1 MRFLRTIFLY
11 FSLLTAL
18 HGFGQTATFTSSPA
32 ANNNVL
38 SLCAGSQVLFTNTS
52 AGVSSINWNFQGG
65 NPASSNT
72 LGPHIVTFANP
83 GTYTVS
89 LSVNNGPATTM
100 QVVIQA
106 SNPSPN
112 LNILLDISCG
122 SGFGTST
129 FNNVTY
135 FTSCAN
141 PFMGDQ
147 LCLYSNTT
155 STNQNSIHTV
165 NWGDGMSNTYTGS
178 NILVGD
184 FNFQH
189 GYASSGTSYITYS
202 VQQNNNSCIKSQ
214 ILMLYTGANP
224 TATISPGGIPTL
236 CNPGSVV
243 YNINPGGQN
252 TPGTIYTIAVNDGGS
267 YTYNHPPPAAV
278 THNFNSVSCGTT
290 SVINGVNY
298 PNSFQASITCSNA
311 CGSSSSAIGPINI
324 QSPPDAQMT
333 TTPSL
338 SPYNN
343 NVCQG
348 SNVTFNDVSI
358 PGTNINIQGNA
369 NANPPI
375 PPYSCNNVYKRIWK
389 IYGPSGPIYA
399 SNANVTITG
408 SIGSGILPNVNLL
421 APGGWNNGAPSIN
434 LTFLQP
440 GNYKVTLYVG
450 GLSYNPCGV
459 DSAVTNI
466 CVTPD
471 FQVNITSPFVTA
483 CAPATGVFQNS
494 STLAQCNL
502 TNVSAWSVTTSN
514 PNQCGQPAWSY
525 SNNTNAQSLNPSITF
540 TGPGVY
546 TIQLINSLSSPVF
559 SNTAPLGCQ
568 AKTDTAIITIKS
580 PPLITI
586 NAPNSICLGS
596 TFNPTATIN
605 NCYSN
610 QNPTYAWDF
619 NPNATPLLPA
629 NVPTPDTSNALN
641 PGAIL
646 YPNAGTF
653 PYLIT
658 ATNECGPTTVTQ
670 NIAVQNPVTVSPG
683 LYGPFCMNSPVA
695 LSGSVTGGVA
705 NGYWTANVPGGS
717 FSAIGVGGAA
727 SGALN
732 STYTPPN
739 NYIGNII
746 LTLTSTQPPAPCP
759 VVSGQTT
766 LVFNQLATA
775 NASTYPNGLCAGQ
788 SLNLNGS
795 IGGAAS
801 SATWS
806 SNVGGTFANPASL
819 TTTWTPPAGY
829 TGTAVLTL
837 TTNDPAG
844 PCNPATSTATVL
856 VKPLPVA
863 TSPATVGPICSGG
876 NAVITVTS
884 SINPSTF
891 VWNAS
896 VPAGV
901 VATASGSLNSGS
913 NTATLTTPISNNTN
927 APQTVVYI
935 FTPTANGCSGI
946 PDTTSIIIQ
955 PVATVGPYSPITV
968 CPGSTIS
975 PSAFVSNPIGATFA
989 WSNTNIQLGIAGSGN
1004 GQLAPWTAPS
1014 NTNNNTPGTI
1024 VGTITVT
1031 PTFNNCPG
1039 TPSTFLVTVNPTPTI
1054 TNASLTQAI
1063 CSGSNTTAVTWT
1075 PSPVG
1080 TTFAWTGAAST
1091 PNITGFTAAGSG
1103 NLPVMTISNS
1113 GNTPGTVTYTVTPS
1127 RNGCAGPA
1135 ITYTITVNPTPV
1147 LTLSANQTI
1156 CGGQTTLAST
1166 YTNSVAGGIFT
1177 YALQNAAGVPAA
1189 VTGFPTTGNGQIP
1202 AATINNSGATPFTLN
1217 YTITPSANGCNGT
1230 VGTYAITVNPAPVT
1244 TFSLANQSICTGQN
1258 TASVTLNS
1266 STAGV
1271 SFSWNVQGV
1280 IPAGLTNFTPTVGT
1294 NTIPAYNNLVNS
1306 TASPITVT
1314 ITAQATT
1321 SGPAQCPGA
1330 NANYTITIKP
1340 SPIASATWVSND
1352 TICSGSSIQI
1362 NLSSTTLGTT
1372 FTWTATN
1379 GVGAAGAQ
1387 NSANPTSVINQ
1398 VLTNNSSAIA
1408 NATYTVTPTA
1418 AACVG
1423 SPINVM
1429 AFINPVASVG
1439 PFNPIVT
1446 CPGSTI
1452 SPSAF
1457 VSNPVGA
1464 TFTWTNTNTS
1474 IGIGVSGSG
1483 QIASWTAP
1491 SNTNNN
1497 TPGTIVGTITV
1508 LPTFNNCPG
1517 TPSTF
1522 SVTVNP
1528 TPTITNASLTQ
1539 AICSGSNTTAVT
1551 WTPSPVGTTFAW
1563 TGAASTPNITG
1574 FTAAGSGN
1582 LPVMTISNSGNT
1594 PGTVTYTVTPSRNG
1608 CAGPAITYTITVN
1621 PTPVLT
1627 LSANQTICG
1636 GQTTLASTYTNS
1648 VAGGIFTYALQN
1660 AAGVPAAVTGFPT
1673 TGNGQIPAATINNS
1687 GATPFTLNYTITP
1700 SANGCNGTVG
1710 TYAITV
1716 NPAPVTT
1723 FSLANQSI
1731 CTGQNTAL
1739 VNLSSTTPGAT
1750 FSWNLQGA
1758 VPPGLLNLN
1767 PTSGTS
1773 SIPVFSNLINNTTAP
1788 ISLIFQA
1795 QATTSGPA
1803 QCPGANANYTIT
1815 VNPSP
1820 IAASSF
1826 ISNDTICSGQN
1837 INIALSSTTAGTTY
1851 TWTVSN
1857 GAGVSGGQNSAA
1869 PSSTINQAL
1878 TNNSTSVGS
1887 VTYIVTPSASSC
1899 AGSPLQVLAYVNPVA
1914 LVGPFNP
1921 IVVCP
1926 GVTIIPPTFV
1936 SNPNGA
1942 TYGWSNTNAQIGIA
1956 ASGNG
1961 QIASWT
1967 APSNTNNNSPG
1978 TIVGTITVTPTF
1990 NACPGTP
1997 ASFVVTINPTPT
2009 ITNSPLTQTICS
2021 GANSTLVSWT
2031 PNAAGTSYAWTGV
2044 ASSGTVTGY
2053 SATGNG
2059 NLPAMAIIN
2068 GSISVQTVTYTVTP
2082 TRNGCSGPSVSYTI
2096 NINPTPVLTLSAN
2109 QTICGGQ
2116 TTVASAYTNSVAGG
2130 IFTYALQNAVGV
2142 PVAVTGF
2149 PTTGN
2154 GQIPAATINNSGTTP
2169 YTLNYTVTPTANGC
2183 NGAVGT
2189 YSITINPAPV
2199 TTFSI
2204 ANQAICSGTNTAP
2217 VTFSS
2222 TTPNVT
2228 YAWQATVPN
2237 GISNLAP
2244 TSGSGNLPS
2253 FTNVTNANNAV
2264 QTVQFSVT
2272 ASTAGTVCAGQP
2284 ATYSIAVI
2292 PIPTVN
2298 ALSNATYCNGVAIP
2312 ALPITSNVPAATYAW
2327 SMSTNVGLTPTSGT
2341 GTPIP
2346 GFNASIAGTVPIN
2359 STVTVTP
2366 SASSG
2371 ATTCPGSPVT
2381 YTLTIN
2387 PVPTVTP
2394 IGNQVLCAGNTNN
2407 ATTVLS
2413 SVAGTSFAWT
2423 NNNTNTGLAASGSNT
2438 VPSFVGTN
2446 NTNLPILSTVSVVPS
2461 FTNNQVVC
2469 TGATSNYTITVNPLP
2484 TIAPTQNQQVC
2495 AGNQVAVTFS
2505 SPNNIAGT
2513 VYNWTNSNAA
2523 IGLNGTGS
2531 GNISFTGVNNTN
2543 GPISGLI
2550 VATPSF
2556 SNGGIAC
2563 PGVPDTFLV
2572 TILPTPVATA
2582 LTNQTICAGAPS
2594 AAINFTSNQVG
2605 TVFTW
2610 TSTNQVI
2617 GIASSGTGNIA
2628 PFTAVNAGTAPISST
2643 VIATPTLTTN
2653 GQGCAGATV
2662 SALITVN
2669 PNPVMTSPAS
2679 ASFCQGTTVA
2689 YNFTNNIPNGVV
2701 YAWNNS
2707 NTAIG
2712 LGASGNG
2719 NISFQ
2724 AQNGTSAP
2732 ISGTVS
2738 VIPTY
2743 TSNGVSC
2750 AGITQTFNIQIIP
2763 TPTVNAVNNI
2773 TLCNGAASNVV
2784 NLTSPVA
2791 NASFA
2796 WTNAN
2801 TAIGLGASGSGNV
2814 PIFTATNPSTT
2825 TPLSSQ
2831 VSVSSSVL
2839 VNGVTCTGNPTL
2851 FTITVNPSTVPTA
2864 VNGQTLCNGSNSAA
2878 IALSGTGN
2886 SYDWTNSNT
2895 AVGLAASGSG
2905 NIASFIATNGTAAPI
2920 SSTVTV
2926 TSVFSGGGVS
2936 CNGGTTTFIIN
2947 VNPTPSVTAPAN
2959 VVLCNNATA
2968 SAISFIGTGTQ
2979 YNWTNS
2985 TPGIGL
2991 AASGSGNIPSFIA
3004 VNLTATPIVAT
3015 INVTPIYVNN
3025 AVSCPGTVQSF
3036 TITVNPA
3043 PQVNFSVPS
3052 QTICSGTSSALVT
3065 VSSPTPNAVITWT
3078 ATTVPASISGVN
3090 TASGGSTI
3098 PSFTLINNSV
3108 TVQVIQFSANAAT
3121 GGALACPGG
3130 GVSYT
3135 ITVNPSPN
3143 VAAPTN
3149 QVVCAN
3155 TSTNAVT
3162 FSGNANVY
3170 NWSNNTT
3177 SIGLGASGQGNIL
3190 AFNAL
3195 NNTSNPVTATV
3206 TVTPQFLNNNVACNG
3221 IPVTFTYTVNP
3232 IPVTNPISNQTI
3244 CNGTNSSL
3252 VTPGGT
3258 ATSYAWTNNNQNT
3271 GLAASGSN
3279 TIPVFQGTNVGA
3291 APITSVITL
3300 TPTYSN
3306 LNISCAGSTSTFNIT
3321 VNPTPTVTAL
3331 ANQVVCNN
3339 TSTAASIFSGTGTS
3353 YTWTNTNNA
3362 IGLATSG
3369 TGTIAA
3375 FNAVNASN
3383 SIPSVATVTVT
3394 PVFTNNS
3401 VSCQGIPTS
3410 FTYTINP
3417 TPVVTAPA
3425 NQVICNGASSTQV
3438 TFNGTGTQYNWTNTL
3453 TSIGL
3458 AASGSGNINA
3468 FTVSNGTINP
3478 VVSQVSVVPVFSG
3491 NNLNCAGTPQTFSI
3505 TVNPSPSAVLPA
3517 NQIICNG
3524 QATAAINF
3532 TGTATSYSWTN
3543 DLTSMGLAASGNGNI
3558 GSFNAVNNTNAPVTA
3573 TLVVQPIF
3581 TGANLN
3587 CPGVSQ
3593 TFTITVN
3600 PTPTMGVLTNQ
3611 VLCNGT
3617 SSAAINFT
3625 GTATSYAWTNNTP
3638 TIGLAASGT
3647 GNIGAFSVVNASNSA
3662 AVTATLSVTPQF
3674 ANGGLTCS
3682 GAVQQ
3687 VTIIVNPTPIITP
3700 NPDLTYCN
3708 GASTPV
3714 ISFAGTGNSY
3724 TWVNNQNSIGLA
3736 ASGNGNIASFNVS
3749 NPTSSSVIATV
3760 DVTPVFTA
3768 NGISC
3773 NGTVDQFTITVNPT
3787 PTLAALA
3794 NQVVC
3799 NGSPT
3804 TAVSFTGTVAGTVF
3818 NWTNNATSI
3827 GLVASG
3833 SGNIASFN
3841 AVNNGNNPIV
3851 AQVNVTPSYALNG
3864 VSCSGTAQSFTITVN
3879 PTPAVNFSLANQ
3891 TICSQGASNT
3901 VNITSPTN
3909 GAVITWSAT
3918 TIPASITGLNP
3929 TTGNAT
3935 IPSLTLTNNSSVP
3948 QIIQILASATTP
3960 GNVAC
3965 PGGGTP
3971 YTITVN
3977 PTPAVTAPAN
3987 QVVCHNT
3994 NTSAVSFSG
4003 TGTSYTWTNNQ
4014 TSVGLAASGT
4024 GNIVAFNAVNPSN
4037 SVISTATVSVTPQFT
4052 NNNVTCPGPVQTFTI
4067 TVNPIPVVTPM
4078 ANATFCNGTN
4088 TSLIAING
4096 TGTSYAWTN
4105 STTSIGLGASGSGN
4119 IAPFA
4124 ASNVGSTPVNATIG
4138 IIPSFTNAGVTC
4150 AGLNS
4155 NATITINPTPTV
4167 NNVNSQVIC
4176 NNTSTAAITLS
4187 GTGNSYT
4194 WANNTQSIG
4203 LANAGT
4209 GNIAS
4214 FVGLNAS
4221 NAAASIATLTVTP
4234 QYLNNG
4240 VNCSGNTA
4248 NFTITVNPTPSAN
4261 VPSSQ
4266 TLCNGAT
4273 TAQVNFSGTGTS
4285 YNWTNSIATIG
4296 IPASGSG
4303 NITPFVAVNNGLN
4316 PVTAQL
4322 VVTPIFTGNG
4332 VSCSGTAQNF
4342 SITINP
4348 TPVVQVPANQVICN
4362 GNLSNAVNFS
4372 GNGTSY
4378 AWTNSNPSVGLAASG
4393 TGNISSFTTTN
4404 ATTNPVTSTITV
4416 SPSFAGGNASC
4427 PGLPQSFTITVNPTP
4442 AVDPINS
4449 QVLCS
4454 GTPTQAIA
4462 LTGTGTSYAWANNT
4476 LGIGLAASGS
4486 GNIASFNATNA
4497 SSSNPL
4503 VGTITVTPQY
4513 ANAGVSCSGNTQQ
4526 FTITVNPTP
4535 VVNPLSNVTVCNG
4548 SNTPVVSFAGTGT
4561 SYNWSNNNNTIGLV
4575 PSGTGLSLASFQ
4587 AINQSTQSVNALITV
4602 TPNFTAN
4609 GVTCPG
4615 NNTTFTI
4622 FVSPTPDVVAPANQV
4637 VCNGSPTN
4645 AVTFNGSVANTTYNW
4660 SNSIPSIGILGTGT
4674 GNIAAFNA
4682 VNNGNAAIFAQ
4693 VTITPTFIQ
4702 NAVSCPG
4709 SPQSYTY
4716 QINPTPSV
4724 TNPGSQYV
4732 CAGANTQLLNF
4743 TGTGTSYQ
4751 WAAANTAIGIGAN
4764 GTNSIPAFIGQ
4775 NATNA
4780 VSSSQVTVTPI
4791 FTQGISCSG
4800 SNQTFTYY
4808 VLPIPSVAPINNQSY
4823 CHQTAVNAT
4832 AINGSGTSYNWTN
4845 SNTAIG
4851 LVATGSNTVNAFNAT
4866 NPGTSAIS
4874 GNVNITP
4881 IFTFQGQ
4888 SCNGPVG
4895 TYSITVNPT
4904 PYVNAL
4910 NDTVICNN
4918 QNAAVNITTNIPANI
4933 TWFATQNANVSG
4945 ELTTVQTNTFINDLL
4960 SNTSSVPQSVTY
4972 TITPTTLAGCVGPD
4986 SFVVV
4991 QVQPDVLLNIPQN
5004 LEICSGAGVNA
5015 VLAANIPS
5023 NFSWFCTVNNP
5034 NVTGES
5040 LITNSGAVIND
5051 VLVNNSNQNQLVVYS
5066 VTPTSIQG
5074 NCQGPSQTI
5083 TVIVKP
5089 PLALLNQ
5096 DTVTICSNGNV
5107 NLNLVANTNVT
5118 FNWYAD
5124 PNVNVLNETTNI
5136 TTSSIINDQLVNPT
5150 GAVEEVTYHVIGT
5163 SVANGCSSP
5172 VIPITVFVNPIPS
5185 VNPNPDLNLCHN
5197 QWTPQVVFTGNA
5209 PGAVYNWSAAGAAV
5223 GLQSLGGIDSLN
5235 AFVASNPGVAP
5246 ISAIIIV
5253 SPLFTANNVSCAGAK
5268 DTFQIVVNPQPSAF
5282 PLNNLILCEGTNSAV
5297 VPILGPIG
5305 GTTFNWVN
5313 SNAAVGLAS
5322 TGTGNVPV
5330 FMAQNPTA
5338 LPIQSVVTVT
5348 PIFINGNAQCPG
5360 QTISFTVTVN
5370 PAPTV
5375 DTVNLA
5381 ICADNNVAHA
5391 LSADLPSSFTW
5402 FATPNPLVINETS
5415 NPIQSSSTIN
5425 DNLIQITNAPQTVQ
5439 YNVTA
5444 TTIAHGCTGSGVV
5457 NVVVNPWP
5465 TVAFNTINP
5474 PYCDLSPIAF
5484 QNMSVGAYDY
5494 LWHFGDGT
5502 NSYLSNPS
5510 HQFPAV
5516 GTYNVTLVA
5525 TDPYTGCSDSTMQP
5539 VSISPSPNPGFSYSD
5554 SIGCGLLDVV
5564 FTADVYNPSWNY
5576 QWTFGNGAT
5585 TQQLGQVGY
5594 QYATNGCYDVSLS
5607 VTNPQGCTTTETYF
5621 DVMCVYDSPVAVA
5634 GADPTEVTTLE
5645 PLVEFTNNSENAS
5658 SYAWNFGD
5666 GTYGFGFEPIHLFPA
5681 EPADYV
5687 VSLVAMNEAGC
5698 TDTAYVSIHVEENL
5712 IYYVP
5717 NSFTP
5722 NDDEKNQVF
5731 LPIIS
5736 QGFKP
5741 GTYLLRIF
5749 NRWGELV
5756 FESKDPYTGWGG
5768 DYGPNHTNCQSGTYT
5783 WVLNFQVLQ
5792 SQEDKEF
5799 VGHVNLIK

>member
-1 MRFLRTIFLY
+1 MRFLRSIFLC

-18 HGFGQTATFTSSPA
+18 YGFSQSATFTTIPA
-32 ANNNVL
+32 AVNGTINV
-38 SLCAGSQVLFTNTS
+38 CAGSTILFNSTVNPATLFAPAIYSWNFGNGQTSSIPGPVGITYAIAGTYTATLNISSAGVPLTQTTVTINVSAPPAIVPTFGSGNCAQLNIVNGISVLQAVNNTCQCISLGPGPMISLTNANSLPAGSTATIHWGANGIGGTTTTFPVGTSNLLAQPFNFPGQQNIANNAPVNHYTAAGAYNLMYIVNFPNGCTYSSYIIMSYGAATISLGPLSAQTQCNPLIYNLTFANQTPGNTYVINWGDGTPNATYTYPNLPLLPNGVPHQYSPSACVNGVAQSYTITVTATNPCGNSTTTSTIGPFNVNQLPNAAFTSNPGNSICQNQSITFTNTS
-52 AGVSSINWNFQGG
+52 NGGLSINNGQCSNAYNFGWTINFTNALNGAGYQVAAGSMG
-65 NPASSNT
+65 DVNVPINGSNQLT
-72 LGPHIVTFANP
+72 VQFNQP
-83 GTYTVS
+83 GTYFV
-89 LSVNNGPATTM
+89 A
-100 QVVIQA
+100 
-106 SNPSPN
+106 
-112 LNILLDISCG
+112 LDAANSECG
-122 SGFGTST
+122 NDNETQT
-129 FNNVTY
+129 
-135 FTSCAN
+135 
-141 PFMGDQ
+141 
-147 LCLYSNTT
+147 
-155 STNQNSIHTV
+155 ITV
-165 NWGDGMSNTYTGS
+165 NPIPIVPN
-178 NILVGD
+178 
-184 FNFQH
+184 Q
-189 GYASSGTSYITYS
+189 
-202 VQQNNNSCIKSQ
+202 
-214 ILMLYTGANP
+214 
-224 TATISPGGIPTL
+224 TATICS
-236 CNPGSVV
+236 
-243 YNINPGGQN
+243 GQN
-252 TPGTIYTIAVNDGGS
+252 FVIVPQNNPPTTIVPN
-267 YTYNHPPPAAV
+267 
-278 THNFNSVSCGTT
+278 GTT
-290 SVINGVNY
+290 YSWV
-298 PNSFQASITCSNA
+298 A
-311 CGSSSSAIGPINI
+311 
-324 QSPPDAQMT
+324 
-333 TTPSL
+333 TP
-338 SPYNN
+338 
-343 NVCQG
+343 
-348 SNVTFNDVSI
+348 
-358 PGTNINIQGNA
+358 
-369 NANPPI
+369 
-375 PPYSCNNVYKRIWK
+375 
-389 IYGPSGPIYA
+389 
-399 SNANVTITG
+399 NANVAGEVNGNNDTI
-408 SIGSGILPNVNLL
+408 SG
-421 APGGWNNGAPSIN
+421 
-434 LTFLQP
+434 
-440 GNYKVTLYVG
+440 TLV
-450 GLSYNPCGV
+450 
-459 DSAVTNI
+459 
-466 CVTPD
+466 
-471 FQVNITSPFVTA
+471 
-483 CAPATGVFQNS
+483 
-494 STLAQCNL
+494 NL
-502 TNVSAWSVTTSN
+502 TNV
-514 PNQCGQPAWSY
+514 NQ
-525 SNNTNAQSLNPSITF
+525 
-540 TGPGVY
+540 
-546 TIQLINSLSSPVF
+546 
-559 SNTAPLGCQ
+559 
-568 AKTDTAIITIKS
+568 
-580 PPLITI
+580 
-586 NAPNSICLGS
+586 
-596 TFNPTATIN
+596 
-605 NCYSN
+605 
-610 QNPTYAWDF
+610 
-619 NPNATPLLPA
+619 
-629 NVPTPDTSNALN
+629 
-641 PGAIL
+641 
-646 YPNAGTF
+646 
-653 PYLIT
+653 
-658 ATNECGPTTVTQ
+658 
-670 NIAVQNPVTVSPG
+670 
-683 LYGPFCMNSPVA
+683 
-695 LSGSVTGGVA
+695 
-705 NGYWTANVPGGS
+705 
-717 FSAIGVGGAA
+717 
-727 SGALN
+727 
-732 STYTPPN
+732 
-739 NYIGNII
+739 
-746 LTLTSTQPPAPCP
+746 
-759 VVSGQTT
+759 
-766 LVFNQLATA
+766 
-775 NASTYPNGLCAGQ
+775 
-788 SLNLNGS
+788 
-795 IGGAAS
+795 
-801 SATWS
+801 
-806 SNVGGTFANPASL
+806 
-819 TTTWTPPAGY
+819 
-829 TGTAVLTL
+829 
-837 TTNDPAG
+837 
-844 PCNPATSTATVL
+844 
-856 VKPLPVA
+856 
-863 TSPATVGPICSGG
+863 
-876 NAVITVTS
+876 
-884 SINPSTF
+884 
-891 VWNAS
+891 
-896 VPAGV
+896 
-901 VATASGSLNSGS
+901 
-913 NTATLTTPISNNTN
+913 
-927 APQTVVYI
+927 
-935 FTPTANGCSGI
+935 
-946 PDTTSIIIQ
+946 
-955 PVATVGPYSPITV
+955 
-968 CPGSTIS
+968 
-975 PSAFVSNPIGATFA
+975 
-989 WSNTNIQLGIAGSGN
+989 
-1004 GQLAPWTAPS
+1004 
-1014 NTNNNTPGTI
+1014 
-1024 VGTITVT
+1024 
-1031 PTFNNCPG
+1031 
-1039 TPSTFLVTVNPTPTI
+1039 
-1054 TNASLTQAI
+1054 
-1063 CSGSNTTAVTWT
+1063 
-1075 PSPVG
+1075 
-1080 TTFAWTGAAST
+1080 
-1091 PNITGFTAAGSG
+1091 
-1103 NLPVMTISNS
+1103 
-1113 GNTPGTVTYTVTPS
+1113 TVTYTVTPTV
-1127 RNGCAGPA
+1127 NGCQGAPFTVTVTVIPAIVVPNFTQTICNGGTFTINPTNAPPTTIIPAGTTFAWTVVNNPNVTGESNGTGLPLSQTLSTNVASPAQSVVYTVVATSPGGGCPNTTFIVTVNINLVTPPAISNDTTICSGGDPSAFVNTTAATASGTLTYQWQSATAAIGPFTNIAGATSATYNPPAGITVTTYYRVIVTSTLNGVACTATSNTRIVTVNNVSAGVLATSQTICSGGDPNAFSVTTAASGSGSLSYQWQSATAIGGPWTNLVGETNPTYDPPAGQTVTTYFRLVVTSTLNGIVCTATSAVMTVTVNNVTPSVVAGNQTVCSGGNPAAFTVNTAATGTGTLSYQWQSSASVLGPWTNIGGATSATYDPPAGLVTTTYYQVVISSALNGVTCTTISNGLTVNVNSVTAQTIAAGQTICSGGDAVAFTVTTASTGAGNLSYQWQSASLAAGPFSNIAGATSSTYDPPAGQIASTYFQVVTSSVLNGVTCTSTSNVLAVLVNTVNSGTLGTSQTVCSGGNPSAFTASTAPSGVGTLTYQWQSSTVGPNSGYAPIPGATTVSYDPPAGISTTTYYQLVVTSTLNGVPCTATSATLSVTVNSLSAPVVGSNETICSGGNPVAFTNPTPAIGAGNVTYQWQSSTTNVGAGYSNIAGATSATYDPPAGLNVTTYYQVITTSTLNGVACNVTSNPITVSVNTVSAGTLAQSQTICSGGNPAAFTATNASSGTGTLSFQWQSSTTGPNTGYTNIPGETNATYDPPAGLSITTYYQLVVTSLLNGVSCTATSNTLTVTVNSLTPSVIGSNETICPGGNPIAFTNSTAASGNGAVTYQWQSSTTNPASGFSNINLATSATYDPPAGLNTTTFYQVLITNTLNGLACQATSNVITVTVNTITPQVIAANQTICPNGDPVPFTVTTPSSFGGTASYQWYVSTSSPNNGFSPINGETTSAYDVPPGLA
-1135 ITYTITVNPTPV
+1135 ITSYYQVISTSTLNGITCSATSNTLIVTVSSAPVVQNLNQTICSGTAFTVSPVNGGGNSIPAGTSYTWTVNNNPNVSGQSAQNSGQNSISQTLTNNTNTAQTIIYSVTPTAGVCSGNPFSVNVLVNPTPV

-1156 CGGQTTLAST
+1156 CGGQTTIAST
-1166 YTNSVAGGIFT
+1166 YANSVAGGIFT
-1177 YALQNAAGVPAA
+1177 YALQNAAGVPA
-1189 VTGFPTTGNGQIP
+1189 V
-1202 AATINNSGATPFTLN
+1202 
-1217 YTITPSANGCNGT
+1217 
-1230 VGTYAITVNPAPVT
+1230 
-1244 TFSLANQSICTGQN
+1244 
-1258 TASVTLNS
+1258 
-1266 STAGV
+1266 
-1271 SFSWNVQGV
+1271 
-1280 IPAGLTNFTPTVGT
+1280 
-1294 NTIPAYNNLVNS
+1294 
-1306 TASPITVT
+1306 
-1314 ITAQATT
+1314 
-1321 SGPAQCPGA
+1321 
-1330 NANYTITIKP
+1330 
-1340 SPIASATWVSND
+1340 
-1352 TICSGSSIQI
+1352 
-1362 NLSSTTLGTT
+1362 
-1372 FTWTATN
+1372 
-1379 GVGAAGAQ
+1379 
-1387 NSANPTSVINQ
+1387 
-1398 VLTNNSSAIA
+1398 
-1408 NATYTVTPTA
+1408 
-1418 AACVG
+1418 
-1423 SPINVM
+1423 
-1429 AFINPVASVG
+1429 
-1439 PFNPIVT
+1439 
-1446 CPGSTI
+1446 
-1452 SPSAF
+1452 
-1457 VSNPVGA
+1457 
-1464 TFTWTNTNTS
+1464 
-1474 IGIGVSGSG
+1474 
-1483 QIASWTAP
+1483 
-1491 SNTNNN
+1491 
-1497 TPGTIVGTITV
+1497 
-1508 LPTFNNCPG
+1508 
-1517 TPSTF
+1517 
-1522 SVTVNP
+1522 
-1528 TPTITNASLTQ
+1528 
-1539 AICSGSNTTAVT
+1539 
-1551 WTPSPVGTTFAW
+1551 
-1563 TGAASTPNITG
+1563 
-1574 FTAAGSGN
+1574 
-1582 LPVMTISNSGNT
+1582 
-1594 PGTVTYTVTPSRNG
+1594 
-1608 CAGPAITYTITVN
+1608 
-1621 PTPVLT
+1621 
-1627 LSANQTICG
+1627 
-1636 GQTTLASTYTNS
+1636 
-1648 VAGGIFTYALQN
+1648 
-1660 AAGVPAAVTGFPT
+1660 
-1673 TGNGQIPAATINNS
+1673 
-1687 GATPFTLNYTITP
+1687 
-1700 SANGCNGTVG
+1700 
-1710 TYAITV
+1710 
-1716 NPAPVTT
+1716 
-1723 FSLANQSI
+1723 
-1731 CTGQNTAL
+1731 
-1739 VNLSSTTPGAT
+1739 
-1750 FSWNLQGA
+1750 
-1758 VPPGLLNLN
+1758 
-1767 PTSGTS
+1767 
-1773 SIPVFSNLINNTTAP
+1773 
-1788 ISLIFQA
+1788 
-1795 QATTSGPA
+1795 
-1803 QCPGANANYTIT
+1803 
-1815 VNPSP
+1815 
-1820 IAASSF
+1820 
-1826 ISNDTICSGQN
+1826 
-1837 INIALSSTTAGTTY
+1837 
-1851 TWTVSN
+1851 
-1857 GAGVSGGQNSAA
+1857 
-1869 PSSTINQAL
+1869 
-1878 TNNSTSVGS
+1878 
-1887 VTYIVTPSASSC
+1887 
-1899 AGSPLQVLAYVNPVA
+1899 
-1914 LVGPFNP
+1914 
-1921 IVVCP
+1921 
-1926 GVTIIPPTFV
+1926 
-1936 SNPNGA
+1936 
-1942 TYGWSNTNAQIGIA
+1942 
-1956 ASGNG
+1956 
-1961 QIASWT
+1961 
-1967 APSNTNNNSPG
+1967 
-1978 TIVGTITVTPTF
+1978 
-1990 NACPGTP
+1990 
-1997 ASFVVTINPTPT
+1997 
-2009 ITNSPLTQTICS
+2009 
-2021 GANSTLVSWT
+2021 
-2031 PNAAGTSYAWTGV
+2031 
-2044 ASSGTVTGY
+2044 
-2053 SATGNG
+2053 
-2059 NLPAMAIIN
+2059 
-2068 GSISVQTVTYTVTP
+2068 
-2082 TRNGCSGPSVSYTI
+2082 
-2096 NINPTPVLTLSAN
+2096 
-2109 QTICGGQ
+2109 
-2116 TTVASAYTNSVAGG
+2116 
-2130 IFTYALQNAVGV
+2130 
-2142 PVAVTGF
+2142 VTGF

-2169 YTLNYTVTPTANGC
+2169 FTLNYTVTPAANGC
-2183 NGAVGT
+2183 NGVVGT

-2204 ANQAICSGTNTAP
+2204 ANQAICSGTNSAP
-2217 VTFSS
+2217 VTFAS

-2237 GISNLAP
+2237 GISNLTP
-2244 TSGSGNLPS
+2244 TNGTGNLPS

-2264 QTVQFSVT
+2264 QTVQFSVI
-2272 ASTAGTVCAGQP
+2272 ASTAGTVCPGPP
-2284 ATYSIAVI
+2284 ATYTIAVI
-2292 PIPTVN
+2292 PIPVAN
-2298 ALSNATYCNGVAIP
+2298 PLNNATYCNGVAIP

-2346 GFNASIAGTVPIN
+2346 GFNASIAGNVPLT

-2371 ATTCPGSPVT
+2371 ATTCPGSPVS

-2387 PVPTVTP
+2387 PVPVVLP
-2394 IGNQVLCAGNTNN
+2394 IANQVLCAGNSNN
-2407 ATTVLS
+2407 AVVIGS
-2413 SVAGTSFAWT
+2413 NVAGAAFAWT
-2423 NNNTNTGLAASGSNT
+2423 NNNTNTGLGASGSNT
-2438 VPSFVGTN
+2438 VSSFIGSN
-2446 NTNLPILSTVSVVPS
+2446 NTNLPIQSTVSIVPS

-2469 TGATSNYTITVNPLP
+2469 TGVTSSYTITVNPVP
-2484 TIAPTQNQQVC
+2484 IVAPTLNQQAC
-2495 AGNQVAVTFS
+2495 AGNQVAVSFT

-2523 IGLNGTGS
+2523 IGLSGTGN
-2531 GNISFTGVNNTN
+2531 GNISFTGINNTN
-2543 GPISGLI
+2543 GPISGSI
-2550 VATPSF
+2550 VVTPSF
-2556 SNGGIAC
+2556 NNGGIAC
-2563 PGVPDTFLV
+2563 PGVPDTFV
-2572 TILPTPVATA
+2572 ITILPTPVATA
-2582 LTNQTICAGAPS
+2582 LSNQTICAGAPS

-2628 PFTAVNAGTAPISST
+2628 PFTAVNAGTSPISST
-2643 VIATPTLTTN
+2643 VVATPTLTTN
-2653 GQGCAGATV
+2653 GQGCPGATV

-2679 ASFCQGTTVA
+2679 ASFCQGSTVT

-2701 YAWNNS
+2701 YAWSNS

-2750 AGITQTFNIQIIP
+2750 AGASQSFNIQIIP

-2773 TLCNGAASNVV
+2773 TLCNGTASNVV

-2791 NASFA
+2791 NATFA

-2814 PIFTATNPSTT
+2814 PIFNATNASTT

-2831 VSVSSSVL
+2831 VSVTSSVL

-2851 FTITVNPSTVPTA
+2851 FTITVNPNTVPTA

-2886 SYDWTNSNT
+2886 SYTWTNSNT

-2926 TSVFSGGGVS
+2926 TSVFTGGGVS
-2936 CNGGTTTFIIN
+2936 CNGGTTSFIIN

-2968 SAISFIGTGTQ
+2968 SAISFVGTGTQ

-2991 AASGSGNIPSFIA
+2991 AASGSGNIPSFTA
-3004 VNLTATPIVAT
+3004 VNLTATPIVST
-3015 INVTPIYVNN
+3015 INVTPIYLNN
-3025 AVSCPGTVQSF
+3025 AVSCPGTVQTF

-3052 QTICSGTSSALVT
+3052 QTICSSTSSAQVT
-3065 VSSPTPNAVITWT
+3065 ISSPTPNAVITWT

-3098 PSFTLINNSV
+3098 PSFTLINNSAA
-3108 TVQVIQFSANAAT
+3108 VQVVQFSANAAT

-3143 VAAPTN
+3143 VAGPSN
-3149 QVVCAN
+3149 QVLCAN
-3155 TSTNAVT
+3155 TSTNAIT

-3206 TVTPQFLNNNVACNG
+3206 TVTPQFLNNNVGCNG

-3232 IPVTNPISNQTI
+3232 IPVTNPIANQTI
-3244 CNGTNSSL
+3244 CNGTNSSV

-3279 TIPVFQGTNVGA
+3279 TIPVFQGTNAGA

-3306 LNISCAGSTSTFNIT
+3306 LNVSCAGSTSTFNIT

-3339 TSTAASIFSGTGTS
+3339 TSTAASIFTGTGTS
-3353 YTWTNTNNA
+3353 YTWTNSNNA
-3362 IGLATSG
+3362 IGLAASG

-3491 NNLNCAGTPQTFSI
+3491 NNLSCAGTPQTFSI

-3517 NQIICNG
+3517 SQIVCNG

-3543 DLTSMGLAASGNGNI
+3543 SLTSIGLLASGTGNI
-3558 GSFNAVNNTNAPVTA
+3558 PSFNAVNNTNAPVVS

-3617 SSAAINFT
+3617 STAAINFT

-3662 AVTATLSVTPQF
+3662 AVTASLSVTPQF

-3687 VTIIVNPTPIITP
+3687 ATIIVNPTPIITP
-3700 NPDLTYCN
+3700 NPDLTFCN

-3714 ISFAGTGNSY
+3714 VSFAGTGNSY
-3724 TWVNNQNSIGLA
+3724 TWINNQTSIGLA
-3736 ASGNGNIASFNVS
+3736 ASGTGNIASFNAS
-3749 NPTSSSVIATV
+3749 NPTTLPVIATV

-3773 NGTVDQFTITVNPT
+3773 NGAVDQFTITVNPT

-3827 GLVASG
+3827 GLAASG

-3851 AQVNVTPSYALNG
+3851 AQVNATPSFALNG

-3891 TICSQGASNT
+3891 TLCSQGASNT

-3909 GAVITWSAT
+3909 GAVISWSAT
-3918 TIPASITGLNP
+3918 TIPASITGMNP
-3929 TTGNAT
+3929 TTGNAI

-4014 TSVGLAASGT
+4014 TAVGLAASGT
-4024 GNIVAFNAVNPSN
+4024 GNIVAFNALNPSN

-4124 ASNVGSTPVNATIG
+4124 ATNMGSTPVNATIG

-4176 NNTSTAAITLS
+4176 NNTNTAAITFS

-4194 WANNTQSIG
+4194 WANNTPSIG
-4203 LANAGT
+4203 LANSGT

-4214 FVGLNAS
+4214 FIGLNAS

-4240 VNCSGNTA
+4240 VNCSGNTT

-4322 VVTPIFTGNG
+4322 TVTPIFTGNG

-4427 PGLPQSFTITVNPTP
+4427 PGSPQSFTITVNPTP
-4442 AVDPINS
+4442 AVNPINS
-4449 QVLCS
+4449 QVLCT

-4476 LGIGLAASGS
+4476 VGIGLAASGS
-4486 GNIASFNATNA
+4486 GNIGSFNATNA

-4513 ANAGVSCSGNTQQ
+4513 ANAGVTCSGNTQQ

-4535 VVNPLSNVTVCNG
+4535 VANPLANVTVCNG

-4637 VCNGSPTN
+4637 VCNGSLTN

-4660 SNSIPSIGILGTGT
+4660 TNSIASIGIPGTGT

-4682 VNNGNAAIFAQ
+4682 VNNGNAPIFAQ
-4693 VTITPTFIQ
+4693 VTVTPTFIQ

-4743 TGTGTSYQ
+4743 TGTGTTYQ
-4751 WAAANTAIGIGAN
+4751 WTAANTAIGIGAN

-4780 VSSSQVTVTPI
+4780 VVSSQVTVTPI

-4832 AINGSGTSYNWTN
+4832 PINGSGTSYNWTN
-4845 SNTAIG
+4845 SNTSVG
-4851 LVATGSNTVNAFNAT
+4851 LVASGSNTVNAFNAT

-4972 TITPTTLAGCVGPD
+4972 TITPTTIAGCVGPD

-5015 VLAANIPS
+5015 ILAANIPS

-5051 VLVNNSNQNQLVVYS
+5051 ILINNSNQNQLVVYS

-5172 VIPITVFVNPIPS
+5172 VIPITVFVNPIPL
-5185 VNPNPDLNLCHN
+5185 VNPNPDLNVCHN
-5197 QWTPQVVFTGNA
+5197 QWNPQVLFTGNA
-5209 PGAVYNWSAAGAAV
+5209 PGTVYTWNAAGANV
-5223 GLQSLGGIDSLN
+5223 GLQTLGGVDSLN

-5246 ISAIIIV
+5246 ISASILV

-5268 DTFQIVVNPQPSAF
+5268 DTFQIVVNPDPSLFA
-5282 PLNNLILCEGTNSAV
+5282 LNNMTLCEGINSPI
-5297 VPILGPIG
+5297 VPLLGPIG

-5348 PIFINGNAQCPG
+5348 PVFINGATQCSG
-5360 QTISFTVTVN
+5360 LNQTYTITVN
-5370 PAPTV
+5370 PTPNVLTQQV
-5375 DTVNLA
+5375 S
-5381 ICADNNVAHA
+5381 ICAGQAVNMN
-5391 LSADLPSSFTW
+5391 LLADIPSTFQW
-5402 FATPNPLVINETS
+5402 YATPNPNVQGETYSPTQTSSVIN
-5415 NPIQSSSTIN
+5415 
-5425 DNLIQITNAPQTVQ
+5425 DVLIQTTNAPQTVQ
-5439 YNVTA
+5439 YHV
-5444 TTIAHGCTGSGVV
+5444 SGVSIPYGCIGPDSIMTV
-5457 NVVVNPWP
+5457 TINPWP
-5465 TVAFNTINP
+5465 TVAFNALNP
-5474 PYCDLSPIAF
+5474 PYCDLTPIAF

-5494 LWHFGDGT
+5494 NWDFNDGS
-5502 NSYLSNPS
+5502 NAFVSNPT
-5510 HQFPAV
+5510 HQFPSV
-5516 GTYNVTLVA
+5516 GTYNVVLTA
-5525 TDPYTGCSDSTMQP
+5525 TDPNTGCIDSVMQP
-5539 VSISPSPNPGFSYSD
+5539 VTIAPTPNPDFSYSD
-5554 SIGCGLLDVV
+5554 SIGCGMLNV
-5564 FTADVYNPSWNY
+5564 FYTAAVYNTSWNY
-5576 QWTFGNGAT
+5576 VWNFGNGAST
-5585 TQQLGQVGY
+5585 EQVGQVGY
-5594 QYATNGCYDVSLS
+5594 QFTQQGCYDISLT
-5607 VTNPQGCTTTETYF
+5607 VTNTQGCSATETNF
-5621 DVMCVYDSPVAVA
+5621 NVACVYESPVAVA

-5645 PLVEFTNNSENAS
+5645 PLVEFSNNSENAT

-5687 VSLVAMNEAGC
+5687 VSLVAMNEVGC

-5792 SQEDKEF
+5792 TQEDKEF

>member
-1 MRFLRTIFLY
+1 MHIRMRFLRGIFLV
-11 FSLLTAL
+11 FSLLIAL
-18 HGFGQTATFTSSPA
+18 LGFGQSATFSTIPAAVNGAVNVCAGSTILFTSTVNPA
-32 ANNNVL
+32 TLIAPVTYSWNFGNAQTSTIPGPIPITYNTPGTYVVTYNIISGGGSYTQTTITVNVSAAPAQPPTFAIGGSNCEQLFTVNGFPVIQANNNGNNNCNCPQFGGPVI
-38 SLCAGSQVLFTNTS
+38 SLNNANAQPAGSTATIHWGANGVGGPVTSFPIGSGNAINPLNFPGQQGQNNSVVTHYTSPSPGPGAYNLMYLVTYPNGCTYSTYVVMSFGTGIISLGPLSAQTQCNPLNYILTFANQTPGNTYVIDWGDGTPTQSYTYPNLPVLPNGVPHQYVPSSCQGGVPQSYTITITANNSCPSGTTTTTVGPFNVNALPTASFTSLPSTSICQNQSVTFTNTS
-52 AGVSSINWNFQGG
+52 NGGLSIATGQCSNAYNFGWNIDYSNALSGYGYTVTSGSMGDPF
-65 NPASSNT
+65 NTPAVDGSNQLVVQFT
-72 LGPHIVTFANP
+72 QP
-83 GTYTVS
+83 GTYYVS
-89 LSVNNGPATTM
+89 LDATNS
-100 QVVIQA
+100 A
-106 SNPSPN
+106 
-112 LNILLDISCG
+112 CG
-122 SGFGTST
+122 
-129 FNNVTY
+129 
-135 FTSCAN
+135 
-141 PFMGDQ
+141 GDNETQ
-147 LCLYSNTT
+147 T
-155 STNQNSIHTV
+155 ITV
-165 NWGDGMSNTYTGS
+165 NPIPVVPN
-178 NILVGD
+178 
-184 FNFQH
+184 Q
-189 GYASSGTSYITYS
+189 
-202 VQQNNNSCIKSQ
+202 
-214 ILMLYTGANP
+214 
-224 TATISPGGIPTL
+224 TATICSGNTFVIVPQN
-236 CNPGSVV
+236 NP
-243 YNINPGGQN
+243 
-252 TPGTIYTIAVNDGGS
+252 
-267 YTYNHPPPAAV
+267 
-278 THNFNSVSCGTT
+278 
-290 SVINGVNY
+290 
-298 PNSFQASITCSNA
+298 
-311 CGSSSSAIGPINI
+311 
-324 QSPPDAQMT
+324 
-333 TTPSL
+333 
-338 SPYNN
+338 
-343 NVCQG
+343 
-348 SNVTFNDVSI
+348 
-358 PGTNINIQGNA
+358 
-369 NANPPI
+369 
-375 PPYSCNNVYKRIWK
+375 
-389 IYGPSGPIYA
+389 
-399 SNANVTITG
+399 
-408 SIGSGILPNVNLL
+408 
-421 APGGWNNGAPSIN
+421 
-434 LTFLQP
+434 
-440 GNYKVTLYVG
+440 
-450 GLSYNPCGV
+450 
-459 DSAVTNI
+459 
-466 CVTPD
+466 
-471 FQVNITSPFVTA
+471 
-483 CAPATGVFQNS
+483 
-494 STLAQCNL
+494 
-502 TNVSAWSVTTSN
+502 
-514 PNQCGQPAWSY
+514 
-525 SNNTNAQSLNPSITF
+525 
-540 TGPGVY
+540 
-546 TIQLINSLSSPVF
+546 
-559 SNTAPLGCQ
+559 
-568 AKTDTAIITIKS
+568 
-580 PPLITI
+580 
-586 NAPNSICLGS
+586 
-596 TFNPTATIN
+596 
-605 NCYSN
+605 
-610 QNPTYAWDF
+610 
-619 NPNATPLLPA
+619 
-629 NVPTPDTSNALN
+629 
-641 PGAIL
+641 
-646 YPNAGTF
+646 
-653 PYLIT
+653 
-658 ATNECGPTTVTQ
+658 PTTVIPSGTTYSWV
-670 NIAVQNPVTVSPG
+670 ATPNP
-683 LYGPFCMNSPVA
+683 NVA
-695 LSGSVTGGVA
+695 GEVNGNNDTISG
-705 NGYWTANVPGGS
+705 
-717 FSAIGVGGAA
+717 
-727 SGALN
+727 
-732 STYTPPN
+732 
-739 NYIGNII
+739 
-746 LTLTSTQPPAPCP
+746 
-759 VVSGQTT
+759 T
-766 LVFNQLATA
+766 LVNLINVNQ
-775 NASTYPNGLCAGQ
+775 
-788 SLNLNGS
+788 
-795 IGGAAS
+795 
-801 SATWS
+801 
-806 SNVGGTFANPASL
+806 
-819 TTTWTPPAGY
+819 
-829 TGTAVLTL
+829 
-837 TTNDPAG
+837 
-844 PCNPATSTATVL
+844 
-856 VKPLPVA
+856 
-863 TSPATVGPICSGG
+863 
-876 NAVITVTS
+876 
-884 SINPSTF
+884 
-891 VWNAS
+891 
-896 VPAGV
+896 
-901 VATASGSLNSGS
+901 
-913 NTATLTTPISNNTN
+913 
-927 APQTVVYI
+927 
-935 FTPTANGCSGI
+935 
-946 PDTTSIIIQ
+946 
-955 PVATVGPYSPITV
+955 
-968 CPGSTIS
+968 
-975 PSAFVSNPIGATFA
+975 
-989 WSNTNIQLGIAGSGN
+989 
-1004 GQLAPWTAPS
+1004 
-1014 NTNNNTPGTI
+1014 
-1024 VGTITVT
+1024 
-1031 PTFNNCPG
+1031 
-1039 TPSTFLVTVNPTPTI
+1039 
-1054 TNASLTQAI
+1054 
-1063 CSGSNTTAVTWT
+1063 
-1075 PSPVG
+1075 
-1080 TTFAWTGAAST
+1080 
-1091 PNITGFTAAGSG
+1091 
-1103 NLPVMTISNS
+1103 
-1113 GNTPGTVTYTVTPS
+1113 TVTYTVTPTV
-1127 RNGCAGPA
+1127 NGCQGVPFTVTVTVIPAIVVPNFTQTICNGGTFTINPANAPPTTIIPTGTTFAWTVVDNPNVTGESNGTGLPLSQTLSTNVASPAQSVVYTVVATTPGGGCPNTTFTVTVNINLVTPPAISNDTTICSGGDPSAFVNTTAATASGTLTYQWQSSTTAGGPFTNIAGATSATYNPPAGISVTTYYRVIVTSTLNGVACTATSNTRIVTVNNVSAGVLATSQTICSGGDPNAFTVTTAASGSGSLSYQWQSATAIGGPWTNMAGETNPTYDPPAGQTVTTYFRLVVTSTLNGIVCTATSAVMTVTVNHVTPSVVAGNQTVCSGGNPAAFTVTTAATGTGTLSYQWQSSASALGPWTNIGGATSATYDPPAGLSTTTYYQVVISSALNGVTCTTISNALTVIVNSVTAQTIAAGQTICSGGDAVAFTVNTASTGAGNLSYQWQLASLAAGPFSNIAGATSSTYDHPAGQVASTYFQVVTSSLLNGVTCTSTSNVIAVLVNSVSTGILLTSQTVCSGGNPNAFVATLVPSGAGTLTYQWQSSTVGPNSGFAPIPGATTVSYDPPAGILTTTYYQLVVTSTLNGVPCTATSATLSVTVNSLSAPVVGSNETICSGGNPVAFTNPTPAIGAGNVTYQWQSSTTNIGAGYTNIASATSATYDPPAGLSITTYYQVITTSTLNGVACNVTSNPITVSVNTVSAGTLAQSQTICSGGNPAAFTATNASSGAGTLSFQWQSSTTGPNTGYTNIPGETNATYDPPAGLSITTYYQLVVTSLLNGVSCTATSNTLTVTVNSLIPSVIGSNETICPGGNPIAFTNSTAASGNGAVTYQWQSSTTSPASGFSNINLATSATYDPPAGLNTTTFYQVLITNTLNGLACQATSNVITVSVNTITPQVIAANQTICPNGDPLPFTVTTPSSFSGTASYQWFVSTSSPNNGFSPINGETSSAYDVPPGLA
-1135 ITYTITVNPTPV
+1135 ITSYYQVQSTSTLNGITCSATSNTLTVTVSTAPVVQNVNQTICSGTAFTVSPINGGGNSIPAGTSYTWTVNNNPNVTGQSAQNSSQNSISQTLTNNTNTAQIIIYTVIPTAGVCSGNPFSVDVLINPTPV

-1156 CGGQTTLAST
+1156 CGGTATAAST
-1166 YTNSVAGGIFT
+1166 YSNSVAGGTFT
-1177 YALQNAAGVPAA
+1177 YSLNSPGLVPAT
-1189 VTGFPTTGNGQIP
+1189 VTGYATNGNGQIP
-1202 AATINNSGATPFTLN
+1202 SATINNSGATPFTLN
-1217 YTITPSANGCNGT
+1217 YTVTPIANGCNGT
-1230 VGTYAITVNPAPVT
+1230 VGTYAITVNPAP
-1244 TFSLANQSICTGQN
+1244 I
-1258 TASVTLNS
+1258 
-1266 STAGV
+1266 
-1271 SFSWNVQGV
+1271 
-1280 IPAGLTNFTPTVGT
+1280 
-1294 NTIPAYNNLVNS
+1294 
-1306 TASPITVT
+1306 
-1314 ITAQATT
+1314 
-1321 SGPAQCPGA
+1321 
-1330 NANYTITIKP
+1330 
-1340 SPIASATWVSND
+1340 
-1352 TICSGSSIQI
+1352 
-1362 NLSSTTLGTT
+1362 
-1372 FTWTATN
+1372 
-1379 GVGAAGAQ
+1379 
-1387 NSANPTSVINQ
+1387 
-1398 VLTNNSSAIA
+1398 
-1408 NATYTVTPTA
+1408 
-1418 AACVG
+1418 
-1423 SPINVM
+1423 
-1429 AFINPVASVG
+1429 
-1439 PFNPIVT
+1439 
-1446 CPGSTI
+1446 
-1452 SPSAF
+1452 
-1457 VSNPVGA
+1457 
-1464 TFTWTNTNTS
+1464 
-1474 IGIGVSGSG
+1474 
-1483 QIASWTAP
+1483 
-1491 SNTNNN
+1491 
-1497 TPGTIVGTITV
+1497 
-1508 LPTFNNCPG
+1508 
-1517 TPSTF
+1517 
-1522 SVTVNP
+1522 
-1528 TPTITNASLTQ
+1528 
-1539 AICSGSNTTAVT
+1539 
-1551 WTPSPVGTTFAW
+1551 
-1563 TGAASTPNITG
+1563 
-1574 FTAAGSGN
+1574 
-1582 LPVMTISNSGNT
+1582 
-1594 PGTVTYTVTPSRNG
+1594 
-1608 CAGPAITYTITVN
+1608 
-1621 PTPVLT
+1621 
-1627 LSANQTICG
+1627 
-1636 GQTTLASTYTNS
+1636 
-1648 VAGGIFTYALQN
+1648 
-1660 AAGVPAAVTGFPT
+1660 
-1673 TGNGQIPAATINNS
+1673 
-1687 GATPFTLNYTITP
+1687 
-1700 SANGCNGTVG
+1700 
-1710 TYAITV
+1710 
-1716 NPAPVTT
+1716 
-1723 FSLANQSI
+1723 
-1731 CTGQNTAL
+1731 
-1739 VNLSSTTPGAT
+1739 
-1750 FSWNLQGA
+1750 
-1758 VPPGLLNLN
+1758 
-1767 PTSGTS
+1767 
-1773 SIPVFSNLINNTTAP
+1773 
-1788 ISLIFQA
+1788 
-1795 QATTSGPA
+1795 
-1803 QCPGANANYTIT
+1803 
-1815 VNPSP
+1815 
-1820 IAASSF
+1820 
-1826 ISNDTICSGQN
+1826 
-1837 INIALSSTTAGTTY
+1837 
-1851 TWTVSN
+1851 
-1857 GAGVSGGQNSAA
+1857 
-1869 PSSTINQAL
+1869 
-1878 TNNSTSVGS
+1878 
-1887 VTYIVTPSASSC
+1887 
-1899 AGSPLQVLAYVNPVA
+1899 
-1914 LVGPFNP
+1914 
-1921 IVVCP
+1921 
-1926 GVTIIPPTFV
+1926 
-1936 SNPNGA
+1936 
-1942 TYGWSNTNAQIGIA
+1942 
-1956 ASGNG
+1956 
-1961 QIASWT
+1961 
-1967 APSNTNNNSPG
+1967 
-1978 TIVGTITVTPTF
+1978 
-1990 NACPGTP
+1990 
-1997 ASFVVTINPTPT
+1997 
-2009 ITNSPLTQTICS
+2009 
-2021 GANSTLVSWT
+2021 
-2031 PNAAGTSYAWTGV
+2031 
-2044 ASSGTVTGY
+2044 
-2053 SATGNG
+2053 
-2059 NLPAMAIIN
+2059 
-2068 GSISVQTVTYTVTP
+2068 
-2082 TRNGCSGPSVSYTI
+2082 
-2096 NINPTPVLTLSAN
+2096 
-2109 QTICGGQ
+2109 
-2116 TTVASAYTNSVAGG
+2116 
-2130 IFTYALQNAVGV
+2130 
-2142 PVAVTGF
+2142 
-2149 PTTGN
+2149 
-2154 GQIPAATINNSGTTP
+2154 
-2169 YTLNYTVTPTANGC
+2169 
-2183 NGAVGT
+2183 
-2189 YSITINPAPV
+2189 

-2204 ANQAICSGTNTAP
+2204 ANQAICSGTNSAP

-2228 YAWQATVPN
+2228 YSWQATVPN

-2244 TSGSGNLPS
+2244 TNGTGNLPS
-2253 FTNVTNANNAV
+2253 FTNVTYANNTV
-2264 QTVQFSVT
+2264 QNVQFSVV
-2272 ASTAGTVCAGQP
+2272 ASTAGTVCPGPP
-2284 ATYSIAVI
+2284 ATYTIAVI
-2292 PIPTVN
+2292 PIPVAN
-2298 ALSNATYCNGVAIP
+2298 PLNNATYCNGVAIP
-2312 ALPITSNVPAATYAW
+2312 ALPLTSNVPITTYAW

-2346 GFNASIAGTVPIN
+2346 GFNASIAGNAPVSSI
-2359 STVTVTP
+2359 VTVTP

-2371 ATTCPGSPVT
+2371 ATTCPGSPVS

-2387 PVPTVTP
+2387 PVPVVLP
-2394 IGNQVLCAGNTNN
+2394 ISNQVLCAGNTNN
-2407 ATTVLS
+2407 ALVLGS
-2413 SVAGTSFAWT
+2413 NVAGTAFTWT
-2423 NNNTNTGLAASGSNT
+2423 NNNTNTGLGASGSNT
-2438 VPSFVGTN
+2438 VSSFIGSN
-2446 NTNLPILSTVSVVPS
+2446 NTNLPIQSTVSIVPS

-2469 TGATSNYTITVNPLP
+2469 TGVTSSYTLTVNPVP
-2484 TIAPTQNQQVC
+2484 IVAPTLNQQAC
-2495 AGNQVAVTFS
+2495 AGNQVAVSFT
-2505 SPNNIAGT
+2505 SPNNIVGT

-2523 IGLNGTGS
+2523 IGLSGTGN

-2550 VATPSF
+2550 VVTPSF
-2556 SNGGIAC
+2556 NNGGIAC
-2563 PGVPDTFLV
+2563 PGVPDTFV
-2572 TILPTPVATA
+2572 ITILPTPVATA

-2605 TVFTW
+2605 TVFAW

-2617 GIASSGTGNIA
+2617 GIASSGTGNISS
-2628 PFTAVNAGTAPISST
+2628 FTAVNAGSAPISST
-2643 VIATPTLTTN
+2643 VVATPTLTTN

-2669 PNPVMTSPAS
+2669 PNPIMVSPAS
-2679 ASFCQGTTVA
+2679 ASFCQGSTVT
-2689 YNFTNNIPNGVV
+2689 YNFSNNIPNGVV

-2719 NISFQ
+2719 NITFQ
-2724 AQNGTSAP
+2724 AQNGTASP

-2743 TSNGVSC
+2743 TSNAVSC
-2750 AGITQTFNIQIIP
+2750 AGTPQSFNIQIIP
-2763 TPTVNAVNNI
+2763 TPTVDAVNNI
-2773 TLCNGAASNVV
+2773 TLCNGTASNVV

-2791 NASFA
+2791 NATFA

-2814 PIFTATNPSTT
+2814 PIFTATNASTT

-2831 VSVSSSVL
+2831 VSVTSSVL
-2839 VNGVTCTGNPTL
+2839 VNGVTCPGNPTL
-2851 FTITVNPSTVPTA
+2851 FTITVNPNTVPSA

-2886 SYDWTNSNT
+2886 SYTWTNSNT
-2895 AVGLAASGSG
+2895 AVGLVASGSG
-2905 NIASFIATNGTAAPI
+2905 NIASFIATNGTTAPI

-2926 TSVFSGGGVS
+2926 TSVFTGGGVS
-2936 CNGGTTTFIIN
+2936 CNGGTTSFVIN

-2968 SAISFIGTGTQ
+2968 SAISFVGTGTQ

-3015 INVTPIYVNN
+3015 INVTPIYLNN
-3025 AVSCPGTVQSF
+3025 AVSCPGAVQSF

-3052 QTICSGTSSALVT
+3052 QTICSSTSSAQVT
-3065 VSSPTPNAVITWT
+3065 ISSPTPNAVITWT

-3098 PSFTLINNSV
+3098 PSFTLINNSTV
-3108 TVQVIQFSANAAT
+3108 VQVVQFSANAAT

-3143 VAAPTN
+3143 VVAPTN
-3149 QVVCAN
+3149 QVLCAN

-3177 SIGLGASGQGNIL
+3177 SIGLGASAQGNIL

-3195 NNTSNPVTATV
+3195 NSTSNPVTATV
-3206 TVTPQFLNNNVACNG
+3206 TVTPQFLNNNVGCNG

-3232 IPVTNPISNQTI
+3232 IPVTNPVSNQTI

-3271 GLAASGSN
+3271 GLASSGSN
-3279 TIPVFQGTNVGA
+3279 TIPVFQGTNAGA

-3306 LNISCAGSTSTFNIT
+3306 LNVSCAGSTSTFNIT

-3339 TSTAASIFSGTGTS
+3339 ASTVASIFSGTGTS
-3353 YTWTNTNNA
+3353 YTWTNSNNA
-3362 IGLATSG
+3362 IGLAASG

-3401 VSCQGIPTS
+3401 VSCQGTPTS

-3491 NNLNCAGTPQTFSI
+3491 NNLSCAGTPQNFSI

-3517 NQIICNG
+3517 NQIVCNG

-3543 DLTSMGLAASGNGNI
+3543 SATSIGLLASGTGNI
-3558 GSFNAVNNTNAPVTA
+3558 PSFNAVNNSNVPVVS
-3573 TLVVQPIF
+3573 TLMIQPIF

-3587 CPGVSQ
+3587 CPGVAQ

-3600 PTPTMGVLTNQ
+3600 PTPTMGALTNQ

-3617 SSAAINFT
+3617 SAAAINFT

-3682 GAVQQ
+3682 GTVQQ
-3687 VTIIVNPTPIITP
+3687 ATIIVNPTPIITP

-3714 ISFAGTGNSY
+3714 VSFAGTGNSY
-3724 TWVNNQNSIGLA
+3724 TWVNNQTSIGLA
-3736 ASGNGNIASFNVS
+3736 ASGSGNIASFNAS
-3749 NPTSSSVIATV
+3749 NPTTLPVVATV

-3773 NGTVDQFTITVNPT
+3773 NGTADQFTITVNPT

-3804 TAVSFTGTVAGTVF
+3804 TAVSFTGTVAGTVY

-3827 GLVASG
+3827 GLAASG

-3851 AQVNVTPSYALNG
+3851 AQVNVTPAFALNG

-3891 TICSQGASNT
+3891 TLCSQGASNT

-3918 TIPASITGLNP
+3918 TIPASISGMNP

-4024 GNIVAFNAVNPSN
+4024 GNIVTFNALNPSN

-4119 IAPFA
+4119 IPPFA
-4124 ASNVGSTPVNATIG
+4124 AANIGSTPVNATIG

-4176 NNTSTAAITLS
+4176 NNTSTAAITFS

-4194 WANNTQSIG
+4194 WANNTPSIG

-4240 VNCSGNTA
+4240 VNCSGNTT
-4248 NFTITVNPTPSAN
+4248 NFNITVNPTPSAN
-4261 VPSSQ
+4261 VPNSQ

-4316 PVTAQL
+4316 PITAQL
-4322 VVTPIFTGNG
+4322 TVTPIFTGNG

-4378 AWTNSNPSVGLAASG
+4378 AWTNSNPSVGLSASG

-4427 PGLPQSFTITVNPTP
+4427 PGSPQSFTITVNPTP
-4442 AVDPINS
+4442 VVDPINS

-4476 LGIGLAASGS
+4476 VGIGLAASGS
-4486 GNIASFNATNA
+4486 GNIGSFNATNA
-4497 SSSNPL
+4497 SASNPL

-4513 ANAGVSCSGNTQQ
+4513 ANAGVTCSGNTQQ
-4526 FTITVNPTP
+4526 VTITVNPTP
-4535 VVNPLSNVTVCNG
+4535 VANPLANVTVCNG

-4622 FVSPTPDVVAPANQV
+4622 FVSPTPDVVTPANQV

-4660 SNSIPSIGILGTGT
+4660 SNSIPSIGIAGTGV

-4709 SPQSYTY
+4709 SPQSFTY

-4724 TNPGSQYV
+4724 TNPGAQYA

-4751 WAAANTAIGIGAN
+4751 WTAANTAIGIGSN

-4780 VSSSQVTVTPI
+4780 VVSSQVTVTPI
-4791 FTQGISCSG
+4791 FTQGISCAG
-4800 SNQTFTYY
+4800 SNQTFTYF

-4832 AINGSGTSYNWTN
+4832 VINGSGTSYNWTN
-4845 SNTAIG
+4845 SNTGIG
-4851 LVATGSNTVNAFNAT
+4851 LVASGSNTVNAFNAT

-4933 TWFATQNANVSG
+4933 TWFATQNTNVNG
-4945 ELTTVQTNTFINDLL
+4945 ELTTVQTNTLINDLL

-5015 VLAANIPS
+5015 ILAANIPS
-5023 NFSWFCTVNNP
+5023 SFSWFCTVNNP
-5034 NVTGES
+5034 NVSGES

-5066 VTPTSIQG
+5066 VTPISIQG

-5083 TVIVKP
+5083 TVVVKP

-5150 GAVEEVTYHVIGT
+5150 GAAEEVTYHVIGT

-5172 VIPITVFVNPIPS
+5172 VIPITVFVNPIPLI
-5185 VNPNPDLNLCHN
+5185 VPNPDLNLCHN
-5197 QWTPQVVFTGNA
+5197 QWTPQVLFTGNT
-5209 PGAVYNWSAAGAAV
+5209 PGAVYTWSASGAAV
-5223 GLQSLGGIDSLN
+5223 GLQSLGGVDSLN
-5235 AFVASNPGVAP
+5235 AFIASNLAFAP
-5246 ISAIIIV
+5246 SSTSIV
-5253 SPLFTANNVSCAGAK
+5253 VSSSFTYNNQTCVGIQ
-5268 DTFQIVVNPQPSAF
+5268 DTFLIVVNPEPSVFA
-5282 PLNNLILCEGTNSAV
+5282 LNNMIVCEGTV
-5297 VPILGPIG
+5297 VASVPVLGPIG
-5305 GTTFNWVN
+5305 NSTFDWTN
-5313 SNAAVGLAS
+5313 SNAAIGLPSVGV
-5322 TGTGNVPV
+5322 GNIPA
-5330 FMAQNPTA
+5330 FNAQNPTA
-5338 LPIQSVVTVT
+5338 LPIQSVITVT
-5348 PIFINGNAQCPG
+5348 PIFTNGPVTCAGQSTAYTITVNPTPNVISQNVSVCSGEQLAINIVADIPSTFEWEALANPLVFNETYSPTQFTAVIDDQLF
-5360 QTISFTVTVN
+5360 QTTNTPQVVQYQVAAISVPFGCKGPDSLINVTVN
-5370 PAPTV
+5370 P
-5375 DTVNLA
+5375 
-5381 ICADNNVAHA
+5381 
-5391 LSADLPSSFTW
+5391 LPI
-5402 FATPNPLVINETS
+5402 P
-5415 NPIQSSSTIN
+5415 
-5425 DNLIQITNAPQTVQ
+5425 
-5439 YNVTA
+5439 
-5444 TTIAHGCTGSGVV
+5444 
-5457 NVVVNPWP
+5457 
-5465 TVAFNTINP
+5465 AFNPINP
-5474 PYCDLSPIAF
+5474 PYCDLSPISF
-5484 QNMSVGAYDY
+5484 QNTSDPQMDY
-5494 LWHFGDGT
+5494 FWEFGDGASSFVT
-5502 NSYLSNPS
+5502 NPT

-5516 GTYNVTLVA
+5516 GTYNVNLTV
-5525 TDPYTGCSDSTMQP
+5525 TNPNTGCMDSIMQP
-5539 VSISPSPNPGFSYSD
+5539 VTIAPTPNPDFSYSD
-5554 SIGCGLLDVV
+5554 SIGCGLLNVV
-5564 FTADVYNPSWNY
+5564 YTAAVYNPSWNY
-5576 QWTFGNGAT
+5576 VWNFGNGT
-5585 TQQLGQVGY
+5585 STEQVGQVGY
-5594 QYATNGCYDVSLS
+5594 QFTQQGCYDISLT
-5607 VTNPQGCTTTETYF
+5607 VTNPQGCTATETNF
-5621 DVMCVYDSPVAVA
+5621 NVACVYKSPVAVA

-5645 PLVEFTNNSENAS
+5645 PLVAFSNNSENAS
-5658 SYAWNFGD
+5658 SYVWNFGD
-5666 GTYGFGFEPIHLFPA
+5666 GTYGFGFEPFHVFPPVA
-5681 EPADYV
+5681 GDYL
-5687 VSLVAMNEAGC
+5687 VSLVAMNEVGC
-5698 TDTAYVSIHVEENL
+5698 TDTAYVSIHVEETL

-5722 NDDEKNQVF
+5722 NNDEKNQEF
-5731 LPIIS
+5731 MPILS
-5736 QGFKP
+5736 QGYKN
-5741 GTYLLRIF
+5741 GTYRLRIF

-5756 FESKDPYTGWGG
+5756 FESLDPSRGWGG
-5768 DYGPNHTNCQSGTYT
+5768 DYGPNHTDCQSGTYT

-5792 SQEDKEF
+5792 TQEDKEI
-5799 VGHVNLIK
+5799 VGNVNLIK

>member
-1 MRFLRTIFLY
+1 MHIRMRFLRSIFLV

-18 HGFGQTATFTSSPA
+18 YGFSQSATFTTIPA
-32 ANNNVL
+32 AVNGTVNV
-38 SLCAGSQVLFTNTS
+38 CAGSTILFNSTVNPATLFAPTIYSWNFGNGQTSSIPGPVGITYATAGTYTATLDISSAGVPLTQTTVTIIVSAAPALVPTFTTVGSVNNCEQLYMVNGVPMIQTIGNNCSCNQYTGPMISLNNANSLPPGSTATILWGANGIGGTTTTFPVGTSNLLAQPFNFPGQQNINAPASHYNTPGSYNLMYLVTFPNGCTYSTYVIMSYGAGAISLGTLSAQTQCNPLNYVLTFANQTPGNTYVINWGDGSPNTTYTYPNLPLVPNGVPHQYSPSTCLNGVPQPYTITVTATNPCPGSTTTSTIGPFNVNALPTAAFTSVPGNSICQNQSITFTNTS
-52 AGVSSINWNFQGG
+52 NGGLSINNGQCSNVYNFGWQIDY
-65 NPASSNT
+65 SNS
-72 LGPHIVTFANP
+72 LSGPGYQVTSGTTGDAFNVPPVNGSGVITVLFTQP
-83 GTYTVS
+83 GTYSVS
-89 LSVNNGPATTM
+89 LDA
-100 QVVIQA
+100 I
-106 SNPSPN
+106 
-112 LNILLDISCG
+112 
-122 SGFGTST
+122 
-129 FNNVTY
+129 
-135 FTSCAN
+135 
-141 PFMGDQ
+141 
-147 LCLYSNTT
+147 
-155 STNQNSIHTV
+155 NS
-165 NWGDGMSNTYTGS
+165 
-178 NILVGD
+178 
-184 FNFQH
+184 
-189 GYASSGTSYITYS
+189 
-202 VQQNNNSCIKSQ
+202 
-214 ILMLYTGANP
+214 
-224 TATISPGGIPTL
+224 
-236 CNPGSVV
+236 
-243 YNINPGGQN
+243 
-252 TPGTIYTIAVNDGGS
+252 
-267 YTYNHPPPAAV
+267 
-278 THNFNSVSCGTT
+278 
-290 SVINGVNY
+290 
-298 PNSFQASITCSNA
+298 A
-311 CGSSSSAIGPINI
+311 CG
-324 QSPPDAQMT
+324 
-333 TTPSL
+333 
-338 SPYNN
+338 
-343 NVCQG
+343 
-348 SNVTFNDVSI
+348 ND
-358 PGTNINIQGNA
+358 
-369 NANPPI
+369 
-375 PPYSCNNVYKRIWK
+375 
-389 IYGPSGPIYA
+389 
-399 SNANVTITG
+399 
-408 SIGSGILPNVNLL
+408 
-421 APGGWNNGAPSIN
+421 
-434 LTFLQP
+434 
-440 GNYKVTLYVG
+440 
-450 GLSYNPCGV
+450 
-459 DSAVTNI
+459 
-466 CVTPD
+466 
-471 FQVNITSPFVTA
+471 
-483 CAPATGVFQNS
+483 
-494 STLAQCNL
+494 
-502 TNVSAWSVTTSN
+502 
-514 PNQCGQPAWSY
+514 
-525 SNNTNAQSLNPSITF
+525 
-540 TGPGVY
+540 
-546 TIQLINSLSSPVF
+546 
-559 SNTAPLGCQ
+559 
-568 AKTDTAIITIKS
+568 
-580 PPLITI
+580 
-586 NAPNSICLGS
+586 
-596 TFNPTATIN
+596 
-605 NCYSN
+605 
-610 QNPTYAWDF
+610 
-619 NPNATPLLPA
+619 
-629 NVPTPDTSNALN
+629 
-641 PGAIL
+641 
-646 YPNAGTF
+646 
-653 PYLIT
+653 
-658 ATNECGPTTVTQ
+658 NETQ
-670 NIAVQNPVTVSPG
+670 
-683 LYGPFCMNSPVA
+683 
-695 LSGSVTGGVA
+695 
-705 NGYWTANVPGGS
+705 
-717 FSAIGVGGAA
+717 
-727 SGALN
+727 
-732 STYTPPN
+732 
-739 NYIGNII
+739 
-746 LTLTSTQPPAPCP
+746 
-759 VVSGQTT
+759 
-766 LVFNQLATA
+766 
-775 NASTYPNGLCAGQ
+775 
-788 SLNLNGS
+788 
-795 IGGAAS
+795 
-801 SATWS
+801 
-806 SNVGGTFANPASL
+806 
-819 TTTWTPPAGY
+819 
-829 TGTAVLTL
+829 
-837 TTNDPAG
+837 
-844 PCNPATSTATVL
+844 
-856 VKPLPVA
+856 
-863 TSPATVGPICSGG
+863 
-876 NAVITVTS
+876 
-884 SINPSTF
+884 
-891 VWNAS
+891 
-896 VPAGV
+896 
-901 VATASGSLNSGS
+901 
-913 NTATLTTPISNNTN
+913 
-927 APQTVVYI
+927 
-935 FTPTANGCSGI
+935 
-946 PDTTSIIIQ
+946 
-955 PVATVGPYSPITV
+955 
-968 CPGSTIS
+968 
-975 PSAFVSNPIGATFA
+975 
-989 WSNTNIQLGIAGSGN
+989 
-1004 GQLAPWTAPS
+1004 
-1014 NTNNNTPGTI
+1014 
-1024 VGTITVT
+1024 
-1031 PTFNNCPG
+1031 
-1039 TPSTFLVTVNPTPTI
+1039 
-1054 TNASLTQAI
+1054 
-1063 CSGSNTTAVTWT
+1063 
-1075 PSPVG
+1075 
-1080 TTFAWTGAAST
+1080 
-1091 PNITGFTAAGSG
+1091 
-1103 NLPVMTISNS
+1103 
-1113 GNTPGTVTYTVTPS
+1113 
-1127 RNGCAGPA
+1127 
-1135 ITYTITVNPTPV
+1135 TITVNPIPV
-1147 LTLSANQTI
+1147 VPNQT
-1156 CGGQTTLAST
+1156 A
-1166 YTNSVAGGIFT
+1166 
-1177 YALQNAAGVPAA
+1177 
-1189 VTGFPTTGNGQIP
+1189 
-1202 AATINNSGATPFTLN
+1202 
-1217 YTITPSANGCNGT
+1217 
-1230 VGTYAITVNPAPVT
+1230 
-1244 TFSLANQSICTGQN
+1244 
-1258 TASVTLNS
+1258 
-1266 STAGV
+1266 
-1271 SFSWNVQGV
+1271 
-1280 IPAGLTNFTPTVGT
+1280 
-1294 NTIPAYNNLVNS
+1294 
-1306 TASPITVT
+1306 
-1314 ITAQATT
+1314 
-1321 SGPAQCPGA
+1321 
-1330 NANYTITIKP
+1330 
-1340 SPIASATWVSND
+1340 
-1352 TICSGSSIQI
+1352 TICSGNSFVIVPQNNPPNTI
-1362 NLSSTTLGTT
+1362 VPPGTT
-1372 FTWTATN
+1372 YSWVATPNANVAGEVN
-1379 GVGAAGAQ
+1379 G
-1387 NSANPTSVINQ
+1387 
-1398 VLTNNSSAIA
+1398 NND
-1408 NATYTVTPTA
+1408 
-1418 AACVG
+1418 
-1423 SPINVM
+1423 
-1429 AFINPVASVG
+1429 
-1439 PFNPIVT
+1439 
-1446 CPGSTI
+1446 TI
-1452 SPSAF
+1452 S
-1457 VSNPVGA
+1457 
-1464 TFTWTNTNTS
+1464 
-1474 IGIGVSGSG
+1474 
-1483 QIASWTAP
+1483 
-1491 SNTNNN
+1491 
-1497 TPGTIVGTITV
+1497 GT
-1508 LPTFNNCPG
+1508 
-1517 TPSTF
+1517 
-1522 SVTVNP
+1522 
-1528 TPTITNASLTQ
+1528 
-1539 AICSGSNTTAVT
+1539 
-1551 WTPSPVGTTFAW
+1551 
-1563 TGAASTPNITG
+1563 
-1574 FTAAGSGN
+1574 
-1582 LPVMTISNSGNT
+1582 
-1594 PGTVTYTVTPSRNG
+1594 
-1608 CAGPAITYTITVN
+1608 
-1621 PTPVLT
+1621 
-1627 LSANQTICG
+1627 
-1636 GQTTLASTYTNS
+1636 
-1648 VAGGIFTYALQN
+1648 
-1660 AAGVPAAVTGFPT
+1660 
-1673 TGNGQIPAATINNS
+1673 
-1687 GATPFTLNYTITP
+1687 
-1700 SANGCNGTVG
+1700 
-1710 TYAITV
+1710 
-1716 NPAPVTT
+1716 
-1723 FSLANQSI
+1723 
-1731 CTGQNTAL
+1731 L
-1739 VNLSSTTPGAT
+1739 VNLT
-1750 FSWNLQGA
+1750 N
-1758 VPPGLLNLN
+1758 
-1767 PTSGTS
+1767 
-1773 SIPVFSNLINNTTAP
+1773 
-1788 ISLIFQA
+1788 
-1795 QATTSGPA
+1795 
-1803 QCPGANANYTIT
+1803 
-1815 VNPSP
+1815 VN
-1820 IAASSF
+1820 
-1826 ISNDTICSGQN
+1826 
-1837 INIALSSTTAGTTY
+1837 
-1851 TWTVSN
+1851 
-1857 GAGVSGGQNSAA
+1857 
-1869 PSSTINQAL
+1869 
-1878 TNNSTSVGS
+1878 
-1887 VTYIVTPSASSC
+1887 
-1899 AGSPLQVLAYVNPVA
+1899 
-1914 LVGPFNP
+1914 
-1921 IVVCP
+1921 
-1926 GVTIIPPTFV
+1926 
-1936 SNPNGA
+1936 
-1942 TYGWSNTNAQIGIA
+1942 
-1956 ASGNG
+1956 
-1961 QIASWT
+1961 
-1967 APSNTNNNSPG
+1967 
-1978 TIVGTITVTPTF
+1978 
-1990 NACPGTP
+1990 
-1997 ASFVVTINPTPT
+1997 
-2009 ITNSPLTQTICS
+2009 
-2021 GANSTLVSWT
+2021 
-2031 PNAAGTSYAWTGV
+2031 
-2044 ASSGTVTGY
+2044 
-2053 SATGNG
+2053 
-2059 NLPAMAIIN
+2059 
-2068 GSISVQTVTYTVTP
+2068 QTVTYTVTP
-2082 TRNGCSGPSVSYTI
+2082 TVNGCQGAPFTVAVTVIPAIVVPNFTQTICNGGTFTINPTNAPPTTIIPAGTTFAWTVVDNPNVTGESNGTGLPLSQTLSTNVASPAQSVVYTVVATSQGGGCPSTTFTVTVNINLVTPPAISNDTTICSGGDPSAFVNTTAATASGTLTYQWQSATAAIGPFTNIAGATSATYNPPAGITVTTYYRVIVTSTLNGVACTATSNTRIVTVNNVSAGVLATSQTICSGGDPNAFTVTTAASGSGSLSYQWQSATALGGPWTNLVGATNPTYDPPAGQTVTTYFRLVVTSTLNGIVCTATSAVMTVTVNNVTPSAVAGNQTVCSGGNPAAFTVTTAATGTGTLSYQWQSSASALGPWTNIGGATSATYDPPAGLSTTTYYQVVISSALNGVTCTTISNGLTVNVNSVTAQTIAAGQTICSGGDAIAFTVTTASTGAGNLSYQWQSASLAAGPFSNIGGATSSTYDPPAGQVASTYFQVITSSSLNGVSCTSTSNVLAVLVNSVSTGTLLTSQTVCSGGNPNAFVATLVPSGAGTLTYQWQSSTVGPNSGFAPIPGATTVSYDPPAGISTTTYYQLVVTSTLNGVPCTATSATLSVTVNSLSAPVVGSNETICSGGNPVAFTNPTPAIGAGNVTYQWQSSTTNVGAGYSNIAGATSATYDPPAGLNVTTYYQVITTSTLNGVACNVTSNPITVSVNTVSAGTLAQSQTICSGGNPAAFTVTNASSGSGTLSFQWQSSTTGPNAGYTNIPGETNATYDPPAGLSITTYYQLVVTSLLNGVSCTATGNTLTVTVNSLTPSVIGSNETICPGGNPIAFTNSTAASGNGAVTYQWQSSTTSPASGFSNINLATSATYDPPAGLNTTTFYQVLITNTLNGLACQATSNVITVTVNTITPQVIAANQTICPNGDPVPFTVTTPSSFGGTASYQWYVSTSSPNNGFSPINGETTSAYDVPPGLAITSYYQVISTSTLNGITCSATSNTLTVTVSSAPVVQNVNQTICSGTAFTVSPVNGGGNSIPVGTSYTWTVNNNPNVSGQSAQNSGQNAI
-2096 NINPTPVLTLSAN
+2096 SQTLTNNTNTAQTIIYTVIPTAGVCSGNPFSVNVLINPTPVLTLTAN

-2130 IFTYALQNAVGV
+2130 GFTYALQNAASV

-2204 ANQAICSGTNTAP
+2204 ANQAICSGTNSAP

-2264 QTVQFSVT
+2264 QTVQFSVI

-2341 GTPIP
+2341 GSPIP

-2484 TIAPTQNQQVC
+2484 TVAPTQNQQVC
-2495 AGNQVAVTFS
+2495 AGNQVAVSFT

-2550 VATPSF
+2550 VVTPSF

-2628 PFTAVNAGTAPISST
+2628 PFTAINAGTVPISST
-2643 VIATPTLTTN
+2643 VVATPTLTTN

-2763 TPTVNAVNNI
+2763 TPTVDAVNNI
-2773 TLCNGAASNVV
+2773 TLCNGLASNVV

-2791 NASFA
+2791 NATFA

-3015 INVTPIYVNN
+3015 INVTPIYLNN
-3025 AVSCPGTVQSF
+3025 AVSCPGTVQTF

-3098 PSFTLINNSV
+3098 PSFTLINNSTV
-3108 TVQVIQFSANAAT
+3108 VQVVQFSANAAT

-3206 TVTPQFLNNNVACNG
+3206 TVTPQFLNNNVACSG

-3306 LNISCAGSTSTFNIT
+3306 LNISCAGSTSTFDIT

-3394 PVFTNNS
+3394 PVFTNNN

-3724 TWVNNQNSIGLA
+3724 AWVNNQTSIGLA
-3736 ASGNGNIASFNVS
+3736 ASGTGNIASFNVS

-3891 TICSQGASNT
+3891 TLCSQGASNT

-4024 GNIVAFNAVNPSN
+4024 GNIVAFNAVNLSN

-4124 ASNVGSTPVNATIG
+4124 ATNIGSTPVNATIG

-4176 NNTSTAAITLS
+4176 NNTNTAAITLS

-4194 WANNTQSIG
+4194 WANNTPSIG

-4240 VNCSGNTA
+4240 VNCSGNTT

-4476 LGIGLAASGS
+4476 VGIGLAASGS

-4751 WAAANTAIGIGAN
+4751 WTAANTTIGIGAN

-4780 VSSSQVTVTPI
+4780 VVSSQVTVTPI

-4808 VLPIPSVAPINNQSY
+4808 VLPIPSVAPIINQSY

-5172 VIPITVFVNPIPS
+5172 VIPITVFVNPIPL

-5197 QWTPQVVFTGNA
+5197 QWTPQVLFTGNA
-5209 PGAVYNWSAAGAAV
+5209 PGAVYNWSAAGAAI

-5246 ISAIIIV
+5246 ISATIIV

-5348 PIFINGNAQCPG
+5348 PVFINGATQCSG
-5360 QTISFTVTVN
+5360 LNQTYTITVN
-5370 PAPTV
+5370 PTPNVLTQQFS
-5375 DTVNLA
+5375 
-5381 ICADNNVAHA
+5381 ICAGQAVNMN
-5391 LSADLPSSFTW
+5391 LLADIPSTFQW
-5402 FATPNPLVINETS
+5402 YATPNPNVQGETYSPTQTSSVIN
-5415 NPIQSSSTIN
+5415 
-5425 DNLIQITNAPQTVQ
+5425 DVLIQTTNAPQTVQ
-5439 YNVTA
+5439 YHV
-5444 TTIAHGCTGSGVV
+5444 SGVSIPYGCIGSDSIMTV
-5457 NVVVNPWP
+5457 TINPWP
-5465 TVAFNTINP
+5465 TVAFNALNP
-5474 PYCDLSPIAF
+5474 PYCDLTPIAF

-5554 SIGCGLLDVV
+5554 SIGCGLLNVV
-5564 FTADVYNPSWNY
+5564 YTAAVYNTSWNY
-5576 QWTFGNGAT
+5576 VWNFGNGAST
-5585 TQQLGQVGY
+5585 EQVGQVGY
-5594 QYATNGCYDVSLS
+5594 QFTQQGCYDISLT
-5607 VTNPQGCTTTETYF
+5607 VTNPQGCTATETNF
-5621 DVMCVYDSPVAVA
+5621 NVACVYESPVAVA

-5687 VSLVAMNEAGC
+5687 VSLVAMNEVGC

-5768 DYGPNHTNCQSGTYT
+5768 DYGPTHTNCQSGTYT

-5792 SQEDKEF
+5792 TQEDKEF

>member
-1 MRFLRTIFLY
+1 MRMRFLRSVFLC

-18 HGFGQTATFTSSPA
+18 HGYSQPATFTTIPA
-32 ANNNVL
+32 AVNGTINV
-38 SLCAGSQVLFTNTS
+38 CAGSTILFNSTVNPATLFAPAIYSWNFGNGQTSSIPGPVGITYAIAGTYTATLDISSAGVPLTQTTVTINVSAAPAVVPTFTTVGNANSCEQLYTVNGVPMIQTTGNNCSCNQFTGPMISLNNANSLPAGSTATIFWGGNGIGGASTTFPVGASNTLSPAFNFPGQQNNNTPASHYNTPGSYNLMYLVTFPNGCTYSTYVIMSYGAGAISLGTLSAQTQCNPLNYVLTFANQTPGNTYVINWGDGTPNTTYTYPNLPLVPNGVPHQYSPSTCLNGVPQPYTITVTATNPCPGSTTTSTIGPFNVNALPLAAFTSVPGNSICQNQSITFTNTS
-52 AGVSSINWNFQGG
+52 NGGLSINNGQCSNLYNFGWQIDY
-65 NPASSNT
+65 SSS
-72 LGPHIVTFANP
+72 LSGPGYQITSGTTGDAFNVPPVNGSGVITVLFTQP
-83 GTYTVS
+83 GTYSVS
-89 LSVNNGPATTM
+89 LDAINSA
-100 QVVIQA
+100 
-106 SNPSPN
+106 
-112 LNILLDISCG
+112 CG
-122 SGFGTST
+122 NDNETQT
-129 FNNVTY
+129 
-135 FTSCAN
+135 
-141 PFMGDQ
+141 
-147 LCLYSNTT
+147 
-155 STNQNSIHTV
+155 ITV
-165 NWGDGMSNTYTGS
+165 NPIPIVPN
-178 NILVGD
+178 
-184 FNFQH
+184 Q
-189 GYASSGTSYITYS
+189 
-202 VQQNNNSCIKSQ
+202 
-214 ILMLYTGANP
+214 
-224 TATISPGGIPTL
+224 TATICS
-236 CNPGSVV
+236 
-243 YNINPGGQN
+243 GQN
-252 TPGTIYTIAVNDGGS
+252 FVVVPQNNPPTTIVPN
-267 YTYNHPPPAAV
+267 
-278 THNFNSVSCGTT
+278 GTT
-290 SVINGVNY
+290 YSWV
-298 PNSFQASITCSNA
+298 A
-311 CGSSSSAIGPINI
+311 
-324 QSPPDAQMT
+324 
-333 TTPSL
+333 TP
-338 SPYNN
+338 
-343 NVCQG
+343 
-348 SNVTFNDVSI
+348 
-358 PGTNINIQGNA
+358 
-369 NANPPI
+369 
-375 PPYSCNNVYKRIWK
+375 
-389 IYGPSGPIYA
+389 
-399 SNANVTITG
+399 NANVAGEVNGNNDTI
-408 SIGSGILPNVNLL
+408 SG
-421 APGGWNNGAPSIN
+421 
-434 LTFLQP
+434 
-440 GNYKVTLYVG
+440 TLV
-450 GLSYNPCGV
+450 
-459 DSAVTNI
+459 
-466 CVTPD
+466 
-471 FQVNITSPFVTA
+471 
-483 CAPATGVFQNS
+483 
-494 STLAQCNL
+494 NL
-502 TNVSAWSVTTSN
+502 TNV
-514 PNQCGQPAWSY
+514 NQ
-525 SNNTNAQSLNPSITF
+525 
-540 TGPGVY
+540 
-546 TIQLINSLSSPVF
+546 
-559 SNTAPLGCQ
+559 
-568 AKTDTAIITIKS
+568 
-580 PPLITI
+580 
-586 NAPNSICLGS
+586 
-596 TFNPTATIN
+596 
-605 NCYSN
+605 
-610 QNPTYAWDF
+610 
-619 NPNATPLLPA
+619 
-629 NVPTPDTSNALN
+629 
-641 PGAIL
+641 
-646 YPNAGTF
+646 
-653 PYLIT
+653 
-658 ATNECGPTTVTQ
+658 
-670 NIAVQNPVTVSPG
+670 
-683 LYGPFCMNSPVA
+683 
-695 LSGSVTGGVA
+695 
-705 NGYWTANVPGGS
+705 
-717 FSAIGVGGAA
+717 
-727 SGALN
+727 
-732 STYTPPN
+732 
-739 NYIGNII
+739 
-746 LTLTSTQPPAPCP
+746 
-759 VVSGQTT
+759 
-766 LVFNQLATA
+766 
-775 NASTYPNGLCAGQ
+775 
-788 SLNLNGS
+788 
-795 IGGAAS
+795 
-801 SATWS
+801 
-806 SNVGGTFANPASL
+806 
-819 TTTWTPPAGY
+819 
-829 TGTAVLTL
+829 
-837 TTNDPAG
+837 
-844 PCNPATSTATVL
+844 
-856 VKPLPVA
+856 
-863 TSPATVGPICSGG
+863 
-876 NAVITVTS
+876 
-884 SINPSTF
+884 
-891 VWNAS
+891 
-896 VPAGV
+896 
-901 VATASGSLNSGS
+901 
-913 NTATLTTPISNNTN
+913 
-927 APQTVVYI
+927 
-935 FTPTANGCSGI
+935 
-946 PDTTSIIIQ
+946 
-955 PVATVGPYSPITV
+955 
-968 CPGSTIS
+968 
-975 PSAFVSNPIGATFA
+975 
-989 WSNTNIQLGIAGSGN
+989 
-1004 GQLAPWTAPS
+1004 
-1014 NTNNNTPGTI
+1014 
-1024 VGTITVT
+1024 
-1031 PTFNNCPG
+1031 
-1039 TPSTFLVTVNPTPTI
+1039 
-1054 TNASLTQAI
+1054 
-1063 CSGSNTTAVTWT
+1063 
-1075 PSPVG
+1075 
-1080 TTFAWTGAAST
+1080 
-1091 PNITGFTAAGSG
+1091 
-1103 NLPVMTISNS
+1103 
-1113 GNTPGTVTYTVTPS
+1113 TVTYTVTPTV
-1127 RNGCAGPA
+1127 NGCQGAPFTVTVTVIPAIVVPNFTQTICNGGTFTINPTNAPPTTIIPAGTTFAWTVVDNPNVTGESNGTGLPLSQTLSTNVASPAQSVVYTVVATSQGGGCPSTTFTVTVNINLVTPPTISNDTTICSGGDPSPFVNTTAATASGILTYQWQSATAAIGPFTNIAGATSATYNPPAGITVTTYYRVMVTSTLNGVACTATSNTRIVTVNNVSAGVLATSQTICSGGDPNAFTVTTAASGSGSLSYQWQSAAAIGGPWTNLVGETNPTYDPPAGQTVTTYFRLVVTSTLNGIVCTATSAVMTVTVNNVTPSVVAGNQTVCSGGNPAAFTVNTAATGTGTLSYQWQSSASALGPWTNIGGATSATYDPPAGLVTTTYYQVVISSALNGVTCTTISNGLTVNVNSVTAQTIAAGQTICSGGDAVAFTVTTASTGAGNLSYQWQSASLAAGPFSNIVGATSSTYDPPAGQVASTYFQVITSSSLNGVSCTSTSNVLAVLVNSVNAGTLGTSQTVCSGGNPSAFTVSTAPSGSGTLTYQWQFSTVGPNSGYAPIPGATTVSYDPPAGISTTTYYQLVVTSTLNGVPCTATSATLSVTVNSLSAPVVGSNETICSGGNPVAFTNPTPAIGAGNVTYQWQSSTTNVGAGYSNIAGATSATYDPPAGLNVTTYYQVITTSTLNGVACNVTSNPITVSVNTVSAGTLAQSQTICSGGNPAAFTVTNASSGSGTLSFQWQSSTTGPNTGFTNIPGETNATYDPPAGLSITTYYQLVVTSLLNGVSCTATSNTLTVTVNSLAPSVIGSNETICPGGNPIAFTNSTAASGNGAVTYQWQSSTTNPASGFSNINLATSATYDPPAGLNTTTFYQVLITNTLNGLACLATSNVITVTVNTITPQVIAANQTICPNGDPVPFTVTTPSSFGGTASYQWYVSTSSPNNGFSPINGEISSAYDVPLGLA
-1135 ITYTITVNPTPV
+1135 ITSYYQVISTSTLNGITCSATSNTLTVTVSSAPVVQNVNQTICSGTAFTVSPINGGGNSIPAGTSYTWTVNNNPNVSGQSAQNSGQNSISQTLTNNTNSAQPIIYSVTPTAGVCSGNPFSINVLVNPTPV

-1177 YALQNAAGVPAA
+1177 YALQNAGGVPA
-1189 VTGFPTTGNGQIP
+1189 V
-1202 AATINNSGATPFTLN
+1202 
-1217 YTITPSANGCNGT
+1217 
-1230 VGTYAITVNPAPVT
+1230 
-1244 TFSLANQSICTGQN
+1244 
-1258 TASVTLNS
+1258 
-1266 STAGV
+1266 
-1271 SFSWNVQGV
+1271 
-1280 IPAGLTNFTPTVGT
+1280 
-1294 NTIPAYNNLVNS
+1294 
-1306 TASPITVT
+1306 
-1314 ITAQATT
+1314 
-1321 SGPAQCPGA
+1321 
-1330 NANYTITIKP
+1330 
-1340 SPIASATWVSND
+1340 
-1352 TICSGSSIQI
+1352 
-1362 NLSSTTLGTT
+1362 
-1372 FTWTATN
+1372 
-1379 GVGAAGAQ
+1379 
-1387 NSANPTSVINQ
+1387 
-1398 VLTNNSSAIA
+1398 
-1408 NATYTVTPTA
+1408 
-1418 AACVG
+1418 
-1423 SPINVM
+1423 
-1429 AFINPVASVG
+1429 
-1439 PFNPIVT
+1439 
-1446 CPGSTI
+1446 
-1452 SPSAF
+1452 
-1457 VSNPVGA
+1457 
-1464 TFTWTNTNTS
+1464 
-1474 IGIGVSGSG
+1474 
-1483 QIASWTAP
+1483 
-1491 SNTNNN
+1491 
-1497 TPGTIVGTITV
+1497 
-1508 LPTFNNCPG
+1508 
-1517 TPSTF
+1517 
-1522 SVTVNP
+1522 
-1528 TPTITNASLTQ
+1528 
-1539 AICSGSNTTAVT
+1539 
-1551 WTPSPVGTTFAW
+1551 
-1563 TGAASTPNITG
+1563 
-1574 FTAAGSGN
+1574 
-1582 LPVMTISNSGNT
+1582 
-1594 PGTVTYTVTPSRNG
+1594 
-1608 CAGPAITYTITVN
+1608 
-1621 PTPVLT
+1621 
-1627 LSANQTICG
+1627 
-1636 GQTTLASTYTNS
+1636 
-1648 VAGGIFTYALQN
+1648 
-1660 AAGVPAAVTGFPT
+1660 
-1673 TGNGQIPAATINNS
+1673 
-1687 GATPFTLNYTITP
+1687 
-1700 SANGCNGTVG
+1700 
-1710 TYAITV
+1710 
-1716 NPAPVTT
+1716 
-1723 FSLANQSI
+1723 
-1731 CTGQNTAL
+1731 
-1739 VNLSSTTPGAT
+1739 
-1750 FSWNLQGA
+1750 
-1758 VPPGLLNLN
+1758 
-1767 PTSGTS
+1767 
-1773 SIPVFSNLINNTTAP
+1773 
-1788 ISLIFQA
+1788 
-1795 QATTSGPA
+1795 
-1803 QCPGANANYTIT
+1803 
-1815 VNPSP
+1815 
-1820 IAASSF
+1820 
-1826 ISNDTICSGQN
+1826 
-1837 INIALSSTTAGTTY
+1837 
-1851 TWTVSN
+1851 
-1857 GAGVSGGQNSAA
+1857 
-1869 PSSTINQAL
+1869 
-1878 TNNSTSVGS
+1878 
-1887 VTYIVTPSASSC
+1887 
-1899 AGSPLQVLAYVNPVA
+1899 
-1914 LVGPFNP
+1914 
-1921 IVVCP
+1921 
-1926 GVTIIPPTFV
+1926 
-1936 SNPNGA
+1936 
-1942 TYGWSNTNAQIGIA
+1942 
-1956 ASGNG
+1956 
-1961 QIASWT
+1961 
-1967 APSNTNNNSPG
+1967 
-1978 TIVGTITVTPTF
+1978 
-1990 NACPGTP
+1990 
-1997 ASFVVTINPTPT
+1997 
-2009 ITNSPLTQTICS
+2009 
-2021 GANSTLVSWT
+2021 
-2031 PNAAGTSYAWTGV
+2031 
-2044 ASSGTVTGY
+2044 
-2053 SATGNG
+2053 
-2059 NLPAMAIIN
+2059 
-2068 GSISVQTVTYTVTP
+2068 
-2082 TRNGCSGPSVSYTI
+2082 
-2096 NINPTPVLTLSAN
+2096 
-2109 QTICGGQ
+2109 
-2116 TTVASAYTNSVAGG
+2116 
-2130 IFTYALQNAVGV
+2130 
-2142 PVAVTGF
+2142 VTGF

-2169 YTLNYTVTPTANGC
+2169 FTLNYTVTPAANGC
-2183 NGAVGT
+2183 NGVVGT
-2189 YSITINPAPV
+2189 YSITINPAPI

-2204 ANQAICSGTNTAP
+2204 ANQAICSGTNSAP
-2217 VTFSS
+2217 VTFAS

-2237 GISNLAP
+2237 GISNLTP
-2244 TSGSGNLPS
+2244 TTGSGNLPS
-2253 FTNVTNANNAV
+2253 FTNVTNANNTV
-2264 QTVQFSVT
+2264 QNVQFSVI
-2272 ASTAGTVCAGQP
+2272 ASTAGTVCPGPP
-2284 ATYSIAVI
+2284 ATYTIAVI
-2292 PIPTVN
+2292 PIPVAN
-2298 ALSNATYCNGVAIP
+2298 PLNNATYCNGVAIP

-2327 SMSTNVGLTPTSGT
+2327 SMSANVGLTPTSGT

-2346 GFNASIAGTVPIN
+2346 GFNASIAGNVPLT

-2371 ATTCPGSPVT
+2371 ATTCLGSPVS

-2387 PVPTVTP
+2387 PVPVVLP
-2394 IGNQVLCAGNTNN
+2394 IANQVLCAGNTNN
-2407 ATTVLS
+2407 A
-2413 SVAGTSFAWT
+2413 SVIGSNVGGAAFAWT
-2423 NNNTNTGLAASGSNT
+2423 NNNTNTGLGASGSNT
-2438 VPSFVGTN
+2438 VSSFVGTN
-2446 NTNLPILSTVSVVPS
+2446 NTNLPIQSTVSIVPS

-2469 TGATSNYTITVNPLP
+2469 TGVTSSYTITVNPVP
-2484 TIAPTQNQQVC
+2484 IVAPTLNQQAC
-2495 AGNQVAVTFS
+2495 AGNQVAVSFT

-2523 IGLNGTGS
+2523 IGLSGTGN

-2550 VATPSF
+2550 VVTPSF
-2556 SNGGIAC
+2556 NNGGIAC
-2563 PGVPDTFLV
+2563 PGVPDTFV
-2572 TILPTPVATA
+2572 ITILPTPVATA

-2605 TVFTW
+2605 TVFAW

-2643 VIATPTLTTN
+2643 VVATPTLTTN

-2669 PNPVMTSPAS
+2669 PNPVMTSPVS
-2679 ASFCQGTTVA
+2679 ASFCQGSTVA

-2750 AGITQTFNIQIIP
+2750 AGTSQSFNIQIIP

-2791 NASFA
+2791 NATFA

-2814 PIFTATNPSTT
+2814 PIFNATNASTT

-2831 VSVSSSVL
+2831 VSVTSSVL

-2886 SYDWTNSNT
+2886 SYTWTNSNT
-2895 AVGLAASGSG
+2895 AVGLVASGSG

-2936 CNGGTTTFIIN
+2936 CNGGTTSFVIN

-2968 SAISFIGTGTQ
+2968 SAISFVGTGTQ

-2991 AASGSGNIPSFIA
+2991 AASGSGNIPSFTA

-3015 INVTPIYVNN
+3015 INVTPIYLNN
-3025 AVSCPGTVQSF
+3025 AVSCSGTVQTF

-3052 QTICSGTSSALVT
+3052 QTICSSTSSAQVT
-3065 VSSPTPNAVITWT
+3065 ISSPTPNAVITWT

-3098 PSFTLINNSV
+3098 PSFTLINNSAA
-3108 TVQVIQFSANAAT
+3108 VQVVQFSANAAT

-3143 VAAPTN
+3143 VATPTN

-3244 CNGTNSSL
+3244 CNGTNSSV

-3279 TIPVFQGTNVGA
+3279 TIPVFQGTNAGA

-3306 LNISCAGSTSTFNIT
+3306 LNVSCAGSTSTFNIT

-3339 TSTAASIFSGTGTS
+3339 TSTAASIFTGTGTS
-3353 YTWTNTNNA
+3353 YTWTNSNNA
-3362 IGLATSG
+3362 IGLAASG

-3401 VSCQGIPTS
+3401 VSCQGIPTT

-3491 NNLNCAGTPQTFSI
+3491 NNLSCAGTPQNFSI

-3517 NQIICNG
+3517 NQIVCNG

-3617 SSAAINFT
+3617 STAAINFT

-3662 AVTATLSVTPQF
+3662 AVTATLNVTPQF
-3674 ANGGLTCS
+3674 ANGGLTCAGS
-3682 GAVQQ
+3682 VQTA
-3687 VTIIVNPTPIITP
+3687 TIIVNPTPIITP

-3714 ISFAGTGNSY
+3714 VSFAGTGNSY
-3724 TWVNNQNSIGLA
+3724 TWINNQTSIGLA
-3736 ASGNGNIASFNVS
+3736 GSGTGNIASFNAS
-3749 NPTSSSVIATV
+3749 NPTTLPVVATV

-3773 NGTVDQFTITVNPT
+3773 NGAVDQFTITVNPT

-3851 AQVNVTPSYALNG
+3851 AQVNVTPAFALNG

-3891 TICSQGASNT
+3891 TLCSQGASNT

-3918 TIPASITGLNP
+3918 TIPASISGMNP

-4014 TSVGLAASGT
+4014 TAVGLAASGT
-4024 GNIVAFNAVNPSN
+4024 GNIVAFNALNPSN

-4067 TVNPIPVVTPM
+4067 TVNPIPVVTPV

-4088 TSLIAING
+4088 TSLITING

-4124 ASNVGSTPVNATIG
+4124 ATNMGSTPVNATIG

-4176 NNTSTAAITLS
+4176 NNTNTAAITFS

-4194 WANNTQSIG
+4194 WANNTPSIG

-4240 VNCSGNTA
+4240 VNCSGNTT

-4316 PVTAQL
+4316 PITAQL
-4322 VVTPIFTGNG
+4322 TVTPIFTGNG

-4427 PGLPQSFTITVNPTP
+4427 PGSPQSFTITVNPTP
-4442 AVDPINS
+4442 VVDPINS

-4476 LGIGLAASGS
+4476 VGIGLAASGS
-4486 GNIASFNATNA
+4486 GNIGSFNATNA

-4513 ANAGVSCSGNTQQ
+4513 ANAGVTCSGNTQQ

-4535 VVNPLSNVTVCNG
+4535 VANPLANVTVCNG

-4637 VCNGSPTN
+4637 VCNGLPTT

-4660 SNSIPSIGILGTGT
+4660 TNSIPSIGILGTGT
-4674 GNIAAFNA
+4674 GNIGAFNA
-4682 VNNGNAAIFAQ
+4682 VNNGNAPIFAQ
-4693 VTITPTFIQ
+4693 VTVTPTFIQ

-4732 CAGANTQLLNF
+4732 CAGANTQLLNL
-4743 TGTGTSYQ
+4743 TGTGTTYQ
-4751 WAAANTAIGIGAN
+4751 WTAANTAIGIGAN

-4775 NATNA
+4775 NSTNA
-4780 VSSSQVTVTPI
+4780 VVSSQVTVTPI

-4832 AINGSGTSYNWTN
+4832 PINGSGTSYNWTN
-4845 SNTAIG
+4845 SNTSVG
-4851 LVATGSNTVNAFNAT
+4851 LVASGSNTVNAFNAT

-4918 QNAAVNITTNIPANI
+4918 QNAAVNITANIPANI
-4933 TWFATQNANVSG
+4933 TWFATQNANVNG

-5015 VLAANIPS
+5015 ILAANIPS

-5051 VLVNNSNQNQLVVYS
+5051 ILINNSNQNQLVVYS
-5066 VTPTSIQG
+5066 VTPISIQG

-5209 PGAVYNWSAAGAAV
+5209 PGAVYNWSAAGAAI

-5246 ISAIIIV
+5246 ISATILV

-5268 DTFQIVVNPQPSAF
+5268 DTFQIVVNPEPSVFA
-5282 PLNNLILCEGTNSAV
+5282 LNNMTLCEGINSPI
-5297 VPILGPIG
+5297 VPLLGPIG

-5348 PIFINGNAQCPG
+5348 PVFINGATQCSG
-5360 QTISFTVTVN
+5360 LNQTYTITVN
-5370 PAPTV
+5370 PTPNVLTQQV
-5375 DTVNLA
+5375 S
-5381 ICADNNVAHA
+5381 ICAGQAVNMN
-5391 LSADLPSSFTW
+5391 LLADIPSTFQW
-5402 FATPNPLVINETS
+5402 YATPNPNVQGETYSPTQTSSVIN
-5415 NPIQSSSTIN
+5415 
-5425 DNLIQITNAPQTVQ
+5425 DVLIQTTNAPQSVQ
-5439 YNVTA
+5439 YHV
-5444 TTIAHGCTGSGVV
+5444 SGVSIPYGCIGPDSIMTV
-5457 NVVVNPWP
+5457 TINPWP
-5465 TVAFNTINP
+5465 TVAFNALNP
-5474 PYCDLSPIAF
+5474 PYCDLTPIAF

-5494 LWHFGDGT
+5494 NWDFNDGS
-5502 NSYLSNPS
+5502 NAFVSNPT
-5510 HQFPAV
+5510 HQFPSV
-5516 GTYNVTLVA
+5516 GTYNVVLTA
-5525 TDPYTGCSDSTMQP
+5525 TDPNTGCIDSVMQP
-5539 VSISPSPNPGFSYSD
+5539 VTIAPTPNPDFSYSD
-5554 SIGCGLLDVV
+5554 SIGCGMLNVV
-5564 FTADVYNPSWNY
+5564 YTAAVYNTSWNY
-5576 QWTFGNGAT
+5576 VWNFGNGAS
-5585 TQQLGQVGY
+5585 TQQVGQVGY
-5594 QYATNGCYDVSLS
+5594 QFTQQGCYDISLT
-5607 VTNPQGCTTTETYF
+5607 VTNPQGCTATETNF
-5621 DVMCVYDSPVAVA
+5621 NVACVYESPVAVA

-5687 VSLVAMNEAGC
+5687 VSLVAMNEVGC

-5792 SQEDKEF
+5792 TQENKEI

>member
-1 MRFLRTIFLY
+1 
-11 FSLLTAL
+11 
-18 HGFGQTATFTSSPA
+18 
-32 ANNNVL
+32 
-38 SLCAGSQVLFTNTS
+38 
-52 AGVSSINWNFQGG
+52 
-65 NPASSNT
+65 
-72 LGPHIVTFANP
+72 
-83 GTYTVS
+83 
-89 LSVNNGPATTM
+89 
-100 QVVIQA
+100 VV
-106 SNPSPN
+106 
-112 LNILLDISCG
+112 
-122 SGFGTST
+122 
-129 FNNVTY
+129 
-135 FTSCAN
+135 
-141 PFMGDQ
+141 
-147 LCLYSNTT
+147 
-155 STNQNSIHTV
+155 
-165 NWGDGMSNTYTGS
+165 GS
-178 NILVGD
+178 NE
-184 FNFQH
+184 
-189 GYASSGTSYITYS
+189 T
-202 VQQNNNSCIKSQ
+202 
-214 ILMLYTGANP
+214 
-224 TATISPGGIPTL
+224 
-236 CNPGSVV
+236 
-243 YNINPGGQN
+243 
-252 TPGTIYTIAVNDGGS
+252 
-267 YTYNHPPPAAV
+267 
-278 THNFNSVSCGTT
+278 
-290 SVINGVNY
+290 
-298 PNSFQASITCSNA
+298 
-311 CGSSSSAIGPINI
+311 
-324 QSPPDAQMT
+324 
-333 TTPSL
+333 
-338 SPYNN
+338 
-343 NVCQG
+343 
-348 SNVTFNDVSI
+348 
-358 PGTNINIQGNA
+358 
-369 NANPPI
+369 
-375 PPYSCNNVYKRIWK
+375 
-389 IYGPSGPIYA
+389 
-399 SNANVTITG
+399 
-408 SIGSGILPNVNLL
+408 
-421 APGGWNNGAPSIN
+421 
-434 LTFLQP
+434 
-440 GNYKVTLYVG
+440 
-450 GLSYNPCGV
+450 
-459 DSAVTNI
+459 
-466 CVTPD
+466 
-471 FQVNITSPFVTA
+471 
-483 CAPATGVFQNS
+483 
-494 STLAQCNL
+494 
-502 TNVSAWSVTTSN
+502 
-514 PNQCGQPAWSY
+514 
-525 SNNTNAQSLNPSITF
+525 
-540 TGPGVY
+540 
-546 TIQLINSLSSPVF
+546 
-559 SNTAPLGCQ
+559 
-568 AKTDTAIITIKS
+568 
-580 PPLITI
+580 
-586 NAPNSICLGS
+586 
-596 TFNPTATIN
+596 
-605 NCYSN
+605 
-610 QNPTYAWDF
+610 
-619 NPNATPLLPA
+619 
-629 NVPTPDTSNALN
+629 
-641 PGAIL
+641 
-646 YPNAGTF
+646 
-653 PYLIT
+653 
-658 ATNECGPTTVTQ
+658 
-670 NIAVQNPVTVSPG
+670 
-683 LYGPFCMNSPVA
+683 
-695 LSGSVTGGVA
+695 
-705 NGYWTANVPGGS
+705 
-717 FSAIGVGGAA
+717 
-727 SGALN
+727 
-732 STYTPPN
+732 
-739 NYIGNII
+739 
-746 LTLTSTQPPAPCP
+746 
-759 VVSGQTT
+759 
-766 LVFNQLATA
+766 
-775 NASTYPNGLCAGQ
+775 
-788 SLNLNGS
+788 
-795 IGGAAS
+795 
-801 SATWS
+801 
-806 SNVGGTFANPASL
+806 
-819 TTTWTPPAGY
+819 
-829 TGTAVLTL
+829 
-837 TTNDPAG
+837 
-844 PCNPATSTATVL
+844 
-856 VKPLPVA
+856 
-863 TSPATVGPICSGG
+863 ICSGG
-876 NAVITVTS
+876 NPVAFTNPTPAIGAGNVTYQWQSSTTNVGAGYSNIAGATSATYDPPAGLNVTTYYQVITTSTLNGVACNVTSNPITVTVNTVSAGTLTQSQTICSGGNPAAFTATNAASGTGSLSFQWQSSTTGPNTGFTNIPGETNATYDPPAGLSITTYYQLVVTSLLNGVSCTATSNTLTVTVNSLTPSVIGSNETICPGGNPIAFTNSTAASGNGAVTYQWQSSTTNPASGFSNINLATSATYDPPAGLNTTTFYQVLITNTLNGLACLATSNVITVTVNTITPQVIAANQTICPNGDPVPFTVTTPS
-884 SINPSTF
+884 SFGGTASYQWYVSTSSPNNGFSPINGEISSAYDVPLGLAITSYYQVISTSTLNGITCSATSNTLTVTVSSAPVVQNVNQTICSGTAF
-891 VWNAS
+891 TVSPINGGGNS
-896 VPAGV
+896 IPAGTSYTWTV
-901 VATASGSLNSGS
+901 NNNPNVSGQSAQNSGQNS
-913 NTATLTTPISNNTN
+913 ISQTLTNNTN
-927 APQTVVYI
+927 SAQPIIYSV
-935 FTPTANGCSGI
+935 TPTAGVCSGN
-946 PDTTSIIIQ
+946 PFSIN
-955 PVATVGPYSPITV
+955 V
-968 CPGSTIS
+968 
-975 PSAFVSNPIGATFA
+975 
-989 WSNTNIQLGIAGSGN
+989 L
-1004 GQLAPWTAPS
+1004 
-1014 NTNNNTPGTI
+1014 
-1024 VGTITVT
+1024 
-1031 PTFNNCPG
+1031 
-1039 TPSTFLVTVNPTPTI
+1039 
-1054 TNASLTQAI
+1054 
-1063 CSGSNTTAVTWT
+1063 
-1075 PSPVG
+1075 
-1080 TTFAWTGAAST
+1080 
-1091 PNITGFTAAGSG
+1091 
-1103 NLPVMTISNS
+1103 
-1113 GNTPGTVTYTVTPS
+1113 
-1127 RNGCAGPA
+1127 
-1135 ITYTITVNPTPV
+1135 VNPTPV

-1177 YALQNAAGVPAA
+1177 YALQNAGGVPA
-1189 VTGFPTTGNGQIP
+1189 V
-1202 AATINNSGATPFTLN
+1202 
-1217 YTITPSANGCNGT
+1217 
-1230 VGTYAITVNPAPVT
+1230 
-1244 TFSLANQSICTGQN
+1244 
-1258 TASVTLNS
+1258 
-1266 STAGV
+1266 
-1271 SFSWNVQGV
+1271 
-1280 IPAGLTNFTPTVGT
+1280 
-1294 NTIPAYNNLVNS
+1294 
-1306 TASPITVT
+1306 
-1314 ITAQATT
+1314 
-1321 SGPAQCPGA
+1321 
-1330 NANYTITIKP
+1330 
-1340 SPIASATWVSND
+1340 
-1352 TICSGSSIQI
+1352 
-1362 NLSSTTLGTT
+1362 
-1372 FTWTATN
+1372 
-1379 GVGAAGAQ
+1379 
-1387 NSANPTSVINQ
+1387 
-1398 VLTNNSSAIA
+1398 
-1408 NATYTVTPTA
+1408 
-1418 AACVG
+1418 
-1423 SPINVM
+1423 
-1429 AFINPVASVG
+1429 
-1439 PFNPIVT
+1439 
-1446 CPGSTI
+1446 
-1452 SPSAF
+1452 
-1457 VSNPVGA
+1457 
-1464 TFTWTNTNTS
+1464 
-1474 IGIGVSGSG
+1474 
-1483 QIASWTAP
+1483 
-1491 SNTNNN
+1491 
-1497 TPGTIVGTITV
+1497 
-1508 LPTFNNCPG
+1508 
-1517 TPSTF
+1517 
-1522 SVTVNP
+1522 
-1528 TPTITNASLTQ
+1528 
-1539 AICSGSNTTAVT
+1539 
-1551 WTPSPVGTTFAW
+1551 
-1563 TGAASTPNITG
+1563 
-1574 FTAAGSGN
+1574 
-1582 LPVMTISNSGNT
+1582 
-1594 PGTVTYTVTPSRNG
+1594 
-1608 CAGPAITYTITVN
+1608 
-1621 PTPVLT
+1621 
-1627 LSANQTICG
+1627 
-1636 GQTTLASTYTNS
+1636 
-1648 VAGGIFTYALQN
+1648 
-1660 AAGVPAAVTGFPT
+1660 
-1673 TGNGQIPAATINNS
+1673 
-1687 GATPFTLNYTITP
+1687 
-1700 SANGCNGTVG
+1700 
-1710 TYAITV
+1710 
-1716 NPAPVTT
+1716 
-1723 FSLANQSI
+1723 
-1731 CTGQNTAL
+1731 
-1739 VNLSSTTPGAT
+1739 
-1750 FSWNLQGA
+1750 
-1758 VPPGLLNLN
+1758 
-1767 PTSGTS
+1767 
-1773 SIPVFSNLINNTTAP
+1773 
-1788 ISLIFQA
+1788 
-1795 QATTSGPA
+1795 
-1803 QCPGANANYTIT
+1803 
-1815 VNPSP
+1815 
-1820 IAASSF
+1820 
-1826 ISNDTICSGQN
+1826 
-1837 INIALSSTTAGTTY
+1837 
-1851 TWTVSN
+1851 
-1857 GAGVSGGQNSAA
+1857 
-1869 PSSTINQAL
+1869 
-1878 TNNSTSVGS
+1878 
-1887 VTYIVTPSASSC
+1887 
-1899 AGSPLQVLAYVNPVA
+1899 
-1914 LVGPFNP
+1914 
-1921 IVVCP
+1921 
-1926 GVTIIPPTFV
+1926 
-1936 SNPNGA
+1936 
-1942 TYGWSNTNAQIGIA
+1942 
-1956 ASGNG
+1956 
-1961 QIASWT
+1961 
-1967 APSNTNNNSPG
+1967 
-1978 TIVGTITVTPTF
+1978 
-1990 NACPGTP
+1990 
-1997 ASFVVTINPTPT
+1997 
-2009 ITNSPLTQTICS
+2009 
-2021 GANSTLVSWT
+2021 
-2031 PNAAGTSYAWTGV
+2031 
-2044 ASSGTVTGY
+2044 
-2053 SATGNG
+2053 
-2059 NLPAMAIIN
+2059 
-2068 GSISVQTVTYTVTP
+2068 
-2082 TRNGCSGPSVSYTI
+2082 
-2096 NINPTPVLTLSAN
+2096 
-2109 QTICGGQ
+2109 
-2116 TTVASAYTNSVAGG
+2116 
-2130 IFTYALQNAVGV
+2130 
-2142 PVAVTGF
+2142 VTGF

-2169 YTLNYTVTPTANGC
+2169 FTLNYTVTPAANGC
-2183 NGAVGT
+2183 NGVVGT
-2189 YSITINPAPV
+2189 YSITINPAPI

-2204 ANQAICSGTNTAP
+2204 ANQAICSGTNSAP
-2217 VTFSS
+2217 VTFAS

-2237 GISNLAP
+2237 GISNLTP
-2244 TSGSGNLPS
+2244 TIGSGNLPS
-2253 FTNVTNANNAV
+2253 FTNVTNANNTV
-2264 QTVQFSVT
+2264 QNVQFSVI
-2272 ASTAGTVCAGQP
+2272 ASTAGTVCPGPP
-2284 ATYSIAVI
+2284 ATYTIAVI
-2292 PIPTVN
+2292 PIPVAN
-2298 ALSNATYCNGVAIP
+2298 PLNNATYCNGVAIP

-2346 GFNASIAGTVPIN
+2346 GFNASIAGNVPLT

-2371 ATTCPGSPVT
+2371 ATTCPGSPVS

-2387 PVPTVTP
+2387 PVPVVLP
-2394 IGNQVLCAGNTNN
+2394 IANQVLCAGNSNN
-2407 ATTVLS
+2407 AVVIGS
-2413 SVAGTSFAWT
+2413 NVGGAAFAWT
-2423 NNNTNTGLAASGSNT
+2423 NNNTNTGLGASGSNT
-2438 VPSFVGTN
+2438 VSSFVGTN
-2446 NTNLPILSTVSVVPS
+2446 NTNLPIQSTVSIVPS

-2469 TGATSNYTITVNPLP
+2469 TGVTSSYTITVNPVP
-2484 TIAPTQNQQVC
+2484 IVAPTLNQQAC
-2495 AGNQVAVTFS
+2495 AGNQVAVSFT

-2523 IGLNGTGS
+2523 IGLSGTGN

-2550 VATPSF
+2550 VVTPSF
-2556 SNGGIAC
+2556 NNGGIAC
-2563 PGVPDTFLV
+2563 PGVPDTFV
-2572 TILPTPVATA
+2572 ITILPTPVATA

-2605 TVFTW
+2605 TVFAW

-2643 VIATPTLTTN
+2643 VVATPTLTTN

-2679 ASFCQGTTVA
+2679 ASFCQGSTVA

-2750 AGITQTFNIQIIP
+2750 AGTSQSFNIQIIP

-2791 NASFA
+2791 NATFA

-2814 PIFTATNPSTT
+2814 PIFTATNASTT

-2831 VSVSSSVL
+2831 VSVTSSVL

-2851 FTITVNPSTVPTA
+2851 FTITVNPNTVPTA

-2905 NIASFIATNGTAAPI
+2905 NIASFIATNGTTAPI

-2926 TSVFSGGGVS
+2926 TSVFTGGGIS
-2936 CNGGTTTFIIN
+2936 CNGGATSFVIN

-2968 SAISFIGTGTQ
+2968 SAISFVGTGTQ

-2991 AASGSGNIPSFIA
+2991 AASGSGNIPSFTA

-3015 INVTPIYVNN
+3015 INVTPIYLNN
-3025 AVSCPGTVQSF
+3025 AVSCSGTVQTF

-3052 QTICSGTSSALVT
+3052 QTICSSTSSAQVT
-3065 VSSPTPNAVITWT
+3065 ISSPTPNAVITWT

-3098 PSFTLINNSV
+3098 PSFTLINNSTV
-3108 TVQVIQFSANAAT
+3108 VQVVQFSANAAT

-3143 VAAPTN
+3143 VVAPTN
-3149 QVVCAN
+3149 QVLCAN

-3195 NNTSNPVTATV
+3195 NSTSNPVTATV
-3206 TVTPQFLNNNVACNG
+3206 TVTPQFLNNNVGCNG

-3232 IPVTNPISNQTI
+3232 IPVTNPVSNQTI

-3252 VTPGGT
+3252 VTLGGT
-3258 ATSYAWTNNNQNT
+3258 ATSYAWSNNNQNT
-3271 GLAASGSN
+3271 GLASSGSN
-3279 TIPVFQGTNVGA
+3279 TIPVFQGTNAGA

-3306 LNISCAGSTSTFNIT
+3306 LNVSCAGSTSTFNIT

-3353 YTWTNTNNA
+3353 YTWTNSNNA
-3362 IGLATSG
+3362 IGLAASG

-3401 VSCQGIPTS
+3401 VSCQGIPTT

-3491 NNLNCAGTPQTFSI
+3491 NNLSCAGTPQNFSI

-3517 NQIICNG
+3517 NQIVCNG

-3617 SSAAINFT
+3617 STAAINFT

-3662 AVTATLSVTPQF
+3662 AVTATLNVTPQF
-3674 ANGGLTCS
+3674 ANGGLTCAGS
-3682 GAVQQ
+3682 VQTA
-3687 VTIIVNPTPIITP
+3687 TIIVNPTPIITP

-3714 ISFAGTGNSY
+3714 VSFAGTGNSY
-3724 TWVNNQNSIGLA
+3724 TWINNQTSIGLA
-3736 ASGNGNIASFNVS
+3736 GSGTGNIASFNAS
-3749 NPTSSSVIATV
+3749 NPTTLPVIATV

-3773 NGTVDQFTITVNPT
+3773 NGAVDQFTITVNPT

-3827 GLVASG
+3827 GLAASG

-3851 AQVNVTPSYALNG
+3851 AQVNVTPSFALNG

-3891 TICSQGASNT
+3891 TLCSQGASNT

-3918 TIPASITGLNP
+3918 TIPASITGMNP

-3935 IPSLTLTNNSSVP
+3935 IPTLTLTNNSSVP

-4014 TSVGLAASGT
+4014 TSIGLAASGT
-4024 GNIVAFNAVNPSN
+4024 GNIVAFNALNPSN

-4052 NNNVTCPGPVQTFTI
+4052 NNNVTCPGPVQTFTV

-4078 ANATFCNGTN
+4078 ANSTFCNGTN
-4088 TSLIAING
+4088 TSLITING

-4124 ASNVGSTPVNATIG
+4124 ATNMGSTPVNATIG

-4176 NNTSTAAITLS
+4176 NNTNTAAITFS

-4194 WANNTQSIG
+4194 WANNTPSIG

-4240 VNCSGNTA
+4240 VNCSGNTT

-4316 PVTAQL
+4316 PITAQL
-4322 VVTPIFTGNG
+4322 TVTPIFTGNG

-4427 PGLPQSFTITVNPTP
+4427 PGSPQSFTITVNPTP
-4442 AVDPINS
+4442 VVDPINS

-4476 LGIGLAASGS
+4476 VGIGLAASGS
-4486 GNIASFNATNA
+4486 GNIGSFNATNA

-4513 ANAGVSCSGNTQQ
+4513 ANAGVTCSGNTQQ

-4535 VVNPLSNVTVCNG
+4535 VANPLANVTVCNG

-4637 VCNGSPTN
+4637 VCNGLPTT

-4660 SNSIPSIGILGTGT
+4660 TNSIPSIGILGTGT
-4674 GNIAAFNA
+4674 GNIGAFNA
-4682 VNNGNAAIFAQ
+4682 VNNGNAPIFAQ
-4693 VTITPTFIQ
+4693 VTVTPTFIQ

-4732 CAGANTQLLNF
+4732 CAGANTQLLNL
-4743 TGTGTSYQ
+4743 TGTGTTYQ
-4751 WAAANTAIGIGAN
+4751 WTAANTAIGIGAN

-4775 NATNA
+4775 NSTNA
-4780 VSSSQVTVTPI
+4780 VVSSQVTVTPI

-4832 AINGSGTSYNWTN
+4832 PINGSGTSYNWTN
-4845 SNTAIG
+4845 SNTSVG
-4851 LVATGSNTVNAFNAT
+4851 LVASGSNTVNAFNAT

-4918 QNAAVNITTNIPANI
+4918 QNAAVNITANIPANI

-4960 SNTSSVPQSVTY
+4960 SNTSSVPQNVTY

-5015 VLAANIPS
+5015 ILAANIPS

-5051 VLVNNSNQNQLVVYS
+5051 ILINNSNQNQLVVYS
-5066 VTPTSIQG
+5066 VTPISIQG

-5209 PGAVYNWSAAGAAV
+5209 PGAVYNWSAAGAAI

-5246 ISAIIIV
+5246 ISATILV

-5268 DTFQIVVNPQPSAF
+5268 DTFQIVVNPEPSVFA
-5282 PLNNLILCEGTNSAV
+5282 LNNMTLCEGINSPI
-5297 VPILGPIG
+5297 VPLLGPIG

-5348 PIFINGNAQCPG
+5348 PVFINGATQCSG
-5360 QTISFTVTVN
+5360 LNQTYTITVN
-5370 PAPTV
+5370 PTPNVLTQQV
-5375 DTVNLA
+5375 S
-5381 ICADNNVAHA
+5381 ICAGQAVNMN
-5391 LSADLPSSFTW
+5391 LLADIPSTFQW
-5402 FATPNPLVINETS
+5402 YATPNPNVQGETYSPTQTSSVIN
-5415 NPIQSSSTIN
+5415 
-5425 DNLIQITNAPQTVQ
+5425 DVLIQTTNAPQSVQ
-5439 YNVTA
+5439 YHV
-5444 TTIAHGCTGSGVV
+5444 SGVSIPYGCIGPDSIMTV
-5457 NVVVNPWP
+5457 TINPWP
-5465 TVAFNTINP
+5465 TVAFNALNP
-5474 PYCDLSPIAF
+5474 PYCDLTPIAF

-5494 LWHFGDGT
+5494 NWDFNDGS
-5502 NSYLSNPS
+5502 NAFVSNPT
-5510 HQFPAV
+5510 HQFPSV
-5516 GTYNVTLVA
+5516 GTYNVVLTA
-5525 TDPYTGCSDSTMQP
+5525 TDPNTGCIDSVMQP
-5539 VSISPSPNPGFSYSD
+5539 VTIAPTPNPDFSYSD
-5554 SIGCGLLDVV
+5554 SIGCGMLNVV
-5564 FTADVYNPSWNY
+5564 YTAAVYNTSWNY
-5576 QWTFGNGAT
+5576 VWNFGNGAS
-5585 TQQLGQVGY
+5585 TQQVGQVGY
-5594 QYATNGCYDVSLS
+5594 QFTQQGCYDISLT
-5607 VTNPQGCTTTETYF
+5607 VTNPQGCTATETNF
-5621 DVMCVYDSPVAVA
+5621 NVACVYESPVAVA

-5645 PLVEFTNNSENAS
+5645 PLVEFSNNSENAS

-5687 VSLVAMNEAGC
+5687 VSLVAMNEVGC

-5792 SQEDKEF
+5792 TQENKEI

>member
-1 MRFLRTIFLY
+1 
-11 FSLLTAL
+11 
-18 HGFGQTATFTSSPA
+18 
-32 ANNNVL
+32 V
-38 SLCAGSQVLFTNTS
+38 
-52 AGVSSINWNFQGG
+52 
-65 NPASSNT
+65 
-72 LGPHIVTFANP
+72 
-83 GTYTVS
+83 
-89 LSVNNGPATTM
+89 
-100 QVVIQA
+100 
-106 SNPSPN
+106 
-112 LNILLDISCG
+112 
-122 SGFGTST
+122 
-129 FNNVTY
+129 
-135 FTSCAN
+135 
-141 PFMGDQ
+141 
-147 LCLYSNTT
+147 
-155 STNQNSIHTV
+155 
-165 NWGDGMSNTYTGS
+165 
-178 NILVGD
+178 
-184 FNFQH
+184 
-189 GYASSGTSYITYS
+189 
-202 VQQNNNSCIKSQ
+202 
-214 ILMLYTGANP
+214 
-224 TATISPGGIPTL
+224 
-236 CNPGSVV
+236 
-243 YNINPGGQN
+243 
-252 TPGTIYTIAVNDGGS
+252 
-267 YTYNHPPPAAV
+267 
-278 THNFNSVSCGTT
+278 
-290 SVINGVNY
+290 
-298 PNSFQASITCSNA
+298 
-311 CGSSSSAIGPINI
+311 
-324 QSPPDAQMT
+324 
-333 TTPSL
+333 
-338 SPYNN
+338 
-343 NVCQG
+343 
-348 SNVTFNDVSI
+348 
-358 PGTNINIQGNA
+358 
-369 NANPPI
+369 
-375 PPYSCNNVYKRIWK
+375 
-389 IYGPSGPIYA
+389 
-399 SNANVTITG
+399 
-408 SIGSGILPNVNLL
+408 
-421 APGGWNNGAPSIN
+421 
-434 LTFLQP
+434 
-440 GNYKVTLYVG
+440 
-450 GLSYNPCGV
+450 
-459 DSAVTNI
+459 
-466 CVTPD
+466 
-471 FQVNITSPFVTA
+471 
-483 CAPATGVFQNS
+483 
-494 STLAQCNL
+494 
-502 TNVSAWSVTTSN
+502 
-514 PNQCGQPAWSY
+514 
-525 SNNTNAQSLNPSITF
+525 
-540 TGPGVY
+540 
-546 TIQLINSLSSPVF
+546 
-559 SNTAPLGCQ
+559 
-568 AKTDTAIITIKS
+568 
-580 PPLITI
+580 
-586 NAPNSICLGS
+586 
-596 TFNPTATIN
+596 
-605 NCYSN
+605 
-610 QNPTYAWDF
+610 
-619 NPNATPLLPA
+619 
-629 NVPTPDTSNALN
+629 
-641 PGAIL
+641 
-646 YPNAGTF
+646 
-653 PYLIT
+653 
-658 ATNECGPTTVTQ
+658 
-670 NIAVQNPVTVSPG
+670 
-683 LYGPFCMNSPVA
+683 
-695 LSGSVTGGVA
+695 
-705 NGYWTANVPGGS
+705 
-717 FSAIGVGGAA
+717 
-727 SGALN
+727 
-732 STYTPPN
+732 
-739 NYIGNII
+739 
-746 LTLTSTQPPAPCP
+746 
-759 VVSGQTT
+759 
-766 LVFNQLATA
+766 
-775 NASTYPNGLCAGQ
+775 
-788 SLNLNGS
+788 
-795 IGGAAS
+795 
-801 SATWS
+801 
-806 SNVGGTFANPASL
+806 
-819 TTTWTPPAGY
+819 
-829 TGTAVLTL
+829 
-837 TTNDPAG
+837 
-844 PCNPATSTATVL
+844 
-856 VKPLPVA
+856 
-863 TSPATVGPICSGG
+863 
-876 NAVITVTS
+876 
-884 SINPSTF
+884 
-891 VWNAS
+891 
-896 VPAGV
+896 
-901 VATASGSLNSGS
+901 
-913 NTATLTTPISNNTN
+913 
-927 APQTVVYI
+927 
-935 FTPTANGCSGI
+935 
-946 PDTTSIIIQ
+946 
-955 PVATVGPYSPITV
+955 
-968 CPGSTIS
+968 
-975 PSAFVSNPIGATFA
+975 
-989 WSNTNIQLGIAGSGN
+989 
-1004 GQLAPWTAPS
+1004 
-1014 NTNNNTPGTI
+1014 
-1024 VGTITVT
+1024 
-1031 PTFNNCPG
+1031 
-1039 TPSTFLVTVNPTPTI
+1039 
-1054 TNASLTQAI
+1054 
-1063 CSGSNTTAVTWT
+1063 
-1075 PSPVG
+1075 
-1080 TTFAWTGAAST
+1080 
-1091 PNITGFTAAGSG
+1091 
-1103 NLPVMTISNS
+1103 
-1113 GNTPGTVTYTVTPS
+1113 
-1127 RNGCAGPA
+1127 
-1135 ITYTITVNPTPV
+1135 
-1147 LTLSANQTI
+1147 
-1156 CGGQTTLAST
+1156 
-1166 YTNSVAGGIFT
+1166 
-1177 YALQNAAGVPAA
+1177 
-1189 VTGFPTTGNGQIP
+1189 
-1202 AATINNSGATPFTLN
+1202 
-1217 YTITPSANGCNGT
+1217 
-1230 VGTYAITVNPAPVT
+1230 
-1244 TFSLANQSICTGQN
+1244 
-1258 TASVTLNS
+1258 
-1266 STAGV
+1266 
-1271 SFSWNVQGV
+1271 
-1280 IPAGLTNFTPTVGT
+1280 
-1294 NTIPAYNNLVNS
+1294 
-1306 TASPITVT
+1306 
-1314 ITAQATT
+1314 
-1321 SGPAQCPGA
+1321 
-1330 NANYTITIKP
+1330 
-1340 SPIASATWVSND
+1340 
-1352 TICSGSSIQI
+1352 
-1362 NLSSTTLGTT
+1362 
-1372 FTWTATN
+1372 
-1379 GVGAAGAQ
+1379 
-1387 NSANPTSVINQ
+1387 NPTSVINQ

-1418 AACVG
+1418 AACV
-1423 SPINVM
+1423 
-1429 AFINPVASVG
+1429 
-1439 PFNPIVT
+1439 
-1446 CPGSTI
+1446 
-1452 SPSAF
+1452 
-1457 VSNPVGA
+1457 
-1464 TFTWTNTNTS
+1464 
-1474 IGIGVSGSG
+1474 
-1483 QIASWTAP
+1483 
-1491 SNTNNN
+1491 
-1497 TPGTIVGTITV
+1497 
-1508 LPTFNNCPG
+1508 
-1517 TPSTF
+1517 
-1522 SVTVNP
+1522 
-1528 TPTITNASLTQ
+1528 
-1539 AICSGSNTTAVT
+1539 
-1551 WTPSPVGTTFAW
+1551 
-1563 TGAASTPNITG
+1563 
-1574 FTAAGSGN
+1574 
-1582 LPVMTISNSGNT
+1582 
-1594 PGTVTYTVTPSRNG
+1594 
-1608 CAGPAITYTITVN
+1608 
-1621 PTPVLT
+1621 
-1627 LSANQTICG
+1627 
-1636 GQTTLASTYTNS
+1636 
-1648 VAGGIFTYALQN
+1648 
-1660 AAGVPAAVTGFPT
+1660 
-1673 TGNGQIPAATINNS
+1673 
-1687 GATPFTLNYTITP
+1687 
-1700 SANGCNGTVG
+1700 
-1710 TYAITV
+1710 
-1716 NPAPVTT
+1716 
-1723 FSLANQSI
+1723 
-1731 CTGQNTAL
+1731 
-1739 VNLSSTTPGAT
+1739 
-1750 FSWNLQGA
+1750 
-1758 VPPGLLNLN
+1758 
-1767 PTSGTS
+1767 
-1773 SIPVFSNLINNTTAP
+1773 
-1788 ISLIFQA
+1788 
-1795 QATTSGPA
+1795 
-1803 QCPGANANYTIT
+1803 
-1815 VNPSP
+1815 
-1820 IAASSF
+1820 
-1826 ISNDTICSGQN
+1826 
-1837 INIALSSTTAGTTY
+1837 
-1851 TWTVSN
+1851 
-1857 GAGVSGGQNSAA
+1857 
-1869 PSSTINQAL
+1869 
-1878 TNNSTSVGS
+1878 
-1887 VTYIVTPSASSC
+1887 
-1899 AGSPLQVLAYVNPVA
+1899 GSPLQVLAYVNPVA

-2130 IFTYALQNAVGV
+2130 GFTYALQNAASV

-2149 PTTGN
+2149 PTSGN
-2154 GQIPAATINNSGTTP
+2154 GQIPAATINNSGTIP

-2204 ANQAICSGTNTAP
+2204 ANQAICSGTNSAP

-2341 GTPIP
+2341 GSPIP

-2484 TIAPTQNQQVC
+2484 TVAPTQNQQVC
-2495 AGNQVAVTFS
+2495 AGNQVAVSFT

-2543 GPISGLI
+2543 GPISGWI
-2550 VATPSF
+2550 VVTPSF

-2628 PFTAVNAGTAPISST
+2628 PFTAVNAGTVPISST
-2643 VIATPTLTTN
+2643 VVATPTLTTN

-2763 TPTVNAVNNI
+2763 TPTVDAVNNI

-2791 NASFA
+2791 NATFA

-3025 AVSCPGTVQSF
+3025 AVSCSGTVQSF

-3162 FSGNANVY
+3162 FSGNSNVY

-3279 TIPVFQGTNVGA
+3279 SIPVFQGTNVGA

-3394 PVFTNNS
+3394 PVFTNNN

-3638 TIGLAASGT
+3638 TIGLATSGT

-3724 TWVNNQNSIGLA
+3724 AWVNNQTSIGLA
-3736 ASGNGNIASFNVS
+3736 ASGTGNIASFNVS

-3891 TICSQGASNT
+3891 TLCSQGASNT

-3935 IPSLTLTNNSSVP
+3935 IPTLTLTNNSSVP

-4024 GNIVAFNAVNPSN
+4024 GNIVAFNALNPSN

-4124 ASNVGSTPVNATIG
+4124 ATNIGSTPVNATIG

-4194 WANNTQSIG
+4194 WANNTPSIG
-4203 LANAGT
+4203 LANSGT

-4296 IPASGSG
+4296 IPASGAG

-4442 AVDPINS
+4442 VVDPINS

-4780 VSSSQVTVTPI
+4780 VVSSQVTVTPI

-4808 VLPIPSVAPINNQSY
+4808 VLPIPSVAPIINQSY

-4910 NDTVICNN
+4910 NDIVICNN
-4918 QNAAVNITTNIPANI
+4918 QNAGVNIATNIPANI
-4933 TWFATQNANVSG
+4933 TWFATQNTNVSG

-5015 VLAANIPS
+5015 ILAANIPS

-5051 VLVNNSNQNQLVVYS
+5051 VLINNSNQNQLVVYS

-5150 GAVEEVTYHVIGT
+5150 GSVEEVTYHVIGT
-5163 SVANGCSSP
+5163 SIANGCSSP

-5246 ISAIIIV
+5246 ISATIIV

-5348 PIFINGNAQCPG
+5348 PIFINGPVTCAG
-5360 QTISFTVTVN
+5360 QSTAYTITVNPTPNVIPQNVSVCSGVQLAINLVADIQSTFEWEALANPLVFNETYSPTQFTAVIDDQLFQTTNTPQIVQYQVAAISVPFGCKGPDSLVNVTVN
-5370 PAPTV
+5370 P
-5375 DTVNLA
+5375 
-5381 ICADNNVAHA
+5381 
-5391 LSADLPSSFTW
+5391 LP
-5402 FATPNPLVINETS
+5402 
-5415 NPIQSSSTIN
+5415 
-5425 DNLIQITNAPQTVQ
+5425 IT
-5439 YNVTA
+5439 
-5444 TTIAHGCTGSGVV
+5444 
-5457 NVVVNPWP
+5457 
-5465 TVAFNTINP
+5465 AFNTINP
-5474 PYCDLSPIAF
+5474 PYCDLSPISF
-5484 QNMSVGAYDY
+5484 QNTSDPQMDY
-5494 LWHFGDGT
+5494 FWEFGDGASSFVT
-5502 NSYLSNPS
+5502 NPT

-5516 GTYNVTLVA
+5516 GTYNVNLTVTNPNSGC
-5525 TDPYTGCSDSTMQP
+5525 TD
-5539 VSISPSPNPGFSYSD
+5539 SIMHPLTIAPTPNPDFSYSD
-5554 SIGCGLLDVV
+5554 SIGCGLLNVV
-5564 FTADVYNPSWNY
+5564 YTAAVYNTSWNY
-5576 QWTFGNGAT
+5576 VWNFGNGAS
-5585 TQQLGQVGY
+5585 TQQVGQVGY
-5594 QYATNGCYDVSLS
+5594 QFTQQGCYDISLT
-5607 VTNPQGCTTTETYF
+5607 VTNPQGCTATETNF
-5621 DVMCVYDSPVAVA
+5621 NVACVYESPVAVA

-5792 SQEDKEF
+5792 TQEDKEF

>member
-1 MRFLRTIFLY
+1 MRFLRSVFLC

-18 HGFGQTATFTSSPA
+18 HGYSQPATFTSSPA

-100 QVVIQA
+100 QVVVQA

-112 LNILLDISCG
+112 LNILLDNGCG

-155 STNQNSIHTV
+155 STNQNTIHTV
-165 NWGDGMSNTYTGS
+165 DWGDGMSNTYTGS

-267 YTYNHPPPAAV
+267 YTYNHPPPAAL

-348 SNVTFNDVSI
+348 SNVTFNDVST

-375 PPYSCNNVYKRIWK
+375 PPYSCNNAYKRIWK

-399 SNANVTITG
+399 SNANLTISG
-408 SIGSGILPNVNLL
+408 SIGSGSSPSVNLL
-421 APGGWNNGAPSIN
+421 APGGWTNGAPSIN

-546 TIQLINSLSSPVF
+546 AIQLINSLSSPVF

-596 TFNPTATIN
+596 SFNPTATIN

-610 QNPTYAWDF
+610 QTPSYAWDF
-619 NPNATPLLPA
+619 NPNATPILPA
-629 NVPTPDTSNALN
+629 NVPSPDTSNALN

-670 NIAVQNPVTVSPG
+670 NIAVQNPVAVSPG
-683 LYGPFCMNSPVA
+683 SYGPFCMNSPVA

-775 NASTYPNGLCAGQ
+775 NASTYPNGLCVGQ

-863 TSPATVGPICSGG
+863 TLPATVGPICSGG

-1039 TPSTFLVTVNPTPTI
+1039 TPSTFSVTVNPTPTI

-1103 NLPVMTISNS
+1103 NLPVMTISSS

-1135 ITYTITVNPTPV
+1135 ITYTITVNPIPV

-1217 YTITPSANGCNGT
+1217 YTITPT
-1230 VGTYAITVNPAPVT
+1230 
-1244 TFSLANQSICTGQN
+1244 
-1258 TASVTLNS
+1258 
-1266 STAGV
+1266 
-1271 SFSWNVQGV
+1271 
-1280 IPAGLTNFTPTVGT
+1280 
-1294 NTIPAYNNLVNS
+1294 
-1306 TASPITVT
+1306 
-1314 ITAQATT
+1314 
-1321 SGPAQCPGA
+1321 
-1330 NANYTITIKP
+1330 
-1340 SPIASATWVSND
+1340 
-1352 TICSGSSIQI
+1352 
-1362 NLSSTTLGTT
+1362 
-1372 FTWTATN
+1372 
-1379 GVGAAGAQ
+1379 
-1387 NSANPTSVINQ
+1387 
-1398 VLTNNSSAIA
+1398 
-1408 NATYTVTPTA
+1408 
-1418 AACVG
+1418 
-1423 SPINVM
+1423 
-1429 AFINPVASVG
+1429 
-1439 PFNPIVT
+1439 
-1446 CPGSTI
+1446 
-1452 SPSAF
+1452 
-1457 VSNPVGA
+1457 
-1464 TFTWTNTNTS
+1464 
-1474 IGIGVSGSG
+1474 
-1483 QIASWTAP
+1483 
-1491 SNTNNN
+1491 
-1497 TPGTIVGTITV
+1497 
-1508 LPTFNNCPG
+1508 
-1517 TPSTF
+1517 
-1522 SVTVNP
+1522 
-1528 TPTITNASLTQ
+1528 
-1539 AICSGSNTTAVT
+1539 
-1551 WTPSPVGTTFAW
+1551 
-1563 TGAASTPNITG
+1563 
-1574 FTAAGSGN
+1574 
-1582 LPVMTISNSGNT
+1582 
-1594 PGTVTYTVTPSRNG
+1594 
-1608 CAGPAITYTITVN
+1608 
-1621 PTPVLT
+1621 
-1627 LSANQTICG
+1627 
-1636 GQTTLASTYTNS
+1636 
-1648 VAGGIFTYALQN
+1648 
-1660 AAGVPAAVTGFPT
+1660 
-1673 TGNGQIPAATINNS
+1673 
-1687 GATPFTLNYTITP
+1687 
-1700 SANGCNGTVG
+1700 ANGCNGTVG

-1758 VPPGLLNLN
+1758 VPAGLLNLN

-1990 NACPGTP
+1990 NACSGTP

-2116 TTVASAYTNSVAGG
+2116 TTIASTYTNSVAGG
-2130 IFTYALQNAVGV
+2130 IFTYALQNAGGV
-2142 PVAVTGF
+2142 PAVVTGF

-2169 YTLNYTVTPTANGC
+2169 FTLNYTVTPAANGC
-2183 NGAVGT
+2183 NGVVGT

-2204 ANQAICSGTNTAP
+2204 ANQAICSGTNSAP
-2217 VTFSS
+2217 VTFAS

-2253 FTNVTNANNAV
+2253 FANVTNANNAV
-2264 QTVQFSVT
+2264 QTVQFSVI
-2272 ASTAGTVCAGQP
+2272 ASTAGTVCPGPP
-2284 ATYSIAVI
+2284 AMYTIAVI
-2292 PIPTVN
+2292 PIPVAN
-2298 ALSNATYCNGVAIP
+2298 PLNNATYCNGVAIP

-2346 GFNASIAGTVPIN
+2346 GFNASIAGNAPLT
-2359 STVTVTP
+2359 STVTITP

-2371 ATTCPGSPVT
+2371 ATTCPGSPVS

-2387 PVPTVTP
+2387 PVPVVLP
-2394 IGNQVLCAGNTNN
+2394 IANQVLCAGNTNN
-2407 ATTVLS
+2407 AVVIGS
-2413 SVAGTSFAWT
+2413 NVAGAAFTWT
-2423 NNNTNTGLAASGSNT
+2423 NNNTNTGLGASGSNT
-2438 VPSFVGTN
+2438 VSSFVGSN
-2446 NTNLPILSTVSVVPS
+2446 NTNLPIQSTVSIVPS

-2469 TGATSNYTITVNPLP
+2469 TGVTSSYTITVNPVP
-2484 TIAPTQNQQVC
+2484 IVAPTLNQQAC
-2495 AGNQVAVTFS
+2495 AGNQVAVSFT

-2550 VATPSF
+2550 VVTPSF

-2563 PGVPDTFLV
+2563 PGVPDTFLI
-2572 TILPTPVATA
+2572 TILPTPVANA
-2582 LTNQTICAGAPS
+2582 LSNQTICAGAPS

-2643 VIATPTLTTN
+2643 IVATPILTTN

-2679 ASFCQGTTVA
+2679 ASFCQGSTVT

-2707 NTAIG
+2707 NPSIG

-2750 AGITQTFNIQIIP
+2750 AGTSQSFNIQIIP
-2763 TPTVNAVNNI
+2763 TPTVDAVNNI
-2773 TLCNGAASNVV
+2773 TLCNGTASNVV

-2791 NASFA
+2791 NATFA

-2814 PIFTATNPSTT
+2814 PIFTATNASTT

-2831 VSVSSSVL
+2831 VSVTSSVL
-2839 VNGVTCTGNPTL
+2839 VNGVTCTGSPTL
-2851 FTITVNPSTVPTA
+2851 FTITVNPNTVPTA

-2886 SYDWTNSNT
+2886 SYTWTNSNT

-2936 CNGGTTTFIIN
+2936 CNGGTTSFVIN

-2968 SAISFIGTGTQ
+2968 SAISFVGTGTQ

-2991 AASGSGNIPSFIA
+2991 AASGSGNIPSFTA

-3015 INVTPIYVNN
+3015 INVTPNYLNN
-3025 AVSCPGTVQSF
+3025 AVSCPGTVQTF

-3052 QTICSGTSSALVT
+3052 QTICSSTSSAQVT
-3065 VSSPTPNAVITWT
+3065 ISSPTPNAVITWT

-3098 PSFTLINNSV
+3098 PSFTLINNSAA
-3108 TVQVIQFSANAAT
+3108 VQVVQFSANAAT

-3143 VAAPTN
+3143 VAGPSN
-3149 QVVCAN
+3149 QVLCAN

-3206 TVTPQFLNNNVACNG
+3206 TVTPQFLNNNVGCNG

-3232 IPVTNPISNQTI
+3232 IPVTNPIANQTI

-3279 TIPVFQGTNVGA
+3279 TIPVFQGTNAGA
-3291 APITSVITL
+3291 VPITSVITL

-3306 LNISCAGSTSTFNIT
+3306 LNVSCAGSTSTFNIT
-3321 VNPTPTVTAL
+3321 VNPTPTVTAV

-3339 TSTAASIFSGTGTS
+3339 TSTAASIFTGTGTS
-3353 YTWTNTNNA
+3353 YTWTNSNNA
-3362 IGLATSG
+3362 IGLAASG

-3401 VSCQGIPTS
+3401 VSCQGIPTT

-3638 TIGLAASGT
+3638 TIGLASSGT

-3724 TWVNNQNSIGLA
+3724 AWVNNQTSIGLA
-3736 ASGNGNIASFNVS
+3736 ASGTGNIASFNVS

-4024 GNIVAFNAVNPSN
+4024 GNVVAFNALNPSN

-4393 TGNISSFTTTN
+4393 TGNISFFTTTN

-4427 PGLPQSFTITVNPTP
+4427 PGSPQSFTITVNPTP
-4442 AVDPINS
+4442 VVNPINS

-4476 LGIGLAASGS
+4476 VGIGLAASGS
-4486 GNIASFNATNA
+4486 GNIGSFNATNA

-4637 VCNGSPTN
+4637 VCNGLPTT

-4660 SNSIPSIGILGTGT
+4660 TNSIPSIGILGTGT

-4682 VNNGNAAIFAQ
+4682 VNNGNAPIFAQ
-4693 VTITPTFIQ
+4693 VTVTPTFIQ

-4743 TGTGTSYQ
+4743 TGTGTTYQ
-4751 WAAANTAIGIGAN
+4751 WTAANTAIGIGAN

-4780 VSSSQVTVTPI
+4780 VVSSQVTVTPI

-4832 AINGSGTSYNWTN
+4832 PINGSGTSYNWTN
-4845 SNTAIG
+4845 SNTSVG
-4851 LVATGSNTVNAFNAT
+4851 LVASGSNTVNAFNAT

-4904 PYVNAL
+4904 AYVNAL

-4933 TWFATQNANVSG
+4933 TWFATQNANVNG

-5015 VLAANIPS
+5015 ILAANIPS

-5051 VLVNNSNQNQLVVYS
+5051 ILINNSNQNQLVVYS

-5209 PGAVYNWSAAGAAV
+5209 PGAVYNWSAAGAAI

-5246 ISAIIIV
+5246 ISATIIV

-5348 PIFINGNAQCPG
+5348 PLFINGNAQCPG

-5444 TTIAHGCTGSGVV
+5444 TSIAHGCTGSGVV

-5465 TVAFNTINP
+5465 TVAFNALNP
-5474 PYCDLSPIAF
+5474 PYCDLTPIAF

-5554 SIGCGLLDVV
+5554 SIGCGMLNVV
-5564 FTADVYNPSWNY
+5564 YTAAVYNTSWNY
-5576 QWTFGNGAT
+5576 VWNFGNGAS
-5585 TQQLGQVGY
+5585 TQQVGQVGY
-5594 QYATNGCYDVSLS
+5594 QFTQQGCYDISLT
-5607 VTNPQGCTTTETYF
+5607 VTNPQGCTATETNF
-5621 DVMCVYDSPVAVA
+5621 NVACVYESPVAVA

-5645 PLVEFTNNSENAS
+5645 PLVEFTNNSENAT

-5687 VSLVAMNEAGC
+5687 VSLVAMNEVGC

-5768 DYGPNHTNCQSGTYT
+5768 DYGPTHTNCQSGTYT

-5792 SQEDKEF
+5792 TQENKEF

>member
-1 MRFLRTIFLY
+1 MRFLRSVFLC

-18 HGFGQTATFTSSPA
+18 HGYSQPATFTTIPA
-32 ANNNVL
+32 AVNGTINV
-38 SLCAGSQVLFTNTS
+38 CAGSTILFNSTVNPATLFAPAIYSWNFGNGQTSSIPGPVGITYAIAGTYTATLDISSAGVPLTQTTVTINVSAAPAVVPTFTTVGNANSCEQLYTVNGVPMIQTTGNNCSCNQFTGPMISLNNANSLPAGSTATIFWGGNGIGGASTTFPVGASNTLSPAFNFPGQQNNNTPASHYNTPGSYNLMYLVTFPNGCTYSTYVIMSYGAGAISLGTLSAQTQCNPLNYVLTFANQTPGNTYVINWGDGTPNTTYTYPNLPLVPNGVPHQYSPSTCLNGVPQPYTITVTATNPCPGSTTTSTIGPFNVNALPLAAFTSVPGNSICQNQSITFTNTS
-52 AGVSSINWNFQGG
+52 NGGLSINNGQCSNLYNFGWQIDY
-65 NPASSNT
+65 SSS
-72 LGPHIVTFANP
+72 LSGPGYQITSGTTGDAFNVPPVNGSGVITVLFTQP
-83 GTYTVS
+83 GTYSVS
-89 LSVNNGPATTM
+89 LDAINSA
-100 QVVIQA
+100 
-106 SNPSPN
+106 
-112 LNILLDISCG
+112 CG
-122 SGFGTST
+122 NDNETQT
-129 FNNVTY
+129 
-135 FTSCAN
+135 
-141 PFMGDQ
+141 
-147 LCLYSNTT
+147 
-155 STNQNSIHTV
+155 ITV
-165 NWGDGMSNTYTGS
+165 NPIPIVPN
-178 NILVGD
+178 
-184 FNFQH
+184 Q
-189 GYASSGTSYITYS
+189 
-202 VQQNNNSCIKSQ
+202 
-214 ILMLYTGANP
+214 
-224 TATISPGGIPTL
+224 TATICS
-236 CNPGSVV
+236 
-243 YNINPGGQN
+243 GQN
-252 TPGTIYTIAVNDGGS
+252 FVVVPQNNPPTTIVPN
-267 YTYNHPPPAAV
+267 
-278 THNFNSVSCGTT
+278 GTT
-290 SVINGVNY
+290 YSWV
-298 PNSFQASITCSNA
+298 A
-311 CGSSSSAIGPINI
+311 
-324 QSPPDAQMT
+324 
-333 TTPSL
+333 TP
-338 SPYNN
+338 
-343 NVCQG
+343 
-348 SNVTFNDVSI
+348 
-358 PGTNINIQGNA
+358 
-369 NANPPI
+369 
-375 PPYSCNNVYKRIWK
+375 
-389 IYGPSGPIYA
+389 
-399 SNANVTITG
+399 NANVAGEVNGNNDTI
-408 SIGSGILPNVNLL
+408 SG
-421 APGGWNNGAPSIN
+421 
-434 LTFLQP
+434 
-440 GNYKVTLYVG
+440 TLV
-450 GLSYNPCGV
+450 
-459 DSAVTNI
+459 
-466 CVTPD
+466 
-471 FQVNITSPFVTA
+471 
-483 CAPATGVFQNS
+483 
-494 STLAQCNL
+494 NL
-502 TNVSAWSVTTSN
+502 TNV
-514 PNQCGQPAWSY
+514 NQ
-525 SNNTNAQSLNPSITF
+525 
-540 TGPGVY
+540 
-546 TIQLINSLSSPVF
+546 
-559 SNTAPLGCQ
+559 
-568 AKTDTAIITIKS
+568 
-580 PPLITI
+580 
-586 NAPNSICLGS
+586 
-596 TFNPTATIN
+596 
-605 NCYSN
+605 
-610 QNPTYAWDF
+610 
-619 NPNATPLLPA
+619 
-629 NVPTPDTSNALN
+629 
-641 PGAIL
+641 
-646 YPNAGTF
+646 
-653 PYLIT
+653 
-658 ATNECGPTTVTQ
+658 
-670 NIAVQNPVTVSPG
+670 
-683 LYGPFCMNSPVA
+683 
-695 LSGSVTGGVA
+695 
-705 NGYWTANVPGGS
+705 
-717 FSAIGVGGAA
+717 
-727 SGALN
+727 
-732 STYTPPN
+732 
-739 NYIGNII
+739 
-746 LTLTSTQPPAPCP
+746 
-759 VVSGQTT
+759 
-766 LVFNQLATA
+766 
-775 NASTYPNGLCAGQ
+775 
-788 SLNLNGS
+788 
-795 IGGAAS
+795 
-801 SATWS
+801 
-806 SNVGGTFANPASL
+806 
-819 TTTWTPPAGY
+819 
-829 TGTAVLTL
+829 
-837 TTNDPAG
+837 
-844 PCNPATSTATVL
+844 
-856 VKPLPVA
+856 
-863 TSPATVGPICSGG
+863 
-876 NAVITVTS
+876 
-884 SINPSTF
+884 
-891 VWNAS
+891 
-896 VPAGV
+896 
-901 VATASGSLNSGS
+901 
-913 NTATLTTPISNNTN
+913 
-927 APQTVVYI
+927 
-935 FTPTANGCSGI
+935 
-946 PDTTSIIIQ
+946 
-955 PVATVGPYSPITV
+955 
-968 CPGSTIS
+968 
-975 PSAFVSNPIGATFA
+975 
-989 WSNTNIQLGIAGSGN
+989 
-1004 GQLAPWTAPS
+1004 
-1014 NTNNNTPGTI
+1014 
-1024 VGTITVT
+1024 
-1031 PTFNNCPG
+1031 
-1039 TPSTFLVTVNPTPTI
+1039 
-1054 TNASLTQAI
+1054 
-1063 CSGSNTTAVTWT
+1063 
-1075 PSPVG
+1075 
-1080 TTFAWTGAAST
+1080 
-1091 PNITGFTAAGSG
+1091 
-1103 NLPVMTISNS
+1103 
-1113 GNTPGTVTYTVTPS
+1113 TVTYTVTPTV
-1127 RNGCAGPA
+1127 NGCQGAPFTVTVTVIPAIVVPNFTQTICNGGTFTINPTNAPPTTIIPAGTTFAWTVVDNPNVTGESNGTGLPLSQTLSTNVASPAQSVVYTVVATSQGGGCPSTTFTVTVNINLVTPPTISNDTTICSGGDPSPFVNTTAATASGILTYQWQSATAAIGPFTNIAGATSATYNPPAGITVTTYYRVMVTSTLNGVACTATSNTRIVTVNNVSAGVLATSQTICSGGDPNAFTVTTAASGSGSLSYQWQSAAAIGGPWTNLVGETNPTYDPPAGQTVTTYFRLVVTSTLNGIVCTATSAVMTVTVNNVTPSVVAGNQTVCSGGNPAAFTVNTAATGTGTLSYQWQSSASALGPWTNIGGATSATYDPPAGLVTTTYYQVVISSALNGVTCTTISNGLTVNVNSVTAQTIAAGQTICSGGDAVAFTVTTASTGAGNLSYQWQSASLAAGPFSNIVGATSSTYDPPAGQVASTYFQVITSSSLNGVSCTSTSNVLAVLVNSVNAGTLGTSQTVCSGGNPSAFTVSTAPSGSGTLTYQWQFSTVGPNSGYAPIPGATTVSYDPPAGISTTTYYQLVVTSTLNGVPCTATSATLSVTVNSLSAPVVGSNETICSGGNPVAFTNPTPAIGAGNVTYQWQSSTTNVGAGYSNIAGATSATYDPPAGLNVTTYYQVITTSTLNGVACNVTSNPITVTVNTVSAGTLTQSQTICSGGNPAAFTATNAASGTGSLSFQWQSSTTGPNTGFTNIPGETNATYDPPAGLSITTYYQLVVTSLLNGVSCTATSNTLTVTVNSLTPSVIGSNETICPGGNPIAFTNSTAASGNGAVTYQWQSSTTNPASGFSNINLATSATYDPPAGLNTTTFYQVLITNTLNGLACLATSNVITVTVNTITPQVIAANQTICPNGDPVPFTVTTPSSFGGTASYQWYVSTSSPNNGFSPINGEISSAYDVPLGLA
-1135 ITYTITVNPTPV
+1135 ITSYYQVISTSTLNGITCSATSNTLTVTVSSAPVVQNVNQTICSGTAFTVSPINGGGNSIPAGTSYTWTVNNNPNVSGQSAQNSGQNSISQTLTNNTNSAQPIIYSVTPTAGVCSGNPFSINVLVNPTPV

-1177 YALQNAAGVPAA
+1177 YALQNAGGVPA
-1189 VTGFPTTGNGQIP
+1189 V
-1202 AATINNSGATPFTLN
+1202 
-1217 YTITPSANGCNGT
+1217 
-1230 VGTYAITVNPAPVT
+1230 
-1244 TFSLANQSICTGQN
+1244 
-1258 TASVTLNS
+1258 
-1266 STAGV
+1266 
-1271 SFSWNVQGV
+1271 
-1280 IPAGLTNFTPTVGT
+1280 
-1294 NTIPAYNNLVNS
+1294 
-1306 TASPITVT
+1306 
-1314 ITAQATT
+1314 
-1321 SGPAQCPGA
+1321 
-1330 NANYTITIKP
+1330 
-1340 SPIASATWVSND
+1340 
-1352 TICSGSSIQI
+1352 
-1362 NLSSTTLGTT
+1362 
-1372 FTWTATN
+1372 
-1379 GVGAAGAQ
+1379 
-1387 NSANPTSVINQ
+1387 
-1398 VLTNNSSAIA
+1398 
-1408 NATYTVTPTA
+1408 
-1418 AACVG
+1418 
-1423 SPINVM
+1423 
-1429 AFINPVASVG
+1429 
-1439 PFNPIVT
+1439 
-1446 CPGSTI
+1446 
-1452 SPSAF
+1452 
-1457 VSNPVGA
+1457 
-1464 TFTWTNTNTS
+1464 
-1474 IGIGVSGSG
+1474 
-1483 QIASWTAP
+1483 
-1491 SNTNNN
+1491 
-1497 TPGTIVGTITV
+1497 
-1508 LPTFNNCPG
+1508 
-1517 TPSTF
+1517 
-1522 SVTVNP
+1522 
-1528 TPTITNASLTQ
+1528 
-1539 AICSGSNTTAVT
+1539 
-1551 WTPSPVGTTFAW
+1551 
-1563 TGAASTPNITG
+1563 
-1574 FTAAGSGN
+1574 
-1582 LPVMTISNSGNT
+1582 
-1594 PGTVTYTVTPSRNG
+1594 
-1608 CAGPAITYTITVN
+1608 
-1621 PTPVLT
+1621 
-1627 LSANQTICG
+1627 
-1636 GQTTLASTYTNS
+1636 
-1648 VAGGIFTYALQN
+1648 
-1660 AAGVPAAVTGFPT
+1660 
-1673 TGNGQIPAATINNS
+1673 
-1687 GATPFTLNYTITP
+1687 
-1700 SANGCNGTVG
+1700 
-1710 TYAITV
+1710 
-1716 NPAPVTT
+1716 
-1723 FSLANQSI
+1723 
-1731 CTGQNTAL
+1731 
-1739 VNLSSTTPGAT
+1739 
-1750 FSWNLQGA
+1750 
-1758 VPPGLLNLN
+1758 
-1767 PTSGTS
+1767 
-1773 SIPVFSNLINNTTAP
+1773 
-1788 ISLIFQA
+1788 
-1795 QATTSGPA
+1795 
-1803 QCPGANANYTIT
+1803 
-1815 VNPSP
+1815 
-1820 IAASSF
+1820 
-1826 ISNDTICSGQN
+1826 
-1837 INIALSSTTAGTTY
+1837 
-1851 TWTVSN
+1851 
-1857 GAGVSGGQNSAA
+1857 
-1869 PSSTINQAL
+1869 
-1878 TNNSTSVGS
+1878 
-1887 VTYIVTPSASSC
+1887 
-1899 AGSPLQVLAYVNPVA
+1899 
-1914 LVGPFNP
+1914 
-1921 IVVCP
+1921 
-1926 GVTIIPPTFV
+1926 
-1936 SNPNGA
+1936 
-1942 TYGWSNTNAQIGIA
+1942 
-1956 ASGNG
+1956 
-1961 QIASWT
+1961 
-1967 APSNTNNNSPG
+1967 
-1978 TIVGTITVTPTF
+1978 
-1990 NACPGTP
+1990 
-1997 ASFVVTINPTPT
+1997 
-2009 ITNSPLTQTICS
+2009 
-2021 GANSTLVSWT
+2021 
-2031 PNAAGTSYAWTGV
+2031 
-2044 ASSGTVTGY
+2044 
-2053 SATGNG
+2053 
-2059 NLPAMAIIN
+2059 
-2068 GSISVQTVTYTVTP
+2068 
-2082 TRNGCSGPSVSYTI
+2082 
-2096 NINPTPVLTLSAN
+2096 
-2109 QTICGGQ
+2109 
-2116 TTVASAYTNSVAGG
+2116 
-2130 IFTYALQNAVGV
+2130 
-2142 PVAVTGF
+2142 VTGF

-2169 YTLNYTVTPTANGC
+2169 FTLNYTVTPAANGC
-2183 NGAVGT
+2183 NGVVGT
-2189 YSITINPAPV
+2189 YSITINPAPI

-2204 ANQAICSGTNTAP
+2204 ANQAICSGTNSAP
-2217 VTFSS
+2217 VTFAS

-2237 GISNLAP
+2237 GISNLTP
-2244 TSGSGNLPS
+2244 TIGSGNLPS
-2253 FTNVTNANNAV
+2253 FTNVTNANNTV
-2264 QTVQFSVT
+2264 QNVQFSVI
-2272 ASTAGTVCAGQP
+2272 ASTAGTVCPGPP
-2284 ATYSIAVI
+2284 ATYTIAVI
-2292 PIPTVN
+2292 PIPVAN
-2298 ALSNATYCNGVAIP
+2298 PLNNATYCNGVAIP

-2346 GFNASIAGTVPIN
+2346 GFNASIAGNVPLT

-2371 ATTCPGSPVT
+2371 ATTCPGSPVS

-2387 PVPTVTP
+2387 PVPVVLP
-2394 IGNQVLCAGNTNN
+2394 IANQVLCAGNSNN
-2407 ATTVLS
+2407 AVVIGS
-2413 SVAGTSFAWT
+2413 NVGGAAFAWT
-2423 NNNTNTGLAASGSNT
+2423 NNNTNTGLGASGSNT
-2438 VPSFVGTN
+2438 VSSFVGTN
-2446 NTNLPILSTVSVVPS
+2446 NTNLPIQSTVSIVPS

-2469 TGATSNYTITVNPLP
+2469 TGVTSSYTITVNPVP
-2484 TIAPTQNQQVC
+2484 IVAPTLNQQAC
-2495 AGNQVAVTFS
+2495 AGNQVAVSFT

-2523 IGLNGTGS
+2523 IGLSGTGN

-2550 VATPSF
+2550 VVTPSF
-2556 SNGGIAC
+2556 NNGGIAC
-2563 PGVPDTFLV
+2563 PGVPDTFV
-2572 TILPTPVATA
+2572 ITILPTPVATA

-2605 TVFTW
+2605 TVFAW

-2643 VIATPTLTTN
+2643 VVATPTLTTN

-2679 ASFCQGTTVA
+2679 ASFCQGSTVA

-2750 AGITQTFNIQIIP
+2750 AGTSQSFNIQIIP

-2791 NASFA
+2791 NATFA

-2814 PIFTATNPSTT
+2814 PIFTATNASTT

-2831 VSVSSSVL
+2831 VSVTSSVL

-2851 FTITVNPSTVPTA
+2851 FTITVNPNTVPTA

-2905 NIASFIATNGTAAPI
+2905 NIASFIATNGTTAPI

-2926 TSVFSGGGVS
+2926 TSVFTGGGIS
-2936 CNGGTTTFIIN
+2936 CNGGATSFVIN

-2968 SAISFIGTGTQ
+2968 SAISFVGTGTQ

-2991 AASGSGNIPSFIA
+2991 AASGSGNIPSFTA

-3015 INVTPIYVNN
+3015 INVTPIYLNN
-3025 AVSCPGTVQSF
+3025 AVSCSGTVQTF

-3052 QTICSGTSSALVT
+3052 QTICSSTSSAQVT
-3065 VSSPTPNAVITWT
+3065 ISSPTPNAVITWT

-3098 PSFTLINNSV
+3098 PSFTLINNSTV
-3108 TVQVIQFSANAAT
+3108 VQVVQFSANAAT

-3143 VAAPTN
+3143 VVAPTN
-3149 QVVCAN
+3149 QVLCAN

-3195 NNTSNPVTATV
+3195 NSTSNPVTATV
-3206 TVTPQFLNNNVACNG
+3206 TVTPQFLNNNVGCNG

-3232 IPVTNPISNQTI
+3232 IPVTNPVSNQTI

-3252 VTPGGT
+3252 VTLGGT
-3258 ATSYAWTNNNQNT
+3258 ATSYAWSNNNQNT
-3271 GLAASGSN
+3271 GLASSGSN
-3279 TIPVFQGTNVGA
+3279 TIPVFQGTNAGA

-3306 LNISCAGSTSTFNIT
+3306 LNVSCAGSTSTFNIT

-3353 YTWTNTNNA
+3353 YTWTNSNNA
-3362 IGLATSG
+3362 IGLAASG

-3401 VSCQGIPTS
+3401 VSCQGIPTT

-3491 NNLNCAGTPQTFSI
+3491 NNLSCAGTPQNFSI

-3517 NQIICNG
+3517 NQIVCNG

-3617 SSAAINFT
+3617 STAAINFT

-3662 AVTATLSVTPQF
+3662 AVTATLNVTPQF
-3674 ANGGLTCS
+3674 ANGGLTCAGS
-3682 GAVQQ
+3682 VQTA
-3687 VTIIVNPTPIITP
+3687 TIIVNPTPIITP

-3714 ISFAGTGNSY
+3714 VSFAGTGNSY
-3724 TWVNNQNSIGLA
+3724 TWINNQTSIGLA
-3736 ASGNGNIASFNVS
+3736 GSGTGNIASFNAS
-3749 NPTSSSVIATV
+3749 NPTTLPVIATV

-3773 NGTVDQFTITVNPT
+3773 NGAVDQFTITVNPT

-3827 GLVASG
+3827 GLAASG

-3851 AQVNVTPSYALNG
+3851 AQVNVTPSFALNG

-3891 TICSQGASNT
+3891 TLCSQGASNT

-3918 TIPASITGLNP
+3918 TIPASITGMNP

-3935 IPSLTLTNNSSVP
+3935 IPTLTLTNNSSVP

-4014 TSVGLAASGT
+4014 TSIGLAASGT
-4024 GNIVAFNAVNPSN
+4024 GNIVAFNALNPSN

-4052 NNNVTCPGPVQTFTI
+4052 NNNVTCPGPVQTFTV

-4078 ANATFCNGTN
+4078 ANSTFCNGTN
-4088 TSLIAING
+4088 TSLITING

-4124 ASNVGSTPVNATIG
+4124 ATNMGSTPVNATIG

-4176 NNTSTAAITLS
+4176 NNTNTAAITFS

-4194 WANNTQSIG
+4194 WANNTPSIG

-4240 VNCSGNTA
+4240 VNCSGNTT

-4316 PVTAQL
+4316 PITAQL
-4322 VVTPIFTGNG
+4322 TVTPIFTGNG

-4427 PGLPQSFTITVNPTP
+4427 PGSPQSFTITVNPTP
-4442 AVDPINS
+4442 VVDPINS

-4476 LGIGLAASGS
+4476 VGIGLAASGS
-4486 GNIASFNATNA
+4486 GNIGSFNATNA

-4513 ANAGVSCSGNTQQ
+4513 ANAGVTCSGNTQQ

-4535 VVNPLSNVTVCNG
+4535 VANPLANVTVCNG

-4637 VCNGSPTN
+4637 VCNGLPTT

-4660 SNSIPSIGILGTGT
+4660 TNSIPSIGILGTGT
-4674 GNIAAFNA
+4674 GNIGAFNA
-4682 VNNGNAAIFAQ
+4682 VNNGNAPIFAQ
-4693 VTITPTFIQ
+4693 VTVTPTFIQ

-4732 CAGANTQLLNF
+4732 CAGANTQLLNL
-4743 TGTGTSYQ
+4743 TGTGTTYQ
-4751 WAAANTAIGIGAN
+4751 WTAANTAIGIGAN

-4775 NATNA
+4775 NSTNA
-4780 VSSSQVTVTPI
+4780 VVSSQVTVTPI

-4832 AINGSGTSYNWTN
+4832 PINGSGTSYNWTN
-4845 SNTAIG
+4845 SNTSVG
-4851 LVATGSNTVNAFNAT
+4851 LVASGSNTVNAFNAT

-4918 QNAAVNITTNIPANI
+4918 QNAAVNITANIPANI

-4960 SNTSSVPQSVTY
+4960 SNTSSVPQNVTY

-5015 VLAANIPS
+5015 ILAANIPS

-5051 VLVNNSNQNQLVVYS
+5051 ILINNSNQNQLVVYS
-5066 VTPTSIQG
+5066 VTPISIQG

-5209 PGAVYNWSAAGAAV
+5209 PGAVYNWSAAGAAI

-5246 ISAIIIV
+5246 ISATILV

-5268 DTFQIVVNPQPSAF
+5268 DTFQIVVNPEPSVFA
-5282 PLNNLILCEGTNSAV
+5282 LNNMTLCEGINSPI
-5297 VPILGPIG
+5297 VPLLGPIG

-5348 PIFINGNAQCPG
+5348 PVFINGATQCSG
-5360 QTISFTVTVN
+5360 LNQTYTITVN
-5370 PAPTV
+5370 PTPNVLTQQV
-5375 DTVNLA
+5375 S
-5381 ICADNNVAHA
+5381 ICAGQAVNMN
-5391 LSADLPSSFTW
+5391 LLADIPSTFQW
-5402 FATPNPLVINETS
+5402 YATPNPNVQGETYSPTQTSSVIN
-5415 NPIQSSSTIN
+5415 
-5425 DNLIQITNAPQTVQ
+5425 DVLIQTTNAPQSVQ
-5439 YNVTA
+5439 YHV
-5444 TTIAHGCTGSGVV
+5444 SGVSIPYGCIGPDSIMTV
-5457 NVVVNPWP
+5457 TINPWP
-5465 TVAFNTINP
+5465 TVAFNALNP
-5474 PYCDLSPIAF
+5474 PYCDLTPIAF

-5494 LWHFGDGT
+5494 NWDFNDGS
-5502 NSYLSNPS
+5502 NAFVSNPT
-5510 HQFPAV
+5510 HQFPSV
-5516 GTYNVTLVA
+5516 GTYNVVLTA
-5525 TDPYTGCSDSTMQP
+5525 TDPNTGCIDSVMQP
-5539 VSISPSPNPGFSYSD
+5539 VTIAPTPNPDFSYSD
-5554 SIGCGLLDVV
+5554 SIGCGMLNVV
-5564 FTADVYNPSWNY
+5564 YTAAVYNTSWNY
-5576 QWTFGNGAT
+5576 VWNFGNGAS
-5585 TQQLGQVGY
+5585 TQQVGQVGY
-5594 QYATNGCYDVSLS
+5594 QFTQQGCYDISLT
-5607 VTNPQGCTTTETYF
+5607 VTNPQGCTATETNF
-5621 DVMCVYDSPVAVA
+5621 NVACVYESPVAVA

-5645 PLVEFTNNSENAS
+5645 PLVEFSNNSENAS

-5687 VSLVAMNEAGC
+5687 VSLVAMNEVGC

-5792 SQEDKEF
+5792 TQENKEI

>member
-1 MRFLRTIFLY
+1 MRFLKSIFLG
-11 FSLLTAL
+11 FSLLL
-18 HGFGQTATFTSSPA
+18 SLLGFGQTATFSTIPA
-32 ANNNVL
+32 AVNGTINV
-38 SLCAGSQVLFTNTS
+38 CAGSTILFNSTVNPATLFSPAIYSWNFGNGQTSSIPGPVGITYATAGTYTVTFDISSAGVPLTQATVTVNVSAAPAVVPTFTTVGNANNCEQLYTVNGVPMIQTTGNNCSCNQYTGPMISLSNANSLPAGSTATILWGANGIGGVSTTFPVGTSNTLSPSFNFPGQQTNSQPASHYNTPGSYNLMYLVTFPNGCTYSTYVIMSYGAGAISLGTLSAQTQCNPLNYVLTFANQTPGNTYVINWGDGTPNTTYTYPNLPLVPNGVPHQYSPSSCINGVPQPYTITITATNPCPGSTTTSTIGPFNVNALPLAAFTSVPGNSICQNQSITFTNTS
-52 AGVSSINWNFQGG
+52 NGGLSINNGQCSNAYNFGWQIDYSSSLSGTGYQVTSGSTGDAFNTPPVNGSSIITVLFSQ
-65 NPASSNT
+65 
-72 LGPHIVTFANP
+72 P
-83 GTYTVS
+83 GTYSVS
-89 LSVNNGPATTM
+89 LDA
-100 QVVIQA
+100 I
-106 SNPSPN
+106 
-112 LNILLDISCG
+112 
-122 SGFGTST
+122 
-129 FNNVTY
+129 
-135 FTSCAN
+135 
-141 PFMGDQ
+141 
-147 LCLYSNTT
+147 
-155 STNQNSIHTV
+155 NS
-165 NWGDGMSNTYTGS
+165 
-178 NILVGD
+178 
-184 FNFQH
+184 
-189 GYASSGTSYITYS
+189 
-202 VQQNNNSCIKSQ
+202 
-214 ILMLYTGANP
+214 
-224 TATISPGGIPTL
+224 
-236 CNPGSVV
+236 
-243 YNINPGGQN
+243 
-252 TPGTIYTIAVNDGGS
+252 
-267 YTYNHPPPAAV
+267 
-278 THNFNSVSCGTT
+278 
-290 SVINGVNY
+290 
-298 PNSFQASITCSNA
+298 A
-311 CGSSSSAIGPINI
+311 CG
-324 QSPPDAQMT
+324 
-333 TTPSL
+333 
-338 SPYNN
+338 
-343 NVCQG
+343 
-348 SNVTFNDVSI
+348 ND
-358 PGTNINIQGNA
+358 
-369 NANPPI
+369 
-375 PPYSCNNVYKRIWK
+375 
-389 IYGPSGPIYA
+389 
-399 SNANVTITG
+399 
-408 SIGSGILPNVNLL
+408 
-421 APGGWNNGAPSIN
+421 
-434 LTFLQP
+434 
-440 GNYKVTLYVG
+440 
-450 GLSYNPCGV
+450 
-459 DSAVTNI
+459 
-466 CVTPD
+466 
-471 FQVNITSPFVTA
+471 
-483 CAPATGVFQNS
+483 
-494 STLAQCNL
+494 
-502 TNVSAWSVTTSN
+502 
-514 PNQCGQPAWSY
+514 
-525 SNNTNAQSLNPSITF
+525 
-540 TGPGVY
+540 
-546 TIQLINSLSSPVF
+546 
-559 SNTAPLGCQ
+559 
-568 AKTDTAIITIKS
+568 
-580 PPLITI
+580 
-586 NAPNSICLGS
+586 
-596 TFNPTATIN
+596 
-605 NCYSN
+605 
-610 QNPTYAWDF
+610 
-619 NPNATPLLPA
+619 
-629 NVPTPDTSNALN
+629 
-641 PGAIL
+641 
-646 YPNAGTF
+646 
-653 PYLIT
+653 
-658 ATNECGPTTVTQ
+658 NETQ
-670 NIAVQNPVTVSPG
+670 
-683 LYGPFCMNSPVA
+683 
-695 LSGSVTGGVA
+695 
-705 NGYWTANVPGGS
+705 
-717 FSAIGVGGAA
+717 
-727 SGALN
+727 
-732 STYTPPN
+732 
-739 NYIGNII
+739 
-746 LTLTSTQPPAPCP
+746 
-759 VVSGQTT
+759 
-766 LVFNQLATA
+766 
-775 NASTYPNGLCAGQ
+775 
-788 SLNLNGS
+788 
-795 IGGAAS
+795 
-801 SATWS
+801 
-806 SNVGGTFANPASL
+806 
-819 TTTWTPPAGY
+819 
-829 TGTAVLTL
+829 
-837 TTNDPAG
+837 
-844 PCNPATSTATVL
+844 
-856 VKPLPVA
+856 
-863 TSPATVGPICSGG
+863 
-876 NAVITVTS
+876 
-884 SINPSTF
+884 
-891 VWNAS
+891 
-896 VPAGV
+896 
-901 VATASGSLNSGS
+901 
-913 NTATLTTPISNNTN
+913 
-927 APQTVVYI
+927 
-935 FTPTANGCSGI
+935 
-946 PDTTSIIIQ
+946 
-955 PVATVGPYSPITV
+955 
-968 CPGSTIS
+968 
-975 PSAFVSNPIGATFA
+975 
-989 WSNTNIQLGIAGSGN
+989 
-1004 GQLAPWTAPS
+1004 
-1014 NTNNNTPGTI
+1014 
-1024 VGTITVT
+1024 
-1031 PTFNNCPG
+1031 
-1039 TPSTFLVTVNPTPTI
+1039 
-1054 TNASLTQAI
+1054 
-1063 CSGSNTTAVTWT
+1063 
-1075 PSPVG
+1075 
-1080 TTFAWTGAAST
+1080 
-1091 PNITGFTAAGSG
+1091 
-1103 NLPVMTISNS
+1103 
-1113 GNTPGTVTYTVTPS
+1113 
-1127 RNGCAGPA
+1127 
-1135 ITYTITVNPTPV
+1135 TITVNPIPIV
-1147 LTLSANQTI
+1147 PNQT
-1156 CGGQTTLAST
+1156 A
-1166 YTNSVAGGIFT
+1166 
-1177 YALQNAAGVPAA
+1177 
-1189 VTGFPTTGNGQIP
+1189 
-1202 AATINNSGATPFTLN
+1202 
-1217 YTITPSANGCNGT
+1217 
-1230 VGTYAITVNPAPVT
+1230 
-1244 TFSLANQSICTGQN
+1244 
-1258 TASVTLNS
+1258 
-1266 STAGV
+1266 
-1271 SFSWNVQGV
+1271 
-1280 IPAGLTNFTPTVGT
+1280 
-1294 NTIPAYNNLVNS
+1294 
-1306 TASPITVT
+1306 
-1314 ITAQATT
+1314 
-1321 SGPAQCPGA
+1321 
-1330 NANYTITIKP
+1330 
-1340 SPIASATWVSND
+1340 
-1352 TICSGSSIQI
+1352 
-1362 NLSSTTLGTT
+1362 
-1372 FTWTATN
+1372 
-1379 GVGAAGAQ
+1379 
-1387 NSANPTSVINQ
+1387 
-1398 VLTNNSSAIA
+1398 
-1408 NATYTVTPTA
+1408 
-1418 AACVG
+1418 
-1423 SPINVM
+1423 
-1429 AFINPVASVG
+1429 
-1439 PFNPIVT
+1439 
-1446 CPGSTI
+1446 
-1452 SPSAF
+1452 
-1457 VSNPVGA
+1457 
-1464 TFTWTNTNTS
+1464 
-1474 IGIGVSGSG
+1474 
-1483 QIASWTAP
+1483 
-1491 SNTNNN
+1491 
-1497 TPGTIVGTITV
+1497 
-1508 LPTFNNCPG
+1508 
-1517 TPSTF
+1517 
-1522 SVTVNP
+1522 
-1528 TPTITNASLTQ
+1528 
-1539 AICSGSNTTAVT
+1539 
-1551 WTPSPVGTTFAW
+1551 
-1563 TGAASTPNITG
+1563 
-1574 FTAAGSGN
+1574 
-1582 LPVMTISNSGNT
+1582 
-1594 PGTVTYTVTPSRNG
+1594 
-1608 CAGPAITYTITVN
+1608 
-1621 PTPVLT
+1621 
-1627 LSANQTICG
+1627 
-1636 GQTTLASTYTNS
+1636 
-1648 VAGGIFTYALQN
+1648 
-1660 AAGVPAAVTGFPT
+1660 
-1673 TGNGQIPAATINNS
+1673 
-1687 GATPFTLNYTITP
+1687 
-1700 SANGCNGTVG
+1700 
-1710 TYAITV
+1710 
-1716 NPAPVTT
+1716 
-1723 FSLANQSI
+1723 
-1731 CTGQNTAL
+1731 
-1739 VNLSSTTPGAT
+1739 
-1750 FSWNLQGA
+1750 
-1758 VPPGLLNLN
+1758 
-1767 PTSGTS
+1767 
-1773 SIPVFSNLINNTTAP
+1773 
-1788 ISLIFQA
+1788 
-1795 QATTSGPA
+1795 
-1803 QCPGANANYTIT
+1803 
-1815 VNPSP
+1815 
-1820 IAASSF
+1820 
-1826 ISNDTICSGQN
+1826 TICSGQTFVLVPQSN
-1837 INIALSSTTAGTTY
+1837 PPNTVVPPGTTY
-1851 TWTVSN
+1851 SWVATPNVNVAGEVN
-1857 GAGVSGGQNSAA
+1857 GNNDTISGTLVN
-1869 PSSTINQAL
+1869 L
-1878 TNNSTSVGS
+1878 TN
-1887 VTYIVTPSASSC
+1887 
-1899 AGSPLQVLAYVNPVA
+1899 VN
-1914 LVGPFNP
+1914 
-1921 IVVCP
+1921 
-1926 GVTIIPPTFV
+1926 
-1936 SNPNGA
+1936 
-1942 TYGWSNTNAQIGIA
+1942 
-1956 ASGNG
+1956 
-1961 QIASWT
+1961 
-1967 APSNTNNNSPG
+1967 
-1978 TIVGTITVTPTF
+1978 
-1990 NACPGTP
+1990 
-1997 ASFVVTINPTPT
+1997 
-2009 ITNSPLTQTICS
+2009 
-2021 GANSTLVSWT
+2021 
-2031 PNAAGTSYAWTGV
+2031 
-2044 ASSGTVTGY
+2044 
-2053 SATGNG
+2053 
-2059 NLPAMAIIN
+2059 
-2068 GSISVQTVTYTVTP
+2068 QTVTYTVTP
-2082 TRNGCSGPSVSYTI
+2082 TVNGCQGAPFTLTVTVIPAIVVPNFTQTICNGGTFTINPANAPPTTIIPAGTTFAWTVVDNPNVTGESNGTGLPLSQTLSTNVASPAQSVVYTVVATSPGGGCPNTTFTVTVTLNLVTPPAIANDTTICSGGDPAAFVNTTAATASGTLTYQWQSATAAIGPFTNIAGATSATYNPPAGITVTTYYRVIVTSTLNGVACTATSNTRIVTVNNVSAGVLAASQTICSGGDPNALTVTTAASGSGSLNYQWQSATAIGGPWTNMVGETNPTYDPPAGQTVTTYFRLVVTSTLNGIQCTATSAVLTVTVNNITPSVVAGNQTVCSGGNPAAFTVTTAATGTGTLSYQWQSSASALGPWTNIGGATSATYDPPAGLATSTYYQVVISSALNGVTCTTISNALTVNVNSVTAQTIAAGQTICSGGDALAFTVTTASTGTGNLSYQWQSASLAAGPFSNIAGATSSTYDHPAGQVASMYFQVVTSSVLNGVTCTSTSNTLAVLVNSVSAGTLGTSQTICSGGNPNAFVATLVPSGAGTLTYQWQSSTVGPNSGFAPIPGATTVSYDPPAGISTTTYYQLVVTSTLNGVPCTATSVTLSVTVNSLSAPMVGSNETICSGGNPVAFTNPTPAIGAGNVTYQWQSSTTNVGAGYSNIAGATSATYDPPAGLNVTTYYQVITTSTLNGVTCNVTSNPITVSVNTVSAGTLAQSQTICSGGNPAAFTATASPSGAGSLSYQWQSSTTGPNAGYTNIPGETNATYDPPAGLSTTTYYQLVVTSLLNGVICTATSNALTVTVNSLTPSVIASNETICPGGNPIAFTNSTAASGNGALTYQWQSSTTSPALGFSNINLATSATYDPPAGLNITTFYQVLITNTLNGLACQATSNVVTVTVNTITSQVIAANQTICPNGDPVPFTVTTPSVFGGTASYQWFVSTSSPNTGFSPINGETNSAYDVSPGLAITSYYQVISTSTLNGITCSATSNTLTVTVSTAPVVQNVNQTICSGTAFTVSPINGGGNSIPAGTSYTWTVNNNPNVTGQSAQNSGQNSI
-2096 NINPTPVLTLSAN
+2096 SQTLTNNTNTAQTIIYTVIPTAGVCSGNPFSVNVLINPTPVLTLSAN

-2116 TTVASAYTNSVAGG
+2116 TTIASAYANSVAGG
-2130 IFTYALQNAVGV
+2130 SFTYALQNAGGV
-2142 PVAVTGF
+2142 PATVTGF
-2149 PTTGN
+2149 PTSGN

-2169 YTLNYTVTPTANGC
+2169 YTLNYTVTPSANGC
-2183 NGAVGT
+2183 NGVVGT

-2204 ANQAICSGTNTAP
+2204 ANQAICSGTNSAP

-2237 GISNLAP
+2237 GISNLTP

-2264 QTVQFSVT
+2264 QTVQFSVI
-2272 ASTAGTVCAGQP
+2272 ASTAGTVCAGSP

-2292 PIPTVN
+2292 PIPAVN

-2312 ALPITSNVPAATYAW
+2312 ALPLSSNVPAATYAW
-2327 SMSTNVGLTPTSGT
+2327 SMNTNVGLTPTSGT

-2346 GFNASIAGTVPIN
+2346 GFNASIAGTVPIT

-2371 ATTCPGSPVT
+2371 ATTCPGSPVN
-2381 YTLTIN
+2381 YTITIN
-2387 PVPTVTP
+2387 PVPVILP
-2394 IGNQVLCAGNTNN
+2394 ISNQILCAGNASNLTNLASN
-2407 ATTVLS
+2407 
-2413 SVAGTSFAWT
+2413 VAGTAFAWS
-2423 NNNTNTGLAASGSNT
+2423 NNNTNTGLGASGSNT
-2438 VPSFVGTN
+2438 VPSFVGSN
-2446 NTNLPILSTVSVVPS
+2446 NTNQPIQSTVSIVPS
-2461 FTNNQVVC
+2461 YTNNQVVC
-2469 TGATSNYTITVNPLP
+2469 TGVTSSYTVTVNPVP
-2484 TIAPTQNQQVC
+2484 NVAPTLNQQAC
-2495 AGNQVAVTFS
+2495 AGNQVAVSFT

-2523 IGLNGTGS
+2523 IGLSGTGN

-2550 VATPSF
+2550 VVTPSF
-2556 SNGGIAC
+2556 NNGGIAC
-2563 PGVPDTFLV
+2563 PGVPDTFVV

-2582 LTNQTICAGAPS
+2582 LTNQTICAGAS
-2594 AAINFTSNQVG
+2594 TAAINFTSNQVG
-2605 TVFTW
+2605 TVFNW

-2617 GIASSGTGNIA
+2617 GIAASGTGNVA
-2628 PFTAVNAGTAPISST
+2628 PFTVVNAGTAPISST
-2643 VIATPTLTTN
+2643 VVATPTLTTN

-2669 PNPVMTSPAS
+2669 PNPVMISPAS
-2679 ASFCQGTTVA
+2679 ASFCQGSTVA

-2707 NTAIG
+2707 NTSIG

-2750 AGITQTFNIQIIP
+2750 AGITQSFNIQIIP
-2763 TPTVNAVNNI
+2763 TPTVDPVNNI

-2791 NASFA
+2791 GATFA

-2851 FTITVNPSTVPTA
+2851 FTITVNPNTVPTA
-2864 VNGQTLCNGSNSAA
+2864 VNGQTLCNGSNSAV

-2886 SYDWTNSNT
+2886 SYTWTNSNA
-2895 AVGLAASGSG
+2895 AVGLAASGNG
-2905 NIASFIATNGTAAPI
+2905 NIASFIATNGTTAPI

-2926 TSVFSGGGVS
+2926 TSVFTGGGVS
-2936 CNGGTTTFIIN
+2936 CNGGTTSFTIN

-2968 SAISFIGTGTQ
+2968 SAISFVGTGTQ

-2991 AASGSGNIPSFIA
+2991 AASGSGNIPSFTA

-3015 INVTPIYVNN
+3015 INVTPIYLNN

-3052 QTICSGTSSALVT
+3052 QTICSSTSSAQVT
-3065 VSSPTPNAVITWT
+3065 ISSPTPNAVITWT

-3098 PSFTLINNSV
+3098 PSFTLINNSAV
-3108 TVQVIQFSANAAT
+3108 VQVVQFSANAAT

-3143 VAAPTN
+3143 VASPTN
-3149 QVVCAN
+3149 QVLCAN
-3155 TSTNAVT
+3155 TSTNAIT

-3177 SIGLGASGQGNIL
+3177 SIGLGATGQGNIL

-3195 NNTSNPVTATV
+3195 NSTSNPVTATV
-3206 TVTPQFLNNNVACNG
+3206 TVTPQFLNNNVGCNG

-3232 IPVTNPISNQTI
+3232 IPVTNPVSNQTI
-3244 CNGTNSSL
+3244 CNGTNSTL
-3252 VTPGGT
+3252 VTLGGT
-3258 ATSYAWTNNNQNT
+3258 ASSYAWTNNNQNT
-3271 GLAASGSN
+3271 GLTASGSN
-3279 TIPVFQGTNVGA
+3279 TIPVFQGTNAGA
-3291 APITSVITL
+3291 TPITSTL
-3300 TPTYSN
+3300 TITPTFTN
-3306 LNISCAGSTSTFNIT
+3306 LNVSCAGSTSTFNIT
-3321 VNPTPTVTAL
+3321 VNPTPTVTAV

-3353 YTWTNTNNA
+3353 YTWTNSNNA
-3362 IGLATSG
+3362 IGLSASG

-3478 VVSQVSVVPVFSG
+3478 VVSQVSVVPIFSG
-3491 NNLNCAGTPQTFSI
+3491 NNVTCAGTPQNFSI

-3543 DLTSMGLAASGNGNI
+3543 SLTSIGLLASGTGNI
-3558 GSFNAVNNTNAPVTA
+3558 PSFNAVNNTNAPVVS

-3600 PTPTMGVLTNQ
+3600 PTPTMGPLTNQ
-3611 VLCNGT
+3611 VLCNG
-3617 SSAAINFT
+3617 SSTAAINFT
-3625 GTATSYAWTNNTP
+3625 GTATSYSWTNNTP

-3662 AVTATLSVTPQF
+3662 AVTATLNVTPQF

-3687 VTIIVNPTPIITP
+3687 ATIIVNPTPIITP

-3724 TWVNNQNSIGLA
+3724 AWTNTQTSIGLA
-3736 ASGNGNIASFNVS
+3736 ISGTGNIPSFNAS
-3749 NPTSSSVIATV
+3749 NPTNASVVATV

-3827 GLVASG
+3827 GLPASG

-3841 AVNNGNNPIV
+3841 AVNNGNNPVV
-3851 AQVNVTPSYALNG
+3851 AQVNVTPTYALNG

-3901 VNITSPTN
+3901 VTITSPTN

-3918 TIPASITGLNP
+3918 TIPASITGMNP

-3948 QIIQILASATTP
+3948 QIIQLLASATTP

-3977 PTPAVTAPAN
+3977 PTPAVTAPSN

-4024 GNIVAFNAVNPSN
+4024 GNIVAFNALNPSN
-4037 SVISTATVSVTPQFT
+4037 SVIATATVSVTPQFT
-4052 NNNVTCPGPVQTFTI
+4052 NNNVTCPGAVQTFTI

-4088 TSLIAING
+4088 TSLITING

-4105 STTSIGLGASGSGN
+4105 STTSIGLGASGAGN

-4124 ASNVGSTPVNATIG
+4124 ATNVGSTPVNATIG

-4150 AGLNS
+4150 VGLNS
-4155 NATITINPTPTV
+4155 NATITVNPTPTV

-4176 NNTSTAAITLS
+4176 NNTNTAAITFS

-4194 WANNTQSIG
+4194 WANNTPSIG

-4221 NAAASIATLTVTP
+4221 NAAASIATITVTP

-4240 VNCSGNTA
+4240 VNCSGNTT

-4316 PVTAQL
+4316 PITAQL
-4322 VVTPIFTGNG
+4322 AVTPIFTGNG

-4372 GNGTSY
+4372 GNGTGY
-4378 AWTNSNPSVGLAASG
+4378 AWTNSNPSVGLVASG

-4404 ATTNPVTSTITV
+4404 ATTNPVSATITV

-4427 PGLPQSFTITVNPTP
+4427 PGSPQSFTITVNPTP
-4442 AVDPINS
+4442 VVDPINS
-4449 QVLCS
+4449 QVLCA
-4454 GTPTQAIA
+4454 GTPTQAVA
-4462 LTGTGTSYAWANNT
+4462 FTGTGTSYAWANNT
-4476 LGIGLAASGS
+4476 VGIGLVASGN

-4535 VVNPLSNVTVCNG
+4535 VANPLANVTVCNG

-4587 AINQSTQSVNALITV
+4587 GINQSTQSVNALITV

-4622 FVSPTPDVVAPANQV
+4622 FVSPTPDVLAPANQV
-4637 VCNGSPTN
+4637 VCNGLPTT

-4660 SNSIPSIGILGTGT
+4660 TNSIPSIGIPGTGT

-4682 VNNGNAAIFAQ
+4682 VNNGNSAIFAQ

-4724 TNPGSQYV
+4724 TNPGAQYV

-4743 TGTGTSYQ
+4743 TGTGTTYQ
-4751 WAAANTAIGIGAN
+4751 WSAANTTIGIGAN
-4764 GTNSIPAFIGQ
+4764 GTNSIPVFIGQ

-4780 VSSSQVTVTPI
+4780 VVSSQVTVTPI

-4832 AINGSGTSYNWTN
+4832 PINGSGTSYNWTN
-4845 SNTAIG
+4845 SNPAIG
-4851 LVATGSNTVNAFNAT
+4851 LVASGSNTVNAFNAT
-4866 NPGTSAIS
+4866 NPGTSVIS

-4888 SCNGPVG
+4888 SCNGPAA
-4895 TYSITVNPT
+4895 TYSITVNPR

-4933 TWFATQNANVSG
+4933 TWFATQNANVNG

-4972 TITPTTLAGCVGPD
+4972 TITPTTLAGCIGPD

-5015 VLAANIPS
+5015 ILAANIPS
-5023 NFSWFCTVNNP
+5023 NFSWFCSVNNP
-5034 NVTGES
+5034 NVSGES

-5083 TVIVKP
+5083 TVVVKP

-5136 TTSSIINDQLVNPT
+5136 TTSAIINDQLVNPT

-5163 SVANGCSSP
+5163 SIANGCSSP
-5172 VIPITVFVNPIPS
+5172 VIPITVFVNPIPL
-5185 VNPNPDLNLCHN
+5185 VNPNPDLNVCHN
-5197 QWTPQVVFTGNA
+5197 QWNPQVLFSGNA
-5209 PGAVYNWSAAGAAV
+5209 PGAVYTWNAAGANV
-5223 GLQSLGGIDSLN
+5223 GLQTLGGVDSLN
-5235 AFVASNPGVAP
+5235 AFIATNLGVAP
-5246 ISAIIIV
+5246 ISATILV

-5268 DTFQIVVNPQPSAF
+5268 DTFQIVVNPEPSVFA
-5282 PLNNLILCEGTNSAV
+5282 LNNMTLCEGVNSAI
-5297 VPILGPIG
+5297 VPLLGPIG

-5322 TGTGNVPV
+5322 TGAGNVPV

-5348 PIFINGNAQCPG
+5348 PVFINGATQCSGVNQPY
-5360 QTISFTVTVN
+5360 TITVN
-5370 PAPTV
+5370 PTPNVLTQEV
-5375 DTVNLA
+5375 T
-5381 ICADNNVAHA
+5381 ICAGQAVNMN
-5391 LSADLPSSFTW
+5391 LLADIPSTFQW
-5402 FATPNPLVINETS
+5402 YATPNPNVVGETYS
-5415 NPIQSSSTIN
+5415 PTQTSSLIN
-5425 DNLIQITNAPQTVQ
+5425 DVLIQTTNAPQTIQ
-5439 YNVTA
+5439 YHVAALSVPFGCLGPDSIMTVT
-5444 TTIAHGCTGSGVV
+5444 I
-5457 NVVVNPWP
+5457 NPWP
-5465 TVAFNTINP
+5465 TLAFNALNP
-5474 PYCDLSPIAF
+5474 PYCDLTPIAF

-5494 LWHFGDGT
+5494 NWDFDDG
-5502 NSYLSNPS
+5502 SSAFVSNPT
-5510 HQFPAV
+5510 HQFPSV
-5516 GTYNVTLVA
+5516 GTYNVVLTA
-5525 TDPYTGCSDSTMQP
+5525 TDPNTGCIDSVMQP
-5539 VSISPSPNPGFSYSD
+5539 VTIAPTPNPDFSYSD

-5564 FTADVYNPSWNY
+5564 YTAAVYNPSWNY
-5576 QWTFGNGAT
+5576 VWNFGNGT
-5585 TQQLGQVGY
+5585 STEQVGQVGY
-5594 QYATNGCYDVSLS
+5594 QFTQQGCYDISLT
-5607 VTNPQGCTTTETYF
+5607 VTNPQGCTATETNF
-5621 DVMCVYDSPVAVA
+5621 NVACVYESPVAVA

-5658 SYAWNFGD
+5658 SYEWNFGD

-5687 VSLVAMNEAGC
+5687 VSLVAMNEVGC

-5756 FESKDPYTGWGG
+5756 FESRDPYTGWGG
-5768 DYGPNHTNCQSGTYT
+5768 DYGPTHTNCQSGTYT

-5792 SQEDKEF
+5792 TQEDKEIK
-5799 VGHVNLIK
+5799 GHVNLIK

>member
-1 MRFLRTIFLY
+1 MRMRFLRSIFLC

-18 HGFGQTATFTSSPA
+18 YGFSQSATFTTIPA
-32 ANNNVL
+32 AVNGTINV
-38 SLCAGSQVLFTNTS
+38 CAGSTILFNSTVNPATLAAPAVYSWNFGNNQTSSLPGPIGINYPAPGTYIVTYNITHANGALTQTSVTVNVSAAPANPPTFTSTVGPNCQQTYTVGGIPMIQTTGNNCNCTPYNGPMISLNNANNQPAGSTATIHWGANGLGGTTTTFPIGSTNLLNNPFINFPGQQNPGPTTHYNTPGSYNLMYLVNYPNGCTYSTYVIMSYGAAAISLGTLSAQTQCNPLIYNLTFANQTPGNTYVINWGDGTPNTTFTYPNLPLLPNGVPHQYAPSSCANGVPQPYTITITATNPCQGSTTTSTIGPFFVNQLPTAAFTSNPGNSICQNQSITFTNTS
-52 AGVSSINWNFQGG
+52 TGGLSIANGTCNTQYNFNWSVDYWNGLSG
-65 NPASSNT
+65 NGYQVTSGAMGDPFNSPAINGSNQIT
-72 LGPHIVTFANP
+72 VQFTQP
-83 GTYTVS
+83 GTYAVS
-89 LSVNNGPATTM
+89 IDATNS
-100 QVVIQA
+100 A
-106 SNPSPN
+106 
-112 LNILLDISCG
+112 CG
-122 SGFGTST
+122 NDNETQT
-129 FNNVTY
+129 
-135 FTSCAN
+135 
-141 PFMGDQ
+141 
-147 LCLYSNTT
+147 
-155 STNQNSIHTV
+155 ITV
-165 NWGDGMSNTYTGS
+165 NPIPIVPNQTDTICSGQ
-178 NILVGD
+178 
-184 FNFQH
+184 NFIIVPQNNPPTTIVPN
-189 GYASSGTSYITYS
+189 GTTYS
-202 VQQNNNSCIKSQ
+202 WV
-214 ILMLYTGANP
+214 
-224 TATISPGGIPTL
+224 ATP
-236 CNPGSVV
+236 
-243 YNINPGGQN
+243 
-252 TPGTIYTIAVNDGGS
+252 
-267 YTYNHPPPAAV
+267 
-278 THNFNSVSCGTT
+278 
-290 SVINGVNY
+290 
-298 PNSFQASITCSNA
+298 
-311 CGSSSSAIGPINI
+311 
-324 QSPPDAQMT
+324 
-333 TTPSL
+333 
-338 SPYNN
+338 
-343 NVCQG
+343 
-348 SNVTFNDVSI
+348 
-358 PGTNINIQGNA
+358 
-369 NANPPI
+369 
-375 PPYSCNNVYKRIWK
+375 
-389 IYGPSGPIYA
+389 
-399 SNANVTITG
+399 NANVAGEVNGNNDTI
-408 SIGSGILPNVNLL
+408 SG
-421 APGGWNNGAPSIN
+421 
-434 LTFLQP
+434 
-440 GNYKVTLYVG
+440 TLV
-450 GLSYNPCGV
+450 
-459 DSAVTNI
+459 
-466 CVTPD
+466 
-471 FQVNITSPFVTA
+471 
-483 CAPATGVFQNS
+483 
-494 STLAQCNL
+494 NL
-502 TNVSAWSVTTSN
+502 TNV
-514 PNQCGQPAWSY
+514 NQ
-525 SNNTNAQSLNPSITF
+525 
-540 TGPGVY
+540 
-546 TIQLINSLSSPVF
+546 
-559 SNTAPLGCQ
+559 
-568 AKTDTAIITIKS
+568 
-580 PPLITI
+580 
-586 NAPNSICLGS
+586 
-596 TFNPTATIN
+596 
-605 NCYSN
+605 
-610 QNPTYAWDF
+610 
-619 NPNATPLLPA
+619 
-629 NVPTPDTSNALN
+629 
-641 PGAIL
+641 
-646 YPNAGTF
+646 
-653 PYLIT
+653 
-658 ATNECGPTTVTQ
+658 
-670 NIAVQNPVTVSPG
+670 
-683 LYGPFCMNSPVA
+683 
-695 LSGSVTGGVA
+695 
-705 NGYWTANVPGGS
+705 
-717 FSAIGVGGAA
+717 
-727 SGALN
+727 
-732 STYTPPN
+732 
-739 NYIGNII
+739 
-746 LTLTSTQPPAPCP
+746 
-759 VVSGQTT
+759 
-766 LVFNQLATA
+766 
-775 NASTYPNGLCAGQ
+775 
-788 SLNLNGS
+788 
-795 IGGAAS
+795 
-801 SATWS
+801 
-806 SNVGGTFANPASL
+806 
-819 TTTWTPPAGY
+819 
-829 TGTAVLTL
+829 
-837 TTNDPAG
+837 
-844 PCNPATSTATVL
+844 
-856 VKPLPVA
+856 
-863 TSPATVGPICSGG
+863 
-876 NAVITVTS
+876 
-884 SINPSTF
+884 
-891 VWNAS
+891 
-896 VPAGV
+896 
-901 VATASGSLNSGS
+901 
-913 NTATLTTPISNNTN
+913 
-927 APQTVVYI
+927 
-935 FTPTANGCSGI
+935 
-946 PDTTSIIIQ
+946 
-955 PVATVGPYSPITV
+955 
-968 CPGSTIS
+968 
-975 PSAFVSNPIGATFA
+975 
-989 WSNTNIQLGIAGSGN
+989 
-1004 GQLAPWTAPS
+1004 
-1014 NTNNNTPGTI
+1014 
-1024 VGTITVT
+1024 
-1031 PTFNNCPG
+1031 
-1039 TPSTFLVTVNPTPTI
+1039 
-1054 TNASLTQAI
+1054 
-1063 CSGSNTTAVTWT
+1063 
-1075 PSPVG
+1075 
-1080 TTFAWTGAAST
+1080 
-1091 PNITGFTAAGSG
+1091 
-1103 NLPVMTISNS
+1103 
-1113 GNTPGTVTYTVTPS
+1113 TVTYTVTPTV
-1127 RNGCAGPA
+1127 NGCQGAPFTVTVTVIPAIVVPNFTQTICNGGTFTINPTNAPPTTIIPAGTTFAWTVVDNPNVTGESNGTGLPLSQTLSTNVASPAQSVVYTVVATSPGGGCPNTTFTVTVNINLVTPPTISNDTTICSGGDPSAFVNTTAATASGTLTYQWQSATAAIGPFTNIAGATSATYNPPAGITVTTYYRVIVTSTLNGVACTATSNTRIVTVNNVSAGVLATSQTICSGGDPNAFTVTTVASGSGSLSYQWQSATAIGGPWTNLAGETNPTYDPPAGQTVTTYFRLVVTSTLNGIVCTATSAVMTVTVNNVTPSVVAGNQTVCSGGNPAAFTVTTAATGTGTLSYQWQSSASALGPWTNIGGATSATYDPPAGLVTTTYYQVVISSALNGVTCTTISNGLTVNVNSVTAQTIAAGQTICSGGDALAFTVTTASTGAGNLSYQWQSASLAAGPFSNLVGATSSTYDPPAGQVASTYFQVVTSSVLNGVTCTSTSNVLAVLVNTVNSGTLGTSQTVCSGGNPSAFTATTAPSGAGTLTYQWQSSTVGPNSGFAPIPGATAVSYDPPAGISTTTYYQLVVTSTLNGVSCTATSATLSVTVNSLSAPVVGSNETICSGGNPVAFTNPTPAIGAGNVTYQWQSSTTNVGAGYSNIAGATSATYDPPAGLNVTTYYQVITTSTLNGVACNVTSNPITVSVNTVSAGTLAQSQTICSGGNPAAFTATNASSGSGTLSFQWQSSTTGPNAGYTNIPGETNATYDPPAGLSITTYYQLVVTSLLNGVSCTATGNTLTVTVNSLTPSVIGSNETICPGGNPIAFTNSTAASGNGAVTYQWQSSTTNPASGFSNINLATSATYDPPAGLNTTTFYQVLINNTLNGLACQATSNVITVTVNTITPQVIAANQTICPNGDPVPFTVTTPSSFGGTASYQWYVSTSSPNNGFSPINGETTSAYDVPPGLA
-1135 ITYTITVNPTPV
+1135 ITSYYQVISTSTLNGITCSATSNTLTVTVSSAPVVQNVNQTICSGTAFTVSPVNGGGNSIPAGTSYTWTVNNNPNVSGQSAQNSGQNSISQTLTNNTNTPQTIIYSVTPTAGVCSGNPFSVNVLVNPTPV

-1156 CGGQTTLAST
+1156 CGGQTTIAST

-1177 YALQNAAGVPAA
+1177 YALQNAAGVPA
-1189 VTGFPTTGNGQIP
+1189 V
-1202 AATINNSGATPFTLN
+1202 
-1217 YTITPSANGCNGT
+1217 
-1230 VGTYAITVNPAPVT
+1230 
-1244 TFSLANQSICTGQN
+1244 
-1258 TASVTLNS
+1258 
-1266 STAGV
+1266 
-1271 SFSWNVQGV
+1271 
-1280 IPAGLTNFTPTVGT
+1280 
-1294 NTIPAYNNLVNS
+1294 
-1306 TASPITVT
+1306 
-1314 ITAQATT
+1314 
-1321 SGPAQCPGA
+1321 
-1330 NANYTITIKP
+1330 
-1340 SPIASATWVSND
+1340 
-1352 TICSGSSIQI
+1352 
-1362 NLSSTTLGTT
+1362 
-1372 FTWTATN
+1372 
-1379 GVGAAGAQ
+1379 
-1387 NSANPTSVINQ
+1387 
-1398 VLTNNSSAIA
+1398 
-1408 NATYTVTPTA
+1408 
-1418 AACVG
+1418 
-1423 SPINVM
+1423 
-1429 AFINPVASVG
+1429 
-1439 PFNPIVT
+1439 
-1446 CPGSTI
+1446 
-1452 SPSAF
+1452 
-1457 VSNPVGA
+1457 
-1464 TFTWTNTNTS
+1464 
-1474 IGIGVSGSG
+1474 
-1483 QIASWTAP
+1483 
-1491 SNTNNN
+1491 
-1497 TPGTIVGTITV
+1497 
-1508 LPTFNNCPG
+1508 
-1517 TPSTF
+1517 
-1522 SVTVNP
+1522 
-1528 TPTITNASLTQ
+1528 
-1539 AICSGSNTTAVT
+1539 
-1551 WTPSPVGTTFAW
+1551 
-1563 TGAASTPNITG
+1563 
-1574 FTAAGSGN
+1574 
-1582 LPVMTISNSGNT
+1582 
-1594 PGTVTYTVTPSRNG
+1594 
-1608 CAGPAITYTITVN
+1608 
-1621 PTPVLT
+1621 
-1627 LSANQTICG
+1627 
-1636 GQTTLASTYTNS
+1636 
-1648 VAGGIFTYALQN
+1648 
-1660 AAGVPAAVTGFPT
+1660 
-1673 TGNGQIPAATINNS
+1673 
-1687 GATPFTLNYTITP
+1687 
-1700 SANGCNGTVG
+1700 
-1710 TYAITV
+1710 
-1716 NPAPVTT
+1716 
-1723 FSLANQSI
+1723 
-1731 CTGQNTAL
+1731 
-1739 VNLSSTTPGAT
+1739 
-1750 FSWNLQGA
+1750 
-1758 VPPGLLNLN
+1758 
-1767 PTSGTS
+1767 
-1773 SIPVFSNLINNTTAP
+1773 
-1788 ISLIFQA
+1788 
-1795 QATTSGPA
+1795 
-1803 QCPGANANYTIT
+1803 
-1815 VNPSP
+1815 
-1820 IAASSF
+1820 
-1826 ISNDTICSGQN
+1826 
-1837 INIALSSTTAGTTY
+1837 
-1851 TWTVSN
+1851 
-1857 GAGVSGGQNSAA
+1857 
-1869 PSSTINQAL
+1869 
-1878 TNNSTSVGS
+1878 
-1887 VTYIVTPSASSC
+1887 
-1899 AGSPLQVLAYVNPVA
+1899 
-1914 LVGPFNP
+1914 
-1921 IVVCP
+1921 
-1926 GVTIIPPTFV
+1926 
-1936 SNPNGA
+1936 
-1942 TYGWSNTNAQIGIA
+1942 
-1956 ASGNG
+1956 
-1961 QIASWT
+1961 
-1967 APSNTNNNSPG
+1967 
-1978 TIVGTITVTPTF
+1978 
-1990 NACPGTP
+1990 
-1997 ASFVVTINPTPT
+1997 
-2009 ITNSPLTQTICS
+2009 
-2021 GANSTLVSWT
+2021 
-2031 PNAAGTSYAWTGV
+2031 
-2044 ASSGTVTGY
+2044 
-2053 SATGNG
+2053 
-2059 NLPAMAIIN
+2059 
-2068 GSISVQTVTYTVTP
+2068 
-2082 TRNGCSGPSVSYTI
+2082 
-2096 NINPTPVLTLSAN
+2096 
-2109 QTICGGQ
+2109 
-2116 TTVASAYTNSVAGG
+2116 
-2130 IFTYALQNAVGV
+2130 
-2142 PVAVTGF
+2142 VTGF

-2169 YTLNYTVTPTANGC
+2169 FTLNYTVTPAANGC
-2183 NGAVGT
+2183 NGVVGT

-2204 ANQAICSGTNTAP
+2204 ANQAICSGTNSAP

-2244 TSGSGNLPS
+2244 TSGGGNLPS
-2253 FTNVTNANNAV
+2253 FANVTNANNAV
-2264 QTVQFSVT
+2264 QTVQFSVI
-2272 ASTAGTVCAGQP
+2272 ASTAGTVCPGPP
-2284 ATYSIAVI
+2284 ATYTIAVI
-2292 PIPTVN
+2292 PIPVAN
-2298 ALSNATYCNGVAIP
+2298 PLNNATYCNGVAIP
-2312 ALPITSNVPAATYAW
+2312 ALPLTSNVPAATYVW

-2346 GFNASIAGTVPIN
+2346 GFNASIAGNAPLT
-2359 STVTVTP
+2359 STVTITP

-2371 ATTCPGSPVT
+2371 ATTCPGSPVS

-2387 PVPTVTP
+2387 PVPVVLP
-2394 IGNQVLCAGNTNN
+2394 IANQVLCAGNTNN
-2407 ATTVLS
+2407 GVVIGS
-2413 SVAGTSFAWT
+2413 NVAGAAFAWT
-2423 NNNTNTGLAASGSNT
+2423 NNNTNIGLGASGSNT
-2438 VPSFVGTN
+2438 VPSFVGAN
-2446 NTNLPILSTVSVVPS
+2446 NTNLPIQSTVSIVPS

-2484 TIAPTQNQQVC
+2484 TVASTQNQQVC
-2495 AGNQVAVTFS
+2495 AGTQVALTFS

-2550 VATPSF
+2550 VVTPSF

-2563 PGVPDTFLV
+2563 PGVPDTFLI
-2572 TILPTPVATA
+2572 TILPTPVANA
-2582 LTNQTICAGAPS
+2582 LSNQTICAGTPS

-2643 VIATPTLTTN
+2643 VVATPTLTTN
-2653 GQGCAGATV
+2653 GQGCAGSTV

-2689 YNFTNNIPNGVV
+2689 YNFSNNIPNGVV

-2707 NTAIG
+2707 NPSIG

-2750 AGITQTFNIQIIP
+2750 AGASQSFNIQIIP

-2773 TLCNGAASNVV
+2773 TLCNGTASNVV

-2791 NASFA
+2791 NATFA

-2814 PIFTATNPSTT
+2814 PIFTATNASTT

-2831 VSVSSSVL
+2831 VSVTSSVL
-2839 VNGVTCTGNPTL
+2839 VNGVTCTGSPTL
-2851 FTITVNPSTVPTA
+2851 FTITVNPNTVPTA

-2886 SYDWTNSNT
+2886 SYTWTNSNT

-2936 CNGGTTTFIIN
+2936 CNGGTTSFVIN

-2968 SAISFIGTGTQ
+2968 SAISFVGTGTQ

-2991 AASGSGNIPSFIA
+2991 AASGSGNIPSFTA

-3015 INVTPIYVNN
+3015 INVTPIYLNN
-3025 AVSCPGTVQSF
+3025 AVSCPGTVQTF

-3052 QTICSGTSSALVT
+3052 QTICSSSSSAQVT
-3065 VSSPTPNAVITWT
+3065 ISSPTPNAVITWT
-3078 ATTVPASISGVN
+3078 ATSVPVSISGVN

-3098 PSFTLINNSV
+3098 PSFTLINNSAV
-3108 TVQVIQFSANAAT
+3108 VQVVQFSANAAT

-3143 VAAPTN
+3143 VAVPSN
-3149 QVVCAN
+3149 QVLCAN

-3206 TVTPQFLNNNVACNG
+3206 TVTPQFLNNNVGCNG

-3232 IPVTNPISNQTI
+3232 IPVTNPIANQTI

-3279 TIPVFQGTNVGA
+3279 TIPVFQGTNAGA

-3306 LNISCAGSTSTFNIT
+3306 LNVSCAGSTSTFNIT
-3321 VNPTPTVTAL
+3321 VNPTPTVTAV

-3339 TSTAASIFSGTGTS
+3339 TSTAASIFTGTGTS
-3353 YTWTNTNNA
+3353 YTWTNSNNA
-3362 IGLATSG
+3362 IGLAASG

-3417 TPVVTAPA
+3417 TPVVTAPS

-3543 DLTSMGLAASGNGNI
+3543 SLTSIGLLASGTGNI
-3558 GSFNAVNNTNAPVTA
+3558 PSFNAVNNTNAPVVSTV
-3573 TLVVQPIF
+3573 VVQPIF

-3647 GNIGAFSVVNASNSA
+3647 GNIGAFSVINASNSA

-3687 VTIIVNPTPIITP
+3687 VTIVVNPTPIITP

-3724 TWVNNQNSIGLA
+3724 AWVNNQTSIGLA
-3736 ASGNGNIASFNVS
+3736 ASGTGNIASFNAS
-3749 NPTSSSVIATV
+3749 NPSTLPVVATV
-3760 DVTPVFTA
+3760 DVTPLFTA

-3773 NGTVDQFTITVNPT
+3773 NGAVDQFTITVNPT

-3935 IPSLTLTNNSSVP
+3935 IPTLTLTNNSSVS

-4024 GNIVAFNAVNPSN
+4024 GSIVAFNALNPSN

-4088 TSLIAING
+4088 TSLITING

-4124 ASNVGSTPVNATIG
+4124 ASNAGSTPVNATIG

-4176 NNTSTAAITLS
+4176 NNTNTAAITFS

-4194 WANNTQSIG
+4194 WANNTPSIG
-4203 LANAGT
+4203 LANSGT

-4214 FVGLNAS
+4214 FIGLNAS

-4240 VNCSGNTA
+4240 VNCSGNTT

-4316 PVTAQL
+4316 PITAQL
-4322 VVTPIFTGNG
+4322 AVTPIFTGNG

-4427 PGLPQSFTITVNPTP
+4427 PGSPQSFTITVNPTP
-4442 AVDPINS
+4442 VVDPINS

-4476 LGIGLAASGS
+4476 VGIGLAASGS
-4486 GNIASFNATNA
+4486 GNIGSFNATNA

-4513 ANAGVSCSGNTQQ
+4513 ANAGVTCSGNTQQ

-4575 PSGTGLSLASFQ
+4575 PSGIGLSLASFQ

-4637 VCNGSPTN
+4637 VCNGLPTT

-4660 SNSIPSIGILGTGT
+4660 TNSIPSIGILGTGT

-4682 VNNGNAAIFAQ
+4682 VNNGNAPIFAQ
-4693 VTITPTFIQ
+4693 VTVTPTFIQ

-4780 VSSSQVTVTPI
+4780 VVSSQVTVTPI

-4832 AINGSGTSYNWTN
+4832 AINGTGTSYNWTN
-4845 SNTAIG
+4845 SNTSVG
-4851 LVATGSNTVNAFNAT
+4851 LVASGSNTVNAFNAT

-4933 TWFATQNANVSG
+4933 TWFATQNANVNG

-5015 VLAANIPS
+5015 ILAANIPS

-5051 VLVNNSNQNQLVVYS
+5051 ILINNSNQNQLVVYS

-5163 SVANGCSSP
+5163 SIANGCSSP
-5172 VIPITVFVNPIPS
+5172 VIPITVFVNPIPLL
-5185 VNPNPDLNLCHN
+5185 NPNPDLNVCHN
-5197 QWTPQVVFTGNA
+5197 QWNPQVLFTGNA
-5209 PGAVYNWSAAGAAV
+5209 PGTVYTWNAAGANV
-5223 GLQSLGGIDSLN
+5223 GLQTLGGVDSLN

-5246 ISAIIIV
+5246 ISATILV

-5268 DTFQIVVNPQPSAF
+5268 DTFQIVVNPEPSVFA
-5282 PLNNLILCEGTNSAV
+5282 LNNMTLCEGINSPI
-5297 VPILGPIG
+5297 VPLLGPIG

-5348 PIFINGNAQCPG
+5348 PVFINGATQCSG
-5360 QTISFTVTVN
+5360 LNQTYTITVN
-5370 PAPTV
+5370 PTPNVLTQQV
-5375 DTVNLA
+5375 S
-5381 ICADNNVAHA
+5381 ICAGQAVNMN
-5391 LSADLPSSFTW
+5391 LLADIPSTFQW
-5402 FATPNPLVINETS
+5402 YATPNPNVQGETYSPTQTSSVIN
-5415 NPIQSSSTIN
+5415 
-5425 DNLIQITNAPQTVQ
+5425 DVLIQTTNAPQTVQ
-5439 YNVTA
+5439 YHV
-5444 TTIAHGCTGSGVV
+5444 SGVSIPYGCIGPDSIMTV
-5457 NVVVNPWP
+5457 TINPWP
-5465 TVAFNTINP
+5465 TVAFNALNP
-5474 PYCDLSPIAF
+5474 PYCDLTPIAF

-5494 LWHFGDGT
+5494 NWDFNDGS
-5502 NSYLSNPS
+5502 NAFVSNPT
-5510 HQFPAV
+5510 HQFPSV
-5516 GTYNVTLVA
+5516 GTYNVVLTA
-5525 TDPYTGCSDSTMQP
+5525 TDPNTGCIDSVMQP
-5539 VSISPSPNPGFSYSD
+5539 VTIAPTPNPDFSYSD
-5554 SIGCGLLDVV
+5554 SIGCGMLNVV
-5564 FTADVYNPSWNY
+5564 YTAAVYNTSWNY
-5576 QWTFGNGAT
+5576 VWNFGNGAS
-5585 TQQLGQVGY
+5585 TQQVGQVGY
-5594 QYATNGCYDVSLS
+5594 QFTQQGCYDISLT
-5607 VTNPQGCTTTETYF
+5607 VTNPQGCSATETNF
-5621 DVMCVYDSPVAVA
+5621 NVACVYESPVAVA

-5687 VSLVAMNEAGC
+5687 VSLVAMNEVGC

-5792 SQEDKEF
+5792 TQEDKEF

>member
-1 MRFLRTIFLY
+1 MRFLKSIFLG
-11 FSLLTAL
+11 FTLLTAL
-18 HGFGQTATFTSSPA
+18 IGFGQTATFTTTPPS
-32 ANNNVL
+32 ANNTITI
-38 SLCAGSQVLFTNTS
+38 CAGSQVLFTNTT
-52 AGVSSINWNFQGG
+52 ANVNSILWTFTGG
-65 NPASSNT
+65 SPASSN
-72 LGPHIVTFANP
+72 LMGPHLVTFSNP
-83 GTYTVS
+83 GTYTITLV
-89 LSVNNGPATTM
+89 VNNGVPTTM
-100 QVVIQA
+100 QVVVQNA
-106 SNPSPN
+106 NPNPN
-112 LNILLDISCG
+112 LNLVLDMNNCP
-122 SGFGTST
+122 GFSTST
-129 FNNVTY
+129 INGVTY
-135 FTSCAN
+135 LTSCTQGAFN
-141 PFMGDQ
+141 GDY
-147 LCLYSNTT
+147 LCLTT
-155 STNQNSIHTV
+155 NSTNTNANSIHTIY
-165 NWGDGMSNTYTGS
+165 WGDGTSNSFTGVNNTNPGFANAVSTAGGGFVTYT
-178 NILVGD
+178 L
-184 FNFQH
+184 
-189 GYASSGTSYITYS
+189 
-202 VQQNNNSCIKSQ
+202 QQTPNSCLASQ
-214 ILMLYTGANP
+214 ILPTYAGANP
-224 TATISPGGIPTL
+224 TALISPGGIPVL
-236 CNPGSVV
+236 CNPSSVT
-243 YNINPGGQN
+243 YNITPGLQN
-252 TPGTIYTIAVNDGGS
+252 TPGTTYTISFNDGS
-267 YTYNHPPPAAV
+267 APVVFNHPPPASFQ
-278 THNFNSVSCGTT
+278 HLFNSVSCNTN
-290 SVINGVNY
+290 SVINGVTY
-298 PNSFQASITCSNA
+298 PNSFQASITAQNL
-311 CGSSSSAIGPINI
+311 CGSSSNAIGPINV
-324 QSPPDAQMT
+324 QGAPDAQMT
-333 TTPSL
+333 TTPTL
-338 SPYNN
+338 GQYNN
-343 NVCQG
+343 NICQG

-358 PGTNINIQGNA
+358 PGTNISSA
-369 NANPPI
+369 NNTI
-375 PPYSCNNVYKRIWK
+375 TCNNTYRRIWRL
-389 IYGPSGPIYA
+389 YGPTGL
-399 SNANVTITG
+399 ITG
-408 SIGSGILPNVNLL
+408 SNAQVNVTGTMGSMVSGNITSIVNYGSWPPTNIVNQNINVQ
-421 APGGWNNGAPSIN
+421 
-434 LTFLQP
+434 FLQP
-440 GNYKVTLYVG
+440 GNYCMVLYVA
-450 GLSYNPCGV
+450 GLSYNPCGI
-459 DSAVTNI
+459 DSTTICV

-483 CAPATGVFQNS
+483 CAPATGVFQNT

-502 TNVSAWSVTTSN
+502 TNVSAWAVTTSN

-525 SNNTNAQSLNPSITF
+525 LNNTNAQSLNPSISF
-540 TGPGVY
+540 TGPGIY
-546 TIQLINSLSSPVF
+546 TIQLTNSLSSPVF

-568 AKTDTAIITIKS
+568 AKTTTTQVTIKA
-580 PPLITI
+580 PPQI
-586 NAPNSICLGS
+586 NLPAIGSICLGS
-596 TFNPTATIN
+596 TFNPIATVN

-610 QNPTYAWDF
+610 QTPIYAWNF
-619 NPNATPLLPA
+619 NPNNAIPAA
-629 NVPTPDTSNALN
+629 NVPTPTSSNALN
-641 PGAIL
+641 PGAIS
-646 YPNAGTF
+646 YPNPGTF
-653 PYLIT
+653 PFSFT
-658 ATNECGPTTVTQ
+658 ATNECGPTTVNQ
-670 NIAVQNPVTVSPG
+670 NITVVNPASVNPG
-683 LYGPFCMNSPVA
+683 SYGPFCTNTPVQ
-695 LSGSVTGGVA
+695 LNGTVSGGVA
-705 NGYWTANVPGGS
+705 NGYWTAS
-717 FSAIGVGGAA
+717 ILGGAFNLVGSGGVN

-732 STYTPPN
+732 AVYTPPN
-739 NYIGNII
+739 NFIGSIV
-746 LTLTSTQPPAPCP
+746 LTLTSVQPPTPCP
-759 VVSGQTT
+759 VVTGQTT
-766 LVFNQLATA
+766 VIFDQ
-775 NASTYPNGLCAGQ
+775 NAWVNAGSYQNGLCAGQ
-788 SLNLNGS
+788 AISLNGTF
-795 IGGAAS
+795 GGAAS
-801 SATWS
+801 SVTWS
-806 SNVGGTFANPASL
+806 SNVGGTFSNPTSP
-819 TTTWTPPAGY
+819 TSTWTPP
-829 TGTAVLTL
+829 TGFTGNAVLTL

-844 PCNPATSTATVL
+844 PCTLATSTATIL

-863 TSPATVGPICSGG
+863 TSLAAVGPICSGG

-884 SINPSTF
+884 SSNPSTF

-896 VPAGV
+896 IPAGV
-901 VATASGSLNSGS
+901 VAAASGSLNSGS

-955 PVATVGPYSPITV
+955 PVATVGPYNPITV

-1024 VGTITVT
+1024 TGTITVT

-1039 TPSTFLVTVNPTPTI
+1039 TPASFVVTINPTPTI
-1054 TNASLTQAI
+1054 TNNSLTQTI
-1063 CSGSNTTAVTWT
+1063 CSGANTTAVTWT
-1075 PSPVG
+1075 PNAAG
-1080 TTFAWTGAAST
+1080 TTYAWTGIASAAT
-1091 PNITGFTAAGSG
+1091 VTGFSASGNG
-1103 NLPVMTISNS
+1103 NLPVMSIVNSSNAS
-1113 GNTPGTVTYTVTPS
+1113 QTVTYTVTPS
-1127 RNGCAGPA
+1127 RNGCNGPA
-1135 ITYTITVNPTPV
+1135 ISYVITVNPTPV
-1147 LTLSANQTI
+1147 LTLSTNQII
-1156 CGGQTTLAST
+1156 CGGQTTLVST
-1166 YTNSVAGGIFT
+1166 HSNSVAGGSFT
-1177 YALQNAAGVPAA
+1177 YAIQNLLAIPATVAGY
-1189 VTGFPTTGNGQIP
+1189 PTNGNGQIP
-1202 AATINNSGATPFTLN
+1202 AATINNSGTTP
-1217 YTITPSANGCNGT
+1217 YTITYSVTPTANNCIGT
-1230 VGTYAITVNPAPVT
+1230 VGTYTITVNPAPVT
-1244 TFSLANQSICTGQN
+1244 TFSLGNQTICTGQN
-1258 TASVTLNS
+1258 TT
-1266 STAGV
+1266 
-1271 SFSWNVQGV
+1271 
-1280 IPAGLTNFTPTVGT
+1280 
-1294 NTIPAYNNLVNS
+1294 
-1306 TASPITVT
+1306 
-1314 ITAQATT
+1314 
-1321 SGPAQCPGA
+1321 
-1330 NANYTITIKP
+1330 
-1340 SPIASATWVSND
+1340 
-1352 TICSGSSIQI
+1352 
-1362 NLSSTTLGTT
+1362 
-1372 FTWTATN
+1372 
-1379 GVGAAGAQ
+1379 
-1387 NSANPTSVINQ
+1387 
-1398 VLTNNSSAIA
+1398 
-1408 NATYTVTPTA
+1408 
-1418 AACVG
+1418 
-1423 SPINVM
+1423 
-1429 AFINPVASVG
+1429 
-1439 PFNPIVT
+1439 
-1446 CPGSTI
+1446 
-1452 SPSAF
+1452 
-1457 VSNPVGA
+1457 
-1464 TFTWTNTNTS
+1464 
-1474 IGIGVSGSG
+1474 
-1483 QIASWTAP
+1483 
-1491 SNTNNN
+1491 
-1497 TPGTIVGTITV
+1497 
-1508 LPTFNNCPG
+1508 
-1517 TPSTF
+1517 
-1522 SVTVNP
+1522 
-1528 TPTITNASLTQ
+1528 
-1539 AICSGSNTTAVT
+1539 
-1551 WTPSPVGTTFAW
+1551 
-1563 TGAASTPNITG
+1563 
-1574 FTAAGSGN
+1574 
-1582 LPVMTISNSGNT
+1582 
-1594 PGTVTYTVTPSRNG
+1594 
-1608 CAGPAITYTITVN
+1608 
-1621 PTPVLT
+1621 
-1627 LSANQTICG
+1627 
-1636 GQTTLASTYTNS
+1636 
-1648 VAGGIFTYALQN
+1648 
-1660 AAGVPAAVTGFPT
+1660 
-1673 TGNGQIPAATINNS
+1673 
-1687 GATPFTLNYTITP
+1687 
-1700 SANGCNGTVG
+1700 
-1710 TYAITV
+1710 
-1716 NPAPVTT
+1716 
-1723 FSLANQSI
+1723 
-1731 CTGQNTAL
+1731 L
-1739 VNLSSTTPGAT
+1739 VNLSSTTPGVT

-1758 VPPGLLNLN
+1758 VPVGLLNLN

-1788 ISLIFQA
+1788 ISVVFQA

-1803 QCPGANANYTIT
+1803 QCPGALSNYTIT

-1820 IAASSF
+1820 IASASF
-1826 ISNDTICSGQN
+1826 VSNDTVCSGQN
-1837 INIALSSTTAGTTY
+1837 INIALSSATAGTTY
-1851 TWTVSN
+1851 TWNASN

-1878 TNNSTSVGS
+1878 TNNSTSVGI
-1887 VTYIVTPSASSC
+1887 VTYTVTPSASSC
-1899 AGSPLQVLAYVNPVA
+1899 AGTPLQVLAYVNPVA

-1926 GVTIIPPTFV
+1926 GVTITPPTFV

-1942 TYGWSNTNAQIGIA
+1942 TFGWSNTNALIGLA
-1956 ASGNG
+1956 VSGNG
-1961 QIASWT
+1961 QIASWI
-1967 APSNTNNNSPG
+1967 APSNTNNNAPG
-1978 TIVGTITVTPTF
+1978 TIVGTVTVTPTF
-1990 NACPGTP
+1990 NACIGTP
-1997 ASFVVTINPTPT
+1997 ASFAVTINPTPT

-2021 GANSTLVSWT
+2021 GANSAVVSWT
-2031 PNAAGTSYAWTGV
+2031 PNAAGTTYAWTGV
-2044 ASSGTVTGY
+2044 ASSGSVNGY
-2053 SATGNG
+2053 TATGNG
-2059 NLPAMAIIN
+2059 NLPVMAITN
-2068 GSISVQTVTYTVTP
+2068 GTNTLQTVTYTVTP
-2082 TRNGCSGPSVSYTI
+2082 TRNGCNGPSVSYTI

-2116 TTVASAYTNSVAGG
+2116 TTAASAYSNSVAGG
-2130 IFTYALQNAVGV
+2130 SFTYALQNAGGV
-2142 PVAVTGF
+2142 PATVTGF
-2149 PTTGN
+2149 PNNGN

-2169 YTLNYTVTPTANGC
+2169 YTLNYSVTPTANGC

-2204 ANQAICSGTNTAP
+2204 ANQAICSGTNSAP

-2237 GISNLAP
+2237 GISNINP

-2253 FTNVTNANNAV
+2253 FTNVTNANNSV
-2264 QTVQFSVT
+2264 QTVQFSVI

-2312 ALPITSNVPAATYAW
+2312 ALPLSSNVPTATYAW
-2327 SMSTNVGLTPTSGT
+2327 SMNTNVGLTPTSGT

-2346 GFNASIAGTVPIN
+2346 GFNASIAGTVPIT

-2371 ATTCPGSPVT
+2371 ATTCPGSPVN
-2381 YTLTIN
+2381 YTITIN
-2387 PVPTVTP
+2387 PVPVVLP
-2394 IGNQVLCAGNTNN
+2394 ISNQILCAGNTSNLTN
-2407 ATTVLS
+2407 LAS
-2413 SVAGTSFAWT
+2413 NVAGTAFAWS
-2423 NNNTNTGLAASGSNT
+2423 NNNTNTGLGASGSNT
-2438 VPSFVGTN
+2438 VPSFVGSN
-2446 NTNLPILSTVSVVPS
+2446 NTNQPIQSMVSIVPS
-2461 FTNNQVVC
+2461 YTNNQVVC
-2469 TGATSNYTITVNPLP
+2469 TGVTSSYTITVNPVP
-2484 TIAPTQNQQVC
+2484 NVAPTLNQQAC
-2495 AGNQVAVTFS
+2495 AGNQVAVSFT

-2523 IGLNGTGS
+2523 IGLSGTGN
-2531 GNISFTGVNNTN
+2531 GNISFTAVNNTN

-2550 VATPSF
+2550 VVTPSF
-2556 SNGGIAC
+2556 NNGGIAC
-2563 PGVPDTFLV
+2563 PGVPDTFV
-2572 TILPTPVATA
+2572 ITILPTPVATA
-2582 LTNQTICAGAPS
+2582 LTNQTICAGAAS
-2594 AAINFTSNQVG
+2594 TVINFTSNQVG
-2605 TVFTW
+2605 TVFNW

-2617 GIASSGTGNIA
+2617 GIAASGTGNIA

-2669 PNPVMTSPAS
+2669 PNPVMASPAS
-2679 ASFCQGTTVA
+2679 ASFCQGSTVA

-2750 AGITQTFNIQIIP
+2750 AGIPQSFNIQIIP
-2763 TPTVNAVNNI
+2763 TPTVDPVSNI
-2773 TLCNGAASNVV
+2773 TLCSGAASNVV
-2784 NLTSPVA
+2784 NFTSPVA
-2791 NASFA
+2791 GATFA

-2851 FTITVNPSTVPTA
+2851 FTITVNPNTVPTA

-2878 IALSGTGN
+2878 IALSGSGN
-2886 SYDWTNSNT
+2886 SYTWTNSNT
-2895 AVGLAASGSG
+2895 AVGLVASGNG
-2905 NIASFIATNGTAAPI
+2905 NIASFIATNGTTAPI

-2926 TSVFSGGGVS
+2926 TSVFTGGGVS
-2936 CNGGTTTFIIN
+2936 CNGGTTSFTIN

-2968 SAISFIGTGTQ
+2968 SAISFVGTGTQ

-2991 AASGSGNIPSFIA
+2991 AASGSGNIPSFTA

-3015 INVTPIYVNN
+3015 INVTPIYLNN

-3052 QTICSGTSSALVT
+3052 QTICSSTSSAQVT
-3065 VSSPTPNAVITWT
+3065 ISSPTPNAVITWT

-3098 PSFTLINNSV
+3098 PSFTLINNSTV
-3108 TVQVIQFSANAAT
+3108 VQVVQFSANAAT

-3149 QVVCAN
+3149 QVLCAN

-3177 SIGLGASGQGNIL
+3177 SIGLGASGQGNII

-3195 NNTSNPVTATV
+3195 NSTSNPVTATV
-3206 TVTPQFLNNNVACNG
+3206 TVTPQFLNNNVGCNG
-3221 IPVTFTYTVNP
+3221 IPVTFTYTINP
-3232 IPVTNPISNQTI
+3232 IPLTNPVSNQTI
-3244 CNGTNSSL
+3244 CNGTNSTL
-3252 VTPGGT
+3252 VTLGGT
-3258 ATSYAWTNNNQNT
+3258 ASSYAWTNNNQNT

-3279 TIPVFQGTNVGA
+3279 TIPVFQGSNAGA
-3291 APITSVITL
+3291 TPITSTITI
-3300 TPTYSN
+3300 TPTFTN
-3306 LNISCAGSTSTFNIT
+3306 LNVSCAGSTSTFNIT
-3321 VNPTPTVTAL
+3321 VNPTPSVAAV

-3339 TSTAASIFSGTGTS
+3339 ASTAASIFSGTGTS
-3353 YTWTNTNNA
+3353 YTWTNSNNT
-3362 IGLATSG
+3362 IGLAASG

-3491 NNLNCAGTPQTFSI
+3491 NNLTCAGTPQNFSI
-3505 TVNPSPSAVLPA
+3505 TVNPSPSAVLPT

-3543 DLTSMGLAASGNGNI
+3543 SLTSIGLLASGTGNI
-3558 GSFNAVNNTNAPVTA
+3558 PSFNAVNNTNAPVVS

-3600 PTPTMGVLTNQ
+3600 PTPSMGALSNQ
-3611 VLCNGT
+3611 VLCNG
-3617 SSAAINFT
+3617 SSTTAINFT

-3647 GNIGAFSVVNASNSA
+3647 GNIGAFSAVNASNSA
-3662 AVTATLSVTPQF
+3662 AVTATLNVTPQF
-3674 ANGGLTCS
+3674 ANGGLTCA
-3682 GAVQQ
+3682 GTVQQ
-3687 VTIIVNPTPIITP
+3687 ATIIVNPTPIITA

-3714 ISFAGTGNSY
+3714 VSFAGTGNSY
-3724 TWVNNQNSIGLA
+3724 AWTNTQTSIGLA
-3736 ASGNGNIASFNVS
+3736 ISGTGNIPSFNAS
-3749 NPTSSSVIATV
+3749 NPTNASVVATV
-3760 DVTPVFTA
+3760 DVTPIFTA

-3827 GLVASG
+3827 GLPSAG

-3841 AVNNGNNPIV
+3841 AVNNGNNPVV
-3851 AQVNVTPSYALNG
+3851 AQVNVTPTYALNG
-3864 VSCSGTAQSFTITVN
+3864 VSCPGTAQSFTITVN

-3901 VNITSPTN
+3901 VTITSPTN

-3918 TIPASITGLNP
+3918 TIPASITGMNP

-3948 QIIQILASATTP
+3948 QIIQLLASATTP

-4024 GNIVAFNAVNPSN
+4024 GNIVAFNALNPSN
-4037 SVISTATVSVTPQFT
+4037 SVIATATVSVTPQFT
-4052 NNNVTCPGPVQTFTI
+4052 NNNVTCPGPIQTFTI

-4088 TSLIAING
+4088 TSLITING

-4124 ASNVGSTPVNATIG
+4124 ATNVGSTPVNATIG

-4176 NNTSTAAITLS
+4176 NNTNTAAITFS

-4194 WANNTQSIG
+4194 WANNTPSIG

-4221 NAAASIATLTVTP
+4221 NAAASIATITATP

-4240 VNCSGNTA
+4240 VNCTGNTT
-4248 NFTITVNPTPSAN
+4248 NFTITINPTPSAN

-4316 PVTAQL
+4316 PITAQL
-4322 VVTPIFTGNG
+4322 AVTPIFTGNG

-4362 GNLSNAVNFS
+4362 GNLSNAINFS
-4372 GNGTSY
+4372 GNGTGY
-4378 AWTNSNPSVGLAASG
+4378 AWTNSNPSIGLAASG
-4393 TGNISSFTTTN
+4393 TGNIASFTTTN
-4404 ATTNPVTSTITV
+4404 ATTNPVSATITV

-4427 PGLPQSFTITVNPTP
+4427 PGSPQSFTVTVNPTP
-4442 AVDPINS
+4442 VVDPINS
-4449 QVLCS
+4449 QVLCT
-4454 GTPTQAIA
+4454 GTPTQAVA
-4462 LTGTGTSYAWANNT
+4462 FTGTGTSFAWANNT
-4476 LGIGLAASGS
+4476 VGIGLAASGN

-4535 VVNPLSNVTVCNG
+4535 VANPLANVTVCNG

-4587 AINQSTQSVNALITV
+4587 AINQSTQSVNALITL
-4602 TPNFTAN
+4602 TPIFTAN

-4622 FVSPTPDVVAPANQV
+4622 FVSPTPDVLAPSNQV
-4637 VCNGSPTN
+4637 VCNGLPTT

-4660 SNSIPSIGILGTGT
+4660 TNSIPSIGIAGTGT

-4682 VNNGNAAIFAQ
+4682 VNNGNTAIFAQ

-4751 WAAANTAIGIGAN
+4751 WTALNTAIGIGAN

-4775 NATNA
+4775 NASNA
-4780 VSSSQVTVTPI
+4780 VVSSQVTVTPI

-4800 SNQTFTYY
+4800 SNQTFTYF

-4823 CHQTAVNAT
+4823 CHQTAVNST
-4832 AINGSGTSYNWTN
+4832 PINGSGTSYNWTN
-4845 SNTAIG
+4845 SNPAIG
-4851 LVATGSNTVNAFNAT
+4851 LVASGSNTVNAFNAT

-4888 SCNGPVG
+4888 SCNGPIA

-4933 TWFATQNANVSG
+4933 AWFATQNTNVNG

-4972 TITPTTLAGCVGPD
+4972 TITPTTLAGCIGPD

-5015 VLAANIPS
+5015 ILAANIPS

-5083 TVIVKP
+5083 TVVVKP
-5089 PLALLNQ
+5089 ALALLNQ

-5136 TTSSIINDQLVNPT
+5136 TTSAIINDQLVNPT

-5163 SVANGCSSP
+5163 SIANGCSSP
-5172 VIPITVFVNPIPS
+5172 VIPITVFVNPIPL
-5185 VNPNPDLNLCHN
+5185 VNPNPDLNVCHN
-5197 QWTPQVVFTGNA
+5197 LWNPQVLFSGSA
-5209 PGAVYNWSAAGAAV
+5209 PGTVYAWNAAGANV
-5223 GLQSLGGIDSLN
+5223 GLQSLGGVDSLN
-5235 AFVASNPGVAP
+5235 AFIASNPGVAP
-5246 ISAIIIV
+5246 ISATIVV

-5268 DTFQIVVNPQPSAF
+5268 DTFQIVVNPEPSVFA
-5282 PLNNLILCEGTNSAV
+5282 LNNMTLCEGVNSAI
-5297 VPILGPIG
+5297 VPLLGPIG

-5313 SNAAVGLAS
+5313 SNAAVGLSS

-5348 PIFINGNAQCPG
+5348 PVFINGATQCSG
-5360 QTISFTVTVN
+5360 VNQTYTITVN
-5370 PAPTV
+5370 PTPNVLTQEV
-5375 DTVNLA
+5375 T
-5381 ICADNNVAHA
+5381 ICAGQAVNMN
-5391 LSADLPSSFTW
+5391 LLADIPSTFQW
-5402 FATPNPLVINETS
+5402 YATPNPNVVGETYS
-5415 NPIQSSSTIN
+5415 PTQTSSIIN
-5425 DNLIQITNAPQTVQ
+5425 DVLIQTTNAPQTVQ
-5439 YNVTA
+5439 YHVAALSVPFGCLGPDSIMTVT
-5444 TTIAHGCTGSGVV
+5444 I
-5457 NVVVNPWP
+5457 NPWP
-5465 TVAFNTINP
+5465 NVAFNTLNP
-5474 PYCDLSPIAF
+5474 PYCDLTPIAF

-5494 LWHFGDGT
+5494 NWDFDDGI
-5502 NSYLSNPS
+5502 SAFVSNPT
-5510 HQFPAV
+5510 HQFPSV
-5516 GTYNVTLVA
+5516 GTYNVVLTA
-5525 TDPYTGCSDSTMQP
+5525 TDPNTGCIDSVMQP
-5539 VSISPSPNPGFSYSD
+5539 VTIAPTPNPDFSYSD

-5564 FTADVYNPSWNY
+5564 YTAAVYNPSWNY
-5576 QWTFGNGAT
+5576 VWNFGNGT
-5585 TQQLGQVGY
+5585 STEQVGQVGY
-5594 QYATNGCYDVSLS
+5594 QFTQQGCYDISLT
-5607 VTNPQGCTTTETYF
+5607 VTNPLGCTATETNF
-5621 DVMCVYDSPVAVA
+5621 NVACVYESPVAVA

-5658 SYAWNFGD
+5658 SYEWNFGD

-5687 VSLVAMNEAGC
+5687 VSLVAMNEVGC

-5756 FESKDPYTGWGG
+5756 FESRDPYTGWGG

-5792 SQEDKEF
+5792 SQEDKEIK
-5799 VGHVNLIK
+5799 GHVNLIK

>member
-1 MRFLRTIFLY
+1 MRMRFLRTIFLG
-11 FSLLTAL
+11 FTLLAAL
-18 HGFGQTATFTSSPA
+18 HGFSQSATFTTIPA
-32 ANNNVL
+32 AVNGTINV
-38 SLCAGSQVLFTNTS
+38 CAGSTILFTSTVNPATLVAPAVYS
-52 AGVSSINWNFQGG
+52 WNFG
-65 NPASSNT
+65 NTQTSN
-72 LGPHIVTFANP
+72 LPGPIGITYPTP
-83 GTYTVS
+83 GTYTVTYNITHANGA
-89 LSVNNGPATTM
+89 LTQTTVTVNVSAAPANPPTFASAVGPNCQQTYTVGGIPMIQTTGNNCNCTPYNGPMIGLNNANQQPAGSTATIHWGANGLGGTTTTFPIGASNLLNNPFINFPGQQNPGPATHYNTPGSYNLM
-100 QVVIQA
+100 YLVNYPNGCTYSTYVIMSYGAAAISLGTLSAQTQC
-106 SNPSPN
+106 NPLIYN
-112 LNILLDISCG
+112 L
-122 SGFGTST
+122 T
-129 FNNVTY
+129 FANQTPGNTY
-135 FTSCAN
+135 V
-141 PFMGDQ
+141 
-147 LCLYSNTT
+147 
-155 STNQNSIHTV
+155 I
-165 NWGDGMSNTYTGS
+165 NWGDGTPNTTFTYPNLPLLPNGVPHQYAPSSCANGVPQPYT
-178 NILVGD
+178 
-184 FNFQH
+184 
-189 GYASSGTSYITYS
+189 IT
-202 VQQNNNSCIKSQ
+202 I
-214 ILMLYTGANP
+214 
-224 TATISPGGIPTL
+224 TAT
-236 CNPGSVV
+236 NP
-243 YNINPGGQN
+243 
-252 TPGTIYTIAVNDGGS
+252 
-267 YTYNHPPPAAV
+267 
-278 THNFNSVSCGTT
+278 
-290 SVINGVNY
+290 
-298 PNSFQASITCSNA
+298 
-311 CGSSSSAIGPINI
+311 
-324 QSPPDAQMT
+324 
-333 TTPSL
+333 
-338 SPYNN
+338 
-343 NVCQG
+343 CQG
-348 SNVTFNDVSI
+348 STTTSTI
-358 PGTNINIQGNA
+358 
-369 NANPPI
+369 
-375 PPYSCNNVYKRIWK
+375 
-389 IYGPSGPIYA
+389 GPFFV
-399 SNANVTITG
+399 NQ
-408 SIGSGILPNVNLL
+408 LP
-421 APGGWNNGAPSIN
+421 
-434 LTFLQP
+434 
-440 GNYKVTLYVG
+440 
-450 GLSYNPCGV
+450 
-459 DSAVTNI
+459 
-466 CVTPD
+466 
-471 FQVNITSPFVTA
+471 TA
-483 CAPATGVFQNS
+483 AF
-494 STLAQCNL
+494 
-502 TNVSAWSVTTSN
+502 TSN
-514 PNQCGQPAWSY
+514 PGNSICQNQ
-525 SNNTNAQSLNPSITF
+525 SITF
-540 TGPGVY
+540 TNTSTGG
-546 TIQLINSLSSPVF
+546 LSIANGTC
-559 SNTAPLGCQ
+559 NTQ
-568 AKTDTAIITIKS
+568 Y
-580 PPLITI
+580 
-586 NAPNSICLGS
+586 N
-596 TFNPTATIN
+596 FNWSVDYWN
-605 NCYSN
+605 GLSGNGY
-610 QNPTYAWDF
+610 Q
-619 NPNATPLLPA
+619 
-629 NVPTPDTSNALN
+629 VTS
-641 PGAIL
+641 GAM
-646 YPNAGTF
+646 GD
-653 PYLIT
+653 
-658 ATNECGPTTVTQ
+658 
-670 NIAVQNPVTVSPG
+670 
-683 LYGPFCMNSPVA
+683 PFNSPVIN
-695 LSGSVTGGVA
+695 GSNQITVQ
-705 NGYWTANVPGGS
+705 
-717 FSAIGVGGAA
+717 F
-727 SGALN
+727 
-732 STYTPPN
+732 
-739 NYIGNII
+739 
-746 LTLTSTQPPAPCP
+746 TQPGTYA
-759 VVSGQTT
+759 VSID
-766 LVFNQLATA
+766 AT
-775 NASTYPNGLCAGQ
+775 N
-788 SLNLNGS
+788 
-795 IGGAAS
+795 
-801 SATWS
+801 SAC
-806 SNVGGTFANPASL
+806 G
-819 TTTWTPPAGY
+819 
-829 TGTAVLTL
+829 
-837 TTNDPAG
+837 ND
-844 PCNPATSTATVL
+844 NE
-856 VKPLPVA
+856 
-863 TSPATVGPICSGG
+863 
-876 NAVITVTS
+876 
-884 SINPSTF
+884 
-891 VWNAS
+891 
-896 VPAGV
+896 
-901 VATASGSLNSGS
+901 
-913 NTATLTTPISNNTN
+913 
-927 APQTVVYI
+927 
-935 FTPTANGCSGI
+935 
-946 PDTTSIIIQ
+946 
-955 PVATVGPYSPITV
+955 
-968 CPGSTIS
+968 
-975 PSAFVSNPIGATFA
+975 
-989 WSNTNIQLGIAGSGN
+989 
-1004 GQLAPWTAPS
+1004 
-1014 NTNNNTPGTI
+1014 
-1024 VGTITVT
+1024 
-1031 PTFNNCPG
+1031 
-1039 TPSTFLVTVNPTPTI
+1039 
-1054 TNASLTQAI
+1054 TQ
-1063 CSGSNTTAVTWT
+1063 
-1075 PSPVG
+1075 
-1080 TTFAWTGAAST
+1080 
-1091 PNITGFTAAGSG
+1091 
-1103 NLPVMTISNS
+1103 
-1113 GNTPGTVTYTVTPS
+1113 
-1127 RNGCAGPA
+1127 
-1135 ITYTITVNPTPV
+1135 TITVNPIPIV
-1147 LTLSANQTI
+1147 PNQT
-1156 CGGQTTLAST
+1156 A
-1166 YTNSVAGGIFT
+1166 
-1177 YALQNAAGVPAA
+1177 
-1189 VTGFPTTGNGQIP
+1189 
-1202 AATINNSGATPFTLN
+1202 
-1217 YTITPSANGCNGT
+1217 
-1230 VGTYAITVNPAPVT
+1230 
-1244 TFSLANQSICTGQN
+1244 
-1258 TASVTLNS
+1258 
-1266 STAGV
+1266 
-1271 SFSWNVQGV
+1271 
-1280 IPAGLTNFTPTVGT
+1280 
-1294 NTIPAYNNLVNS
+1294 
-1306 TASPITVT
+1306 
-1314 ITAQATT
+1314 
-1321 SGPAQCPGA
+1321 
-1330 NANYTITIKP
+1330 
-1340 SPIASATWVSND
+1340 
-1352 TICSGSSIQI
+1352 
-1362 NLSSTTLGTT
+1362 
-1372 FTWTATN
+1372 
-1379 GVGAAGAQ
+1379 
-1387 NSANPTSVINQ
+1387 
-1398 VLTNNSSAIA
+1398 
-1408 NATYTVTPTA
+1408 
-1418 AACVG
+1418 
-1423 SPINVM
+1423 
-1429 AFINPVASVG
+1429 
-1439 PFNPIVT
+1439 
-1446 CPGSTI
+1446 
-1452 SPSAF
+1452 
-1457 VSNPVGA
+1457 
-1464 TFTWTNTNTS
+1464 
-1474 IGIGVSGSG
+1474 
-1483 QIASWTAP
+1483 
-1491 SNTNNN
+1491 
-1497 TPGTIVGTITV
+1497 
-1508 LPTFNNCPG
+1508 
-1517 TPSTF
+1517 
-1522 SVTVNP
+1522 
-1528 TPTITNASLTQ
+1528 
-1539 AICSGSNTTAVT
+1539 
-1551 WTPSPVGTTFAW
+1551 
-1563 TGAASTPNITG
+1563 
-1574 FTAAGSGN
+1574 
-1582 LPVMTISNSGNT
+1582 
-1594 PGTVTYTVTPSRNG
+1594 
-1608 CAGPAITYTITVN
+1608 
-1621 PTPVLT
+1621 
-1627 LSANQTICG
+1627 
-1636 GQTTLASTYTNS
+1636 
-1648 VAGGIFTYALQN
+1648 
-1660 AAGVPAAVTGFPT
+1660 
-1673 TGNGQIPAATINNS
+1673 
-1687 GATPFTLNYTITP
+1687 
-1700 SANGCNGTVG
+1700 
-1710 TYAITV
+1710 
-1716 NPAPVTT
+1716 
-1723 FSLANQSI
+1723 
-1731 CTGQNTAL
+1731 
-1739 VNLSSTTPGAT
+1739 
-1750 FSWNLQGA
+1750 
-1758 VPPGLLNLN
+1758 
-1767 PTSGTS
+1767 
-1773 SIPVFSNLINNTTAP
+1773 
-1788 ISLIFQA
+1788 
-1795 QATTSGPA
+1795 
-1803 QCPGANANYTIT
+1803 
-1815 VNPSP
+1815 
-1820 IAASSF
+1820 
-1826 ISNDTICSGQN
+1826 TICSGQTFVIVPQN
-1837 INIALSSTTAGTTY
+1837 NPPNTIVPPGTTY
-1851 TWTVSN
+1851 SW
-1857 GAGVSGGQNSAA
+1857 
-1869 PSSTINQAL
+1869 
-1878 TNNSTSVGS
+1878 
-1887 VTYIVTPSASSC
+1887 
-1899 AGSPLQVLAYVNPVA
+1899 VA
-1914 LVGPFNP
+1914 
-1921 IVVCP
+1921 
-1926 GVTIIPPTFV
+1926 
-1936 SNPNGA
+1936 
-1942 TYGWSNTNAQIGIA
+1942 
-1956 ASGNG
+1956 
-1961 QIASWT
+1961 
-1967 APSNTNNNSPG
+1967 
-1978 TIVGTITVTPTF
+1978 
-1990 NACPGTP
+1990 
-1997 ASFVVTINPTPT
+1997 
-2009 ITNSPLTQTICS
+2009 
-2021 GANSTLVSWT
+2021 T
-2031 PNAAGTSYAWTGV
+2031 PNANVAGEVNGNNDTI
-2044 ASSGTVTGY
+2044 SGTLV
-2053 SATGNG
+2053 
-2059 NLPAMAIIN
+2059 NLTN
-2068 GSISVQTVTYTVTP
+2068 VNQTVTYTVTP
-2082 TRNGCSGPSVSYTI
+2082 TVNGCQGAPFTLTVTVIPAIVVPNFTQTICNGGTFTINPTNAPPTTIIPAGSTFAWTVVDNPNVTGESNGTGLPLSQTLSTNVASPAQSVVYTVVATSPGGGCPNTTFTVTVTLNLVTPPAIANDTTICSGGDPAAFVNTTAATASGTLTYQWQSATAAIGPFTNIAGATSATYNPPAGLTVTTYYRVIVTSTLNGVACTATSNTRIVTVNNVSAGVLATSQTICSGGDPSAFTVTTAASGSGSLNYQWQSATAIGGPWTNMVGETNPTYDPPAGQTVTTYFRLVVTSTLNGIQCTATSTVLTVTVNNIAASVVAGNQTVCSGGNPAAFTVTTAATGTGTLSYQWQSSASALGPWTNIGGATSATYDPPAGLATSTYYQVVISSALNGVTCTTISNALTVNVNSVTAQTIAAGQTICSGGDALAFTVTTASTGTGNLSYQWQSASLAAGPFSNIAGATSSTYDHPAGQVASMYFQVVTSSVLNGVTCTSTSNTLAVLVNSVSAGTLGTSQTICSGGNPNAFVATLVPSGSGSLTYQWQSSTVGPNSGFAPIPGATTVSYDPPAGISTTTYYQLVVTSTLNGVPCTATSATLSVTVNSLSAPMVGSNETICSGGNPVAFTNPTPAIGAGNVTYQWQSSTTNVGAGYSNIAGATSAAYDPPAGLNVTTYYQVITTSTLNGVACNVTSNPITVSVNTVSAGTLAQSQTICSGGNPVAFTATTPPSGAGSLSYQWQSSTTGPNAGYTNIPGETNATYDPPAGLSITTYYQLVVTSLLNGVICTATSNALTVTVNSLTPSVIASNETICPGGNPIAFTNSTAASGNGALTYQWQSSTTSPASGFSNINLATSATYDPPAGLNITTFYQVLITNTLNGLACQATSNVVTVTVNTITSQVIAANQTICPNGDPVPFTVTTPSSFGGTASYQWFVSTSSPNTGFSPINGETTSAYDVPPGLAITSYYQVISTSTLNGITCSATSNTLTVTVSTAPVVQNVNQTICSGTAFTVSPINGGGNSIPAGTSYTWTVNNNPNVTGQSAQNSGQNSI
-2096 NINPTPVLTLSAN
+2096 SQTLTNNTNTAQTIIYTVIPTAGVCSGNSFSVNVLINPTPVLTLSAN

-2116 TTVASAYTNSVAGG
+2116 TTVASTYTNSVAGG
-2130 IFTYALQNAVGV
+2130 IFTYALQNAASV
-2142 PVAVTGF
+2142 PATVTGF
-2149 PTTGN
+2149 PTNGN

-2204 ANQAICSGTNTAP
+2204 ANQAICSGTNSAP

-2237 GISNLAP
+2237 GISNLTP

-2264 QTVQFSVT
+2264 QTVQFSVI
-2272 ASTAGTVCAGQP
+2272 ASTAGTVCAGPP

-2298 ALSNATYCNGVAIP
+2298 AFSNATYCNGVAIP
-2312 ALPITSNVPAATYAW
+2312 ALPLSSNVPAATYAW

-2346 GFNASIAGTVPIN
+2346 GFNASIAGTVPIT

-2387 PVPTVTP
+2387 PVPVVLP
-2394 IGNQVLCAGNTNN
+2394 IANQVLCAGNTNN
-2407 ATTVLS
+2407 AVVIGS
-2413 SVAGTSFAWT
+2413 NVAGAAFAWT
-2423 NNNTNTGLAASGSNT
+2423 NNNTNTGLGASGSNT
-2438 VPSFVGTN
+2438 VSSFVGSN
-2446 NTNLPILSTVSVVPS
+2446 NTNLPIQSTVSIVPS

-2469 TGATSNYTITVNPLP
+2469 TGVTSAYTITVNPVP
-2484 TIAPTQNQQVC
+2484 NVAPTLNQQAC
-2495 AGNQVAVTFS
+2495 AGNQVAVSFT

-2523 IGLNGTGS
+2523 IGLSGTGN

-2550 VATPSF
+2550 VVTPSF
-2556 SNGGIAC
+2556 NNGGIAC
-2563 PGVPDTFLV
+2563 PGVPDTFVV

-2594 AAINFTSNQVG
+2594 TAINFTSNQVG

-2679 ASFCQGTTVA
+2679 ASFCQGSTVT

-2750 AGITQTFNIQIIP
+2750 AGITQSFNIQIIP
-2763 TPTVNAVNNI
+2763 TPTVDPVNNI

-2791 NASFA
+2791 GATFA

-2801 TAIGLGASGSGNV
+2801 TAIGLGASGSGNI

-2831 VSVSSSVL
+2831 VSVISSVV

-2851 FTITVNPSTVPTA
+2851 FTITVNPNTVPTA

-2886 SYDWTNSNT
+2886 SYTWTNSNA
-2895 AVGLAASGSG
+2895 AVGLAASGNG

-2920 SSTVTV
+2920 ASTVTV
-2926 TSVFSGGGVS
+2926 TSVFTGGGVS
-2936 CNGGTTTFIIN
+2936 CNGGTTSFTIN

-2968 SAISFIGTGTQ
+2968 SAISFVGTGTQ

-2991 AASGSGNIPSFIA
+2991 AASGSGNIPSFTA

-3015 INVTPIYVNN
+3015 INVTPIYLNN

-3052 QTICSGTSSALVT
+3052 QTICSSTSSAQVT
-3065 VSSPTPNAVITWT
+3065 ISSPTPNAVITWT

-3098 PSFTLINNSV
+3098 PSFTLINNSL

-3177 SIGLGASGQGNIL
+3177 SIGLGASGQGNII

-3195 NNTSNPVTATV
+3195 NSTSNPITATV
-3206 TVTPQFLNNNVACNG
+3206 TVTPQFLNNNVGCNG

-3232 IPVTNPISNQTI
+3232 IPVTNPVSNQTI
-3244 CNGTNSSL
+3244 CNGTNSTL
-3252 VTPGGT
+3252 VTLGGT
-3258 ATSYAWTNNNQNT
+3258 ASSYAWTNNNQNT

-3279 TIPVFQGTNVGA
+3279 TIPVFQGTNAGA
-3291 APITSVITL
+3291 APITSVVTL

-3306 LNISCAGSTSTFNIT
+3306 LNVSCAGSTSTFNIT
-3321 VNPTPTVTAL
+3321 VNPTPTVTAV

-3353 YTWTNTNNA
+3353 YTWTNSNNA
-3362 IGLATSG
+3362 IGLAASG

-3491 NNLNCAGTPQTFSI
+3491 NNLSCAGTPQNFSI

-3543 DLTSMGLAASGNGNI
+3543 DLASIGLAASGNGNI
-3558 GSFNAVNNTNAPVTA
+3558 GSFNAVNNTNAPVVA

-3600 PTPTMGVLTNQ
+3600 PTPTMGALTNQ

-3617 SSAAINFT
+3617 STAAINFT
-3625 GTATSYAWTNNTP
+3625 GTATSYVWTNNTP

-3647 GNIGAFSVVNASNSA
+3647 GNIGAFSAVNASNSA
-3662 AVTATLSVTPQF
+3662 AVTATLNVTPQF

-3687 VTIIVNPTPIITP
+3687 ATIIVNPTPIITP

-3724 TWVNNQNSIGLA
+3724 AWTNTQTSIGLA
-3736 ASGNGNIASFNVS
+3736 ISGTGNIPSFNAS
-3749 NPTSSSVIATV
+3749 NPTNASVVATV

-3818 NWTNNATSI
+3818 NWTNNATTI
-3827 GLVASG
+3827 GLAASG

-3841 AVNNGNNPIV
+3841 AVNNGNNPVV
-3851 AQVNVTPSYALNG
+3851 AQVNVTPTYALNG

-3918 TIPASITGLNP
+3918 TIPASITGMNP

-3935 IPSLTLTNNSSVP
+3935 IPTLTLTNNSSVP
-3948 QIIQILASATTP
+3948 QIIQLLASATTP

-3994 NTSAVSFSG
+3994 NTSAVAFSG

-4014 TSVGLAASGT
+4014 TSVGLAASGS
-4024 GNIVAFNAVNPSN
+4024 GNIVAFNALNPSN
-4037 SVISTATVSVTPQFT
+4037 SMISTATVSVTPQFT

-4088 TSLIAING
+4088 TSLITING

-4105 STTSIGLGASGSGN
+4105 STTSIGLGASGAGN

-4124 ASNVGSTPVNATIG
+4124 ATNVGSTPVNATIG

-4176 NNTSTAAITLS
+4176 NNTNTAAITFS

-4194 WANNTQSIG
+4194 WANNTPSIG
-4203 LANAGT
+4203 LANSGT

-4221 NAAASIATLTVTP
+4221 NAAASIATITVTP
-4234 QYLNNG
+4234 QFLNNG
-4240 VNCSGNTA
+4240 VNCSGNTT

-4303 NITPFVAVNNGLN
+4303 NIAPFVAVNNGLN
-4316 PVTAQL
+4316 PITAQL
-4322 VVTPIFTGNG
+4322 AVTPIFTGNG

-4362 GNLSNAVNFS
+4362 GNLSNAINFS

-4393 TGNISSFTTTN
+4393 SGNISSFTTTN
-4404 ATTNPVTSTITV
+4404 ATTNPVSATITV

-4427 PGLPQSFTITVNPTP
+4427 PGSPQSFTITVNPTP
-4442 AVDPINS
+4442 VVDPINS
-4449 QVLCS
+4449 QVLCA
-4454 GTPTQAIA
+4454 GTPTQAVA
-4462 LTGTGTSYAWANNT
+4462 FTGTGTSYAWANNT
-4476 LGIGLAASGS
+4476 VGIGLAASGN

-4526 FTITVNPTP
+4526 VTITVNPTP
-4535 VVNPLSNVTVCNG
+4535 VANPLANVTVCNG

-4622 FVSPTPDVVAPANQV
+4622 FVSPTPDVLAPANQV
-4637 VCNGSPTN
+4637 VCNGLPTT

-4660 SNSIPSIGILGTGT
+4660 TNSIPSIGILGTGT

-4724 TNPGSQYV
+4724 TNPGAQYV

-4751 WAAANTAIGIGAN
+4751 WSAANTAIGIGAN

-4780 VSSSQVTVTPI
+4780 VVSSQVTVTPI

-4832 AINGSGTSYNWTN
+4832 PINGSGTSYNWTN

-4851 LVATGSNTVNAFNAT
+4851 LVASGSNTVNAFNAT

-4874 GNVNITP
+4874 GNVNVTP

-4888 SCNGPVG
+4888 SCNGPVA

-4904 PYVNAL
+4904 PYVNVL

-4933 TWFATQNANVSG
+4933 TWFATQNANVNG

-4972 TITPTTLAGCVGPD
+4972 TITPTTLAGCIGPD

-5015 VLAANIPS
+5015 ILAANIPS

-5136 TTSSIINDQLVNPT
+5136 TTSAIINDQLVNPT

-5172 VIPITVFVNPIPS
+5172 VIPITVFVNPIPL
-5185 VNPNPDLNLCHN
+5185 VNPNPDLNVCHN
-5197 QWTPQVVFTGNA
+5197 QWNPQVLFTGNA
-5209 PGAVYNWSAAGAAV
+5209 PGTVYTWNTAGANL
-5223 GLQSLGGIDSLN
+5223 GLPAGGIDSLN
-5235 AFVASNPGVAP
+5235 AFVANNPGFAP
-5246 ISAIIIV
+5246 INATVVV
-5253 SPLFTANNVSCAGAK
+5253 SPLFTFNGVSCPGAK
-5268 DTFQIVVNPQPSAF
+5268 DTFQIIVNPEPSVF
-5282 PLNNLILCEGTNSAV
+5282 PQNNLILCEGTSSAV

-5313 SNAAVGLAS
+5313 SNAAVGLGS
-5322 TGTGNVPV
+5322 TGTGNIPV
-5330 FMAQNPTA
+5330 FVGNNPTLA
-5338 LPIQSVVTVT
+5338 PIQSTVTVT
-5348 PIFINGNAQCPG
+5348 PLFINGNVQCPG
-5360 QTISFTVTVN
+5360 QATSFTVTVN

-5381 ICADNNVAHA
+5381 ICADDNVAHA
-5391 LSADLPSSFTW
+5391 LSADLPSTFTW

-5439 YNVTA
+5439 YNVIA

-5465 TVAFNTINP
+5465 TVAFNPLNP
-5474 PYCDLSPIAF
+5474 PYCDLTPIAF

-5494 LWHFGDGT
+5494 LWNFGDGT

-5585 TQQLGQVGY
+5585 TQQVGQVGY
-5594 QYATNGCYDVSLS
+5594 QYTTNGCYDVSLS
-5607 VTNPQGCTTTETYF
+5607 VTNPQGCATTETYF
-5621 DVMCVYDSPVAVA
+5621 DVMCVYDSPVAVI
-5634 GADPTEVTTLE
+5634 GADPTSVTTLN

-5658 SYAWNFGD
+5658 SYEWNFGD
-5666 GTYGFGFEPIHLFPA
+5666 GSYGYGFEPIHLFPSEA
-5681 EPADYV
+5681 ADYV
-5687 VSLVAMNEAGC
+5687 VAMTAMNEVGC
-5698 TDTAYVSIHVEENL
+5698 SDTAYVSIHVEENL

-5717 NSFTP
+5717 NTFTP

-5756 FESKDPYTGWGG
+5756 FESRDPYTGWGG

-5792 SQEDKEF
+5792 TQEDKEIK
-5799 VGHVNLIK
+5799 GHVNLIK

>member
-1 MRFLRTIFLY
+1 MRFLRSIFLC

-18 HGFGQTATFTSSPA
+18 YGFSQSATFTTIPA
-32 ANNNVL
+32 AVNGTINV
-38 SLCAGSQVLFTNTS
+38 CAGSTILFNSTVNPNTLFAPAIYSWNFGNGQTSSIPGPVGITYATAGTYTATLNISSAGVPLTQTTVTINVSAAPAVVPTFSTVGNANNCEQLYTVNGVPMIQTTGNNCSCNQFTGPMISLNNANLLPAGSSATILWGGNGIGGASTTFPVGTSNLLAQPFNFPGQQNNNAPASHYNTPGSYNLMYLVTFPNGCTYSTYVIMSYGAGAISLGTLSAQTQCNPLNYVLTFANQTPGNTYVINWGDGTPNTTYTYPNLPLVPNGVPHQYSPSACLNGVPQPYTITVTATNPCPGSTTTSTIGPFNVNALPLAAFTSVPGNSICQNQSITFTNTS
-52 AGVSSINWNFQGG
+52 NGGLSINNGQCSNVYNFGWQIDY
-65 NPASSNT
+65 SSS
-72 LGPHIVTFANP
+72 LSGPGYQITSGTTGDAFNVPPVNGSGVITVLFTQP
-83 GTYTVS
+83 GTYSVS
-89 LSVNNGPATTM
+89 LDAINSA
-100 QVVIQA
+100 
-106 SNPSPN
+106 
-112 LNILLDISCG
+112 CG
-122 SGFGTST
+122 NDNETQT
-129 FNNVTY
+129 
-135 FTSCAN
+135 
-141 PFMGDQ
+141 
-147 LCLYSNTT
+147 
-155 STNQNSIHTV
+155 ITV
-165 NWGDGMSNTYTGS
+165 NPIPIVPNQTDTICSGQ
-178 NILVGD
+178 
-184 FNFQH
+184 NFIIVPQNNPPTTIVPN
-189 GYASSGTSYITYS
+189 GTTYS
-202 VQQNNNSCIKSQ
+202 WV
-214 ILMLYTGANP
+214 
-224 TATISPGGIPTL
+224 ATP
-236 CNPGSVV
+236 
-243 YNINPGGQN
+243 
-252 TPGTIYTIAVNDGGS
+252 
-267 YTYNHPPPAAV
+267 
-278 THNFNSVSCGTT
+278 
-290 SVINGVNY
+290 
-298 PNSFQASITCSNA
+298 
-311 CGSSSSAIGPINI
+311 
-324 QSPPDAQMT
+324 
-333 TTPSL
+333 
-338 SPYNN
+338 
-343 NVCQG
+343 
-348 SNVTFNDVSI
+348 
-358 PGTNINIQGNA
+358 
-369 NANPPI
+369 
-375 PPYSCNNVYKRIWK
+375 
-389 IYGPSGPIYA
+389 
-399 SNANVTITG
+399 NANVAGEVNGNNDTI
-408 SIGSGILPNVNLL
+408 SG
-421 APGGWNNGAPSIN
+421 
-434 LTFLQP
+434 
-440 GNYKVTLYVG
+440 TLV
-450 GLSYNPCGV
+450 
-459 DSAVTNI
+459 
-466 CVTPD
+466 
-471 FQVNITSPFVTA
+471 
-483 CAPATGVFQNS
+483 
-494 STLAQCNL
+494 NL
-502 TNVSAWSVTTSN
+502 TNV
-514 PNQCGQPAWSY
+514 NQ
-525 SNNTNAQSLNPSITF
+525 
-540 TGPGVY
+540 
-546 TIQLINSLSSPVF
+546 
-559 SNTAPLGCQ
+559 
-568 AKTDTAIITIKS
+568 
-580 PPLITI
+580 
-586 NAPNSICLGS
+586 
-596 TFNPTATIN
+596 
-605 NCYSN
+605 
-610 QNPTYAWDF
+610 
-619 NPNATPLLPA
+619 
-629 NVPTPDTSNALN
+629 
-641 PGAIL
+641 
-646 YPNAGTF
+646 
-653 PYLIT
+653 
-658 ATNECGPTTVTQ
+658 
-670 NIAVQNPVTVSPG
+670 
-683 LYGPFCMNSPVA
+683 
-695 LSGSVTGGVA
+695 
-705 NGYWTANVPGGS
+705 
-717 FSAIGVGGAA
+717 
-727 SGALN
+727 
-732 STYTPPN
+732 
-739 NYIGNII
+739 
-746 LTLTSTQPPAPCP
+746 
-759 VVSGQTT
+759 
-766 LVFNQLATA
+766 
-775 NASTYPNGLCAGQ
+775 
-788 SLNLNGS
+788 
-795 IGGAAS
+795 
-801 SATWS
+801 
-806 SNVGGTFANPASL
+806 
-819 TTTWTPPAGY
+819 
-829 TGTAVLTL
+829 
-837 TTNDPAG
+837 
-844 PCNPATSTATVL
+844 
-856 VKPLPVA
+856 
-863 TSPATVGPICSGG
+863 
-876 NAVITVTS
+876 
-884 SINPSTF
+884 
-891 VWNAS
+891 
-896 VPAGV
+896 
-901 VATASGSLNSGS
+901 
-913 NTATLTTPISNNTN
+913 
-927 APQTVVYI
+927 
-935 FTPTANGCSGI
+935 
-946 PDTTSIIIQ
+946 
-955 PVATVGPYSPITV
+955 
-968 CPGSTIS
+968 
-975 PSAFVSNPIGATFA
+975 
-989 WSNTNIQLGIAGSGN
+989 
-1004 GQLAPWTAPS
+1004 
-1014 NTNNNTPGTI
+1014 
-1024 VGTITVT
+1024 
-1031 PTFNNCPG
+1031 
-1039 TPSTFLVTVNPTPTI
+1039 
-1054 TNASLTQAI
+1054 
-1063 CSGSNTTAVTWT
+1063 
-1075 PSPVG
+1075 
-1080 TTFAWTGAAST
+1080 
-1091 PNITGFTAAGSG
+1091 
-1103 NLPVMTISNS
+1103 
-1113 GNTPGTVTYTVTPS
+1113 TVTYTVTPTV
-1127 RNGCAGPA
+1127 NGCQGAPFTVTVTVIPAIVVPNFTQTICNGGTFTINPTNAPPNTIIPAGTTFAWTVVDNPNVTGESNGTGLPLSQTLSTNVASPAQSVVYTVVATSPGGGCPNTTFTVTVNINLVTPPAISNDTTICSGGDPSAFVNTTAATASGTLTYQWQSATAAIGPFTNIAGATSATYNPPAGITVTTYYRVIVTSTLNGVACTATSNTRIVTVNNVSAGVLATSQTICSGGDPNAFTVTTVASGSGSLSYQWQSATAIGGPWTNLVGETNPTYDPPPGQTVTTYFRLVVTSTLNGIVCTATSAVMTVTVNNVTPSVVAGNQTVCSGGNPAAFTVTTAATGTGTLSYQWQSSASALGPWTNIGGATSATYDPPAGLVTTTYYQVVISSALNGVTCTTISNGLTVNVNSVTAQTIAAGQTICSGGDAVAFTVTTASTGAGNLSYQWQSASIAAGPFSNLVGATSSTYDPPAGQIASTYFQVVTSSVLNGVTCTSTSNVLAVLVNAVNSGTLGTSQTVCSGGNPSAFTASTAPSGAGTLTYQWQSSTVGPNSGFAPIPGATTVSYDPPAGISTTTYYQLVVTSTLNGVPCTATSATLSVTVNSLSAPVVGSNETICSGGNPVAFTNPTPAIGAGNVTYQWQSSTTNVGAGYSNIAGATSATYDPPAGLNVTTYYQVITTSTLNGVACNVTSNPITVSVNTVSAGTLAQSQTICSGGNPAAFTVTNASSGSGTLSFQWQSSTTGPNAGYTNIPGETNATYDPPAGLSITTYYQLVVTSLLNGVSCTATGNTLTVTVNSLTPSVIGSNETICPGGNPIAFTNSTAASGNGAVTYQWQSSTTNPASGFSNINLATSATYDPPAGLNTTTFYQVLITNTLNGLACQATSNVITVTVNTITPQVIAANQTICPNGDPVPFTVTTPSSFGGTASYQWYVSTSSPNNGFSPINGETTSAYDVPPGLA
-1135 ITYTITVNPTPV
+1135 ITSYYQVISTSTLNGITCSATSNTLTVTVSSAPVVQNVNQTICSGTAFTVSPVNGGGNSIPAGTSYTWTVNNNPNVSGQSAQNSGQNSISQTLTNNTNTPQTIIYSVTPTAGVCSGNPFSVNVLVNPTPV

-1156 CGGQTTLAST
+1156 CGGQTTIAST

-1177 YALQNAAGVPAA
+1177 YALQNAAGVPA
-1189 VTGFPTTGNGQIP
+1189 V
-1202 AATINNSGATPFTLN
+1202 
-1217 YTITPSANGCNGT
+1217 
-1230 VGTYAITVNPAPVT
+1230 
-1244 TFSLANQSICTGQN
+1244 
-1258 TASVTLNS
+1258 
-1266 STAGV
+1266 
-1271 SFSWNVQGV
+1271 
-1280 IPAGLTNFTPTVGT
+1280 
-1294 NTIPAYNNLVNS
+1294 
-1306 TASPITVT
+1306 
-1314 ITAQATT
+1314 
-1321 SGPAQCPGA
+1321 
-1330 NANYTITIKP
+1330 
-1340 SPIASATWVSND
+1340 
-1352 TICSGSSIQI
+1352 
-1362 NLSSTTLGTT
+1362 
-1372 FTWTATN
+1372 
-1379 GVGAAGAQ
+1379 
-1387 NSANPTSVINQ
+1387 
-1398 VLTNNSSAIA
+1398 
-1408 NATYTVTPTA
+1408 
-1418 AACVG
+1418 
-1423 SPINVM
+1423 
-1429 AFINPVASVG
+1429 
-1439 PFNPIVT
+1439 
-1446 CPGSTI
+1446 
-1452 SPSAF
+1452 
-1457 VSNPVGA
+1457 
-1464 TFTWTNTNTS
+1464 
-1474 IGIGVSGSG
+1474 
-1483 QIASWTAP
+1483 
-1491 SNTNNN
+1491 
-1497 TPGTIVGTITV
+1497 
-1508 LPTFNNCPG
+1508 
-1517 TPSTF
+1517 
-1522 SVTVNP
+1522 
-1528 TPTITNASLTQ
+1528 
-1539 AICSGSNTTAVT
+1539 
-1551 WTPSPVGTTFAW
+1551 
-1563 TGAASTPNITG
+1563 
-1574 FTAAGSGN
+1574 
-1582 LPVMTISNSGNT
+1582 
-1594 PGTVTYTVTPSRNG
+1594 
-1608 CAGPAITYTITVN
+1608 
-1621 PTPVLT
+1621 
-1627 LSANQTICG
+1627 
-1636 GQTTLASTYTNS
+1636 
-1648 VAGGIFTYALQN
+1648 
-1660 AAGVPAAVTGFPT
+1660 
-1673 TGNGQIPAATINNS
+1673 
-1687 GATPFTLNYTITP
+1687 
-1700 SANGCNGTVG
+1700 
-1710 TYAITV
+1710 
-1716 NPAPVTT
+1716 
-1723 FSLANQSI
+1723 
-1731 CTGQNTAL
+1731 
-1739 VNLSSTTPGAT
+1739 
-1750 FSWNLQGA
+1750 
-1758 VPPGLLNLN
+1758 
-1767 PTSGTS
+1767 
-1773 SIPVFSNLINNTTAP
+1773 
-1788 ISLIFQA
+1788 
-1795 QATTSGPA
+1795 
-1803 QCPGANANYTIT
+1803 
-1815 VNPSP
+1815 
-1820 IAASSF
+1820 
-1826 ISNDTICSGQN
+1826 
-1837 INIALSSTTAGTTY
+1837 
-1851 TWTVSN
+1851 
-1857 GAGVSGGQNSAA
+1857 
-1869 PSSTINQAL
+1869 
-1878 TNNSTSVGS
+1878 
-1887 VTYIVTPSASSC
+1887 
-1899 AGSPLQVLAYVNPVA
+1899 
-1914 LVGPFNP
+1914 
-1921 IVVCP
+1921 
-1926 GVTIIPPTFV
+1926 
-1936 SNPNGA
+1936 
-1942 TYGWSNTNAQIGIA
+1942 
-1956 ASGNG
+1956 
-1961 QIASWT
+1961 
-1967 APSNTNNNSPG
+1967 
-1978 TIVGTITVTPTF
+1978 
-1990 NACPGTP
+1990 
-1997 ASFVVTINPTPT
+1997 
-2009 ITNSPLTQTICS
+2009 
-2021 GANSTLVSWT
+2021 
-2031 PNAAGTSYAWTGV
+2031 
-2044 ASSGTVTGY
+2044 
-2053 SATGNG
+2053 
-2059 NLPAMAIIN
+2059 
-2068 GSISVQTVTYTVTP
+2068 
-2082 TRNGCSGPSVSYTI
+2082 
-2096 NINPTPVLTLSAN
+2096 
-2109 QTICGGQ
+2109 
-2116 TTVASAYTNSVAGG
+2116 
-2130 IFTYALQNAVGV
+2130 
-2142 PVAVTGF
+2142 VTGF

-2169 YTLNYTVTPTANGC
+2169 FTLNYTVTPAANGC
-2183 NGAVGT
+2183 NGVVGT

-2204 ANQAICSGTNTAP
+2204 ANQAICSGTNSAP
-2217 VTFSS
+2217 VTFAS

-2244 TSGSGNLPS
+2244 TSGGGNLPS
-2253 FTNVTNANNAV
+2253 FANVTNANNAV
-2264 QTVQFSVT
+2264 QTVQFSVI
-2272 ASTAGTVCAGQP
+2272 ASTAGTVCPGPP
-2284 ATYSIAVI
+2284 ATYTIAVI
-2292 PIPTVN
+2292 PIPVAN
-2298 ALSNATYCNGVAIP
+2298 PLNNATYCNGVAIP

-2346 GFNASIAGTVPIN
+2346 GFNASIAGNAPLT

-2371 ATTCPGSPVT
+2371 ATTCPGSPVS

-2387 PVPTVTP
+2387 PVPVVLP
-2394 IGNQVLCAGNTNN
+2394 IANQVLCAGNTNN
-2407 ATTVLS
+2407 GVVIGS
-2413 SVAGTSFAWT
+2413 NVAGAAFAWT
-2423 NNNTNTGLAASGSNT
+2423 NNNTNIGLGASGSNT
-2438 VPSFVGTN
+2438 VPSFVGAN
-2446 NTNLPILSTVSVVPS
+2446 NTNLPIQSTVSIVPS

-2484 TIAPTQNQQVC
+2484 TVASTQNQQVC
-2495 AGNQVAVTFS
+2495 AGTQVAVTFS

-2550 VATPSF
+2550 VVTPSF

-2563 PGVPDTFLV
+2563 PGVPDTFLI
-2572 TILPTPVATA
+2572 TILPTPVANA
-2582 LTNQTICAGAPS
+2582 LSNQTICAGAPS

-2643 VIATPTLTTN
+2643 IVATPTLTTN
-2653 GQGCAGATV
+2653 GQGCAGSTV

-2679 ASFCQGTTVA
+2679 ASFCQGSTVT

-2701 YAWNNS
+2701 YAWNNTNPS
-2707 NTAIG
+2707 IG

-2750 AGITQTFNIQIIP
+2750 AGASQSFNIQIIP
-2763 TPTVNAVNNI
+2763 TPTVDAVNNI
-2773 TLCNGAASNVV
+2773 TLCNGTASNVV

-2791 NASFA
+2791 NATFA

-2814 PIFTATNPSTT
+2814 PIFTATNASTT

-2831 VSVSSSVL
+2831 VSVTSSVL
-2839 VNGVTCTGNPTL
+2839 VNGVTCTGSPTL

-2886 SYDWTNSNT
+2886 SYNWTNSNT

-2936 CNGGTTTFIIN
+2936 CNGGTTSFVIN

-2968 SAISFIGTGTQ
+2968 SAISFVGTGTQ

-2991 AASGSGNIPSFIA
+2991 AASGSGNIPSFTA

-3015 INVTPIYVNN
+3015 INVTPIYLNN
-3025 AVSCPGTVQSF
+3025 AVSCPGTVQTF

-3052 QTICSGTSSALVT
+3052 QTICSSTSSAQVT
-3065 VSSPTPNAVITWT
+3065 ISSPTPNAVITWT
-3078 ATTVPASISGVN
+3078 ATSVPASISGVN

-3098 PSFTLINNSV
+3098 PSFTLINNSAV
-3108 TVQVIQFSANAAT
+3108 VQVVQFSANAAT

-3143 VAAPTN
+3143 VAVPSN
-3149 QVVCAN
+3149 QVLCAN

-3206 TVTPQFLNNNVACNG
+3206 TVTPQFLNNNVGCNG

-3232 IPVTNPISNQTI
+3232 IPVTNPIANQTI

-3279 TIPVFQGTNVGA
+3279 TIPVFQGTNAGA

-3306 LNISCAGSTSTFNIT
+3306 LNVSCAGSTSTFNIT

-3339 TSTAASIFSGTGTS
+3339 TSTAASIFTGTGTS
-3353 YTWTNTNNA
+3353 YTWTNSNNA
-3362 IGLATSG
+3362 IGLAASG

-3491 NNLNCAGTPQTFSI
+3491 NNLSCAGTPQTFSI

-3543 DLTSMGLAASGNGNI
+3543 DLTSIGLAASGNGNI

-3724 TWVNNQNSIGLA
+3724 AWVNNQTSIGLA
-3736 ASGNGNIASFNVS
+3736 ASGTGNIASFNAS
-3749 NPTSSSVIATV
+3749 NPSTLPVVATV

-3827 GLVASG
+3827 GLAASG

-3851 AQVNVTPSYALNG
+3851 AQVNVTPSFALNG
-3864 VSCSGTAQSFTITVN
+3864 VSCSGTAQSFTIMVN

-3935 IPSLTLTNNSSVP
+3935 IPTLTLTNNSSVP

-4014 TSVGLAASGT
+4014 TAVGLAASGT
-4024 GNIVAFNAVNPSN
+4024 GSIVAFNALNPSN

-4088 TSLIAING
+4088 TSLITING

-4124 ASNVGSTPVNATIG
+4124 ASNAGSTPVNATIG

-4176 NNTSTAAITLS
+4176 NNTNTAAITFS

-4194 WANNTQSIG
+4194 WANNTPSIG
-4203 LANAGT
+4203 LANSGT

-4214 FVGLNAS
+4214 FIGLNAS

-4240 VNCSGNTA
+4240 VNCSGNTT

-4316 PVTAQL
+4316 PITAQL
-4322 VVTPIFTGNG
+4322 AVTPIFTGNG

-4476 LGIGLAASGS
+4476 VGIGLAASGS

-4637 VCNGSPTN
+4637 VCNGLPTT

-4660 SNSIPSIGILGTGT
+4660 TNSIPSIGILGTGT

-4682 VNNGNAAIFAQ
+4682 VNNGNAPIFAQ
-4693 VTITPTFIQ
+4693 VTVTPTFIQ

-4724 TNPGSQYV
+4724 TNPGAQYV

-4780 VSSSQVTVTPI
+4780 VVSSQVTVTPI

-4832 AINGSGTSYNWTN
+4832 AINGTGTSYNWTN

-4851 LVATGSNTVNAFNAT
+4851 LVASGSNTVNAFNAT
-4866 NPGTSAIS
+4866 NAGTSAIS

-4960 SNTSSVPQSVTY
+4960 SNTSSVPQNVTY

-5015 VLAANIPS
+5015 ILAANIPS

-5051 VLVNNSNQNQLVVYS
+5051 ILINNSNQNQLVVYS

-5163 SVANGCSSP
+5163 SIANGCSSP
-5172 VIPITVFVNPIPS
+5172 VIPITVFVNPIPLL
-5185 VNPNPDLNLCHN
+5185 NPNPDLNVCHN
-5197 QWTPQVVFTGNA
+5197 QWNPQVLFTGSALGTVYTWNA
-5209 PGAVYNWSAAGAAV
+5209 SGANV
-5223 GLQSLGGIDSLN
+5223 GLPILGGVDSLN

-5246 ISAIIIV
+5246 ISATILV

-5268 DTFQIVVNPQPSAF
+5268 DTFQIVVNPEPSVFA
-5282 PLNNLILCEGTNSAV
+5282 LNNMTLCEGINSPI
-5297 VPILGPIG
+5297 VPLLGPIG

-5348 PIFINGNAQCPG
+5348 PVFINGATQCSG
-5360 QTISFTVTVN
+5360 LNQTYTITVN
-5370 PAPTV
+5370 PTPNVLTQQV
-5375 DTVNLA
+5375 S
-5381 ICADNNVAHA
+5381 ICAGQAVNMNLLADIP
-5391 LSADLPSSFTW
+5391 SAFQW
-5402 FATPNPLVINETS
+5402 YATPNPNVQGETYSPTQTSSVIN
-5415 NPIQSSSTIN
+5415 
-5425 DNLIQITNAPQTVQ
+5425 DVLIQTTNAPQSVQ
-5439 YNVTA
+5439 YHV
-5444 TTIAHGCTGSGVV
+5444 SGVSIPYGCLGPDSIMTV
-5457 NVVVNPWP
+5457 TINPWP
-5465 TVAFNTINP
+5465 TVAFNALNP
-5474 PYCDLSPIAF
+5474 PYCDLTPIAF

-5494 LWHFGDGT
+5494 NWDFNDGS
-5502 NSYLSNPS
+5502 NAFVSNPT
-5510 HQFPAV
+5510 HQFPSV
-5516 GTYNVTLVA
+5516 GTYNVVLTA
-5525 TDPYTGCSDSTMQP
+5525 TDPNTGCIDSVMQP
-5539 VSISPSPNPGFSYSD
+5539 VTIAPTPNPDFSYSD
-5554 SIGCGLLDVV
+5554 SIGCGMLNVV
-5564 FTADVYNPSWNY
+5564 YTAAVYNTSWNY
-5576 QWTFGNGAT
+5576 VWNFGNGAS
-5585 TQQLGQVGY
+5585 TQQVGQVGY
-5594 QYATNGCYDVSLS
+5594 QFTQQGCYDISLT
-5607 VTNPQGCTTTETYF
+5607 VTNPQGCTATETNF
-5621 DVMCVYDSPVAVA
+5621 NVACVYESPVAVA

-5687 VSLVAMNEAGC
+5687 VSLVAMNEVGC

>member
-1 MRFLRTIFLY
+1 MHMRMRFLRSIFLC

-18 HGFGQTATFTSSPA
+18 YGYSQPATFTTIPA
-32 ANNNVL
+32 AVNGTINV
-38 SLCAGSQVLFTNTS
+38 CAGSTILFNSTVNPNTLFAPAIYSWNFGNGQTSSIPGPVGITYATAGTYTATLNISSAGVPLTQTTVTINVSAAPAVVPTFSTVGNANNCEQLYTVNGVPMIQTTGNNCSCNQFTGPMISLNNANLLPAGSSATILWGGNGIGGASTTFPVGTSNLLAQTFNFPGQQNNNTPASHYNTPGSYNLMYLVTFPNGCTYSTYVIMSYGAGAISLGTLSAQTQCNPLNYVLTFANQTPGNTYVINWGDGTPNTTYTYPNLPLVPNGVPHQYSPSACLNGVPQPYTITVTATNPCPGSTTTSTIGPFNVNALPLAAFTSVPGNSICQNQSITFTNTS
-52 AGVSSINWNFQGG
+52 NGGLSINNGQCSNVYNFGWQIDY
-65 NPASSNT
+65 SSS
-72 LGPHIVTFANP
+72 LSGPGYQITSGTTGDAFNVPPVNGSGVITVLFTQP
-83 GTYTVS
+83 GTYSVS
-89 LSVNNGPATTM
+89 LDAINSA
-100 QVVIQA
+100 
-106 SNPSPN
+106 
-112 LNILLDISCG
+112 CG
-122 SGFGTST
+122 NDNETQT
-129 FNNVTY
+129 
-135 FTSCAN
+135 
-141 PFMGDQ
+141 
-147 LCLYSNTT
+147 
-155 STNQNSIHTV
+155 ITV
-165 NWGDGMSNTYTGS
+165 NPIPIVPN
-178 NILVGD
+178 
-184 FNFQH
+184 Q
-189 GYASSGTSYITYS
+189 
-202 VQQNNNSCIKSQ
+202 
-214 ILMLYTGANP
+214 
-224 TATISPGGIPTL
+224 TATICSGNTFVIVPQNNPPT
-236 CNPGSVV
+236 
-243 YNINPGGQN
+243 
-252 TPGTIYTIAVNDGGS
+252 TIVPN
-267 YTYNHPPPAAV
+267 
-278 THNFNSVSCGTT
+278 GTT
-290 SVINGVNY
+290 YSWV
-298 PNSFQASITCSNA
+298 A
-311 CGSSSSAIGPINI
+311 
-324 QSPPDAQMT
+324 
-333 TTPSL
+333 TP
-338 SPYNN
+338 
-343 NVCQG
+343 
-348 SNVTFNDVSI
+348 
-358 PGTNINIQGNA
+358 
-369 NANPPI
+369 
-375 PPYSCNNVYKRIWK
+375 
-389 IYGPSGPIYA
+389 
-399 SNANVTITG
+399 NANVAGEVNGNNDTI
-408 SIGSGILPNVNLL
+408 SG
-421 APGGWNNGAPSIN
+421 
-434 LTFLQP
+434 
-440 GNYKVTLYVG
+440 TLV
-450 GLSYNPCGV
+450 
-459 DSAVTNI
+459 
-466 CVTPD
+466 
-471 FQVNITSPFVTA
+471 
-483 CAPATGVFQNS
+483 
-494 STLAQCNL
+494 NL
-502 TNVSAWSVTTSN
+502 TNV
-514 PNQCGQPAWSY
+514 NQ
-525 SNNTNAQSLNPSITF
+525 
-540 TGPGVY
+540 
-546 TIQLINSLSSPVF
+546 
-559 SNTAPLGCQ
+559 
-568 AKTDTAIITIKS
+568 
-580 PPLITI
+580 
-586 NAPNSICLGS
+586 
-596 TFNPTATIN
+596 
-605 NCYSN
+605 
-610 QNPTYAWDF
+610 
-619 NPNATPLLPA
+619 
-629 NVPTPDTSNALN
+629 
-641 PGAIL
+641 
-646 YPNAGTF
+646 
-653 PYLIT
+653 
-658 ATNECGPTTVTQ
+658 
-670 NIAVQNPVTVSPG
+670 
-683 LYGPFCMNSPVA
+683 
-695 LSGSVTGGVA
+695 
-705 NGYWTANVPGGS
+705 
-717 FSAIGVGGAA
+717 
-727 SGALN
+727 
-732 STYTPPN
+732 
-739 NYIGNII
+739 
-746 LTLTSTQPPAPCP
+746 
-759 VVSGQTT
+759 
-766 LVFNQLATA
+766 
-775 NASTYPNGLCAGQ
+775 
-788 SLNLNGS
+788 
-795 IGGAAS
+795 
-801 SATWS
+801 
-806 SNVGGTFANPASL
+806 
-819 TTTWTPPAGY
+819 
-829 TGTAVLTL
+829 
-837 TTNDPAG
+837 
-844 PCNPATSTATVL
+844 
-856 VKPLPVA
+856 
-863 TSPATVGPICSGG
+863 
-876 NAVITVTS
+876 
-884 SINPSTF
+884 
-891 VWNAS
+891 
-896 VPAGV
+896 
-901 VATASGSLNSGS
+901 
-913 NTATLTTPISNNTN
+913 
-927 APQTVVYI
+927 
-935 FTPTANGCSGI
+935 
-946 PDTTSIIIQ
+946 
-955 PVATVGPYSPITV
+955 
-968 CPGSTIS
+968 
-975 PSAFVSNPIGATFA
+975 
-989 WSNTNIQLGIAGSGN
+989 
-1004 GQLAPWTAPS
+1004 
-1014 NTNNNTPGTI
+1014 
-1024 VGTITVT
+1024 
-1031 PTFNNCPG
+1031 
-1039 TPSTFLVTVNPTPTI
+1039 
-1054 TNASLTQAI
+1054 
-1063 CSGSNTTAVTWT
+1063 
-1075 PSPVG
+1075 
-1080 TTFAWTGAAST
+1080 
-1091 PNITGFTAAGSG
+1091 
-1103 NLPVMTISNS
+1103 
-1113 GNTPGTVTYTVTPS
+1113 TVTYTVTPTV
-1127 RNGCAGPA
+1127 NGCQGAPFTVTVTVIPAIVVPNFTQTICNGGTFTINPTNAPPTTIIPAGTTFAWTVVDNPNVTGESNGTGLPLSQTLSTNVASPAQSVVYTVVATSPGGGCPNTTFTVTVNINLVTPPAISNDTTICSGGDPSPFVNTTAATASGTLTYQWQSATAAIGPFTNIAGATSATYNPPAGITVTTYYRVIVTSTLNGVACTATSNTRIVTVNNVSAGVLATSQTICSGGDPNAFTVTTAASGSGSLSYQWQSATAIGGPWTNLVGETNPTYDPPAGQTVTTYFRLVVTSTLNGIVCTATSAVMTVTVNNVTPSVVAGNQTVCSGGNPAAFTVNTAATGTGTLSYQWQSSASALGPWTNIGGATSATYDPPAGLVTTTYYQVVISSALNGVTCTTISNGLTVNVNSVTAQTIAAGQTICSGGDALAFTVTTASTGAGNLSYQWQSASIAAGPFSNIVGATSSTFDPPAGQVASTYFQVVTSSVLNGVTCTSTSNVLAVLVNTVNSGTLGTSQTVCSGGNPNAFTALVAPSGAGTLTYQWQSSTVGPNSGFAPIPGATAVSYDPPAGISTTTYYQLVVTSTLNGVSCTATSATLSVTVNSLSAPVVGSNETICSGGNPVAFTNQTPAIGAGNVTYQWQSSTTNVGAGYSNIAGATSATYDPPAGLNVTTYYQVITTSTLNGVACNVTSNPITVSVNTVSAGTLAQSQTICSGGNPAAFTATNASSGTGTLSFQWQSSTTGPNAGYTNILGETNATYDPPPGLSITTYYQLVVTSLLNGVSCTATGNTLTVTVNSLTPSVIGSNETICPGGNPIAFTNSTAASGNGAVTYQWQSSTTNPASGYSNINLATSATYDPPAGLNTTTFYQVLITNTLNGIACQATSNVITVTVNTITPQVIAANQTICPNGDPVPFTVTTPSSFGGTASYQWYVSTSSPNNGFSPINGETTSAYDVPPGLA
-1135 ITYTITVNPTPV
+1135 ITSYYQVISTSTLNGITCSATSNTLTVTVSSAPVVQNVNQTICSGTAFTVSPVNGGGNSIPAGTSYTWTVNNNPNVSGQSAQNSGQNSISQTLTNNTNTPQTIIYSVTPTAGVCSGNPFSVNVLVNPTPV

-1177 YALQNAAGVPAA
+1177 YALQNAGGVPA
-1189 VTGFPTTGNGQIP
+1189 V
-1202 AATINNSGATPFTLN
+1202 
-1217 YTITPSANGCNGT
+1217 
-1230 VGTYAITVNPAPVT
+1230 
-1244 TFSLANQSICTGQN
+1244 
-1258 TASVTLNS
+1258 
-1266 STAGV
+1266 
-1271 SFSWNVQGV
+1271 
-1280 IPAGLTNFTPTVGT
+1280 
-1294 NTIPAYNNLVNS
+1294 
-1306 TASPITVT
+1306 
-1314 ITAQATT
+1314 
-1321 SGPAQCPGA
+1321 
-1330 NANYTITIKP
+1330 
-1340 SPIASATWVSND
+1340 
-1352 TICSGSSIQI
+1352 
-1362 NLSSTTLGTT
+1362 
-1372 FTWTATN
+1372 
-1379 GVGAAGAQ
+1379 
-1387 NSANPTSVINQ
+1387 
-1398 VLTNNSSAIA
+1398 
-1408 NATYTVTPTA
+1408 
-1418 AACVG
+1418 
-1423 SPINVM
+1423 
-1429 AFINPVASVG
+1429 
-1439 PFNPIVT
+1439 
-1446 CPGSTI
+1446 
-1452 SPSAF
+1452 
-1457 VSNPVGA
+1457 
-1464 TFTWTNTNTS
+1464 
-1474 IGIGVSGSG
+1474 
-1483 QIASWTAP
+1483 
-1491 SNTNNN
+1491 
-1497 TPGTIVGTITV
+1497 
-1508 LPTFNNCPG
+1508 
-1517 TPSTF
+1517 
-1522 SVTVNP
+1522 
-1528 TPTITNASLTQ
+1528 
-1539 AICSGSNTTAVT
+1539 
-1551 WTPSPVGTTFAW
+1551 
-1563 TGAASTPNITG
+1563 
-1574 FTAAGSGN
+1574 
-1582 LPVMTISNSGNT
+1582 
-1594 PGTVTYTVTPSRNG
+1594 
-1608 CAGPAITYTITVN
+1608 
-1621 PTPVLT
+1621 
-1627 LSANQTICG
+1627 
-1636 GQTTLASTYTNS
+1636 
-1648 VAGGIFTYALQN
+1648 
-1660 AAGVPAAVTGFPT
+1660 
-1673 TGNGQIPAATINNS
+1673 
-1687 GATPFTLNYTITP
+1687 
-1700 SANGCNGTVG
+1700 
-1710 TYAITV
+1710 
-1716 NPAPVTT
+1716 
-1723 FSLANQSI
+1723 
-1731 CTGQNTAL
+1731 
-1739 VNLSSTTPGAT
+1739 
-1750 FSWNLQGA
+1750 
-1758 VPPGLLNLN
+1758 
-1767 PTSGTS
+1767 
-1773 SIPVFSNLINNTTAP
+1773 
-1788 ISLIFQA
+1788 
-1795 QATTSGPA
+1795 
-1803 QCPGANANYTIT
+1803 
-1815 VNPSP
+1815 
-1820 IAASSF
+1820 
-1826 ISNDTICSGQN
+1826 
-1837 INIALSSTTAGTTY
+1837 
-1851 TWTVSN
+1851 
-1857 GAGVSGGQNSAA
+1857 
-1869 PSSTINQAL
+1869 
-1878 TNNSTSVGS
+1878 
-1887 VTYIVTPSASSC
+1887 
-1899 AGSPLQVLAYVNPVA
+1899 
-1914 LVGPFNP
+1914 
-1921 IVVCP
+1921 
-1926 GVTIIPPTFV
+1926 
-1936 SNPNGA
+1936 
-1942 TYGWSNTNAQIGIA
+1942 
-1956 ASGNG
+1956 
-1961 QIASWT
+1961 
-1967 APSNTNNNSPG
+1967 
-1978 TIVGTITVTPTF
+1978 
-1990 NACPGTP
+1990 
-1997 ASFVVTINPTPT
+1997 
-2009 ITNSPLTQTICS
+2009 
-2021 GANSTLVSWT
+2021 
-2031 PNAAGTSYAWTGV
+2031 
-2044 ASSGTVTGY
+2044 
-2053 SATGNG
+2053 
-2059 NLPAMAIIN
+2059 
-2068 GSISVQTVTYTVTP
+2068 
-2082 TRNGCSGPSVSYTI
+2082 
-2096 NINPTPVLTLSAN
+2096 
-2109 QTICGGQ
+2109 
-2116 TTVASAYTNSVAGG
+2116 
-2130 IFTYALQNAVGV
+2130 
-2142 PVAVTGF
+2142 VTGF

-2169 YTLNYTVTPTANGC
+2169 FTLNYTVTPAANGC
-2183 NGAVGT
+2183 NGVVGT

-2204 ANQAICSGTNTAP
+2204 ANQAICSGTNSAP
-2217 VTFSS
+2217 VTFAS

-2244 TSGSGNLPS
+2244 TSGGGNLPS
-2253 FTNVTNANNAV
+2253 FANVTNANNAV
-2264 QTVQFSVT
+2264 QTVQFSVI
-2272 ASTAGTVCAGQP
+2272 ASTAGTVCPGPP
-2284 ATYSIAVI
+2284 ATYTIAVI
-2292 PIPTVN
+2292 PIPVAN
-2298 ALSNATYCNGVAIP
+2298 PLNNATYCNGVAIP
-2312 ALPITSNVPAATYAW
+2312 ALPITSTVPAATYAW

-2346 GFNASIAGTVPIN
+2346 GFNASIAGNVPLT

-2371 ATTCPGSPVT
+2371 ATTCPGSPVS

-2387 PVPTVTP
+2387 PVPVVLP
-2394 IGNQVLCAGNTNN
+2394 IANQVLCAGNTNN
-2407 ATTVLS
+2407 GVVIGS
-2413 SVAGTSFAWT
+2413 NVAGAAFAWT
-2423 NNNTNTGLAASGSNT
+2423 NNNTNIGLGASGSNT
-2438 VPSFVGTN
+2438 VPSFVGAN
-2446 NTNLPILSTVSVVPS
+2446 NTNLPIQSTVSIVPS

-2484 TIAPTQNQQVC
+2484 TVASTQNQQVC
-2495 AGNQVAVTFS
+2495 AGTQVAVTFS

-2550 VATPSF
+2550 VVTPSF

-2563 PGVPDTFLV
+2563 PGVPDTFLI
-2572 TILPTPVATA
+2572 TILPTPVANA
-2582 LTNQTICAGAPS
+2582 LSNQTICAGAPS

-2628 PFTAVNAGTAPISST
+2628 PFIAVNAGTAPISST

-2679 ASFCQGTTVA
+2679 ASFCQGSTVT

-2701 YAWNNS
+2701 YAWNNTNPS
-2707 NTAIG
+2707 IG

-2750 AGITQTFNIQIIP
+2750 AGTSQSFNIQIIP
-2763 TPTVNAVNNI
+2763 TPTVDAVNNI
-2773 TLCNGAASNVV
+2773 TLCNGTASNVV

-2791 NASFA
+2791 NATFA

-2801 TAIGLGASGSGNV
+2801 TAIGLGASGLGNV
-2814 PIFTATNPSTT
+2814 PIFTATNASTT

-2831 VSVSSSVL
+2831 VSVTSSVL
-2839 VNGVTCTGNPTL
+2839 VNGVTCTGSPTL

-2886 SYDWTNSNT
+2886 SYTWTNSNT

-2936 CNGGTTTFIIN
+2936 CNGGTTSFVIN

-2959 VVLCNNATA
+2959 VVLCNNATS
-2968 SAISFIGTGTQ
+2968 SAISFVGTGTQ

-2991 AASGSGNIPSFIA
+2991 AASGSGNIPSFTA
-3004 VNLTATPIVAT
+3004 VNLTATPVVAT
-3015 INVTPIYVNN
+3015 INVTPIYLNN
-3025 AVSCPGTVQSF
+3025 AVSCPGTVQTF

-3098 PSFTLINNSV
+3098 PSFTLINNSAV
-3108 TVQVIQFSANAAT
+3108 VQVVQFSANAAT

-3143 VAAPTN
+3143 VATPTN

-3206 TVTPQFLNNNVACNG
+3206 TVTPQFLNNNVGCNG

-3232 IPVTNPISNQTI
+3232 IPVTNPIANQTI

-3279 TIPVFQGTNVGA
+3279 TIPVFQGTNAGA

-3306 LNISCAGSTSTFNIT
+3306 LNVSCAGSTSTFNIT
-3321 VNPTPTVTAL
+3321 VNPTPTVTAV

-3339 TSTAASIFSGTGTS
+3339 TSTAASIFTGTGTS
-3353 YTWTNTNNA
+3353 YTWTNSNNA

-3491 NNLNCAGTPQTFSI
+3491 NNLSCAGTPQTFSI

-3543 DLTSMGLAASGNGNI
+3543 SLTSIGLLASGTGNI
-3558 GSFNAVNNTNAPVTA
+3558 PSFNAVNNTNAPVVSTV
-3573 TLVVQPIF
+3573 VVQPIF

-3682 GAVQQ
+3682 GTVQQ
-3687 VTIIVNPTPIITP
+3687 ATIIVNPTPIITP

-3714 ISFAGTGNSY
+3714 VSFAGTGNSY
-3724 TWVNNQNSIGLA
+3724 TWINNQTSIGLA
-3736 ASGNGNIASFNVS
+3736 ASGTGNIASFNAS
-3749 NPTSSSVIATV
+3749 NPSTLPVVATV

-3773 NGTVDQFTITVNPT
+3773 NGAVDQFTITVNPT

-3827 GLVASG
+3827 GLAASG

-3851 AQVNVTPSYALNG
+3851 AQVNVTPSFALNG

-3891 TICSQGASNT
+3891 TLCSQGASNT

-3918 TIPASITGLNP
+3918 TIPASITGMNP

-3935 IPSLTLTNNSSVP
+3935 IPTLTLTNNSSVP

-4014 TSVGLAASGT
+4014 TAVGLAASGT
-4024 GNIVAFNAVNPSN
+4024 GNIVAFNALNPSN

-4067 TVNPIPVVTPM
+4067 TVNPIPVVTPL
-4078 ANATFCNGTN
+4078 ANSTFCNGTN

-4124 ASNVGSTPVNATIG
+4124 ASNAGSTPVNATIG

-4176 NNTSTAAITLS
+4176 NNTNTAAITFS

-4194 WANNTQSIG
+4194 WANNTPSIG
-4203 LANAGT
+4203 LANSGT

-4240 VNCSGNTA
+4240 VNCSGNTT

-4322 VVTPIFTGNG
+4322 TVTPIFTGNG

-4427 PGLPQSFTITVNPTP
+4427 PGSPQSFTITVNPTP
-4442 AVDPINS
+4442 VVDPINS

-4476 LGIGLAASGS
+4476 VGIGLAASGS
-4486 GNIASFNATNA
+4486 GNIGSFNATNA

-4513 ANAGVSCSGNTQQ
+4513 ANAGVTCSGNTQQ

-4535 VVNPLSNVTVCNG
+4535 VANPLANVTVCNG

-4637 VCNGSPTN
+4637 VCNGLPTT

-4660 SNSIPSIGILGTGT
+4660 TNSIPSIGILGTGT
-4674 GNIAAFNA
+4674 GNIGAFNA
-4682 VNNGNAAIFAQ
+4682 VNNGNAPIFAQ
-4693 VTITPTFIQ
+4693 VTVTPTFIQ

-4743 TGTGTSYQ
+4743 TGTGTTYQ
-4751 WAAANTAIGIGAN
+4751 WTAANTAIGIGAN

-4780 VSSSQVTVTPI
+4780 VVSSQVTVTPI

-4832 AINGSGTSYNWTN
+4832 PINGSGTSYNWTN
-4845 SNTAIG
+4845 SNTSVG
-4851 LVATGSNTVNAFNAT
+4851 LVASGSNTVNAFNAT

-4933 TWFATQNANVSG
+4933 TWFATQNANVNG

-5015 VLAANIPS
+5015 ILAANIPS

-5051 VLVNNSNQNQLVVYS
+5051 ILINNSNQNQLVVYS
-5066 VTPTSIQG
+5066 VTPISIQG

-5185 VNPNPDLNLCHN
+5185 VNPNPDLNVCHN
-5197 QWTPQVVFTGNA
+5197 QWNPQVLFTGNA
-5209 PGAVYNWSAAGAAV
+5209 PGTVYTWNAAGANV
-5223 GLQSLGGIDSLN
+5223 GLQTLGGVDSLN

-5246 ISAIIIV
+5246 ISATILV

-5268 DTFQIVVNPQPSAF
+5268 DTFQIVVNPEPSVFA
-5282 PLNNLILCEGTNSAV
+5282 LNNMTLCEGINSPI
-5297 VPILGPIG
+5297 VPLLGPIG

-5348 PIFINGNAQCPG
+5348 PVFINGATQCSG
-5360 QTISFTVTVN
+5360 LNQTYTITVN
-5370 PAPTV
+5370 PTPNVLTQQFS
-5375 DTVNLA
+5375 
-5381 ICADNNVAHA
+5381 ICAGQAVNMN
-5391 LSADLPSSFTW
+5391 LLADIPSTFQW
-5402 FATPNPLVINETS
+5402 YATPNPNVQGETYSPTQTSSVIN
-5415 NPIQSSSTIN
+5415 
-5425 DNLIQITNAPQTVQ
+5425 DVLIQTTNAPQTVQ
-5439 YNVTA
+5439 YHV
-5444 TTIAHGCTGSGVV
+5444 SGVSIPYGCIGSDSIMTV
-5457 NVVVNPWP
+5457 TINPWP
-5465 TVAFNTINP
+5465 TVAFNALNP
-5474 PYCDLSPIAF
+5474 PYCDLTPIAF

-5494 LWHFGDGT
+5494 NWDFNDGS
-5502 NSYLSNPS
+5502 NAFVSNPT
-5510 HQFPAV
+5510 HQFPSV
-5516 GTYNVTLVA
+5516 GTYNVVLTA
-5525 TDPYTGCSDSTMQP
+5525 IDPNTGCIDSVMQP
-5539 VSISPSPNPGFSYSD
+5539 VTIAPTPNPDFSYSD
-5554 SIGCGLLDVV
+5554 SIGCGMLNVV
-5564 FTADVYNPSWNY
+5564 YTAAVYNTSWNY
-5576 QWTFGNGAT
+5576 VWNFGNGAST
-5585 TQQLGQVGY
+5585 EQVGQVGY
-5594 QYATNGCYDVSLS
+5594 QFTQQGCYDISLT
-5607 VTNPQGCTTTETYF
+5607 VTNTQGCSATETNF
-5621 DVMCVYDSPVAVA
+5621 NVACVYESPIAVA

-5645 PLVEFTNNSENAS
+5645 PLVEFINNSENAS

-5687 VSLVAMNEAGC
+5687 VSLVAMNEVGC

-5792 SQEDKEF
+5792 TQEDKEF

>member
-1 MRFLRTIFLY
+1 MHMRMRFLRSVFLC

-18 HGFGQTATFTSSPA
+18 HGYSQPATFTTIPA
-32 ANNNVL
+32 AVNGTINV
-38 SLCAGSQVLFTNTS
+38 CAGSTILFNSTVNPATLFAPAIYSWNFGNGQTSSIPGPVGITYAIAGTYTATLDISSAGVPLTQTTVTINVSAAPAVVPTFTTVGNANSCEQLYTVNGVPMIQTTGNNCSCNQFTGPMISLNNANSLPAGSTATIFWGGNGIGGASTTFPVGASNTLSPAFNFPGQQNNNTPASHYNTPGSYNLMYLVTFPNGCTYSTYVIMSYGAGAISLGTLSAQTQCNPLNYVLTFANQTPGNTYVINWGDGTPNTTYTYPNLPLVPNGVPHQYSPSTCLNGVPQPYTITVTATNPCPGSTTTSTIGPFNVNALPLAAFTSVPGNSICQNQSITFTNTS
-52 AGVSSINWNFQGG
+52 NGGLSINNGQCSNLYNFGWQIDY
-65 NPASSNT
+65 SSS
-72 LGPHIVTFANP
+72 LSGPGYQITSGTTGDAFNVPPVNGSGVITVLFTQP
-83 GTYTVS
+83 GTYSVS
-89 LSVNNGPATTM
+89 LDAINSA
-100 QVVIQA
+100 
-106 SNPSPN
+106 
-112 LNILLDISCG
+112 CG
-122 SGFGTST
+122 NDNETQT
-129 FNNVTY
+129 
-135 FTSCAN
+135 
-141 PFMGDQ
+141 
-147 LCLYSNTT
+147 
-155 STNQNSIHTV
+155 ITV
-165 NWGDGMSNTYTGS
+165 NPIPIVPN
-178 NILVGD
+178 
-184 FNFQH
+184 Q
-189 GYASSGTSYITYS
+189 
-202 VQQNNNSCIKSQ
+202 
-214 ILMLYTGANP
+214 
-224 TATISPGGIPTL
+224 TATICS
-236 CNPGSVV
+236 
-243 YNINPGGQN
+243 GQN
-252 TPGTIYTIAVNDGGS
+252 FVVVPQNNPPTTIVPN
-267 YTYNHPPPAAV
+267 
-278 THNFNSVSCGTT
+278 GTT
-290 SVINGVNY
+290 YSWV
-298 PNSFQASITCSNA
+298 A
-311 CGSSSSAIGPINI
+311 
-324 QSPPDAQMT
+324 
-333 TTPSL
+333 TP
-338 SPYNN
+338 
-343 NVCQG
+343 
-348 SNVTFNDVSI
+348 
-358 PGTNINIQGNA
+358 
-369 NANPPI
+369 
-375 PPYSCNNVYKRIWK
+375 
-389 IYGPSGPIYA
+389 
-399 SNANVTITG
+399 NANVAGEVNGNNDTI
-408 SIGSGILPNVNLL
+408 SG
-421 APGGWNNGAPSIN
+421 
-434 LTFLQP
+434 
-440 GNYKVTLYVG
+440 TLV
-450 GLSYNPCGV
+450 
-459 DSAVTNI
+459 
-466 CVTPD
+466 
-471 FQVNITSPFVTA
+471 
-483 CAPATGVFQNS
+483 
-494 STLAQCNL
+494 NL
-502 TNVSAWSVTTSN
+502 TNV
-514 PNQCGQPAWSY
+514 NQ
-525 SNNTNAQSLNPSITF
+525 
-540 TGPGVY
+540 
-546 TIQLINSLSSPVF
+546 
-559 SNTAPLGCQ
+559 
-568 AKTDTAIITIKS
+568 
-580 PPLITI
+580 
-586 NAPNSICLGS
+586 
-596 TFNPTATIN
+596 
-605 NCYSN
+605 
-610 QNPTYAWDF
+610 
-619 NPNATPLLPA
+619 
-629 NVPTPDTSNALN
+629 
-641 PGAIL
+641 
-646 YPNAGTF
+646 
-653 PYLIT
+653 
-658 ATNECGPTTVTQ
+658 
-670 NIAVQNPVTVSPG
+670 
-683 LYGPFCMNSPVA
+683 
-695 LSGSVTGGVA
+695 
-705 NGYWTANVPGGS
+705 
-717 FSAIGVGGAA
+717 
-727 SGALN
+727 
-732 STYTPPN
+732 
-739 NYIGNII
+739 
-746 LTLTSTQPPAPCP
+746 
-759 VVSGQTT
+759 
-766 LVFNQLATA
+766 
-775 NASTYPNGLCAGQ
+775 
-788 SLNLNGS
+788 
-795 IGGAAS
+795 
-801 SATWS
+801 
-806 SNVGGTFANPASL
+806 
-819 TTTWTPPAGY
+819 
-829 TGTAVLTL
+829 
-837 TTNDPAG
+837 
-844 PCNPATSTATVL
+844 
-856 VKPLPVA
+856 
-863 TSPATVGPICSGG
+863 
-876 NAVITVTS
+876 
-884 SINPSTF
+884 
-891 VWNAS
+891 
-896 VPAGV
+896 
-901 VATASGSLNSGS
+901 
-913 NTATLTTPISNNTN
+913 
-927 APQTVVYI
+927 
-935 FTPTANGCSGI
+935 
-946 PDTTSIIIQ
+946 
-955 PVATVGPYSPITV
+955 
-968 CPGSTIS
+968 
-975 PSAFVSNPIGATFA
+975 
-989 WSNTNIQLGIAGSGN
+989 
-1004 GQLAPWTAPS
+1004 
-1014 NTNNNTPGTI
+1014 
-1024 VGTITVT
+1024 
-1031 PTFNNCPG
+1031 
-1039 TPSTFLVTVNPTPTI
+1039 
-1054 TNASLTQAI
+1054 
-1063 CSGSNTTAVTWT
+1063 
-1075 PSPVG
+1075 
-1080 TTFAWTGAAST
+1080 
-1091 PNITGFTAAGSG
+1091 
-1103 NLPVMTISNS
+1103 
-1113 GNTPGTVTYTVTPS
+1113 TVTYTVTPTV
-1127 RNGCAGPA
+1127 NGCQGAPFTVTVTVIPAIVVPNFTQTICNGGTFTINPTNAPPTTIIPAGTTFAWTVVDNPNVTGESNGTGLPLSQTLSTNVASPAQSVVYTVVATSQGGGCPSTTFTVTVNINLVTPPTISNDTTICSGGDPSPFVNTTAATASGILTYQWQSATAAIGPFTNIAGATSATYNPPAGITVTTYYRVMVTSTLNGVACTATSNTRIVTVNNVSAGVLATSQTICSGGDPNAFTVTTAASGSGSLSYQWQSAAAIGGPWTNLVGETNPTYDPPAGQTVTTYFRLVVTSTLNGIVCTATSAVMTVTVNNVTPSVVAGNQTVCSGGNPAAFTVNTAATGTGTLSYQWQSSASALGPWTNIGGATSATYDPPAGLVTTTYYQVVISSALNGVTCTTISNGLTVNVNSVTAQTIAAGQTICSGGDAVAFTVTTASTGAGNLSYQWQSASLAAGPFSNIVGATSSTYDPPAGQVASTYFQVITSSSLNGVSCTSTSNVLAVLVNSVNAGTLGTSQTVCSGGNPSAFTVSTAPSGSGTLTYQWQFSTVGPNSGYAPIPGATTVSYDPPAGISTTTYYQLVVTSTLNGVPCTATSATLSVTVNSLSAPVVGSNETICSGGNPVAFTNPTPAIGAGNVTYQWQSSTTNVGAGYSNIAGATSATYDPPAGLNVTTYYQVITTSTLNGVACNVTSNPITVTVNTVSAGTLTQSQTICSGGNPAAFTATNAASGTGSLSFQWQSSTTGPNTGFTNIPGETNATYDPPAGLSITTYYQLVVTSLLNGVSCTATSNTLTVTVNSLTPSVIGSNETICPGGNPIAFTNSTAASGNGAVTYQWQSSTTNPASGFSNINLATSATYDPPAGLNTTTFYQVLITNTLNGLACLATSNVITVTVNTITPQVIAANQTICPNGDPVPFTVTTPSSFGGTASYQWYVSTSSPNNGFSPINGEISSAYDVPLGLA
-1135 ITYTITVNPTPV
+1135 ITSYYQVISTSTLNGITCSATSNTLTVTVSSAPVVQNVNQTICSGTAFTVSPINGGGNSIPAGTSYTWTVNNNPNVSGQSAQNSGQNSISQTLTNNTNSAQPIIYSVTPTAGVCSGNPFSINVLVNPTPV

-1177 YALQNAAGVPAA
+1177 YALQNAGGVPA
-1189 VTGFPTTGNGQIP
+1189 V
-1202 AATINNSGATPFTLN
+1202 
-1217 YTITPSANGCNGT
+1217 
-1230 VGTYAITVNPAPVT
+1230 
-1244 TFSLANQSICTGQN
+1244 
-1258 TASVTLNS
+1258 
-1266 STAGV
+1266 
-1271 SFSWNVQGV
+1271 
-1280 IPAGLTNFTPTVGT
+1280 
-1294 NTIPAYNNLVNS
+1294 
-1306 TASPITVT
+1306 
-1314 ITAQATT
+1314 
-1321 SGPAQCPGA
+1321 
-1330 NANYTITIKP
+1330 
-1340 SPIASATWVSND
+1340 
-1352 TICSGSSIQI
+1352 
-1362 NLSSTTLGTT
+1362 
-1372 FTWTATN
+1372 
-1379 GVGAAGAQ
+1379 
-1387 NSANPTSVINQ
+1387 
-1398 VLTNNSSAIA
+1398 
-1408 NATYTVTPTA
+1408 
-1418 AACVG
+1418 
-1423 SPINVM
+1423 
-1429 AFINPVASVG
+1429 
-1439 PFNPIVT
+1439 
-1446 CPGSTI
+1446 
-1452 SPSAF
+1452 
-1457 VSNPVGA
+1457 
-1464 TFTWTNTNTS
+1464 
-1474 IGIGVSGSG
+1474 
-1483 QIASWTAP
+1483 
-1491 SNTNNN
+1491 
-1497 TPGTIVGTITV
+1497 
-1508 LPTFNNCPG
+1508 
-1517 TPSTF
+1517 
-1522 SVTVNP
+1522 
-1528 TPTITNASLTQ
+1528 
-1539 AICSGSNTTAVT
+1539 
-1551 WTPSPVGTTFAW
+1551 
-1563 TGAASTPNITG
+1563 
-1574 FTAAGSGN
+1574 
-1582 LPVMTISNSGNT
+1582 
-1594 PGTVTYTVTPSRNG
+1594 
-1608 CAGPAITYTITVN
+1608 
-1621 PTPVLT
+1621 
-1627 LSANQTICG
+1627 
-1636 GQTTLASTYTNS
+1636 
-1648 VAGGIFTYALQN
+1648 
-1660 AAGVPAAVTGFPT
+1660 
-1673 TGNGQIPAATINNS
+1673 
-1687 GATPFTLNYTITP
+1687 
-1700 SANGCNGTVG
+1700 
-1710 TYAITV
+1710 
-1716 NPAPVTT
+1716 
-1723 FSLANQSI
+1723 
-1731 CTGQNTAL
+1731 
-1739 VNLSSTTPGAT
+1739 
-1750 FSWNLQGA
+1750 
-1758 VPPGLLNLN
+1758 
-1767 PTSGTS
+1767 
-1773 SIPVFSNLINNTTAP
+1773 
-1788 ISLIFQA
+1788 
-1795 QATTSGPA
+1795 
-1803 QCPGANANYTIT
+1803 
-1815 VNPSP
+1815 
-1820 IAASSF
+1820 
-1826 ISNDTICSGQN
+1826 
-1837 INIALSSTTAGTTY
+1837 
-1851 TWTVSN
+1851 
-1857 GAGVSGGQNSAA
+1857 
-1869 PSSTINQAL
+1869 
-1878 TNNSTSVGS
+1878 
-1887 VTYIVTPSASSC
+1887 
-1899 AGSPLQVLAYVNPVA
+1899 
-1914 LVGPFNP
+1914 
-1921 IVVCP
+1921 
-1926 GVTIIPPTFV
+1926 
-1936 SNPNGA
+1936 
-1942 TYGWSNTNAQIGIA
+1942 
-1956 ASGNG
+1956 
-1961 QIASWT
+1961 
-1967 APSNTNNNSPG
+1967 
-1978 TIVGTITVTPTF
+1978 
-1990 NACPGTP
+1990 
-1997 ASFVVTINPTPT
+1997 
-2009 ITNSPLTQTICS
+2009 
-2021 GANSTLVSWT
+2021 
-2031 PNAAGTSYAWTGV
+2031 
-2044 ASSGTVTGY
+2044 
-2053 SATGNG
+2053 
-2059 NLPAMAIIN
+2059 
-2068 GSISVQTVTYTVTP
+2068 
-2082 TRNGCSGPSVSYTI
+2082 
-2096 NINPTPVLTLSAN
+2096 
-2109 QTICGGQ
+2109 
-2116 TTVASAYTNSVAGG
+2116 
-2130 IFTYALQNAVGV
+2130 
-2142 PVAVTGF
+2142 VTGF

-2169 YTLNYTVTPTANGC
+2169 FTLNYTVTPAANGC
-2183 NGAVGT
+2183 NGVVGT
-2189 YSITINPAPV
+2189 YSITINPAPI

-2204 ANQAICSGTNTAP
+2204 ANQAICSGTNSAP
-2217 VTFSS
+2217 VTFAS

-2237 GISNLAP
+2237 GISNLTP
-2244 TSGSGNLPS
+2244 TIGSGNLPS
-2253 FTNVTNANNAV
+2253 FTNVTNANNTV
-2264 QTVQFSVT
+2264 QNVQFSVI
-2272 ASTAGTVCAGQP
+2272 ASTAGTVCPGPP
-2284 ATYSIAVI
+2284 ATYTIAVI
-2292 PIPTVN
+2292 PIPVAN
-2298 ALSNATYCNGVAIP
+2298 PLNNATYCNGVAIP

-2346 GFNASIAGTVPIN
+2346 GFNASIAGNVPLT

-2371 ATTCPGSPVT
+2371 ATTCPGSPVS

-2387 PVPTVTP
+2387 PVPVVLP
-2394 IGNQVLCAGNTNN
+2394 IANQVLCAGNSNN
-2407 ATTVLS
+2407 AVVIGS
-2413 SVAGTSFAWT
+2413 NVGGAAFAWT
-2423 NNNTNTGLAASGSNT
+2423 NNNTNTGLGASGSNT
-2438 VPSFVGTN
+2438 VSSFVGTN
-2446 NTNLPILSTVSVVPS
+2446 NTNLPIQSTVSIVPS

-2469 TGATSNYTITVNPLP
+2469 TGVTSSYTITVNPVP
-2484 TIAPTQNQQVC
+2484 IVAPTLNQQAC
-2495 AGNQVAVTFS
+2495 AGNQVAVSFT

-2523 IGLNGTGS
+2523 IGLSGTGN

-2550 VATPSF
+2550 VVTPSF
-2556 SNGGIAC
+2556 NNGGIAC
-2563 PGVPDTFLV
+2563 PGVPDTFV
-2572 TILPTPVATA
+2572 ITILPTPVATA

-2605 TVFTW
+2605 TVFAW

-2643 VIATPTLTTN
+2643 VVATPTLTTN

-2679 ASFCQGTTVA
+2679 ASFCQGSTVA

-2750 AGITQTFNIQIIP
+2750 AGTSQSFNIQIIP

-2791 NASFA
+2791 NATFA

-2814 PIFTATNPSTT
+2814 PIFTATNASTT

-2831 VSVSSSVL
+2831 VSVTSSVL

-2851 FTITVNPSTVPTA
+2851 FTITVNPNTVPTA

-2905 NIASFIATNGTAAPI
+2905 NIASFIATNGTTAPI

-2926 TSVFSGGGVS
+2926 TSVFTGGGIS
-2936 CNGGTTTFIIN
+2936 CNGGATSFVIN

-2968 SAISFIGTGTQ
+2968 SAISFVGTGTQ

-2991 AASGSGNIPSFIA
+2991 AASGSGNIPSFTA

-3015 INVTPIYVNN
+3015 INVTPIYLNN
-3025 AVSCPGTVQSF
+3025 AVSCSGTVQTF

-3052 QTICSGTSSALVT
+3052 QTICSSTSSAQVT
-3065 VSSPTPNAVITWT
+3065 ISSPTPNAVITWT

-3098 PSFTLINNSV
+3098 PSFTLINNSTV
-3108 TVQVIQFSANAAT
+3108 VQVVQFSANAAT

-3143 VAAPTN
+3143 VVAPTN
-3149 QVVCAN
+3149 QVLCAN

-3195 NNTSNPVTATV
+3195 NSTSNPVTATV
-3206 TVTPQFLNNNVACNG
+3206 TVTPQFLNNNVGCNG

-3232 IPVTNPISNQTI
+3232 IPVTNPVSNQTI

-3252 VTPGGT
+3252 VTLGGT
-3258 ATSYAWTNNNQNT
+3258 ATSYAWSNNNQNT
-3271 GLAASGSN
+3271 GLASSGSN
-3279 TIPVFQGTNVGA
+3279 TIPVFQGTNAGA

-3306 LNISCAGSTSTFNIT
+3306 LNVSCAGSTSTFNIT

-3353 YTWTNTNNA
+3353 YTWTNSNNA
-3362 IGLATSG
+3362 IGLAASG

-3401 VSCQGIPTS
+3401 VSCQGIPTT

-3491 NNLNCAGTPQTFSI
+3491 NNLSCAGTPQNFSI

-3517 NQIICNG
+3517 NQIVCNG

-3617 SSAAINFT
+3617 STAAINFT

-3662 AVTATLSVTPQF
+3662 AVTATLNVTPQF
-3674 ANGGLTCS
+3674 ANGGLTCAGS
-3682 GAVQQ
+3682 VQTA
-3687 VTIIVNPTPIITP
+3687 TIIVNPTPIITP

-3714 ISFAGTGNSY
+3714 VSFAGTGNSY
-3724 TWVNNQNSIGLA
+3724 TWINNQTSIGLA
-3736 ASGNGNIASFNVS
+3736 GSGTGNIASFNAS
-3749 NPTSSSVIATV
+3749 NPTTLPVIATV

-3773 NGTVDQFTITVNPT
+3773 NGAVDQFTITVNPT

-3827 GLVASG
+3827 GLAASG

-3851 AQVNVTPSYALNG
+3851 AQVNVTPSFALNG

-3891 TICSQGASNT
+3891 TLCSQGASNT

-3918 TIPASITGLNP
+3918 TIPASITGMNP

-3935 IPSLTLTNNSSVP
+3935 IPTLTLTNNSSVP

-4014 TSVGLAASGT
+4014 TSIGLAASGT
-4024 GNIVAFNAVNPSN
+4024 GNIVAFNALNPSN

-4052 NNNVTCPGPVQTFTI
+4052 NNNVTCPGPVQTFTV

-4078 ANATFCNGTN
+4078 ANSTFCNGTN
-4088 TSLIAING
+4088 TSLITING

-4124 ASNVGSTPVNATIG
+4124 ATNMGSTPVNATIG

-4176 NNTSTAAITLS
+4176 NNTNTAAITFS

-4194 WANNTQSIG
+4194 WANNTPSIG

-4240 VNCSGNTA
+4240 VNCSGNTT

-4316 PVTAQL
+4316 PITAQL
-4322 VVTPIFTGNG
+4322 TVTPIFTGNG

-4427 PGLPQSFTITVNPTP
+4427 PGSPQSFTITVNPTP
-4442 AVDPINS
+4442 VVDPINS

-4476 LGIGLAASGS
+4476 VGIGLAASGS
-4486 GNIASFNATNA
+4486 GNIGSFNATNA

-4513 ANAGVSCSGNTQQ
+4513 ANAGVTCSGNTQQ

-4535 VVNPLSNVTVCNG
+4535 VANPLANVTVCNG

-4637 VCNGSPTN
+4637 VCNGLPTT

-4660 SNSIPSIGILGTGT
+4660 TNSIPSIGILGTGT
-4674 GNIAAFNA
+4674 GNIGAFNA
-4682 VNNGNAAIFAQ
+4682 VNNGNAPIFAQ
-4693 VTITPTFIQ
+4693 VTVTPTFIQ

-4732 CAGANTQLLNF
+4732 CAGANTQLLNL
-4743 TGTGTSYQ
+4743 TGTGTTYQ
-4751 WAAANTAIGIGAN
+4751 WTAANTAIGIGAN

-4775 NATNA
+4775 NSTNA
-4780 VSSSQVTVTPI
+4780 VVSSQVTVTPI

-4832 AINGSGTSYNWTN
+4832 PINGSGTSYNWTN
-4845 SNTAIG
+4845 SNTSVG
-4851 LVATGSNTVNAFNAT
+4851 LVASGSNTVNAFNAT

-4918 QNAAVNITTNIPANI
+4918 QNAAVNITANIPANI

-4960 SNTSSVPQSVTY
+4960 SNTSSVPQNVTY

-5015 VLAANIPS
+5015 ILAANIPS

-5051 VLVNNSNQNQLVVYS
+5051 ILINNSNQNQLVVYS
-5066 VTPTSIQG
+5066 VTPISIQG

-5209 PGAVYNWSAAGAAV
+5209 PGAVYNWSAAGAAI

-5246 ISAIIIV
+5246 ISATILV

-5268 DTFQIVVNPQPSAF
+5268 DTFQIVVNPEPSVFA
-5282 PLNNLILCEGTNSAV
+5282 LNNMTLCEGINSPI
-5297 VPILGPIG
+5297 VPLLGPIG

-5348 PIFINGNAQCPG
+5348 PVFINGATQCSG
-5360 QTISFTVTVN
+5360 LNQTYTITVN
-5370 PAPTV
+5370 PTPNVLTQQV
-5375 DTVNLA
+5375 S
-5381 ICADNNVAHA
+5381 ICAGQAVNMN
-5391 LSADLPSSFTW
+5391 LLADIPSTFQW
-5402 FATPNPLVINETS
+5402 YATPNPNVQGETYSPTQTSSVIN
-5415 NPIQSSSTIN
+5415 
-5425 DNLIQITNAPQTVQ
+5425 DVLIQTTNAPQSVQ
-5439 YNVTA
+5439 YHV
-5444 TTIAHGCTGSGVV
+5444 SGVSIPYGCIGPDSIMTV
-5457 NVVVNPWP
+5457 TINPWP
-5465 TVAFNTINP
+5465 TVAFNALNP
-5474 PYCDLSPIAF
+5474 PYCDLTPIAF

-5494 LWHFGDGT
+5494 NWDFNDGS
-5502 NSYLSNPS
+5502 NAFVSNPT
-5510 HQFPAV
+5510 HQFPSV
-5516 GTYNVTLVA
+5516 GTYNVVLTA
-5525 TDPYTGCSDSTMQP
+5525 TDPNTGCIDSVMQP
-5539 VSISPSPNPGFSYSD
+5539 VTIAPTPNPDFSYSD
-5554 SIGCGLLDVV
+5554 SIGCGMLNVV
-5564 FTADVYNPSWNY
+5564 YTAAVYNTSWNY
-5576 QWTFGNGAT
+5576 VWNFGNGAS
-5585 TQQLGQVGY
+5585 TQQVGQVGY
-5594 QYATNGCYDVSLS
+5594 QFTQQGCYDISLT
-5607 VTNPQGCTTTETYF
+5607 VTNPQGCTATETNF
-5621 DVMCVYDSPVAVA
+5621 NVACVYESPVAVA

-5645 PLVEFTNNSENAS
+5645 PLVEFSNNSENAS

-5687 VSLVAMNEAGC
+5687 VSLVAMNEVGC

-5792 SQEDKEF
+5792 TQENKEI

>member
-1 MRFLRTIFLY
+1 MRFLRNIFLG
-11 FSLLTAL
+11 FSLLFAL
-18 HGFGQTATFTSSPA
+18 LGFGQTATFSTIPA
-32 ANNNVL
+32 AVNGSINV
-38 SLCAGSQVLFTNTS
+38 CAGSTILFTSTVNPATLVAPAVYS
-52 AGVSSINWNFQGG
+52 WNFG
-65 NPASSNT
+65 NTQTSN
-72 LGPHIVTFANP
+72 LPGPIGITYPTP
-83 GTYTVS
+83 GTYTVTYNITHANGALTQTTVTVNVS
-89 LSVNNGPATTM
+89 AAPAIVPTFGSGNCAQLSIVNGIPMLQAAVNNNCQCNTFGPGPMISLTNANSLPAGSTAT
-100 QVVIQA
+100 IHWGA
-106 SNPSPN
+106 NG
-112 LNILLDISCG
+112 IG
-122 SGFGTST
+122 GTST
-129 FNNVTY
+129 TFPVGTSNILSPAFNFPGQQNIANNAPLNHYTSAGAYNLMYVVNFPNGCTY
-135 FTSCAN
+135 SSYIIMSYGAATISLGPLSAQTQCNPLIYNLTFAN
-141 PFMGDQ
+141 QTPG
-147 LCLYSNTT
+147 NTYV
-155 STNQNSIHTV
+155 I
-165 NWGDGMSNTYTGS
+165 NWGDGSPNATYTYPNLPLLPNGVPHQYS
-178 NILVGD
+178 PSTCVNGVA
-184 FNFQH
+184 Q
-189 GYASSGTSYITYS
+189 SYTIT
-202 VQQNNNSCIKSQ
+202 V
-214 ILMLYTGANP
+214 
-224 TATISPGGIPTL
+224 TAT
-236 CNPGSVV
+236 
-243 YNINPGGQN
+243 
-252 TPGTIYTIAVNDGGS
+252 
-267 YTYNHPPPAAV
+267 
-278 THNFNSVSCGTT
+278 
-290 SVINGVNY
+290 
-298 PNSFQASITCSNA
+298 
-311 CGSSSSAIGPINI
+311 
-324 QSPPDAQMT
+324 
-333 TTPSL
+333 
-338 SPYNN
+338 
-343 NVCQG
+343 
-348 SNVTFNDVSI
+348 
-358 PGTNINIQGNA
+358 
-369 NANPPI
+369 
-375 PPYSCNNVYKRIWK
+375 
-389 IYGPSGPIYA
+389 
-399 SNANVTITG
+399 
-408 SIGSGILPNVNLL
+408 
-421 APGGWNNGAPSIN
+421 
-434 LTFLQP
+434 
-440 GNYKVTLYVG
+440 
-450 GLSYNPCGV
+450 NPCGN
-459 DSAVTNI
+459 STTTSTIGPFN
-466 CVTPD
+466 
-471 FQVNITSPFVTA
+471 VNQLPNAAF
-483 CAPATGVFQNS
+483 
-494 STLAQCNL
+494 
-502 TNVSAWSVTTSN
+502 TSN
-514 PNQCGQPAWSY
+514 PGNSICQNQ
-525 SNNTNAQSLNPSITF
+525 SITF
-540 TGPGVY
+540 TNTSNGG
-546 TIQLINSLSSPVF
+546 LSINNGQC
-559 SNTAPLGCQ
+559 SNAYNFGW
-568 AKTDTAIITIKS
+568 
-580 PPLITI
+580 TI
-586 NAPNSICLGS
+586 NF
-596 TFNPTATIN
+596 T
-605 NCYSN
+605 
-610 QNPTYAWDF
+610 
-619 NPNATPLLPA
+619 
-629 NVPTPDTSNALN
+629 NALN
-641 PGAIL
+641 G
-646 YPNAGTF
+646 
-653 PYLIT
+653 
-658 ATNECGPTTVTQ
+658 
-670 NIAVQNPVTVSPG
+670 
-683 LYGPFCMNSPVA
+683 
-695 LSGSVTGGVA
+695 
-705 NGYWTANVPGGS
+705 
-717 FSAIGVGGAA
+717 
-727 SGALN
+727 
-732 STYTPPN
+732 
-739 NYIGNII
+739 
-746 LTLTSTQPPAPCP
+746 
-759 VVSGQTT
+759 
-766 LVFNQLATA
+766 
-775 NASTYPNGLCAGQ
+775 
-788 SLNLNGS
+788 
-795 IGGAAS
+795 
-801 SATWS
+801 
-806 SNVGGTFANPASL
+806 
-819 TTTWTPPAGY
+819 AGY
-829 TGTAVLTL
+829 QV
-837 TTNDPAG
+837 
-844 PCNPATSTATVL
+844 
-856 VKPLPVA
+856 
-863 TSPATVGPICSGG
+863 
-876 NAVITVTS
+876 
-884 SINPSTF
+884 
-891 VWNAS
+891 
-896 VPAGV
+896 
-901 VATASGSLNSGS
+901 
-913 NTATLTTPISNNTN
+913 
-927 APQTVVYI
+927 
-935 FTPTANGCSGI
+935 
-946 PDTTSIIIQ
+946 
-955 PVATVGPYSPITV
+955 
-968 CPGSTIS
+968 
-975 PSAFVSNPIGATFA
+975 
-989 WSNTNIQLGIAGSGN
+989 
-1004 GQLAPWTAPS
+1004 
-1014 NTNNNTPGTI
+1014 
-1024 VGTITVT
+1024 
-1031 PTFNNCPG
+1031 
-1039 TPSTFLVTVNPTPTI
+1039 
-1054 TNASLTQAI
+1054 
-1063 CSGSNTTAVTWT
+1063 
-1075 PSPVG
+1075 
-1080 TTFAWTGAAST
+1080 
-1091 PNITGFTAAGSG
+1091 AAGSMG
-1103 NLPVMTISNS
+1103 DVNVPLNGANQLTVQFTQ
-1113 GNTPGTVTYTVTPS
+1113 PGTYYVALDAANAECGNDNETQ
-1127 RNGCAGPA
+1127 
-1135 ITYTITVNPTPV
+1135 TITVNPIPIV
-1147 LTLSANQTI
+1147 PNQT
-1156 CGGQTTLAST
+1156 A
-1166 YTNSVAGGIFT
+1166 
-1177 YALQNAAGVPAA
+1177 
-1189 VTGFPTTGNGQIP
+1189 
-1202 AATINNSGATPFTLN
+1202 
-1217 YTITPSANGCNGT
+1217 
-1230 VGTYAITVNPAPVT
+1230 
-1244 TFSLANQSICTGQN
+1244 
-1258 TASVTLNS
+1258 
-1266 STAGV
+1266 
-1271 SFSWNVQGV
+1271 
-1280 IPAGLTNFTPTVGT
+1280 
-1294 NTIPAYNNLVNS
+1294 
-1306 TASPITVT
+1306 
-1314 ITAQATT
+1314 
-1321 SGPAQCPGA
+1321 
-1330 NANYTITIKP
+1330 
-1340 SPIASATWVSND
+1340 
-1352 TICSGSSIQI
+1352 
-1362 NLSSTTLGTT
+1362 
-1372 FTWTATN
+1372 
-1379 GVGAAGAQ
+1379 
-1387 NSANPTSVINQ
+1387 
-1398 VLTNNSSAIA
+1398 
-1408 NATYTVTPTA
+1408 
-1418 AACVG
+1418 
-1423 SPINVM
+1423 
-1429 AFINPVASVG
+1429 
-1439 PFNPIVT
+1439 
-1446 CPGSTI
+1446 
-1452 SPSAF
+1452 
-1457 VSNPVGA
+1457 
-1464 TFTWTNTNTS
+1464 
-1474 IGIGVSGSG
+1474 
-1483 QIASWTAP
+1483 
-1491 SNTNNN
+1491 
-1497 TPGTIVGTITV
+1497 
-1508 LPTFNNCPG
+1508 
-1517 TPSTF
+1517 
-1522 SVTVNP
+1522 
-1528 TPTITNASLTQ
+1528 
-1539 AICSGSNTTAVT
+1539 
-1551 WTPSPVGTTFAW
+1551 
-1563 TGAASTPNITG
+1563 
-1574 FTAAGSGN
+1574 
-1582 LPVMTISNSGNT
+1582 
-1594 PGTVTYTVTPSRNG
+1594 
-1608 CAGPAITYTITVN
+1608 
-1621 PTPVLT
+1621 
-1627 LSANQTICG
+1627 
-1636 GQTTLASTYTNS
+1636 
-1648 VAGGIFTYALQN
+1648 
-1660 AAGVPAAVTGFPT
+1660 
-1673 TGNGQIPAATINNS
+1673 
-1687 GATPFTLNYTITP
+1687 
-1700 SANGCNGTVG
+1700 
-1710 TYAITV
+1710 
-1716 NPAPVTT
+1716 
-1723 FSLANQSI
+1723 
-1731 CTGQNTAL
+1731 
-1739 VNLSSTTPGAT
+1739 
-1750 FSWNLQGA
+1750 
-1758 VPPGLLNLN
+1758 
-1767 PTSGTS
+1767 
-1773 SIPVFSNLINNTTAP
+1773 
-1788 ISLIFQA
+1788 
-1795 QATTSGPA
+1795 
-1803 QCPGANANYTIT
+1803 
-1815 VNPSP
+1815 
-1820 IAASSF
+1820 
-1826 ISNDTICSGQN
+1826 TICSGQTFVIVPQN
-1837 INIALSSTTAGTTY
+1837 NPPNTVVPPGTTY
-1851 TWTVSN
+1851 SW
-1857 GAGVSGGQNSAA
+1857 
-1869 PSSTINQAL
+1869 
-1878 TNNSTSVGS
+1878 
-1887 VTYIVTPSASSC
+1887 
-1899 AGSPLQVLAYVNPVA
+1899 VA
-1914 LVGPFNP
+1914 
-1921 IVVCP
+1921 
-1926 GVTIIPPTFV
+1926 
-1936 SNPNGA
+1936 
-1942 TYGWSNTNAQIGIA
+1942 
-1956 ASGNG
+1956 
-1961 QIASWT
+1961 
-1967 APSNTNNNSPG
+1967 
-1978 TIVGTITVTPTF
+1978 
-1990 NACPGTP
+1990 
-1997 ASFVVTINPTPT
+1997 
-2009 ITNSPLTQTICS
+2009 
-2021 GANSTLVSWT
+2021 T
-2031 PNAAGTSYAWTGV
+2031 PNANVAGEVNGNNDTI
-2044 ASSGTVTGY
+2044 SGTLV
-2053 SATGNG
+2053 
-2059 NLPAMAIIN
+2059 NLTNIN
-2068 GSISVQTVTYTVTP
+2068 QTVTYTVTP
-2082 TRNGCSGPSVSYTI
+2082 AVNGCQGAPFTVTVTVIPAIVVPNFTQTICNGGTFTINPANAPPTTIIPAGSTFAWTVVDNPNVTGESNGTGLPLSQTLSTNVASPAQSVVYSVVATSPGGGCPNTTFTVTVTLNLVTPPAIANDTTICSGGDPVAFVNTTAATASGTLTYQWQSATAAIGPFTNIPGATSATYNPPAGITVTTYYRVIITSTLNGVACTATSNTRIVTVNNVSAGVLAASQTICSGGDPNAFTITTAASGSGSLSYQWQSATAIGGPWTNMVGETNPTYDPPAGQTVTTYFRLVVTSTLNGIQCTATSAVLTVTVNNITPSVVAGNQTVCSGGNPAAFTVTTAATGTGTLSYQWQSSASALGPWANIGGATSATYDPPAGLATTTYYQVVISSALNSVTCTTISNALTVNVNSVTAQTIAAGQTICSGGDALAFTVTTASTGAGNLSYQWQSASLAVGPFSNIAGATSSTYDHPAGQVASTYFQVVTSSVLNGVTCTSTSNVLAVLVNSVSAGILGTSQTVCSGGNPNAFVATLVPSGAGTLTYQWQSSIVGPNSGFAPIPGATTVSYDPPAGISTTTYYQLVVTSTLNGVPCTATSATLSVTVNSLSAPVVGSNETICTGGNPVAFTNPTPAIGAGNVTYQWQSSTTNVGAGYSNIAGATSATYDPPAGLNVTTYYQVITTSTLNGVTCNVTSNPITVSVNTVSAGTLAQSQTICSGGNPAAFTATTPPSGAGSLSYQWQSSTTGPNTGYTNIPGETNATYDPPAGLSITTYYQLVVTSLLNGVICTATSNALTVTVNSLTPSVIASNETICPGGNPIAFTNSTAASGNGAVTYQWQSSTTSPASGFSNINLATSATYDPPAGLNTTTFYQVLITNTLNGLACQATSNVISVTVNTISPQVIAANQTICPNGDPVPFTVTTPSVFGGTASYQWFVSTSSPNTGFSPINGETNSAYDVPPGLAITSYFQVISTSTLNGITCSATSNTLTVTVSTAPVVQNVNQTICSGTAFTVSPINGGGNSIPAGTSYTWTVNNNPNVTGQSAQNSGQNSI
-2096 NINPTPVLTLSAN
+2096 SQTLTNNTNTAQTIIYTVIPTAGVCSGNSFSVNVLINPTPVLTLSAN

-2116 TTVASAYTNSVAGG
+2116 TTVASTYTNSVAGG
-2130 IFTYALQNAVGV
+2130 SFTYALQNAASV
-2142 PVAVTGF
+2142 PATVTGF

-2183 NGAVGT
+2183 NGVVGT

-2204 ANQAICSGTNTAP
+2204 ANQAICSGTNSAP

-2228 YAWQATVPN
+2228 YAWQANVPN
-2237 GISNLAP
+2237 GISNLNP

-2264 QTVQFSVT
+2264 QTVQFSVI

-2312 ALPITSNVPAATYAW
+2312 ALPLSSNVPAATYAW
-2327 SMSTNVGLTPTSGT
+2327 SMSTNVGLTPTSGS

-2346 GFNASIAGTVPIN
+2346 GFNASIAGTVPIT

-2387 PVPTVTP
+2387 PVPVVLP
-2394 IGNQVLCAGNTNN
+2394 IANQVLCAGNTNN
-2407 ATTVLS
+2407 AVVIGS
-2413 SVAGTSFAWT
+2413 NVAGAAFAWT

-2438 VPSFVGTN
+2438 VSSFVGSN
-2446 NTNLPILSTVSVVPS
+2446 NTNLPIQSTVSIVPS

-2469 TGATSNYTITVNPLP
+2469 TGVTSAYTITVNPVPNVTP
-2484 TIAPTQNQQVC
+2484 TLNQQTC
-2495 AGNQVAVTFS
+2495 AGNQVALLFT

-2523 IGLNGTGS
+2523 IGLSGTGN

-2550 VATPSF
+2550 VVTPSF
-2556 SNGGIAC
+2556 NNGGIAC
-2563 PGVPDTFLV
+2563 PGVPDTFVV

-2594 AAINFTSNQVG
+2594 TAINFTSNQVG

-2701 YAWNNS
+2701 YAWSNS

-2732 ISGTVS
+2732 ISGTIS
-2738 VIPTY
+2738 VIPSY

-2750 AGITQTFNIQIIP
+2750 AGITQSFNIQIIP
-2763 TPTVNAVNNI
+2763 TPTVNVVNNI

-2791 NASFA
+2791 GATFA

-2839 VNGVTCTGNPTL
+2839 VNGVTCTGNPAL
-2851 FTITVNPSTVPTA
+2851 FTITVNPNTVPTA

-2886 SYDWTNSNT
+2886 SYTWTNSNA
-2895 AVGLAASGSG
+2895 AVGLAASGNG

-2926 TSVFSGGGVS
+2926 TSVFTGGGVS
-2936 CNGGTTTFIIN
+2936 CNGGATSFTID

-2968 SAISFIGTGTQ
+2968 SAISFVGTGTQ

-2991 AASGSGNIPSFIA
+2991 AASGSGNIPSFVA

-3052 QTICSGTSSALVT
+3052 QTICSSTSSAQVT
-3065 VSSPTPNAVITWT
+3065 ISSPTPNAVITWT
-3078 ATTVPASISGVN
+3078 ATTVPATISGVN

-3098 PSFTLINNSV
+3098 PSFTLINNSL

-3177 SIGLGASGQGNIL
+3177 SIGLGASGQGNII
-3190 AFNAL
+3190 AFNAI
-3195 NNTSNPVTATV
+3195 NSTSNPVTATV
-3206 TVTPQFLNNNVACNG
+3206 TVTPQFLNNNVGCNG

-3232 IPVTNPISNQTI
+3232 IPVTNPVSNQTI
-3244 CNGTNSSL
+3244 CNGTNSTL
-3252 VTPGGT
+3252 VTLGGT
-3258 ATSYAWTNNNQNT
+3258 ATAYAWTNNNQNT

-3279 TIPVFQGTNVGA
+3279 TIPVFQGTNAGA

-3306 LNISCAGSTSTFNIT
+3306 LNVSCAGSTSTFNIT
-3321 VNPTPTVTAL
+3321 VNPMPTVTAL
-3331 ANQVVCNN
+3331 SNQVVCNN
-3339 TSTAASIFSGTGTS
+3339 TSAAASIFSGTGTS
-3353 YTWTNTNNA
+3353 YTWTNTNNT
-3362 IGLATSG
+3362 IGLAASG

-3491 NNLNCAGTPQTFSI
+3491 NNLSCAGTPQNFSI

-3543 DLTSMGLAASGNGNI
+3543 DLTSIGLAASGNGNI
-3558 GSFNAVNNTNAPVTA
+3558 GSFNAVNNTNAPVVA

-3617 SSAAINFT
+3617 STAAINFT

-3682 GAVQQ
+3682 GVVQQ
-3687 VTIIVNPTPIITP
+3687 ATIIVNPTPIITP

-3724 TWVNNQNSIGLA
+3724 AWTNTQTSIGLA
-3736 ASGNGNIASFNVS
+3736 ASGTGNIASFNAL
-3749 NPTSSSVIATV
+3749 NPTNASVVATV

-3818 NWTNNATSI
+3818 NWTNNATTI
-3827 GLVASG
+3827 GLGASG

-3851 AQVNVTPSYALNG
+3851 AQVNVTPTYAFNG

-3918 TIPASITGLNP
+3918 TIPASITGMNP

-3935 IPSLTLTNNSSVP
+3935 IPTLTLTNNSSVP
-3948 QIIQILASATTP
+3948 QIIQLLASATTP

-3994 NTSAVSFSG
+3994 NTSAVAFSG

-4024 GNIVAFNAVNPSN
+4024 GNIVAFNALNPSN
-4037 SVISTATVSVTPQFT
+4037 SVISTATVSVTPQFL
-4052 NNNVTCPGPVQTFTI
+4052 NNNVTCPGPVQIFTI

-4088 TSLIAING
+4088 TSLITING

-4105 STTSIGLGASGSGN
+4105 STTSIGLGASGAGN

-4176 NNTSTAAITLS
+4176 NNTNTAAITIS

-4194 WANNTQSIG
+4194 WANNTPSIG

-4214 FVGLNAS
+4214 FIGLNAS
-4221 NAAASIATLTVTP
+4221 NAAASIATITVTP

-4240 VNCSGNTA
+4240 LNCSGNTT

-4316 PVTAQL
+4316 PITAQL
-4322 VVTPIFTGNG
+4322 AVTPIFTGNG

-4393 TGNISSFTTTN
+4393 SGNISSFTTTN
-4404 ATTNPVTSTITV
+4404 ATTNPVTATITV

-4427 PGLPQSFTITVNPTP
+4427 PGSPQSFTITVNPTP
-4442 AVDPINS
+4442 VVDPINS
-4449 QVLCS
+4449 QVLCA
-4454 GTPTQAIA
+4454 GTPTQAVA

-4476 LGIGLAASGS
+4476 VGIGLAASGN

-4513 ANAGVSCSGNTQQ
+4513 VNAGVSCSGNTQQ

-4535 VVNPLSNVTVCNG
+4535 VANPLANVTVCNG

-4575 PSGTGLSLASFQ
+4575 PSGTGLSLGSFQ

-4622 FVSPTPDVVAPANQV
+4622 FVSPTPDVLAPANQV
-4637 VCNGSPTN
+4637 VCNGLPTT

-4660 SNSIPSIGILGTGT
+4660 TNSIPSIGILGTGT

-4751 WAAANTAIGIGAN
+4751 WSAANTAIGIGAN

-4780 VSSSQVTVTPI
+4780 VVSSQVTVTPI

-4851 LVATGSNTVNAFNAT
+4851 LVASGSNTVNAFNAT

-4888 SCNGPVG
+4888 SCNGPVA

-4904 PYVNAL
+4904 PYVNVL
-4910 NDTVICNN
+4910 NDIVICNN
-4918 QNAAVNITTNIPANI
+4918 QNAGVNITTNIPANI
-4933 TWFATQNANVSG
+4933 TWFATQNTNVSG

-4972 TITPTTLAGCVGPD
+4972 TITPTTLAGCIGPD

-5015 VLAANIPS
+5015 ILAANIPS

-5034 NVTGES
+5034 NVSGES

-5096 DTVTICSNGNV
+5096 DTVTICSNANV

-5136 TTSSIINDQLVNPT
+5136 TTSAIINDQLVNPT

-5185 VNPNPDLNLCHN
+5185 VNPNPDLNVCHN
-5197 QWTPQVVFTGNA
+5197 QWNPQVLFTGNA
-5209 PGAVYNWSAAGAAV
+5209 PGAVYTWNAAGANL
-5223 GLQSLGGIDSLN
+5223 GLPAGGIDSLN
-5235 AFVASNPGVAP
+5235 AFVANNPGFAP
-5246 ISAIIIV
+5246 INATVVV
-5253 SPLFTANNVSCAGAK
+5253 SPLFTFNGVSCPGAK
-5268 DTFQIVVNPQPSAF
+5268 DTFQIVVNPEPSAF

-5313 SNAAVGLAS
+5313 SNAAVGLGS
-5322 TGTGNVPV
+5322 TGTGNIPV
-5330 FMAQNPTA
+5330 FVGNNPTQA
-5338 LPIQSVVTVT
+5338 PIQSTVTVT
-5348 PIFINGNAQCPG
+5348 PLFINGNVQCPG

-5381 ICADNNVAHA
+5381 ICADDNVAHT
-5391 LSADLPSSFTW
+5391 LSADLPSTFTW

-5465 TVAFNTINP
+5465 TVAFNPLNP
-5474 PYCDLSPIAF
+5474 PYCDLTPIAF

-5494 LWHFGDGT
+5494 LWNFGDGT

-5585 TQQLGQVGY
+5585 TQQVGQVGY
-5594 QYATNGCYDVSLS
+5594 QYTTNGCYDVSLS

-5687 VSLVAMNEAGC
+5687 VSLVAMNEVGC
-5698 TDTAYVSIHVEENL
+5698 SDTAYVSIHVEENL

-5792 SQEDKEF
+5792 TQEDKEIK
-5799 VGHVNLIK
+5799 GHVNLIK

>member
-1 MRFLRTIFLY
+1 MRFLRSIFLG
-11 FSLLTAL
+11 FTLLAAL
-18 HGFGQTATFTSSPA
+18 HGFSQSATFTTIPA
-32 ANNNVL
+32 AVNGTINV
-38 SLCAGSQVLFTNTS
+38 CAGSTILFTSTVNPATLIAPAVYAWDFGNGQTSTIPGPLGITYASQGTFTVTYNITHANGALTQTSVTVNVSAAPAIPPTIASVGNANSCEQLTTVGGIPMIQTTGNNCNCNQYTGPMISLNNANSQPAGSTATIFWGANGLGGTTTTFPIGASNNINPINFPGQQNNNAPTTHYNAAGSYNLMYLVNYPNGCTYSTYVIMSFGAGAISLGTLSAQTQCNPLIYNLTFANQTPGNTYVINWGDGTPNTTFTYPNLPLLPNGVPHQYAPSSCANGVPQPYTITITATNPCQGSTTTSTIGPFFVNQLPTAAFTSNPGNSICQNQSITFTNTS
-52 AGVSSINWNFQGG
+52 TGGLSIANGTCNVQYNFGWSIDYSSGLSGFGYQVTSGSMGDPFNSPAING
-65 NPASSNT
+65 SNQIT
-72 LGPHIVTFANP
+72 VQFTQP
-83 GTYTVS
+83 GTYAVS
-89 LSVNNGPATTM
+89 IDATNS
-100 QVVIQA
+100 A
-106 SNPSPN
+106 
-112 LNILLDISCG
+112 CG
-122 SGFGTST
+122 NDNETQT
-129 FNNVTY
+129 
-135 FTSCAN
+135 
-141 PFMGDQ
+141 
-147 LCLYSNTT
+147 
-155 STNQNSIHTV
+155 ITV
-165 NWGDGMSNTYTGS
+165 NPIPIVPN
-178 NILVGD
+178 
-184 FNFQH
+184 Q
-189 GYASSGTSYITYS
+189 
-202 VQQNNNSCIKSQ
+202 
-214 ILMLYTGANP
+214 
-224 TATISPGGIPTL
+224 TATICS
-236 CNPGSVV
+236 
-243 YNINPGGQN
+243 GQN
-252 TPGTIYTIAVNDGGS
+252 FVIVPQNNPPNTIVPPGTTYSWVATPNANVAGEVNGNNDTISGTLVN
-267 YTYNHPPPAAV
+267 
-278 THNFNSVSCGTT
+278 
-290 SVINGVNY
+290 
-298 PNSFQASITCSNA
+298 
-311 CGSSSSAIGPINI
+311 
-324 QSPPDAQMT
+324 
-333 TTPSL
+333 L
-338 SPYNN
+338 
-343 NVCQG
+343 
-348 SNVTFNDVSI
+348 
-358 PGTNINIQGNA
+358 TNINQ
-369 NANPPI
+369 
-375 PPYSCNNVYKRIWK
+375 
-389 IYGPSGPIYA
+389 
-399 SNANVTITG
+399 
-408 SIGSGILPNVNLL
+408 
-421 APGGWNNGAPSIN
+421 
-434 LTFLQP
+434 
-440 GNYKVTLYVG
+440 
-450 GLSYNPCGV
+450 
-459 DSAVTNI
+459 
-466 CVTPD
+466 
-471 FQVNITSPFVTA
+471 
-483 CAPATGVFQNS
+483 
-494 STLAQCNL
+494 
-502 TNVSAWSVTTSN
+502 
-514 PNQCGQPAWSY
+514 
-525 SNNTNAQSLNPSITF
+525 
-540 TGPGVY
+540 
-546 TIQLINSLSSPVF
+546 
-559 SNTAPLGCQ
+559 
-568 AKTDTAIITIKS
+568 
-580 PPLITI
+580 
-586 NAPNSICLGS
+586 
-596 TFNPTATIN
+596 
-605 NCYSN
+605 
-610 QNPTYAWDF
+610 
-619 NPNATPLLPA
+619 
-629 NVPTPDTSNALN
+629 
-641 PGAIL
+641 
-646 YPNAGTF
+646 
-653 PYLIT
+653 
-658 ATNECGPTTVTQ
+658 
-670 NIAVQNPVTVSPG
+670 
-683 LYGPFCMNSPVA
+683 
-695 LSGSVTGGVA
+695 
-705 NGYWTANVPGGS
+705 
-717 FSAIGVGGAA
+717 
-727 SGALN
+727 
-732 STYTPPN
+732 
-739 NYIGNII
+739 
-746 LTLTSTQPPAPCP
+746 
-759 VVSGQTT
+759 
-766 LVFNQLATA
+766 
-775 NASTYPNGLCAGQ
+775 
-788 SLNLNGS
+788 
-795 IGGAAS
+795 
-801 SATWS
+801 
-806 SNVGGTFANPASL
+806 
-819 TTTWTPPAGY
+819 
-829 TGTAVLTL
+829 
-837 TTNDPAG
+837 
-844 PCNPATSTATVL
+844 
-856 VKPLPVA
+856 
-863 TSPATVGPICSGG
+863 
-876 NAVITVTS
+876 
-884 SINPSTF
+884 
-891 VWNAS
+891 
-896 VPAGV
+896 
-901 VATASGSLNSGS
+901 
-913 NTATLTTPISNNTN
+913 
-927 APQTVVYI
+927 
-935 FTPTANGCSGI
+935 
-946 PDTTSIIIQ
+946 
-955 PVATVGPYSPITV
+955 
-968 CPGSTIS
+968 
-975 PSAFVSNPIGATFA
+975 
-989 WSNTNIQLGIAGSGN
+989 
-1004 GQLAPWTAPS
+1004 
-1014 NTNNNTPGTI
+1014 
-1024 VGTITVT
+1024 
-1031 PTFNNCPG
+1031 
-1039 TPSTFLVTVNPTPTI
+1039 
-1054 TNASLTQAI
+1054 
-1063 CSGSNTTAVTWT
+1063 
-1075 PSPVG
+1075 
-1080 TTFAWTGAAST
+1080 
-1091 PNITGFTAAGSG
+1091 
-1103 NLPVMTISNS
+1103 
-1113 GNTPGTVTYTVTPS
+1113 TVTYTVTPS
-1127 RNGCAGPA
+1127 VNGCQGAPFTVTVTVIPAVVVPNFSQTICNGATFTVNPTNAPPTTIIPAGTTFAWTVVDNPNVTGESNGTGLPLSQTLTTNVASPAQSVVYTVVATSPGGGCPNTTFTVTVALNLVTPPAIANDTTICSGGDPAVFVNTTPATASGTLTYQWQSATAAIGPFTNIAGANSATYNPPAGITVTTYYRVVVTSTLNGVACTATSNTRIVTVNNVSAGVVAASQTICSGGNPNAFTVTTAATGSGTLSYQWQSASAVGGPWTNLVGETNPTYDPPAGQTITTYFRLVVTSTLNGIQCTATSAVLTVTVNNVTASVVAGNQTVCSGGNPSAFTVTTAATGTGTLSYQWQSSTSALGPFTNIGAATSATYDPPAGLASTTYYQVVISSVLNGVTCATISNALTVNVNSVTAQTIAAGQTICSGGDAVAFSVTTASTGAGSLSYQWQSASLAAGPFTNIA
-1135 ITYTITVNPTPV
+1135 GATSSTYDPPAGQVASTYFQVITSSILNGLTCTSTSNVLAVLVNMVSAGTLGTSQTVCSGGNPNAFTATTAPSGSGTLTYQWQSSTLGPNAGFAPIPGATTVSYDPPAGISTTTYYQLVVTSTLNGVPCTANSATLSVTVNSLSAPVVGSNETICSGGNPVAFTNPTPAVGAGNLTYQWQSSTTNIGAGYTNIGGATSVIYDPTAGLVTTSYYQVITTSTLNGVTCTATSNPITVFVNSVSAGTLAQSQTICSGGNPAAFTASTPPSGAGTLSYQWQSSTTAPNSGYVNIPGETNATYDPPAGLTTTTYYQLVVTSVLNGVTCTSTSSALTVTVNSLTPSVISSNETICPGGNPVAFTNSTAANGNGTVTYQWQSSTTGPASGFSNINLATGSTYDPPAGLNTTTYYQVLITNTLNGLACQATSNVIMVTVNTVTAQVIAANQTICPNGDPVPFTVTTPSTFGGNATYQWFVSTASPNAGFSSIIGATSSTYDVPPGLAVTSYYHVISTSTLNGVTCSATSNTLTVTVSAAPIVQNVSQTICSGSAFTVSPANGGGNSIPAGTSYTWTINNNPNLTGQSAQNIGQNNISQTLVNITNGIENLIYTVTPNAGVCSGIPFNVNIQVNPTPV

-1156 CGGQTTLAST
+1156 CGGQTTAASA
-1166 YTNSVAGGIFT
+1166 YTNAVAGGGFT
-1177 YALQNAAGVPAA
+1177 YALQNAASVPAT
-1189 VTGFPTTGNGQIP
+1189 VTGF
-1202 AATINNSGATPFTLN
+1202 ATS
-1217 YTITPSANGCNGT
+1217 
-1230 VGTYAITVNPAPVT
+1230 
-1244 TFSLANQSICTGQN
+1244 
-1258 TASVTLNS
+1258 
-1266 STAGV
+1266 
-1271 SFSWNVQGV
+1271 
-1280 IPAGLTNFTPTVGT
+1280 
-1294 NTIPAYNNLVNS
+1294 
-1306 TASPITVT
+1306 
-1314 ITAQATT
+1314 
-1321 SGPAQCPGA
+1321 
-1330 NANYTITIKP
+1330 
-1340 SPIASATWVSND
+1340 
-1352 TICSGSSIQI
+1352 
-1362 NLSSTTLGTT
+1362 
-1372 FTWTATN
+1372 
-1379 GVGAAGAQ
+1379 
-1387 NSANPTSVINQ
+1387 
-1398 VLTNNSSAIA
+1398 
-1408 NATYTVTPTA
+1408 
-1418 AACVG
+1418 
-1423 SPINVM
+1423 
-1429 AFINPVASVG
+1429 
-1439 PFNPIVT
+1439 
-1446 CPGSTI
+1446 
-1452 SPSAF
+1452 
-1457 VSNPVGA
+1457 
-1464 TFTWTNTNTS
+1464 
-1474 IGIGVSGSG
+1474 
-1483 QIASWTAP
+1483 
-1491 SNTNNN
+1491 
-1497 TPGTIVGTITV
+1497 
-1508 LPTFNNCPG
+1508 
-1517 TPSTF
+1517 
-1522 SVTVNP
+1522 
-1528 TPTITNASLTQ
+1528 
-1539 AICSGSNTTAVT
+1539 
-1551 WTPSPVGTTFAW
+1551 
-1563 TGAASTPNITG
+1563 
-1574 FTAAGSGN
+1574 
-1582 LPVMTISNSGNT
+1582 
-1594 PGTVTYTVTPSRNG
+1594 
-1608 CAGPAITYTITVN
+1608 
-1621 PTPVLT
+1621 
-1627 LSANQTICG
+1627 
-1636 GQTTLASTYTNS
+1636 
-1648 VAGGIFTYALQN
+1648 
-1660 AAGVPAAVTGFPT
+1660 
-1673 TGNGQIPAATINNS
+1673 
-1687 GATPFTLNYTITP
+1687 
-1700 SANGCNGTVG
+1700 
-1710 TYAITV
+1710 
-1716 NPAPVTT
+1716 
-1723 FSLANQSI
+1723 
-1731 CTGQNTAL
+1731 
-1739 VNLSSTTPGAT
+1739 
-1750 FSWNLQGA
+1750 
-1758 VPPGLLNLN
+1758 
-1767 PTSGTS
+1767 
-1773 SIPVFSNLINNTTAP
+1773 
-1788 ISLIFQA
+1788 
-1795 QATTSGPA
+1795 
-1803 QCPGANANYTIT
+1803 
-1815 VNPSP
+1815 
-1820 IAASSF
+1820 
-1826 ISNDTICSGQN
+1826 
-1837 INIALSSTTAGTTY
+1837 
-1851 TWTVSN
+1851 
-1857 GAGVSGGQNSAA
+1857 
-1869 PSSTINQAL
+1869 
-1878 TNNSTSVGS
+1878 
-1887 VTYIVTPSASSC
+1887 
-1899 AGSPLQVLAYVNPVA
+1899 
-1914 LVGPFNP
+1914 
-1921 IVVCP
+1921 
-1926 GVTIIPPTFV
+1926 
-1936 SNPNGA
+1936 
-1942 TYGWSNTNAQIGIA
+1942 
-1956 ASGNG
+1956 
-1961 QIASWT
+1961 
-1967 APSNTNNNSPG
+1967 
-1978 TIVGTITVTPTF
+1978 
-1990 NACPGTP
+1990 
-1997 ASFVVTINPTPT
+1997 
-2009 ITNSPLTQTICS
+2009 
-2021 GANSTLVSWT
+2021 
-2031 PNAAGTSYAWTGV
+2031 
-2044 ASSGTVTGY
+2044 
-2053 SATGNG
+2053 
-2059 NLPAMAIIN
+2059 
-2068 GSISVQTVTYTVTP
+2068 
-2082 TRNGCSGPSVSYTI
+2082 
-2096 NINPTPVLTLSAN
+2096 
-2109 QTICGGQ
+2109 
-2116 TTVASAYTNSVAGG
+2116 
-2130 IFTYALQNAVGV
+2130 
-2142 PVAVTGF
+2142 
-2149 PTTGN
+2149 GN

-2183 NGAVGT
+2183 SGSVGT

-2204 ANQAICSGTNTAP
+2204 ANQAICSGTNSAP

-2228 YAWQATVPN
+2228 FAWQATVPN
-2237 GISNLAP
+2237 GISNINP

-2264 QTVQFSVT
+2264 QTVQFSVI
-2272 ASTAGTVCAGQP
+2272 ASTAGTVCAGP
-2284 ATYSIAVI
+2284 SATYSIAVI
-2292 PIPTVN
+2292 PIPTAN
-2298 ALSNATYCNGVAIP
+2298 ALSSATYCNGVAIP
-2312 ALPITSNVPAATYAW
+2312 ALPLSSNVPSATYAW
-2327 SMSTNVGLTPTSGT
+2327 SMSTNVGLSPTSGT

-2346 GFNASIAGTVPIN
+2346 GFNASIAGTVPIT

-2446 NTNLPILSTVSVVPS
+2446 NTNLPIQSTVSVVPS

-2484 TIAPTQNQQVC
+2484 TVAPTQNQQVC
-2495 AGNQVAVTFS
+2495 AGTQVAVTFT

-2550 VATPSF
+2550 VVTPSF

-2594 AAINFTSNQVG
+2594 TAINFTSNQVG

-2643 VIATPTLTTN
+2643 VVATPTLTTN

-2662 SALITVN
+2662 STLITVN

-2679 ASFCQGTTVA
+2679 ASFCQGSTVI

-2712 LGASGNG
+2712 LAASGSG

-2750 AGITQTFNIQIIP
+2750 AGITQSFNIQIIP
-2763 TPTVNAVNNI
+2763 TPTVDPVSNI

-2791 NASFA
+2791 GATFA

-2814 PIFTATNPSTT
+2814 PIFTAANASPNTT
-2825 TPLSSQ
+2825 LTAQLS
-2831 VSVSSSVL
+2831 VISSVV

-2851 FTITVNPSTVPTA
+2851 FTITVNPNTVPTA
-2864 VNGQTLCNGSNSAA
+2864 VNGQTLCNGASSAA
-2878 IALSGTGN
+2878 ITLSGTGN
-2886 SYDWTNSNT
+2886 SYTWTNSNA
-2895 AVGLAASGSG
+2895 AVGLAASGNG
-2905 NIASFIATNGTAAPI
+2905 NIASFIATNGTTAPI
-2920 SSTVTV
+2920 ASTVTV
-2926 TSVFSGGGVS
+2926 TSVFTGGGVS
-2936 CNGGTTTFIIN
+2936 CNGGTTSFTID

-2968 SAISFIGTGTQ
+2968 SAISFVGTGTQ

-2991 AASGSGNIPSFIA
+2991 AASGSGNIPSFVA

-3015 INVTPIYVNN
+3015 INVTPIYLNN
-3025 AVSCPGTVQSF
+3025 AVSCPGTVQTF

-3052 QTICSGTSSALVT
+3052 QTICSGTSSTLVT

-3098 PSFTLINNSV
+3098 PSFTLINNSAV
-3108 TVQVIQFSANAAT
+3108 VQVVQFSANAAT

-3135 ITVNPSPN
+3135 ITVNPTPTVTA
-3143 VAAPTN
+3143 VAN
-3149 QVVCAN
+3149 QVLCAN

-3177 SIGLGASGQGNIL
+3177 STGLGASGQGNII

-3195 NNTSNPVTATV
+3195 NSTSNPVTATV
-3206 TVTPQFLNNNVACNG
+3206 TVTPQFLNNNVGCNG

-3232 IPVTNPISNQTI
+3232 IPVTNPVSNQTF
-3244 CNGTNSSL
+3244 CNGTNSTL
-3252 VTPGGT
+3252 VTLAGT
-3258 ATSYAWTNNNQNT
+3258 ASSYAWTTNNQNT

-3279 TIPVFQGTNVGA
+3279 TIPVFQGTNAGA
-3291 APITSVITL
+3291 ASITSAITI
-3300 TPTYSN
+3300 TPTFTN
-3306 LNISCAGSTSTFNIT
+3306 LNVSCAGSISTFNIT
-3321 VNPTPTVTAL
+3321 VNPTPSVAAV

-3353 YTWTNTNNA
+3353 YTWTNSNNA
-3362 IGLATSG
+3362 IGLAASG

-3438 TFNGTGTQYNWTNTL
+3438 TFNGTGTQYNWTNTI

-3458 AASGSGNINA
+3458 AASGSGNISA
-3468 FTVSNGTINP
+3468 FTVSNGTVNP

-3543 DLTSMGLAASGNGNI
+3543 DLASIGLAASGNGNI
-3558 GSFNAVNNTNAPVTA
+3558 GSFNAVNNTNAPVVA
-3573 TLVVQPIF
+3573 TVVVQPIF

-3600 PTPTMGVLTNQ
+3600 PTPSMGALTNQ
-3611 VLCNGT
+3611 VLCNG
-3617 SSAAINFT
+3617 SSTAAINFT

-3647 GNIGAFSVVNASNSA
+3647 GNIGAFSAVNASNSA
-3662 AVTATLSVTPQF
+3662 AVTATLNVTPQF

-3682 GAVQQ
+3682 GTVQQ
-3687 VTIIVNPTPIITP
+3687 STIIVNPTPIITA

-3708 GASTPV
+3708 GVSTPV
-3714 ISFAGTGNSY
+3714 VSFAGTGNSY
-3724 TWVNNQNSIGLA
+3724 AWTNTQTSIGLA
-3736 ASGNGNIASFNVS
+3736 ISGTGNIPSFSAS
-3749 NPTSSSVIATV
+3749 NPTNASVVATV

-3787 PTLAALA
+3787 PTVAALA

-3818 NWTNNATSI
+3818 NWTNNATAI
-3827 GLVASG
+3827 GLAASG

-3851 AQVNVTPSYALNG
+3851 AQVNVTPTYALNG

-3901 VNITSPTN
+3901 VTITSPTN

-3918 TIPASITGLNP
+3918 TIPASITGMNP

-3948 QIIQILASATTP
+3948 QIIQLLASATTP

-3971 YTITVN
+3971 YTIIVN

-3994 NTSAVSFSG
+3994 NTSAVAFSG

-4024 GNIVAFNAVNPSN
+4024 GNIVAFNALNPSN
-4037 SVISTATVSVTPQFT
+4037 SVIATATVSVTPQFL

-4088 TSLIAING
+4088 TSLITING

-4119 IAPFA
+4119 IAPFPA
-4124 ASNVGSTPVNATIG
+4124 TNVGSTPVNATIG

-4176 NNTSTAAITLS
+4176 NNTSTAAITFS

-4194 WANNTQSIG
+4194 WANNTPSIG
-4203 LANAGT
+4203 LANSGT

-4221 NAAASIATLTVTP
+4221 NAAASIATITVTP

-4240 VNCSGNTA
+4240 VNCSGNTT
-4248 NFTITVNPTPSAN
+4248 NFTITINPTPSAN

-4316 PVTAQL
+4316 PITAQL
-4322 VVTPIFTGNG
+4322 AVTPIFTGNG

-4362 GNLSNAVNFS
+4362 TNLSNAVNFS
-4372 GNGTSY
+4372 GNGTGY
-4378 AWTNSNPSVGLAASG
+4378 AWTNSNPSIGLAASG
-4393 TGNISSFTTTN
+4393 NGNIASFTTTN
-4404 ATTNPVTSTITV
+4404 ATTNPVVATITV

-4427 PGLPQSFTITVNPTP
+4427 PGSPQSFTITVNPTP
-4442 AVDPINS
+4442 VVDPINS
-4449 QVLCS
+4449 QVLCA
-4454 GTPTQAIA
+4454 GTPTQAVA
-4462 LTGTGTSYAWANNT
+4462 FTGTGTSYGWANNT
-4476 LGIGLAASGS
+4476 VGIGLVASGN

-4513 ANAGVSCSGNTQQ
+4513 TNAGVSCSGTTQQ

-4535 VVNPLSNVTVCNG
+4535 VANALANVTVCNG

-4622 FVSPTPDVVAPANQV
+4622 FVSPTPDVLAPANQA
-4637 VCNGSPTN
+4637 VCNGLPTT

-4660 SNSIPSIGILGTGT
+4660 TNSIPSIGIPGTGT

-4724 TNPGSQYV
+4724 TNPGAQYV

-4743 TGTGTSYQ
+4743 TGTGTTYQ
-4751 WAAANTAIGIGAN
+4751 WSAANTAIGIGAN

-4780 VSSSQVTVTPI
+4780 VVSSQVTVTPI

-4832 AINGSGTSYNWTN
+4832 PINGSGTSYSWTN

-4851 LVATGSNTVNAFNAT
+4851 LVASGSNTVNAFNAT

-4888 SCNGPVG
+4888 SCNGPAA

-4918 QNAAVNITTNIPANI
+4918 QFTGVNITTNIPANI
-4933 TWFATQNANVSG
+4933 TWFATQNPNVNG
-4945 ELTTVQTNTFINDLL
+4945 ELTTVQTSAFINDSLT
-4960 SNTSSVPQSVTY
+4960 NTSAVPQNVTY
-4972 TITPTTLAGCVGPD
+4972 TITPTTLAGCIGPD

-5015 VLAANIPS
+5015 ILAANIPS

-5034 NVTGES
+5034 NVSGES

-5096 DTVTICSNGNV
+5096 DTVTICSNANV

-5136 TTSSIINDQLVNPT
+5136 TTSAIINDQLVNPT

-5185 VNPNPDLNLCHN
+5185 VNPNPDLNLCN
-5197 QWTPQVVFTGNA
+5197 TQWNPQVLFSGSA
-5209 PGAVYNWSAAGAAV
+5209 PGTVYTWNTAGANV
-5223 GLQSLGGIDSLN
+5223 GLPAGGIDSLN
-5235 AFVASNPGVAP
+5235 AFVANNPGFAP
-5246 ISAIIIV
+5246 INSTVVV
-5253 SPLFTANNVSCAGAK
+5253 SPLFTFNGVSCPGAK
-5268 DTFQIVVNPQPSAF
+5268 DTFQIVVNPEPSVF
-5282 PLNNLILCEGTNSAV
+5282 PLNNLILCEGTSSAV

-5305 GTTFNWVN
+5305 GTTFNWLN
-5313 SNAAVGLAS
+5313 SNAAVGLGS
-5322 TGTGNVPV
+5322 TGTGNIPV
-5330 FMAQNPTA
+5330 FVGNNPTLA
-5338 LPIQSVVTVT
+5338 PIQSTVTVT
-5348 PIFINGNAQCPG
+5348 PLFINGNVQCPG
-5360 QTISFTVTVN
+5360 QPTAFTVTVN

-5375 DTVNLA
+5375 DTVNIA
-5381 ICADNNVAHA
+5381 ICADDNVAHA
-5391 LSADLPSSFTW
+5391 LSADLPSTFTW
-5402 FATPNPLVINETS
+5402 FATPNPLVINESS
-5415 NPIQSSSTIN
+5415 NPIQNTSTIN
-5425 DNLIQITNAPQTVQ
+5425 DNLVQITNAPQTVQ
-5439 YNVTA
+5439 YNITA
-5444 TTIAHGCTGSGVV
+5444 ATIAHGCTGNGVV

-5465 TVAFNTINP
+5465 TVAFNPLNP
-5474 PYCDLSPIAF
+5474 PYCDLTPIAF
-5484 QNMSVGAYDY
+5484 QNTSVGAYDY
-5494 LWHFGDGT
+5494 LWNFGDGT

-5516 GTYNVTLVA
+5516 GSYNVTLVA

-5564 FTADVYNPSWNY
+5564 FTADVYNASWNY

-5585 TQQLGQVGY
+5585 TQQVGQVGY
-5594 QYATNGCYDVSLS
+5594 QYTTNGCYDVSLT
-5607 VTNPQGCTTTETYF
+5607 VTNPQGCTTSETYL
-5621 DVMCVYDSPVAVA
+5621 DVMCVYDSPVAVI
-5634 GADPTEVTTLE
+5634 GADPTWVTTLN

-5658 SYAWNFGD
+5658 SYEWNFGD
-5666 GTYGFGFEPIHLFPA
+5666 GSYGYGFEPIHLFPSEA
-5681 EPADYV
+5681 ADYV
-5687 VSLVAMNEAGC
+5687 VAMTAMNEVGC
-5698 TDTAYVSIHVEENL
+5698 SDTAYVSIHVEENL

-5717 NSFTP
+5717 NTFTP

-5731 LPIIS
+5731 LPVIS

-5756 FESKDPYTGWGG
+5756 FESRDPNTGWGG
-5768 DYGPNHTNCQSGTYT
+5768 DYGPNHTNCQSGAYT

-5792 SQEDKEF
+5792 TQEDKEF
-5799 VGHVNLIK
+5799 KGHVNLIK

>member
-1 MRFLRTIFLY
+1 MRFLRSIFLC

-18 HGFGQTATFTSSPA
+18 HCFSQSATFTTIPA
-32 ANNNVL
+32 AVNGTINV
-38 SLCAGSQVLFTNTS
+38 CAGSTILFTSTVNPATLI
-52 AGVSSINWNFQGG
+52 APAVYAWNFG
-65 NPASSNT
+65 NTQTSNLPGPIGITYPA
-72 LGPHIVTFANP
+72 P
-83 GTYTVS
+83 GTYTVTYNITHANGA
-89 LSVNNGPATTM
+89 LTQTTVTVNVSAAPANPPTFTSAVGPNCQQTYTVGGIPMIQTTGNNCNCTPYNGPMISLNNANSQPAGSTAT
-100 QVVIQA
+100 IHWGA
-106 SNPSPN
+106 NG
-112 LNILLDISCG
+112 LG
-122 SGFGTST
+122 GTTTT
-129 FNNVTY
+129 F
-135 FTSCAN
+135 
-141 PFMGDQ
+141 PIG
-147 LCLYSNTT
+147 
-155 STNQNSIHTV
+155 STNQLNNPFINFPGQQNPGPTTHYNTAGSYNLMYLVNYPNGCTYSTYVIMSFGAGAISLGTLSAQTQCNPLIYNLTFANQTPGNTYV
-165 NWGDGMSNTYTGS
+165 INWGDGTPNTTFTYPNLPLLPNGVPHQYAPSSCANGVPQPYT
-178 NILVGD
+178 
-184 FNFQH
+184 
-189 GYASSGTSYITYS
+189 IT
-202 VQQNNNSCIKSQ
+202 I
-214 ILMLYTGANP
+214 
-224 TATISPGGIPTL
+224 TAT
-236 CNPGSVV
+236 NP
-243 YNINPGGQN
+243 
-252 TPGTIYTIAVNDGGS
+252 
-267 YTYNHPPPAAV
+267 
-278 THNFNSVSCGTT
+278 
-290 SVINGVNY
+290 
-298 PNSFQASITCSNA
+298 
-311 CGSSSSAIGPINI
+311 
-324 QSPPDAQMT
+324 
-333 TTPSL
+333 
-338 SPYNN
+338 
-343 NVCQG
+343 CQG
-348 SNVTFNDVSI
+348 STTTSTI
-358 PGTNINIQGNA
+358 
-369 NANPPI
+369 
-375 PPYSCNNVYKRIWK
+375 
-389 IYGPSGPIYA
+389 GPFFV
-399 SNANVTITG
+399 NQ
-408 SIGSGILPNVNLL
+408 LP
-421 APGGWNNGAPSIN
+421 
-434 LTFLQP
+434 
-440 GNYKVTLYVG
+440 
-450 GLSYNPCGV
+450 
-459 DSAVTNI
+459 
-466 CVTPD
+466 
-471 FQVNITSPFVTA
+471 TA
-483 CAPATGVFQNS
+483 AF
-494 STLAQCNL
+494 
-502 TNVSAWSVTTSN
+502 TSN
-514 PNQCGQPAWSY
+514 PGNSICQNQ
-525 SNNTNAQSLNPSITF
+525 SITF
-540 TGPGVY
+540 T
-546 TIQLINSLSSPVF
+546 
-559 SNTAPLGCQ
+559 NT
-568 AKTDTAIITIKS
+568 S
-580 PPLITI
+580 
-586 NAPNSICLGS
+586 
-596 TFNPTATIN
+596 
-605 NCYSN
+605 
-610 QNPTYAWDF
+610 
-619 NPNATPLLPA
+619 
-629 NVPTPDTSNALN
+629 
-641 PGAIL
+641 
-646 YPNAGTF
+646 
-653 PYLIT
+653 
-658 ATNECGPTTVTQ
+658 
-670 NIAVQNPVTVSPG
+670 
-683 LYGPFCMNSPVA
+683 
-695 LSGSVTGGVA
+695 TGGLSIA
-705 NGYWTANVPGGS
+705 NGTCNTQYNFNWSVDYW
-717 FSAIGVGGAA
+717 
-727 SGALN
+727 
-732 STYTPPN
+732 
-739 NYIGNII
+739 
-746 LTLTSTQPPAPCP
+746 
-759 VVSGQTT
+759 
-766 LVFNQLATA
+766 
-775 NASTYPNGLCAGQ
+775 NGL
-788 SLNLNGS
+788 
-795 IGGAAS
+795 
-801 SATWS
+801 
-806 SNVGGTFANPASL
+806 
-819 TTTWTPPAGY
+819 
-829 TGTAVLTL
+829 
-837 TTNDPAG
+837 
-844 PCNPATSTATVL
+844 
-856 VKPLPVA
+856 
-863 TSPATVGPICSGG
+863 
-876 NAVITVTS
+876 
-884 SINPSTF
+884 
-891 VWNAS
+891 
-896 VPAGV
+896 
-901 VATASGSLNSGS
+901 
-913 NTATLTTPISNNTN
+913 
-927 APQTVVYI
+927 
-935 FTPTANGCSGI
+935 
-946 PDTTSIIIQ
+946 
-955 PVATVGPYSPITV
+955 
-968 CPGSTIS
+968 
-975 PSAFVSNPIGATFA
+975 
-989 WSNTNIQLGIAGSGN
+989 SGN
-1004 GQLAPWTAPS
+1004 GYQVTSGSMGDPFNSPAINGS
-1014 NTNNNTPGTI
+1014 NQITVQFTQPGTYAVSI
-1024 VGTITVT
+1024 DA
-1031 PTFNNCPG
+1031 
-1039 TPSTFLVTVNPTPTI
+1039 
-1054 TNASLTQAI
+1054 TNSACGNDNETQ
-1063 CSGSNTTAVTWT
+1063 
-1075 PSPVG
+1075 
-1080 TTFAWTGAAST
+1080 
-1091 PNITGFTAAGSG
+1091 
-1103 NLPVMTISNS
+1103 
-1113 GNTPGTVTYTVTPS
+1113 
-1127 RNGCAGPA
+1127 
-1135 ITYTITVNPTPV
+1135 TITVNPIPIV
-1147 LTLSANQTI
+1147 PNQT
-1156 CGGQTTLAST
+1156 A
-1166 YTNSVAGGIFT
+1166 
-1177 YALQNAAGVPAA
+1177 
-1189 VTGFPTTGNGQIP
+1189 
-1202 AATINNSGATPFTLN
+1202 
-1217 YTITPSANGCNGT
+1217 
-1230 VGTYAITVNPAPVT
+1230 
-1244 TFSLANQSICTGQN
+1244 
-1258 TASVTLNS
+1258 
-1266 STAGV
+1266 
-1271 SFSWNVQGV
+1271 
-1280 IPAGLTNFTPTVGT
+1280 
-1294 NTIPAYNNLVNS
+1294 
-1306 TASPITVT
+1306 
-1314 ITAQATT
+1314 
-1321 SGPAQCPGA
+1321 
-1330 NANYTITIKP
+1330 
-1340 SPIASATWVSND
+1340 
-1352 TICSGSSIQI
+1352 
-1362 NLSSTTLGTT
+1362 
-1372 FTWTATN
+1372 
-1379 GVGAAGAQ
+1379 
-1387 NSANPTSVINQ
+1387 
-1398 VLTNNSSAIA
+1398 
-1408 NATYTVTPTA
+1408 
-1418 AACVG
+1418 
-1423 SPINVM
+1423 
-1429 AFINPVASVG
+1429 
-1439 PFNPIVT
+1439 
-1446 CPGSTI
+1446 
-1452 SPSAF
+1452 
-1457 VSNPVGA
+1457 
-1464 TFTWTNTNTS
+1464 
-1474 IGIGVSGSG
+1474 
-1483 QIASWTAP
+1483 
-1491 SNTNNN
+1491 
-1497 TPGTIVGTITV
+1497 
-1508 LPTFNNCPG
+1508 
-1517 TPSTF
+1517 
-1522 SVTVNP
+1522 
-1528 TPTITNASLTQ
+1528 
-1539 AICSGSNTTAVT
+1539 
-1551 WTPSPVGTTFAW
+1551 
-1563 TGAASTPNITG
+1563 
-1574 FTAAGSGN
+1574 
-1582 LPVMTISNSGNT
+1582 
-1594 PGTVTYTVTPSRNG
+1594 
-1608 CAGPAITYTITVN
+1608 
-1621 PTPVLT
+1621 
-1627 LSANQTICG
+1627 
-1636 GQTTLASTYTNS
+1636 
-1648 VAGGIFTYALQN
+1648 
-1660 AAGVPAAVTGFPT
+1660 
-1673 TGNGQIPAATINNS
+1673 
-1687 GATPFTLNYTITP
+1687 
-1700 SANGCNGTVG
+1700 
-1710 TYAITV
+1710 
-1716 NPAPVTT
+1716 
-1723 FSLANQSI
+1723 
-1731 CTGQNTAL
+1731 
-1739 VNLSSTTPGAT
+1739 
-1750 FSWNLQGA
+1750 
-1758 VPPGLLNLN
+1758 
-1767 PTSGTS
+1767 
-1773 SIPVFSNLINNTTAP
+1773 
-1788 ISLIFQA
+1788 
-1795 QATTSGPA
+1795 
-1803 QCPGANANYTIT
+1803 
-1815 VNPSP
+1815 
-1820 IAASSF
+1820 
-1826 ISNDTICSGQN
+1826 TICSGQTFV
-1837 INIALSSTTAGTTY
+1837 IAPQNNPPNTIVPPGTTY
-1851 TWTVSN
+1851 SW
-1857 GAGVSGGQNSAA
+1857 
-1869 PSSTINQAL
+1869 
-1878 TNNSTSVGS
+1878 
-1887 VTYIVTPSASSC
+1887 
-1899 AGSPLQVLAYVNPVA
+1899 VA
-1914 LVGPFNP
+1914 
-1921 IVVCP
+1921 
-1926 GVTIIPPTFV
+1926 
-1936 SNPNGA
+1936 
-1942 TYGWSNTNAQIGIA
+1942 
-1956 ASGNG
+1956 
-1961 QIASWT
+1961 
-1967 APSNTNNNSPG
+1967 
-1978 TIVGTITVTPTF
+1978 
-1990 NACPGTP
+1990 
-1997 ASFVVTINPTPT
+1997 
-2009 ITNSPLTQTICS
+2009 
-2021 GANSTLVSWT
+2021 T
-2031 PNAAGTSYAWTGV
+2031 PNANVAGEVNGNNDTI
-2044 ASSGTVTGY
+2044 SGTLV
-2053 SATGNG
+2053 
-2059 NLPAMAIIN
+2059 NLTN
-2068 GSISVQTVTYTVTP
+2068 VNQTVTYTVTP
-2082 TRNGCSGPSVSYTI
+2082 IVNGCQGAPFTVAVTVIPAIVVPNFTQTICNGGTFTINPTNAPPTTIIPAGTTFAWTVVDNPNVTGESNGTGLPLSQTLSTNVASPAQSVVYTVVATSPGGGCPNTTFTVTVNINLVTPPVISGDTTICSGGDPSAFVNTTAATASGALTYQWQSSTSAGGPFTNIGGATGATYNPPAGLTVTRYYRVIVTSTLNGVACTATSNTITVIVNTVSAGVITASQTICSGGDPNAFTVTTAASGSGSLSYQWQSASALGGPWTNLVGATNPTYDAPAGQTVTTYFRLVVTSTLNGIVCTATSAVMTVTVNHVTPSVVAGNQTVCSGGNPAAFTVNTAATGTGTLSYQWQSSASALGPWTNIGGATSATYDPPAGLSTTTYYQVVISSALNGVTCTTISNGLTVNVNSVTAQTIAAGQTICSGGDAIAFTLTTASTGAGNLSYQWQSASLAAGPFSNIGGATSSTYDPPAGQVASTYFQVITSSSLNGVSCTSTSNVLAVLVNSVNAGTLGTSQTVCSGGNPNAFVATLVPSGAGTLTYQWQSSTVGPNSGFAPIPGATTVSYDPPAGISTTTYYQLVVTSTLNGVPCTATSATLSVTVNSLSAPVVGSNETICSGGNPVAFTNPTPAIGAGNVTYQWQSSTTNVGAGYSNIAGATSATYDPPAGLNVTTYYQVITTSNLNGVACNVTSNPITVSVNTVSAGTLAQSQTICSGGNPAAFTATNASSGAGTLSFQWQSSTTGPNAGYTNIPGETNATYDPPAGLSSTTYYQLVVTSLLNGVSCTATSNTLTVTVNSLTPSVIGSNETICPGGNPIAFTNSTAASGNGAVTYQWQSSTTSPASGFSNINLATSATYDPPAGLNTTTFYQVLITNTLNGLACQATSNVITVTVNTITPQVIAANQTICPNGDPVPFTVTTPSSFGGTGSYQWFVSTSSPNTGFSPINGETTSAYDVPPGLAITSYYQVISTSTLNGITCSATSNTLTVTVSTAPVVQNVNQTICSGTAFTVSPINGGGNSIPVGTSYTWTVNNNPNVSGQSAQNSGQNAI
-2096 NINPTPVLTLSAN
+2096 SQTLTNNTNTAQTIIYTVIPTAGVCSGNPFSVNVLINPTPVLTLSAN

-2130 IFTYALQNAVGV
+2130 GFTYALQNAASV

-2149 PTTGN
+2149 PTSGN

-2183 NGAVGT
+2183 NGPVGT

-2204 ANQAICSGTNTAP
+2204 ANQAICSGTNSAP

-2253 FTNVTNANNAV
+2253 FSNVTNANNAV

-2292 PIPTVN
+2292 PIPVAN
-2298 ALSNATYCNGVAIP
+2298 PLNNATYCNGVAIP
-2312 ALPITSNVPAATYAW
+2312 GLPLTSNVPAATYAW

-2484 TIAPTQNQQVC
+2484 TVAPTQNQQVC
-2495 AGNQVAVTFS
+2495 AGNQVAVSFT

-2550 VATPSF
+2550 VVTPSF

-2689 YNFTNNIPNGVV
+2689 YNFSNNIPNGVV

-2763 TPTVNAVNNI
+2763 TPTVDVVNNI

-2791 NASFA
+2791 NATFA

-2814 PIFTATNPSTT
+2814 PIFNATNPSTT

-2851 FTITVNPSTVPTA
+2851 FTITVNPSTLPTA

-2936 CNGGTTTFIIN
+2936 CNGGTTSFIIN

-3025 AVSCPGTVQSF
+3025 AVSCPGTVQTF

-3090 TASGGSTI
+3090 TAIGGSTI
-3098 PSFTLINNSV
+3098 PSFTLINNSTV
-3108 TVQVIQFSANAAT
+3108 VQVVQFSANAAT

-3143 VAAPTN
+3143 VATPTN

-3258 ATSYAWTNNNQNT
+3258 ATSYAWSNNNQNT

-3279 TIPVFQGTNVGA
+3279 TIPIFQGTNVGA

-3306 LNISCAGSTSTFNIT
+3306 LNVSCAGSTSTFDIT

-3517 NQIICNG
+3517 NQIVCNG

-3625 GTATSYAWTNNTP
+3625 GTATSYAWTNNTQ

-3724 TWVNNQNSIGLA
+3724 AWVNNQTSIGLA
-3736 ASGNGNIASFNVS
+3736 ASGTGNIASFNAS

-3935 IPSLTLTNNSSVP
+3935 IPTLTLTNNSSVP

-4088 TSLIAING
+4088 TSLITING

-4124 ASNVGSTPVNATIG
+4124 ASNAGSTPVNATIG

-4176 NNTSTAAITLS
+4176 NNTNTAAITFS

-4194 WANNTQSIG
+4194 WANNTPSIG
-4203 LANAGT
+4203 LANSGT

-4240 VNCSGNTA
+4240 VNCSGNTT

-4316 PVTAQL
+4316 PITAQL
-4322 VVTPIFTGNG
+4322 AVTPIFTGNG

-4442 AVDPINS
+4442 VVDPINS

-4476 LGIGLAASGS
+4476 VGIGLAASGS
-4486 GNIASFNATNA
+4486 GNIGSFNATNA

-4535 VVNPLSNVTVCNG
+4535 VANPLANVTVCNG

-4637 VCNGSPTN
+4637 VCNGLSTT

-4660 SNSIPSIGILGTGT
+4660 TNSIASIGILGTGT

-4682 VNNGNAAIFAQ
+4682 VNNGNAPIFAQ
-4693 VTITPTFIQ
+4693 VTVTPTFIQ

-4743 TGTGTSYQ
+4743 TGTGTTYQ
-4751 WAAANTAIGIGAN
+4751 WTAANTAIGIGAN

-4775 NATNA
+4775 NTTNA
-4780 VSSSQVTVTPI
+4780 VVSSQVTVTPI

-4845 SNTAIG
+4845 SNTSVG
-4851 LVATGSNTVNAFNAT
+4851 LVASGSNTVNAFNAT

-4933 TWFATQNANVSG
+4933 TWFATQNANVNG

-4972 TITPTTLAGCVGPD
+4972 TITPTTIAGCVGPD

-5015 VLAANIPS
+5015 ILAANIPS

-5051 VLVNNSNQNQLVVYS
+5051 ILINNSNQNQLVVYS
-5066 VTPTSIQG
+5066 VTPISIQG

-5209 PGAVYNWSAAGAAV
+5209 PGAVYNWSAAGAAI

-5246 ISAIIIV
+5246 ISATIIV

-5268 DTFQIVVNPQPSAF
+5268 DTFQIVVNPEPSVFA
-5282 PLNNLILCEGTNSAV
+5282 LNNMTLCEGINSPI
-5297 VPILGPIG
+5297 VPLLGPIG

-5348 PIFINGNAQCPG
+5348 PVFINGATQCSG
-5360 QTISFTVTVN
+5360 LNQTYTITVN
-5370 PAPTV
+5370 PTPNVLTQQV
-5375 DTVNLA
+5375 S
-5381 ICADNNVAHA
+5381 ICAGQAVNMNLLADIP
-5391 LSADLPSSFTW
+5391 SAFQW
-5402 FATPNPLVINETS
+5402 YATPNPNVQGETYSPTQTSSVIN
-5415 NPIQSSSTIN
+5415 
-5425 DNLIQITNAPQTVQ
+5425 DVLIQTTNAPQSVQ
-5439 YNVTA
+5439 YHV
-5444 TTIAHGCTGSGVV
+5444 SGVSIPYGCLGPDSIMTV
-5457 NVVVNPWP
+5457 TINPWP
-5465 TVAFNTINP
+5465 TVAFNALNP
-5474 PYCDLSPIAF
+5474 PYCDLTPIAF

-5494 LWHFGDGT
+5494 NWDFNDGS
-5502 NSYLSNPS
+5502 NAFVSNPT
-5510 HQFPAV
+5510 HQFPSV
-5516 GTYNVTLVA
+5516 GTYNVVLTA
-5525 TDPYTGCSDSTMQP
+5525 TDPNTGCIDSVMQP

-5634 GADPTEVTTLE
+5634 GADPTEVTTLA

-5687 VSLVAMNEAGC
+5687 VSLVAMNEVGC

-5768 DYGPNHTNCQSGTYT
+5768 DYGPTHTNCQSGTYT

>member
-18 HGFGQTATFTSSPA
+18 HGFSQSATFTTIPA
-32 ANNNVL
+32 AVNGTINVCAGSTILFNSTVNPAILFAPTIYSWNFGNGQTSSIPGPVGITYATAGTYTVTLNISSVGVPLTPTTITVNVSAAPAIVPTFGSGNCAQLNIVNGIPVLQAGNNNCQCLTLGPGPMISLTNANNFPAGSTATIHWGANGVGGTSTTFPVGMSNTLNPAFNFPGQQNNNVPAVPVTHYNTPGSYNLMYLVTFPNGCTYSSYIIMSYGAATISLGPL
-38 SLCAGSQVLFTNTS
+38 SAQTQCNPLIYNLTFANQTPGNTYVINWGDGTPNATYTYPNLPLLPNGIPHQYSPSACVNGVAQSYTITVTATNACGNSTTTSTIGPFNVNQLPNAAFTSNPGNSICQNQSITFTNTS
-52 AGVSSINWNFQGG
+52 NGGLSINNGQCSNAYNFGWTI
-65 NPASSNT
+65 NFSNALNGAGYQVAAGSMGDVNVPLNGSNQLT
-72 LGPHIVTFANP
+72 IQFTQP
-83 GTYTVS
+83 GTYFV
-89 LSVNNGPATTM
+89 A
-100 QVVIQA
+100 
-106 SNPSPN
+106 
-112 LNILLDISCG
+112 LDAANVECG
-122 SGFGTST
+122 NDNETQT
-129 FNNVTY
+129 
-135 FTSCAN
+135 
-141 PFMGDQ
+141 
-147 LCLYSNTT
+147 
-155 STNQNSIHTV
+155 ITV
-165 NWGDGMSNTYTGS
+165 NPIPVVPN
-178 NILVGD
+178 
-184 FNFQH
+184 Q
-189 GYASSGTSYITYS
+189 
-202 VQQNNNSCIKSQ
+202 
-214 ILMLYTGANP
+214 
-224 TATISPGGIPTL
+224 TATICSGNSFVIVPQN
-236 CNPGSVV
+236 NP
-243 YNINPGGQN
+243 PN
-252 TPGTIYTIAVNDGGS
+252 TIVPPGTMYSWVA
-267 YTYNHPPPAAV
+267 
-278 THNFNSVSCGTT
+278 
-290 SVINGVNY
+290 
-298 PNSFQASITCSNA
+298 
-311 CGSSSSAIGPINI
+311 
-324 QSPPDAQMT
+324 
-333 TTPSL
+333 TP
-338 SPYNN
+338 
-343 NVCQG
+343 
-348 SNVTFNDVSI
+348 
-358 PGTNINIQGNA
+358 
-369 NANPPI
+369 
-375 PPYSCNNVYKRIWK
+375 
-389 IYGPSGPIYA
+389 
-399 SNANVTITG
+399 NANVAGEVNGNNDTI
-408 SIGSGILPNVNLL
+408 SG
-421 APGGWNNGAPSIN
+421 
-434 LTFLQP
+434 
-440 GNYKVTLYVG
+440 TLV
-450 GLSYNPCGV
+450 
-459 DSAVTNI
+459 
-466 CVTPD
+466 
-471 FQVNITSPFVTA
+471 
-483 CAPATGVFQNS
+483 
-494 STLAQCNL
+494 NL
-502 TNVSAWSVTTSN
+502 TNVNQAVT
-514 PNQCGQPAWSY
+514 Y
-525 SNNTNAQSLNPSITF
+525 
-540 TGPGVY
+540 
-546 TIQLINSLSSPVF
+546 
-559 SNTAPLGCQ
+559 
-568 AKTDTAIITIKS
+568 
-580 PPLITI
+580 
-586 NAPNSICLGS
+586 
-596 TFNPTATIN
+596 
-605 NCYSN
+605 
-610 QNPTYAWDF
+610 
-619 NPNATPLLPA
+619 
-629 NVPTPDTSNALN
+629 
-641 PGAIL
+641 
-646 YPNAGTF
+646 
-653 PYLIT
+653 
-658 ATNECGPTTVTQ
+658 
-670 NIAVQNPVTVSPG
+670 
-683 LYGPFCMNSPVA
+683 
-695 LSGSVTGGVA
+695 
-705 NGYWTANVPGGS
+705 
-717 FSAIGVGGAA
+717 
-727 SGALN
+727 
-732 STYTPPN
+732 
-739 NYIGNII
+739 
-746 LTLTSTQPPAPCP
+746 
-759 VVSGQTT
+759 
-766 LVFNQLATA
+766 
-775 NASTYPNGLCAGQ
+775 
-788 SLNLNGS
+788 
-795 IGGAAS
+795 
-801 SATWS
+801 
-806 SNVGGTFANPASL
+806 
-819 TTTWTPPAGY
+819 
-829 TGTAVLTL
+829 
-837 TTNDPAG
+837 
-844 PCNPATSTATVL
+844 
-856 VKPLPVA
+856 
-863 TSPATVGPICSGG
+863 
-876 NAVITVTS
+876 
-884 SINPSTF
+884 
-891 VWNAS
+891 
-896 VPAGV
+896 
-901 VATASGSLNSGS
+901 
-913 NTATLTTPISNNTN
+913 
-927 APQTVVYI
+927 
-935 FTPTANGCSGI
+935 
-946 PDTTSIIIQ
+946 
-955 PVATVGPYSPITV
+955 
-968 CPGSTIS
+968 
-975 PSAFVSNPIGATFA
+975 
-989 WSNTNIQLGIAGSGN
+989 
-1004 GQLAPWTAPS
+1004 
-1014 NTNNNTPGTI
+1014 
-1024 VGTITVT
+1024 TVT
-1031 PTFNNCPG
+1031 PTVNGCQGAPF
-1039 TPSTFLVTVNPTPTI
+1039 TVTVTVIPAIVVPNFTQTICNGGTFTINPTNAPPTTI
-1054 TNASLTQAI
+1054 IPA
-1063 CSGSNTTAVTWT
+1063 
-1075 PSPVG
+1075 G
-1080 TTFAWTGAAST
+1080 TTFAWTVVNNPNVTGESNGTGLPLSQTLSTNVASPAQSVVYTVVATSLGGGCPNTTFTVTVNINLVTPPAISNDTTICSGGDPSAFVNTTAATASGVLTYQWQSSTSAGGPFTNIGGATGATYNPPAGLTVTTYYRVIVTSTLNGVACTATSNTRIVTVNNVSAGVLATSQTICSGGDPNAFTVTTAASGSGSLSYQWQSATAIGGPWTNLAGETNPTYDPPAGQTVTTYFRLVVTSTLNGIVCTATSAVMTVTVNNVT
-1091 PNITGFTAAGSG
+1091 PSVVAGNQTVCSGGNPAAFTVTTPATGSAPVIAYQWQSATVAGGPWVNILGATSATYDPPAGLVNTTFYQVVISSTLNGITCTTTSNALTVNVNSVTAQTIAAGQTICSGGDALAFTVTTASTGVGILSYQWQSASTAAGPFSNIGGATSSTYDPPAGQVASTYFQVVTSSLLNGVTCTSTSNVLAVLVNSVSTGTLLTSQTVCSGGNPNAFVATLVPSGAGTLTYQWQSSTVGPNSGFAPIPGAMAVSYDPPAGISTTTYYQLVVTSTLNGVPCTATSTTLSVTVNSLSAPVVGSNETICTGGNPITFINPTPAAGAGNLTYQWQSSTTNVGAGYSNIAGGTSATYDPPAGLNVTTYYQVITTSTLNGVACNVTSNPITVSVNTVSAGTLAQSQTICSGGNPAAFTATNAASGAGSLSFQWQSSTTGPNTGYANIPGETNATYDPPAGLSITTYYQLVVTSLLNGVSCTATSNTLTVTVNSLTPSVIGSNETICPGGNPIAFTNSTAASG
-1103 NLPVMTISNS
+1103 NGVVTYQWQSSTTSPASGFSNINLTTSAIYDPPAGLNITTFYQVLITNTLNGLACQATSNVITVTVNTITPQVIAANQTICPNGDPVPFTVTTPSSFGGTASYQWFVSTSSPNNGFSPINGETSSAYDVPPGLAITSYYQVISTSTLNGITCSATSNTLTVTVSTAPVVQNVNQTICSGTAFTVSPINGGGNSILVGTSYTWTVNNNPNVTGQSAQNS
-1113 GNTPGTVTYTVTPS
+1113 GQNSISQTLTNNTNTAQTIIYTVIPT
-1127 RNGCAGPA
+1127 AGVCSGNPFSVSVL
-1135 ITYTITVNPTPV
+1135 INPTPV

-1177 YALQNAAGVPAA
+1177 YALQNAVGVP
-1189 VTGFPTTGNGQIP
+1189 V
-1202 AATINNSGATPFTLN
+1202 
-1217 YTITPSANGCNGT
+1217 
-1230 VGTYAITVNPAPVT
+1230 
-1244 TFSLANQSICTGQN
+1244 
-1258 TASVTLNS
+1258 
-1266 STAGV
+1266 
-1271 SFSWNVQGV
+1271 
-1280 IPAGLTNFTPTVGT
+1280 
-1294 NTIPAYNNLVNS
+1294 
-1306 TASPITVT
+1306 
-1314 ITAQATT
+1314 
-1321 SGPAQCPGA
+1321 
-1330 NANYTITIKP
+1330 
-1340 SPIASATWVSND
+1340 
-1352 TICSGSSIQI
+1352 
-1362 NLSSTTLGTT
+1362 
-1372 FTWTATN
+1372 
-1379 GVGAAGAQ
+1379 
-1387 NSANPTSVINQ
+1387 
-1398 VLTNNSSAIA
+1398 
-1408 NATYTVTPTA
+1408 
-1418 AACVG
+1418 
-1423 SPINVM
+1423 
-1429 AFINPVASVG
+1429 
-1439 PFNPIVT
+1439 
-1446 CPGSTI
+1446 
-1452 SPSAF
+1452 
-1457 VSNPVGA
+1457 
-1464 TFTWTNTNTS
+1464 
-1474 IGIGVSGSG
+1474 
-1483 QIASWTAP
+1483 
-1491 SNTNNN
+1491 
-1497 TPGTIVGTITV
+1497 
-1508 LPTFNNCPG
+1508 
-1517 TPSTF
+1517 
-1522 SVTVNP
+1522 
-1528 TPTITNASLTQ
+1528 
-1539 AICSGSNTTAVT
+1539 
-1551 WTPSPVGTTFAW
+1551 
-1563 TGAASTPNITG
+1563 
-1574 FTAAGSGN
+1574 
-1582 LPVMTISNSGNT
+1582 
-1594 PGTVTYTVTPSRNG
+1594 
-1608 CAGPAITYTITVN
+1608 
-1621 PTPVLT
+1621 
-1627 LSANQTICG
+1627 
-1636 GQTTLASTYTNS
+1636 
-1648 VAGGIFTYALQN
+1648 
-1660 AAGVPAAVTGFPT
+1660 AVTGFPT

-1788 ISLIFQA
+1788 ISVIFQA

-1803 QCPGANANYTIT
+1803 QCPGALSNYTIT

-1887 VTYIVTPSASSC
+1887 VTYIITPSASSC

-1914 LVGPFNP
+1914 VVGPFNP

-1978 TIVGTITVTPTF
+1978 TIVGTVTVTPTF

-2044 ASSGTVTGY
+2044 ASSGAVTGY

-2169 YTLNYTVTPTANGC
+2169 FTLNYTVTPAANGC
-2183 NGAVGT
+2183 NGVVGT

-2264 QTVQFSVT
+2264 QTVQFSVI

-2413 SVAGTSFAWT
+2413 SVAGTSSAWT

-2484 TIAPTQNQQVC
+2484 TVAPTQNQQVC
-2495 AGNQVAVTFS
+2495 AGNQVAVSFT

-2523 IGLNGTGS
+2523 IGLNGMGS

-2550 VATPSF
+2550 VVTPSF

-2628 PFTAVNAGTAPISST
+2628 PFTAVNAGTVPISST
-2643 VIATPTLTTN
+2643 VVATPTLTTN

-2750 AGITQTFNIQIIP
+2750 AGTTQTFNIQIIP

-2773 TLCNGAASNVV
+2773 TLCNGLASNVV

-2791 NASFA
+2791 NATFA

-2831 VSVSSSVL
+2831 VSVSSSLL

-2936 CNGGTTTFIIN
+2936 CNGGTTSFIIN

-3090 TASGGSTI
+3090 TASGGTTI

-3232 IPVTNPISNQTI
+3232 IPVTNPIANQTI
-3244 CNGTNSSL
+3244 CNGTNSSV

-3279 TIPVFQGTNVGA
+3279 TIPVFQGTNAGA

-3306 LNISCAGSTSTFNIT
+3306 LNVSCAGSTSTFNIT
-3321 VNPTPTVTAL
+3321 VNPTPTVTAV

-3339 TSTAASIFSGTGTS
+3339 TSTAASVFTGTGTS
-3353 YTWTNTNNA
+3353 YTWTNSNNA
-3362 IGLATSG
+3362 IGLAASG

-3491 NNLNCAGTPQTFSI
+3491 NNLSCAGTPQTFSI

-3517 NQIICNG
+3517 SQIVCNG

-3543 DLTSMGLAASGNGNI
+3543 SLTSIGLLASGTGNI
-3558 GSFNAVNNTNAPVTA
+3558 PSFNAVNNTNAPVVS

-3600 PTPTMGVLTNQ
+3600 PAPTMGVLTNQ

-3617 SSAAINFT
+3617 STAAINFT

-3662 AVTATLSVTPQF
+3662 AVTASLSVTPQF

-3687 VTIIVNPTPIITP
+3687 ATIIVNPTPIITP
-3700 NPDLTYCN
+3700 NPDLTFCN

-3714 ISFAGTGNSY
+3714 VSFAGTGNSY
-3724 TWVNNQNSIGLA
+3724 TWINNQTSIGLA
-3736 ASGNGNIASFNVS
+3736 ASGTGNIASFNAS
-3749 NPTSSSVIATV
+3749 NPTTLPVIATV

-3827 GLVASG
+3827 GLAASG

-3935 IPSLTLTNNSSVP
+3935 IPTLTLTNNSSVP

-4024 GNIVAFNAVNPSN
+4024 GSIVAFNALNPSN

-4124 ASNVGSTPVNATIG
+4124 ATNIGSTPVNATIG

-4187 GTGNSYT
+4187 GTGNSYA
-4194 WANNTQSIG
+4194 WANNTPSIG

-4535 VVNPLSNVTVCNG
+4535 VVNPLANVTVCNG

-4622 FVSPTPDVVAPANQV
+4622 FVSPTPDVLAPANQV
-4637 VCNGSPTN
+4637 VCNGLPTT

-4660 SNSIPSIGILGTGT
+4660 TNSIPSIGILGTGT

-4780 VSSSQVTVTPI
+4780 VVSSQVTVTPI

-4808 VLPIPSVAPINNQSY
+4808 VLPIPSVAPIINQSY

-4904 PYVNAL
+4904 PYVNTL
-4910 NDTVICNN
+4910 NDIVICNN
-4918 QNAAVNITTNIPANI
+4918 QNAGVNIATNIPANI

-5015 VLAANIPS
+5015 ILAANIPS

-5040 LITNSGAVIND
+5040 LITNNGAVIND

-5209 PGAVYNWSAAGAAV
+5209 PGAVYNWSAAGANV
-5223 GLQSLGGIDSLN
+5223 GLQTLGGVDSLN

-5246 ISAIIIV
+5246 ISATIIV

-5348 PIFINGNAQCPG
+5348 PLFINGNAQCPG

-5391 LSADLPSSFTW
+5391 LSADLPSTFTW

-5415 NPIQSSSTIN
+5415 NPIQSSGTIN

-5444 TTIAHGCTGSGVV
+5444 TTLAHGCTGSGVV

-5465 TVAFNTINP
+5465 TVAFNPLNP
-5474 PYCDLSPIAF
+5474 PYCDLTPIAF

-5510 HQFPAV
+5510 HQFPAI

-5634 GADPTEVTTLE
+5634 GADPTEVTTLA

-5681 EPADYV
+5681 EAADYV
-5687 VSLVAMNEAGC
+5687 VSLVAMNEVGC

-5792 SQEDKEF
+5792 SQEDKEY
-5799 VGHVNLIK
+5799 VGHLNLIK

>member
-1 MRFLRTIFLY
+1 MRFLRSVFLC

-18 HGFGQTATFTSSPA
+18 HGFSQSATFTTIPA
-32 ANNNVL
+32 AVNGTINV
-38 SLCAGSQVLFTNTS
+38 CAGSTILFTSTVNPATLI
-52 AGVSSINWNFQGG
+52 APAVYAWNFG
-65 NPASSNT
+65 NTQTSN
-72 LGPHIVTFANP
+72 LPGPIGITYPTP
-83 GTYTVS
+83 GTYTVTYNITHANGALTQTTVTVNVS
-89 LSVNNGPATTM
+89 AAPAIVPTFGSGNCAQLSIVNGIPMLQAAVNNNCQCNTFGPGPMISLTNANSLPAGSTAT
-100 QVVIQA
+100 IHWGA
-106 SNPSPN
+106 NG
-112 LNILLDISCG
+112 IG
-122 SGFGTST
+122 GTST
-129 FNNVTY
+129 TFPVGTSNILSPAFNFPGQQNIANNAPVNHYTSAGAYNLMYVVNFPNGCTY
-135 FTSCAN
+135 SSYIIMSYGAATISLGPLSAQTQCNPLIYNLTFAN
-141 PFMGDQ
+141 QTPG
-147 LCLYSNTT
+147 NTYV
-155 STNQNSIHTV
+155 I
-165 NWGDGMSNTYTGS
+165 NWGDGSPNATYTYPNLPLLPNGVPHQYSPSTCVNGVAQSYTITVTATNPCGNSTTTSTIGPFNVNQLPNAAFTSNPGNSICQNQSITFTNTSNGGLSINNGQCSNAYNFGWTINFTNALNGAGYQVAAGS
-178 NILVGD
+178 MGD
-184 FNFQH
+184 VN
-189 GYASSGTSYITYS
+189 
-202 VQQNNNSCIKSQ
+202 VPLN
-214 ILMLYTGANP
+214 GANQLTVQFTQP
-224 TATISPGGIPTL
+224 GTYFVALDAANAECGNDNETQTITVNPIPVVPNQTATICSGQTFVIAPQN
-236 CNPGSVV
+236 NP
-243 YNINPGGQN
+243 PN
-252 TPGTIYTIAVNDGGS
+252 TIVPPGT
-267 YTYNHPPPAAV
+267 TYSWVA
-278 THNFNSVSCGTT
+278 
-290 SVINGVNY
+290 
-298 PNSFQASITCSNA
+298 
-311 CGSSSSAIGPINI
+311 
-324 QSPPDAQMT
+324 
-333 TTPSL
+333 TP
-338 SPYNN
+338 
-343 NVCQG
+343 
-348 SNVTFNDVSI
+348 
-358 PGTNINIQGNA
+358 
-369 NANPPI
+369 
-375 PPYSCNNVYKRIWK
+375 
-389 IYGPSGPIYA
+389 
-399 SNANVTITG
+399 NANVAGEVNGNNDTI
-408 SIGSGILPNVNLL
+408 SG
-421 APGGWNNGAPSIN
+421 
-434 LTFLQP
+434 
-440 GNYKVTLYVG
+440 TLV
-450 GLSYNPCGV
+450 
-459 DSAVTNI
+459 
-466 CVTPD
+466 
-471 FQVNITSPFVTA
+471 
-483 CAPATGVFQNS
+483 
-494 STLAQCNL
+494 NL
-502 TNVSAWSVTTSN
+502 TNV
-514 PNQCGQPAWSY
+514 NQ
-525 SNNTNAQSLNPSITF
+525 
-540 TGPGVY
+540 
-546 TIQLINSLSSPVF
+546 
-559 SNTAPLGCQ
+559 
-568 AKTDTAIITIKS
+568 
-580 PPLITI
+580 
-586 NAPNSICLGS
+586 
-596 TFNPTATIN
+596 
-605 NCYSN
+605 
-610 QNPTYAWDF
+610 
-619 NPNATPLLPA
+619 
-629 NVPTPDTSNALN
+629 
-641 PGAIL
+641 
-646 YPNAGTF
+646 
-653 PYLIT
+653 
-658 ATNECGPTTVTQ
+658 
-670 NIAVQNPVTVSPG
+670 
-683 LYGPFCMNSPVA
+683 
-695 LSGSVTGGVA
+695 
-705 NGYWTANVPGGS
+705 
-717 FSAIGVGGAA
+717 
-727 SGALN
+727 
-732 STYTPPN
+732 
-739 NYIGNII
+739 
-746 LTLTSTQPPAPCP
+746 
-759 VVSGQTT
+759 
-766 LVFNQLATA
+766 
-775 NASTYPNGLCAGQ
+775 
-788 SLNLNGS
+788 
-795 IGGAAS
+795 
-801 SATWS
+801 
-806 SNVGGTFANPASL
+806 
-819 TTTWTPPAGY
+819 
-829 TGTAVLTL
+829 
-837 TTNDPAG
+837 
-844 PCNPATSTATVL
+844 
-856 VKPLPVA
+856 
-863 TSPATVGPICSGG
+863 
-876 NAVITVTS
+876 
-884 SINPSTF
+884 
-891 VWNAS
+891 
-896 VPAGV
+896 
-901 VATASGSLNSGS
+901 
-913 NTATLTTPISNNTN
+913 
-927 APQTVVYI
+927 
-935 FTPTANGCSGI
+935 
-946 PDTTSIIIQ
+946 
-955 PVATVGPYSPITV
+955 
-968 CPGSTIS
+968 
-975 PSAFVSNPIGATFA
+975 
-989 WSNTNIQLGIAGSGN
+989 
-1004 GQLAPWTAPS
+1004 
-1014 NTNNNTPGTI
+1014 
-1024 VGTITVT
+1024 
-1031 PTFNNCPG
+1031 
-1039 TPSTFLVTVNPTPTI
+1039 
-1054 TNASLTQAI
+1054 
-1063 CSGSNTTAVTWT
+1063 
-1075 PSPVG
+1075 
-1080 TTFAWTGAAST
+1080 
-1091 PNITGFTAAGSG
+1091 
-1103 NLPVMTISNS
+1103 
-1113 GNTPGTVTYTVTPS
+1113 TVTYTVTPTV
-1127 RNGCAGPA
+1127 NGCQGAPFTVTVTVIPAIVVPNFTQTICNGGTFTINPTNAPPTTIIPAGTTFAWTVVDNPNVTGESNGTGLPLSQTLSTNVASPAQSVVYTVVATSPGGGCPNTTFTVTVNINLVTPPTISNDTTICSGGDPSAFVNTTAATGSGTLTYQWQSATAAIGPFTNIAGATSATYNPPAGITVTTYYRVIVTSTLNGVACTATSNTRIVTVNNVSAGVLATSQTICSGGDPNAFTVTTVASGSGSLSYQWQSATAIGGPWTNLVGETNPTYDPPAGQTVTTYFRLVVTSTLNGVVCTATSAVMTVTVNNVTPSVVAGNQTVCSGGNPAAFTVTTAATGTGTLSYQWQSSASALGPWTNIGGATSATYDPPAGLVTTTYYQVVISSALNGVTCTTISNGLTVNVNSVTAQTIAAGQTICSGGDAVPFTVTTASTGAGNLSYQWQSASLAAGPFSNLAGATLSTYDPPAGQVASTYFQVVTSSVLNGVTCTSTSNVLAVLVNAVNSGTLGTSQTVCSGGNPSAFTASTAPSGSGTLTYQWQFSTVGPNSGYAPIPGATTVSYDPPAGISTTTYYQLVVTSTLNGVPCTATSATLSVTVNSLSAPVVGSNETICSGGNPVAFTNPTPAIGAGNVTYQWQSSTTNVGAGYSNIAGATSATYDPPAGLNVTTYYQVITTSTLNGVACNVTSNPITVTVNTVSAGTLTQSQTICSGGNPAAFTATNAASGTGTLSFQWQSSTTGPNAGYTNIPGETNATYDPPAGLSITTYYQLVVTSLLNGVSCTATSNTLTVTVNSLAPSVIVSNETICPGGNPIAFTNSTAASGNGAVTYQWQSSTTNPASGFSNINLATSATYDPPAGLNTTTFYQVLITNTLNGLACQATSNVITVTVNTITPQVIAANQTICPNGDPLPFTVTTPSSFGGTASYQWYVSTSSPNNGFSPINGEISSAYDVPPGLA
-1135 ITYTITVNPTPV
+1135 ITSYYQVISTSTLNGITCSATSNTLTVTVSSAPVVQNVNQTICSGTAFTVSPVNGGGNSIPAGTSYTWTVNNNPNVSGQSAQNSGQNSISQTLTNNTNTPQTIIYSVTPTAGVCSGNPFSVNVLVNPTPV

-1156 CGGQTTLAST
+1156 CGGQTTIAST
-1166 YTNSVAGGIFT
+1166 YTNSVVGGIFT
-1177 YALQNAAGVPAA
+1177 YALQNAAGVPA
-1189 VTGFPTTGNGQIP
+1189 V
-1202 AATINNSGATPFTLN
+1202 
-1217 YTITPSANGCNGT
+1217 
-1230 VGTYAITVNPAPVT
+1230 
-1244 TFSLANQSICTGQN
+1244 
-1258 TASVTLNS
+1258 
-1266 STAGV
+1266 
-1271 SFSWNVQGV
+1271 
-1280 IPAGLTNFTPTVGT
+1280 
-1294 NTIPAYNNLVNS
+1294 
-1306 TASPITVT
+1306 
-1314 ITAQATT
+1314 
-1321 SGPAQCPGA
+1321 
-1330 NANYTITIKP
+1330 
-1340 SPIASATWVSND
+1340 
-1352 TICSGSSIQI
+1352 
-1362 NLSSTTLGTT
+1362 
-1372 FTWTATN
+1372 
-1379 GVGAAGAQ
+1379 
-1387 NSANPTSVINQ
+1387 
-1398 VLTNNSSAIA
+1398 
-1408 NATYTVTPTA
+1408 
-1418 AACVG
+1418 
-1423 SPINVM
+1423 
-1429 AFINPVASVG
+1429 
-1439 PFNPIVT
+1439 
-1446 CPGSTI
+1446 
-1452 SPSAF
+1452 
-1457 VSNPVGA
+1457 
-1464 TFTWTNTNTS
+1464 
-1474 IGIGVSGSG
+1474 
-1483 QIASWTAP
+1483 
-1491 SNTNNN
+1491 
-1497 TPGTIVGTITV
+1497 
-1508 LPTFNNCPG
+1508 
-1517 TPSTF
+1517 
-1522 SVTVNP
+1522 
-1528 TPTITNASLTQ
+1528 
-1539 AICSGSNTTAVT
+1539 
-1551 WTPSPVGTTFAW
+1551 
-1563 TGAASTPNITG
+1563 
-1574 FTAAGSGN
+1574 
-1582 LPVMTISNSGNT
+1582 
-1594 PGTVTYTVTPSRNG
+1594 
-1608 CAGPAITYTITVN
+1608 
-1621 PTPVLT
+1621 
-1627 LSANQTICG
+1627 
-1636 GQTTLASTYTNS
+1636 
-1648 VAGGIFTYALQN
+1648 
-1660 AAGVPAAVTGFPT
+1660 
-1673 TGNGQIPAATINNS
+1673 
-1687 GATPFTLNYTITP
+1687 
-1700 SANGCNGTVG
+1700 
-1710 TYAITV
+1710 
-1716 NPAPVTT
+1716 
-1723 FSLANQSI
+1723 
-1731 CTGQNTAL
+1731 
-1739 VNLSSTTPGAT
+1739 
-1750 FSWNLQGA
+1750 
-1758 VPPGLLNLN
+1758 
-1767 PTSGTS
+1767 
-1773 SIPVFSNLINNTTAP
+1773 
-1788 ISLIFQA
+1788 
-1795 QATTSGPA
+1795 
-1803 QCPGANANYTIT
+1803 
-1815 VNPSP
+1815 
-1820 IAASSF
+1820 
-1826 ISNDTICSGQN
+1826 
-1837 INIALSSTTAGTTY
+1837 
-1851 TWTVSN
+1851 
-1857 GAGVSGGQNSAA
+1857 
-1869 PSSTINQAL
+1869 
-1878 TNNSTSVGS
+1878 
-1887 VTYIVTPSASSC
+1887 
-1899 AGSPLQVLAYVNPVA
+1899 
-1914 LVGPFNP
+1914 
-1921 IVVCP
+1921 
-1926 GVTIIPPTFV
+1926 
-1936 SNPNGA
+1936 
-1942 TYGWSNTNAQIGIA
+1942 
-1956 ASGNG
+1956 
-1961 QIASWT
+1961 
-1967 APSNTNNNSPG
+1967 
-1978 TIVGTITVTPTF
+1978 
-1990 NACPGTP
+1990 
-1997 ASFVVTINPTPT
+1997 
-2009 ITNSPLTQTICS
+2009 
-2021 GANSTLVSWT
+2021 
-2031 PNAAGTSYAWTGV
+2031 
-2044 ASSGTVTGY
+2044 
-2053 SATGNG
+2053 
-2059 NLPAMAIIN
+2059 
-2068 GSISVQTVTYTVTP
+2068 
-2082 TRNGCSGPSVSYTI
+2082 
-2096 NINPTPVLTLSAN
+2096 
-2109 QTICGGQ
+2109 
-2116 TTVASAYTNSVAGG
+2116 
-2130 IFTYALQNAVGV
+2130 
-2142 PVAVTGF
+2142 VTGF

-2169 YTLNYTVTPTANGC
+2169 FTLNYTVTPAANGC
-2183 NGAVGT
+2183 NGVVGT

-2204 ANQAICSGTNTAP
+2204 ANQAICSGTNSAP
-2217 VTFSS
+2217 VTFAS

-2244 TSGSGNLPS
+2244 TSGGGNLPS
-2253 FTNVTNANNAV
+2253 FANVTNANNAV
-2264 QTVQFSVT
+2264 QTVQFSVI
-2272 ASTAGTVCAGQP
+2272 ASTAGTVCPGPP
-2284 ATYSIAVI
+2284 ATYTIAVI
-2292 PIPTVN
+2292 PIPVAN
-2298 ALSNATYCNGVAIP
+2298 PLNNATYCNGVAIP

-2346 GFNASIAGTVPIN
+2346 GFNASIAGNVPLT

-2371 ATTCPGSPVT
+2371 ATTCPGSPVS

-2387 PVPTVTP
+2387 PVPVVLP
-2394 IGNQVLCAGNTNN
+2394 IANQVLCAGNTNN
-2407 ATTVLS
+2407 AVVIGS
-2413 SVAGTSFAWT
+2413 NVAGAAFAWT
-2423 NNNTNTGLAASGSNT
+2423 NNNTNTGLGASGSNT
-2438 VPSFVGTN
+2438 VPSFVGAN
-2446 NTNLPILSTVSVVPS
+2446 NTNLPIQSTVSIVPS

-2484 TIAPTQNQQVC
+2484 TVASTQNQQVC
-2495 AGNQVAVTFS
+2495 AGTQVAVTFS

-2550 VATPSF
+2550 VVTPSF

-2563 PGVPDTFLV
+2563 PGVPDTFLI

-2582 LTNQTICAGAPS
+2582 LSNQTICAGAPS

-2653 GQGCAGATV
+2653 GQGCPGATV

-2679 ASFCQGTTVA
+2679 ASFCQGSTVT
-2689 YNFTNNIPNGVV
+2689 YNFSNNIPNGVV

-2707 NTAIG
+2707 NPSIG

-2750 AGITQTFNIQIIP
+2750 AGTSQSFNIQIIP
-2763 TPTVNAVNNI
+2763 TPTVDAVNNI

-2791 NASFA
+2791 NATFA

-2814 PIFTATNPSTT
+2814 PIFTATNASTT

-2831 VSVSSSVL
+2831 VSVTSSVL

-2936 CNGGTTTFIIN
+2936 CNGGTTSFVIN

-2968 SAISFIGTGTQ
+2968 SAISFVGTGTQ

-2991 AASGSGNIPSFIA
+2991 AASGSGNIPSFTA

-3015 INVTPIYVNN
+3015 INVTPIYLNN
-3025 AVSCPGTVQSF
+3025 AVSCPGTVQTF

-3052 QTICSGTSSALVT
+3052 QTICSSTSSAQVT
-3065 VSSPTPNAVITWT
+3065 ISSPTPNAVITWT

-3098 PSFTLINNSV
+3098 PSFTLINNSAV
-3108 TVQVIQFSANAAT
+3108 VQVVQFSANAAT

-3143 VAAPTN
+3143 VAVPTN
-3149 QVVCAN
+3149 QVLCAN

-3206 TVTPQFLNNNVACNG
+3206 TVTPQFLNNNVGCNG

-3232 IPVTNPISNQTI
+3232 IPVTNPIANQTI

-3279 TIPVFQGTNVGA
+3279 TIPVFQGTNAGA
-3291 APITSVITL
+3291 APNTSVITL

-3306 LNISCAGSTSTFNIT
+3306 LNVSCAGSTSTFNIT
-3321 VNPTPTVTAL
+3321 VNPTPTVIAV

-3339 TSTAASIFSGTGTS
+3339 TSTAASIFTGTGTS
-3353 YTWTNTNNA
+3353 YTWTNSNNA
-3362 IGLATSG
+3362 IGLAASG

-3401 VSCQGIPTS
+3401 VSCQGIPTT

-3517 NQIICNG
+3517 NQIVCNG

-3543 DLTSMGLAASGNGNI
+3543 SLTSIGLLASGTGNI
-3558 GSFNAVNNTNAPVTA
+3558 PSFNAVNNTNAPVVSTV
-3573 TLVVQPIF
+3573 VVQPIF

-3647 GNIGAFSVVNASNSA
+3647 GNIGAFAVVNASNSA
-3662 AVTATLSVTPQF
+3662 AVTATLNVTPQF
-3674 ANGGLTCS
+3674 ANGGLTCA

-3687 VTIIVNPTPIITP
+3687 ATIIINPTPIITP
-3700 NPDLTYCN
+3700 NPDVTYCN

-3714 ISFAGTGNSY
+3714 VSFAGTGNSY
-3724 TWVNNQNSIGLA
+3724 TWINNQTSIGLA
-3736 ASGNGNIASFNVS
+3736 ASGTGNIASFNAS
-3749 NPTSSSVIATV
+3749 NPTTLPVVATV

-3773 NGTVDQFTITVNPT
+3773 NGAVDQFTITVNPT

-3841 AVNNGNNPIV
+3841 AVNNGNNPII
-3851 AQVNVTPSYALNG
+3851 AQVNVTPAFALNG

-3891 TICSQGASNT
+3891 TLCSQGASNT

-3918 TIPASITGLNP
+3918 TIPASITGMNP
-3929 TTGNAT
+3929 TTGNAI

-4014 TSVGLAASGT
+4014 TAVGLAASGT
-4024 GNIVAFNAVNPSN
+4024 GNIVAFNALNPSN
-4037 SVISTATVSVTPQFT
+4037 SVISTATVSVTPLFT

-4088 TSLIAING
+4088 TSLITING

-4124 ASNVGSTPVNATIG
+4124 ASNAGSTPVNATIG

-4176 NNTSTAAITLS
+4176 NNTNTAAITLS

-4194 WANNTQSIG
+4194 WANNTPSIG
-4203 LANAGT
+4203 LANSGT

-4214 FVGLNAS
+4214 FIGLNAS

-4240 VNCSGNTA
+4240 VNCSGNTT

-4316 PVTAQL
+4316 PITAQL
-4322 VVTPIFTGNG
+4322 AVTPIFTGNG

-4427 PGLPQSFTITVNPTP
+4427 PGSPQSFTITVNPTP
-4442 AVDPINS
+4442 VVDPINS

-4462 LTGTGTSYAWANNT
+4462 ITGTGTSYAWANNT
-4476 LGIGLAASGS
+4476 VGIGLAASGS
-4486 GNIASFNATNA
+4486 GNIGSFNATNA

-4513 ANAGVSCSGNTQQ
+4513 ANAGVTCSGNTQQ

-4535 VVNPLSNVTVCNG
+4535 VANPLANVTVCNG

-4637 VCNGSPTN
+4637 VCNGLPTT

-4660 SNSIPSIGILGTGT
+4660 TNSIPSIGILGTGT

-4702 NAVSCPG
+4702 NSVSCPG

-4743 TGTGTSYQ
+4743 TGTGTTYQ
-4751 WAAANTAIGIGAN
+4751 WTAANTAIGIGAN

-4780 VSSSQVTVTPI
+4780 VVSSQVTVTPI

-4832 AINGSGTSYNWTN
+4832 PINGSGTSYNWTN
-4845 SNTAIG
+4845 SNTSVG
-4851 LVATGSNTVNAFNAT
+4851 LMASGSNTVNAFNAT

-4918 QNAAVNITTNIPANI
+4918 QNAAVNITANIPANI
-4933 TWFATQNANVSG
+4933 TWFATQNANVNG

-4972 TITPTTLAGCVGPD
+4972 TITPTTIAGCVGPD

-5015 VLAANIPS
+5015 ILAANIPS

-5051 VLVNNSNQNQLVVYS
+5051 ILINNSNQNQLVVYS

-5083 TVIVKP
+5083 TVVVKP

-5209 PGAVYNWSAAGAAV
+5209 PGAVYNWSAAGAAI

-5235 AFVASNPGVAP
+5235 AFVTSNPGVAP
-5246 ISAIIIV
+5246 ISATIIV

-5268 DTFQIVVNPQPSAF
+5268 DTFQIVVNPEPSVFA
-5282 PLNNLILCEGTNSAV
+5282 LNNITLCEGINSPI
-5297 VPILGPIG
+5297 VPLLGPIG

-5348 PIFINGNAQCPG
+5348 PVFINGATQCSG
-5360 QTISFTVTVN
+5360 LNQTYTITVN
-5370 PAPTV
+5370 PTPNVLTQQV
-5375 DTVNLA
+5375 S
-5381 ICADNNVAHA
+5381 ICAGQAVNMN
-5391 LSADLPSSFTW
+5391 LLADIPSTFQW
-5402 FATPNPLVINETS
+5402 YATPNPNVQGETYSPTQTSSVIN
-5415 NPIQSSSTIN
+5415 
-5425 DNLIQITNAPQTVQ
+5425 DVLIQTTNAPQTVQ
-5439 YNVTA
+5439 YHV
-5444 TTIAHGCTGSGVV
+5444 SGVSIPYGCIGPDSIMTV
-5457 NVVVNPWP
+5457 TINPWP
-5465 TVAFNTINP
+5465 TVAFNALNP
-5474 PYCDLSPIAF
+5474 PYCDLTPIAF

-5494 LWHFGDGT
+5494 NWDFNDGS
-5502 NSYLSNPS
+5502 NAFVSNPT
-5510 HQFPAV
+5510 HQFPSV
-5516 GTYNVTLVA
+5516 GTYNVVLTA
-5525 TDPYTGCSDSTMQP
+5525 TDPNTGCIDSVMQP
-5539 VSISPSPNPGFSYSD
+5539 VTIAPTPNPDFSYSD
-5554 SIGCGLLDVV
+5554 SIGCGMLNVV
-5564 FTADVYNPSWNY
+5564 YTAAVYNTSWNY
-5576 QWTFGNGAT
+5576 VWNFGNGAS
-5585 TQQLGQVGY
+5585 TQQVGQVGY
-5594 QYATNGCYDVSLS
+5594 QFTQQGCYDISLT
-5607 VTNPQGCTTTETYF
+5607 VTNPQGCTATETNF
-5621 DVMCVYDSPVAVA
+5621 NVACVYESPVAVA

-5645 PLVEFTNNSENAS
+5645 PLVEFSNNSENAS

-5687 VSLVAMNEAGC
+5687 VSLVAMNEVGC

-5792 SQEDKEF
+5792 TQEDKEF

>member
-1 MRFLRTIFLY
+1 M
-11 FSLLTAL
+11 
-18 HGFGQTATFTSSPA
+18 PA
-32 ANNNVL
+32 
-38 SLCAGSQVLFTNTS
+38 
-52 AGVSSINWNFQGG
+52 
-65 NPASSNT
+65 
-72 LGPHIVTFANP
+72 
-83 GTYTVS
+83 
-89 LSVNNGPATTM
+89 
-100 QVVIQA
+100 
-106 SNPSPN
+106 
-112 LNILLDISCG
+112 
-122 SGFGTST
+122 
-129 FNNVTY
+129 
-135 FTSCAN
+135 
-141 PFMGDQ
+141 
-147 LCLYSNTT
+147 
-155 STNQNSIHTV
+155 
-165 NWGDGMSNTYTGS
+165 
-178 NILVGD
+178 
-184 FNFQH
+184 
-189 GYASSGTSYITYS
+189 
-202 VQQNNNSCIKSQ
+202 
-214 ILMLYTGANP
+214 
-224 TATISPGGIPTL
+224 
-236 CNPGSVV
+236 
-243 YNINPGGQN
+243 
-252 TPGTIYTIAVNDGGS
+252 
-267 YTYNHPPPAAV
+267 
-278 THNFNSVSCGTT
+278 
-290 SVINGVNY
+290 
-298 PNSFQASITCSNA
+298 
-311 CGSSSSAIGPINI
+311 
-324 QSPPDAQMT
+324 
-333 TTPSL
+333 
-338 SPYNN
+338 
-343 NVCQG
+343 
-348 SNVTFNDVSI
+348 
-358 PGTNINIQGNA
+358 
-369 NANPPI
+369 
-375 PPYSCNNVYKRIWK
+375 
-389 IYGPSGPIYA
+389 
-399 SNANVTITG
+399 
-408 SIGSGILPNVNLL
+408 
-421 APGGWNNGAPSIN
+421 
-434 LTFLQP
+434 
-440 GNYKVTLYVG
+440 
-450 GLSYNPCGV
+450 
-459 DSAVTNI
+459 
-466 CVTPD
+466 
-471 FQVNITSPFVTA
+471 
-483 CAPATGVFQNS
+483 
-494 STLAQCNL
+494 
-502 TNVSAWSVTTSN
+502 
-514 PNQCGQPAWSY
+514 
-525 SNNTNAQSLNPSITF
+525 
-540 TGPGVY
+540 
-546 TIQLINSLSSPVF
+546 
-559 SNTAPLGCQ
+559 
-568 AKTDTAIITIKS
+568 
-580 PPLITI
+580 
-586 NAPNSICLGS
+586 
-596 TFNPTATIN
+596 
-605 NCYSN
+605 
-610 QNPTYAWDF
+610 
-619 NPNATPLLPA
+619 
-629 NVPTPDTSNALN
+629 
-641 PGAIL
+641 
-646 YPNAGTF
+646 
-653 PYLIT
+653 
-658 ATNECGPTTVTQ
+658 
-670 NIAVQNPVTVSPG
+670 
-683 LYGPFCMNSPVA
+683 
-695 LSGSVTGGVA
+695 SVTG
-705 NGYWTANVPGGS
+705 Y
-717 FSAIGVGGAA
+717 
-727 SGALN
+727 
-732 STYTPPN
+732 
-739 NYIGNII
+739 
-746 LTLTSTQPPAPCP
+746 
-759 VVSGQTT
+759 
-766 LVFNQLATA
+766 AT
-775 NASTYPNGLCAGQ
+775 N
-788 SLNLNGS
+788 
-795 IGGAAS
+795 
-801 SATWS
+801 
-806 SNVGGTFANPASL
+806 
-819 TTTWTPPAGY
+819 
-829 TGTAVLTL
+829 
-837 TTNDPAG
+837 
-844 PCNPATSTATVL
+844 
-856 VKPLPVA
+856 
-863 TSPATVGPICSGG
+863 
-876 NAVITVTS
+876 
-884 SINPSTF
+884 
-891 VWNAS
+891 
-896 VPAGV
+896 
-901 VATASGSLNSGS
+901 
-913 NTATLTTPISNNTN
+913 
-927 APQTVVYI
+927 
-935 FTPTANGCSGI
+935 
-946 PDTTSIIIQ
+946 
-955 PVATVGPYSPITV
+955 
-968 CPGSTIS
+968 
-975 PSAFVSNPIGATFA
+975 
-989 WSNTNIQLGIAGSGN
+989 
-1004 GQLAPWTAPS
+1004 
-1014 NTNNNTPGTI
+1014 
-1024 VGTITVT
+1024 
-1031 PTFNNCPG
+1031 
-1039 TPSTFLVTVNPTPTI
+1039 
-1054 TNASLTQAI
+1054 
-1063 CSGSNTTAVTWT
+1063 
-1075 PSPVG
+1075 
-1080 TTFAWTGAAST
+1080 
-1091 PNITGFTAAGSG
+1091 
-1103 NLPVMTISNS
+1103 
-1113 GNTPGTVTYTVTPS
+1113 
-1127 RNGCAGPA
+1127 
-1135 ITYTITVNPTPV
+1135 
-1147 LTLSANQTI
+1147 
-1156 CGGQTTLAST
+1156 
-1166 YTNSVAGGIFT
+1166 
-1177 YALQNAAGVPAA
+1177 
-1189 VTGFPTTGNGQIP
+1189 GNGQIP

-1217 YTITPSANGCNGT
+1217 YTITP
-1230 VGTYAITVNPAPVT
+1230 
-1244 TFSLANQSICTGQN
+1244 
-1258 TASVTLNS
+1258 
-1266 STAGV
+1266 
-1271 SFSWNVQGV
+1271 
-1280 IPAGLTNFTPTVGT
+1280 
-1294 NTIPAYNNLVNS
+1294 
-1306 TASPITVT
+1306 
-1314 ITAQATT
+1314 
-1321 SGPAQCPGA
+1321 
-1330 NANYTITIKP
+1330 
-1340 SPIASATWVSND
+1340 
-1352 TICSGSSIQI
+1352 
-1362 NLSSTTLGTT
+1362 
-1372 FTWTATN
+1372 
-1379 GVGAAGAQ
+1379 
-1387 NSANPTSVINQ
+1387 
-1398 VLTNNSSAIA
+1398 
-1408 NATYTVTPTA
+1408 
-1418 AACVG
+1418 
-1423 SPINVM
+1423 
-1429 AFINPVASVG
+1429 
-1439 PFNPIVT
+1439 
-1446 CPGSTI
+1446 
-1452 SPSAF
+1452 
-1457 VSNPVGA
+1457 
-1464 TFTWTNTNTS
+1464 
-1474 IGIGVSGSG
+1474 
-1483 QIASWTAP
+1483 
-1491 SNTNNN
+1491 
-1497 TPGTIVGTITV
+1497 
-1508 LPTFNNCPG
+1508 
-1517 TPSTF
+1517 
-1522 SVTVNP
+1522 
-1528 TPTITNASLTQ
+1528 
-1539 AICSGSNTTAVT
+1539 
-1551 WTPSPVGTTFAW
+1551 
-1563 TGAASTPNITG
+1563 
-1574 FTAAGSGN
+1574 
-1582 LPVMTISNSGNT
+1582 
-1594 PGTVTYTVTPSRNG
+1594 
-1608 CAGPAITYTITVN
+1608 
-1621 PTPVLT
+1621 
-1627 LSANQTICG
+1627 
-1636 GQTTLASTYTNS
+1636 
-1648 VAGGIFTYALQN
+1648 
-1660 AAGVPAAVTGFPT
+1660 
-1673 TGNGQIPAATINNS
+1673 
-1687 GATPFTLNYTITP
+1687 
-1700 SANGCNGTVG
+1700 
-1710 TYAITV
+1710 
-1716 NPAPVTT
+1716 
-1723 FSLANQSI
+1723 
-1731 CTGQNTAL
+1731 
-1739 VNLSSTTPGAT
+1739 
-1750 FSWNLQGA
+1750 
-1758 VPPGLLNLN
+1758 
-1767 PTSGTS
+1767 
-1773 SIPVFSNLINNTTAP
+1773 
-1788 ISLIFQA
+1788 
-1795 QATTSGPA
+1795 
-1803 QCPGANANYTIT
+1803 
-1815 VNPSP
+1815 
-1820 IAASSF
+1820 
-1826 ISNDTICSGQN
+1826 
-1837 INIALSSTTAGTTY
+1837 
-1851 TWTVSN
+1851 
-1857 GAGVSGGQNSAA
+1857 
-1869 PSSTINQAL
+1869 
-1878 TNNSTSVGS
+1878 
-1887 VTYIVTPSASSC
+1887 
-1899 AGSPLQVLAYVNPVA
+1899 
-1914 LVGPFNP
+1914 
-1921 IVVCP
+1921 
-1926 GVTIIPPTFV
+1926 
-1936 SNPNGA
+1936 
-1942 TYGWSNTNAQIGIA
+1942 
-1956 ASGNG
+1956 
-1961 QIASWT
+1961 
-1967 APSNTNNNSPG
+1967 
-1978 TIVGTITVTPTF
+1978 
-1990 NACPGTP
+1990 
-1997 ASFVVTINPTPT
+1997 
-2009 ITNSPLTQTICS
+2009 
-2021 GANSTLVSWT
+2021 
-2031 PNAAGTSYAWTGV
+2031 
-2044 ASSGTVTGY
+2044 
-2053 SATGNG
+2053 
-2059 NLPAMAIIN
+2059 
-2068 GSISVQTVTYTVTP
+2068 
-2082 TRNGCSGPSVSYTI
+2082 
-2096 NINPTPVLTLSAN
+2096 
-2109 QTICGGQ
+2109 
-2116 TTVASAYTNSVAGG
+2116 
-2130 IFTYALQNAVGV
+2130 
-2142 PVAVTGF
+2142 
-2149 PTTGN
+2149 
-2154 GQIPAATINNSGTTP
+2154 
-2169 YTLNYTVTPTANGC
+2169 TANGC
-2183 NGAVGT
+2183 NGVVGT

-2204 ANQAICSGTNTAP
+2204 ANQAICSGTNSAP

-2237 GISNLAP
+2237 GISNLTP
-2244 TSGSGNLPS
+2244 TTGSGNLPS
-2253 FTNVTNANNAV
+2253 FTNVTNANNTV
-2264 QTVQFSVT
+2264 QNVQFSVV
-2272 ASTAGTVCAGQP
+2272 ASTAGTVCPGPP
-2284 ATYSIAVI
+2284 ATYTIAVI
-2292 PIPTVN
+2292 PIPVAN
-2298 ALSNATYCNGVAIP
+2298 PLNNATYCNGVAIP
-2312 ALPITSNVPAATYAW
+2312 ALPLTSNVPAATYAW

-2346 GFNASIAGTVPIN
+2346 GFNASIAGNAPLT

-2371 ATTCPGSPVT
+2371 ATTCAGSPVT
-2381 YTLTIN
+2381 YDITIN
-2387 PVPTVTP
+2387 PVPVVLP
-2394 IGNQVLCAGNTNN
+2394 IANQVLCAGNSNN
-2407 ATTVLS
+2407 AVVIGS
-2413 SVAGTSFAWT
+2413 NVAGAAFAWT
-2423 NNNTNTGLAASGSNT
+2423 NNNTNTGLGASGSNT
-2438 VPSFVGTN
+2438 VSSFVGSN
-2446 NTNLPILSTVSVVPS
+2446 NTNLPIQSTVSIVPS
-2461 FTNNQVVC
+2461 FTNNQIVC
-2469 TGATSNYTITVNPLP
+2469 TGVTSSYTITVNPVP
-2484 TIAPTQNQQVC
+2484 IVAPTLNQQAC
-2495 AGNQVAVTFS
+2495 AGNQVAVSFT

-2523 IGLNGTGS
+2523 IGLSGTGN

-2550 VATPSF
+2550 VVTPSF
-2556 SNGGIAC
+2556 NNGGIAC
-2563 PGVPDTFLV
+2563 PGVPDTFV
-2572 TILPTPVATA
+2572 ITILPTPVATA

-2605 TVFTW
+2605 TVFAW

-2643 VIATPTLTTN
+2643 VVATPTLTTN

-2679 ASFCQGTTVA
+2679 ASFCQGSTVT
-2689 YNFTNNIPNGVV
+2689 YNFSNNIPNGVV

-2707 NTAIG
+2707 NPSIG

-2750 AGITQTFNIQIIP
+2750 AGTSQSFNIQIIP
-2763 TPTVNAVNNI
+2763 TPTVDAVNNI
-2773 TLCNGAASNVV
+2773 TLCNGTASNVV

-2791 NASFA
+2791 NATFA

-2814 PIFTATNPSTT
+2814 PIFTATNASTT

-2831 VSVSSSVL
+2831 VSVTSSVL

-2851 FTITVNPSTVPTA
+2851 FTITVNPNTVPSA

-2886 SYDWTNSNT
+2886 SYTWTNSNT
-2895 AVGLAASGSG
+2895 AVGLAASGNG
-2905 NIASFIATNGTAAPI
+2905 NIASFIASNGTTAPI

-2926 TSVFSGGGVS
+2926 TSVFTGGGVS
-2936 CNGGTTTFIIN
+2936 CNGSTTSFVIN

-2968 SAISFIGTGTQ
+2968 SAISFVGTGTQ

-2991 AASGSGNIPSFIA
+2991 AASGSGNIPSFTA

-3015 INVTPIYVNN
+3015 INVTPIYLNN

-3052 QTICSGTSSALVT
+3052 QTICSSTSSAQVT
-3065 VSSPTPNAVITWT
+3065 ISSPTPNAVITWT

-3098 PSFTLINNSV
+3098 PSFTLINNSAV
-3108 TVQVIQFSANAAT
+3108 VQVVQFSANAAT

-3143 VAAPTN
+3143 VVAPTN
-3149 QVVCAN
+3149 QVLCAN

-3195 NNTSNPVTATV
+3195 NSTSNPVTATV
-3206 TVTPQFLNNNVACNG
+3206 TVTPQFLNNNVGCNG

-3232 IPVTNPISNQTI
+3232 IPVTNPVSNQTI

-3252 VTPGGT
+3252 VTLGGT
-3258 ATSYAWTNNNQNT
+3258 ATSYAWSNNNQNT

-3279 TIPVFQGTNVGA
+3279 TIPVFQGTNAGA

-3306 LNISCAGSTSTFNIT
+3306 LNVSCVGSTSTFNIT
-3321 VNPTPTVTAL
+3321 VNPTPTVTAV

-3353 YTWTNTNNA
+3353 YSWTNSNNA
-3362 IGLATSG
+3362 IGLAASG

-3394 PVFTNNS
+3394 PVFTNNN

-3468 FTVSNGTINP
+3468 FTVTNGTINP

-3491 NNLNCAGTPQTFSI
+3491 NNLSCAGTPQNFSI

-3517 NQIICNG
+3517 NQIVCNG

-3543 DLTSMGLAASGNGNI
+3543 SLTSIGLLASGTGNI
-3558 GSFNAVNNTNAPVTA
+3558 PSFNAVNNSNAPVVSTV
-3573 TLVVQPIF
+3573 VVQPIF

-3600 PTPTMGVLTNQ
+3600 PTPTMGALTNQ

-3617 SSAAINFT
+3617 STAAINFT

-3662 AVTATLSVTPQF
+3662 AVTATLNVTPQF
-3674 ANGGLTCS
+3674 ANGGLTCAGS
-3682 GAVQQ
+3682 VQTA
-3687 VTIIVNPTPIITP
+3687 TIIVNPTPIITP

-3714 ISFAGTGNSY
+3714 VSFAGTGNSY
-3724 TWVNNQNSIGLA
+3724 TWVNNQTSIGLA
-3736 ASGNGNIASFNVS
+3736 ASGTGNIASFNAT
-3749 NPTSSSVIATV
+3749 NPTTLPVVATV

-3773 NGTVDQFTITVNPT
+3773 NGAVDQFTITVNPT

-3804 TAVSFTGTVAGTVF
+3804 TAVSFTGTVAGTVY

-3827 GLVASG
+3827 GLAASG

-3851 AQVNVTPSYALNG
+3851 AQVNVTPVFALNG

-3891 TICSQGASNT
+3891 TLCSQGASNT

-3909 GAVITWSAT
+3909 GAVISWTAT
-3918 TIPASITGLNP
+3918 TIPASISGMNP

-4014 TSVGLAASGT
+4014 TSIGLAASGT
-4024 GNIVAFNAVNPSN
+4024 GNIVAFNALNPSN

-4067 TVNPIPVVTPM
+4067 TVNPIPVVTPV

-4088 TSLIAING
+4088 TSLITING

-4119 IAPFA
+4119 IPPFA
-4124 ASNVGSTPVNATIG
+4124 ATNMGSTPVNATIG
-4138 IIPSFTNAGVTC
+4138 FIPSFTNAGVTC

-4167 NNVNSQVIC
+4167 NNVNGQVIC
-4176 NNTSTAAITLS
+4176 NNTNTAAITFS

-4194 WANNTQSIG
+4194 WANNTPSIG

-4221 NAAASIATLTVTP
+4221 NNAASIATLTVTP

-4240 VNCSGNTA
+4240 VNCSGNTT

-4261 VPSSQ
+4261 VPNSQ

-4316 PVTAQL
+4316 PITAQL
-4322 VVTPIFTGNG
+4322 AVTPIFTGNG

-4427 PGLPQSFTITVNPTP
+4427 PGSPQSFTITVNPTP
-4442 AVDPINS
+4442 VVDPINS

-4476 LGIGLAASGS
+4476 VGIGLASSGS
-4486 GNIASFNATNA
+4486 GNIGSFNATNA

-4513 ANAGVSCSGNTQQ
+4513 ANAGVTCSGNTQQ

-4535 VVNPLSNVTVCNG
+4535 VANPQANVTVCNG

-4637 VCNGSPTN
+4637 VCNGSLTN
-4645 AVTFNGSVANTTYNW
+4645 AVTFNGSAANTTYNW
-4660 SNSIPSIGILGTGT
+4660 TNSIASIGIPGTGT

-4682 VNNGNAAIFAQ
+4682 VNNGNAPIFAQ

-4743 TGTGTSYQ
+4743 TGTGTTYQ
-4751 WAAANTAIGIGAN
+4751 WTATNTAIGIGAN
-4764 GTNSIPAFIGQ
+4764 GTNSIPAFIGL

-4780 VSSSQVTVTPI
+4780 VVSSQVTVTPI

-4832 AINGSGTSYNWTN
+4832 PINGTGTSYNWTN
-4845 SNTAIG
+4845 SNTSVG
-4851 LVATGSNTVNAFNAT
+4851 LVASGSNTVNAFNAT

-4904 PYVNAL
+4904 PYVSAL

-4918 QNAAVNITTNIPANI
+4918 QSLAVNIGTNIPANI
-4933 TWFATQNANVSG
+4933 TWFATPNNNVNG
-4945 ELTTVQTNTFINDLL
+4945 ELTTVQTANFINDSL
-4960 SNTSSVPQSVTY
+4960 SNTSNVIQFVTY
-4972 TITPTTLAGCVGPD
+4972 TITPTTQAGCVGPD
-4986 SFVVV
+4986 STIQV
-4991 QVQPDVLLNIPQN
+4991 QVQPNVVLTIPQN

-5015 VLAANIPS
+5015 ILAANIPS

-5034 NVTGES
+5034 NVSGES

-5066 VTPTSIQG
+5066 VTPISIQG

-5083 TVIVKP
+5083 TVVVKP

-5185 VNPNPDLNLCHN
+5185 ILANPDLNLCHN
-5197 QWTPQVVFTGNA
+5197 QWTPQVLFTGNA
-5209 PGAVYNWSAAGAAV
+5209 AGTVYNWSASGAAV
-5223 GLQSLGGIDSLN
+5223 GLQSLGGIDSVN
-5235 AFVASNPGVAP
+5235 AFIANNAAFAPSTAS
-5246 ISAIIIV
+5246 IIV
-5253 SPLFTANNVSCAGAK
+5253 TPSFTFNNQTCVGLQ
-5268 DTFQIVVNPQPSAF
+5268 DTFLIVVNPEPSVFA
-5282 PLNNLILCEGTNSAV
+5282 LNNQIVCEGTL
-5297 VPILGPIG
+5297 VPSVPVLGPIG
-5305 GTTFNWVN
+5305 NSTFDWTN
-5313 SNAAVGLAS
+5313 SNAAIGLPSIGVGNIPAFNAL
-5322 TGTGNVPV
+5322 
-5330 FMAQNPTA
+5330 NPTA
-5338 LPIQSVVTVT
+5338 LPIQSVITVT
-5348 PIFINGNAQCPG
+5348 PIFTNGMLTCAG
-5360 QTISFTVTVN
+5360 QSTAYTVTVN
-5370 PAPTV
+5370 PTPNV
-5375 DTVNLA
+5375 IPQNVSVCSGEQLA
-5381 ICADNNVAHA
+5381 INLVADIQSTFEWEA
-5391 LSADLPSSFTW
+5391 LS
-5402 FATPNPLVINETS
+5402 NPLVFNETYS
-5415 NPIQSSSTIN
+5415 PTQFTSVIDDQLFQSTN
-5425 DNLIQITNAPQTVQ
+5425 TPQIVQ
-5439 YNVTA
+5439 YQVAAISVPFGCKGPDSLINVT
-5444 TTIAHGCTGSGVV
+5444 
-5457 NVVVNPWP
+5457 VNPLP
-5465 TVAFNTINP
+5465 IPAFNTINP
-5474 PYCDLSPIAF
+5474 PYCDLSPISF
-5484 QNMSVGAYDY
+5484 QNTSDPQMDY
-5494 LWHFGDGT
+5494 FWEFGDGASSFVT
-5502 NSYLSNPS
+5502 NPT

-5516 GTYNVTLVA
+5516 GTYNVNLTV
-5525 TDPYTGCSDSTMQP
+5525 TNPVTGCSDSIMHPLTIAP
-5539 VSISPSPNPGFSYSD
+5539 TPNPDFSYSD
-5554 SIGCGLLDVV
+5554 SIGCGYLDVV
-5564 FTADVYNPSWNY
+5564 YTAAVYNPSWNY
-5576 QWTFGNGAT
+5576 VWNFGNGVST
-5585 TQQLGQVGY
+5585 EQVGQVGY
-5594 QYATNGCYDVSLS
+5594 QFTQQGCYDISLT
-5607 VTNPQGCTTTETYF
+5607 VTNPQGCTATETNF
-5621 DVMCVYDSPVAVA
+5621 NVACVYESPVAVA

-5645 PLVEFTNNSENAS
+5645 PLVEFSNNSENAS

-5687 VSLVAMNEAGC
+5687 VSLIAMNEVGC

-5792 SQEDKEF
+5792 TQENKEI

>member
-1 MRFLRTIFLY
+1 MRMRFLRTIFLG
-11 FSLLTAL
+11 FTLLAAL
-18 HGFGQTATFTSSPA
+18 HGFSQSATFTTIPA
-32 ANNNVL
+32 AVNGTINV
-38 SLCAGSQVLFTNTS
+38 CAGSTILFTSTVNPATLVAPAVYS
-52 AGVSSINWNFQGG
+52 WNFG
-65 NPASSNT
+65 NTQTSN
-72 LGPHIVTFANP
+72 LPGPIGITYPTP
-83 GTYTVS
+83 GTYTVTYNITHANGA
-89 LSVNNGPATTM
+89 LTQTTVTVNVSAAPANPPTFASAVGPNCQQTYTVGGIPMIQTTGNNCNCTPSNGPMIGLNNANQQPAGSTATIHWGANGLGGTTTTFPIGASNLLNNPFINFPGQQNPGPATHYNTPGSYNLM
-100 QVVIQA
+100 YLVNYPNGCTYSTYVIMSYGAAAISLGTLSAQTQC
-106 SNPSPN
+106 NPLIYN
-112 LNILLDISCG
+112 L
-122 SGFGTST
+122 T
-129 FNNVTY
+129 FANQTPGNTY
-135 FTSCAN
+135 V
-141 PFMGDQ
+141 
-147 LCLYSNTT
+147 
-155 STNQNSIHTV
+155 I
-165 NWGDGMSNTYTGS
+165 NWGDGTPNTTFTYPNLPLLPNGVPHQYAPSSCANGVPQPYT
-178 NILVGD
+178 
-184 FNFQH
+184 
-189 GYASSGTSYITYS
+189 IT
-202 VQQNNNSCIKSQ
+202 I
-214 ILMLYTGANP
+214 
-224 TATISPGGIPTL
+224 TAT
-236 CNPGSVV
+236 NP
-243 YNINPGGQN
+243 
-252 TPGTIYTIAVNDGGS
+252 
-267 YTYNHPPPAAV
+267 
-278 THNFNSVSCGTT
+278 
-290 SVINGVNY
+290 
-298 PNSFQASITCSNA
+298 
-311 CGSSSSAIGPINI
+311 
-324 QSPPDAQMT
+324 
-333 TTPSL
+333 
-338 SPYNN
+338 
-343 NVCQG
+343 CQG
-348 SNVTFNDVSI
+348 STTTSTI
-358 PGTNINIQGNA
+358 
-369 NANPPI
+369 
-375 PPYSCNNVYKRIWK
+375 
-389 IYGPSGPIYA
+389 GPFFV
-399 SNANVTITG
+399 NQ
-408 SIGSGILPNVNLL
+408 LP
-421 APGGWNNGAPSIN
+421 
-434 LTFLQP
+434 
-440 GNYKVTLYVG
+440 
-450 GLSYNPCGV
+450 
-459 DSAVTNI
+459 
-466 CVTPD
+466 
-471 FQVNITSPFVTA
+471 TA
-483 CAPATGVFQNS
+483 AF
-494 STLAQCNL
+494 
-502 TNVSAWSVTTSN
+502 TSN
-514 PNQCGQPAWSY
+514 PGNSICQNQ
-525 SNNTNAQSLNPSITF
+525 SITF
-540 TGPGVY
+540 TNTSTGG
-546 TIQLINSLSSPVF
+546 LSIANGTC
-559 SNTAPLGCQ
+559 NTQ
-568 AKTDTAIITIKS
+568 Y
-580 PPLITI
+580 
-586 NAPNSICLGS
+586 N
-596 TFNPTATIN
+596 FNWSVDYWN
-605 NCYSN
+605 GLSGNGY
-610 QNPTYAWDF
+610 Q
-619 NPNATPLLPA
+619 
-629 NVPTPDTSNALN
+629 VTS
-641 PGAIL
+641 GAM
-646 YPNAGTF
+646 GD
-653 PYLIT
+653 
-658 ATNECGPTTVTQ
+658 
-670 NIAVQNPVTVSPG
+670 
-683 LYGPFCMNSPVA
+683 PFNSPVIN
-695 LSGSVTGGVA
+695 GSNQITVQ
-705 NGYWTANVPGGS
+705 
-717 FSAIGVGGAA
+717 F
-727 SGALN
+727 
-732 STYTPPN
+732 
-739 NYIGNII
+739 
-746 LTLTSTQPPAPCP
+746 TQPGTYA
-759 VVSGQTT
+759 VSID
-766 LVFNQLATA
+766 AT
-775 NASTYPNGLCAGQ
+775 N
-788 SLNLNGS
+788 
-795 IGGAAS
+795 
-801 SATWS
+801 SAC
-806 SNVGGTFANPASL
+806 G
-819 TTTWTPPAGY
+819 
-829 TGTAVLTL
+829 
-837 TTNDPAG
+837 ND
-844 PCNPATSTATVL
+844 NE
-856 VKPLPVA
+856 
-863 TSPATVGPICSGG
+863 
-876 NAVITVTS
+876 
-884 SINPSTF
+884 
-891 VWNAS
+891 
-896 VPAGV
+896 
-901 VATASGSLNSGS
+901 
-913 NTATLTTPISNNTN
+913 
-927 APQTVVYI
+927 
-935 FTPTANGCSGI
+935 
-946 PDTTSIIIQ
+946 
-955 PVATVGPYSPITV
+955 
-968 CPGSTIS
+968 
-975 PSAFVSNPIGATFA
+975 
-989 WSNTNIQLGIAGSGN
+989 
-1004 GQLAPWTAPS
+1004 
-1014 NTNNNTPGTI
+1014 
-1024 VGTITVT
+1024 
-1031 PTFNNCPG
+1031 
-1039 TPSTFLVTVNPTPTI
+1039 
-1054 TNASLTQAI
+1054 TQ
-1063 CSGSNTTAVTWT
+1063 
-1075 PSPVG
+1075 
-1080 TTFAWTGAAST
+1080 
-1091 PNITGFTAAGSG
+1091 
-1103 NLPVMTISNS
+1103 
-1113 GNTPGTVTYTVTPS
+1113 
-1127 RNGCAGPA
+1127 
-1135 ITYTITVNPTPV
+1135 TITVNPIPIV
-1147 LTLSANQTI
+1147 PNQT
-1156 CGGQTTLAST
+1156 A
-1166 YTNSVAGGIFT
+1166 
-1177 YALQNAAGVPAA
+1177 
-1189 VTGFPTTGNGQIP
+1189 
-1202 AATINNSGATPFTLN
+1202 
-1217 YTITPSANGCNGT
+1217 
-1230 VGTYAITVNPAPVT
+1230 
-1244 TFSLANQSICTGQN
+1244 
-1258 TASVTLNS
+1258 
-1266 STAGV
+1266 
-1271 SFSWNVQGV
+1271 
-1280 IPAGLTNFTPTVGT
+1280 
-1294 NTIPAYNNLVNS
+1294 
-1306 TASPITVT
+1306 
-1314 ITAQATT
+1314 
-1321 SGPAQCPGA
+1321 
-1330 NANYTITIKP
+1330 
-1340 SPIASATWVSND
+1340 
-1352 TICSGSSIQI
+1352 
-1362 NLSSTTLGTT
+1362 
-1372 FTWTATN
+1372 
-1379 GVGAAGAQ
+1379 
-1387 NSANPTSVINQ
+1387 
-1398 VLTNNSSAIA
+1398 
-1408 NATYTVTPTA
+1408 
-1418 AACVG
+1418 
-1423 SPINVM
+1423 
-1429 AFINPVASVG
+1429 
-1439 PFNPIVT
+1439 
-1446 CPGSTI
+1446 
-1452 SPSAF
+1452 
-1457 VSNPVGA
+1457 
-1464 TFTWTNTNTS
+1464 
-1474 IGIGVSGSG
+1474 
-1483 QIASWTAP
+1483 
-1491 SNTNNN
+1491 
-1497 TPGTIVGTITV
+1497 
-1508 LPTFNNCPG
+1508 
-1517 TPSTF
+1517 
-1522 SVTVNP
+1522 
-1528 TPTITNASLTQ
+1528 
-1539 AICSGSNTTAVT
+1539 
-1551 WTPSPVGTTFAW
+1551 
-1563 TGAASTPNITG
+1563 
-1574 FTAAGSGN
+1574 
-1582 LPVMTISNSGNT
+1582 
-1594 PGTVTYTVTPSRNG
+1594 
-1608 CAGPAITYTITVN
+1608 
-1621 PTPVLT
+1621 
-1627 LSANQTICG
+1627 
-1636 GQTTLASTYTNS
+1636 
-1648 VAGGIFTYALQN
+1648 
-1660 AAGVPAAVTGFPT
+1660 
-1673 TGNGQIPAATINNS
+1673 
-1687 GATPFTLNYTITP
+1687 
-1700 SANGCNGTVG
+1700 
-1710 TYAITV
+1710 
-1716 NPAPVTT
+1716 
-1723 FSLANQSI
+1723 
-1731 CTGQNTAL
+1731 
-1739 VNLSSTTPGAT
+1739 
-1750 FSWNLQGA
+1750 
-1758 VPPGLLNLN
+1758 
-1767 PTSGTS
+1767 
-1773 SIPVFSNLINNTTAP
+1773 
-1788 ISLIFQA
+1788 
-1795 QATTSGPA
+1795 
-1803 QCPGANANYTIT
+1803 
-1815 VNPSP
+1815 
-1820 IAASSF
+1820 
-1826 ISNDTICSGQN
+1826 TICSGQTFVIVPQN
-1837 INIALSSTTAGTTY
+1837 NPPNTIVPPGTTY
-1851 TWTVSN
+1851 SW
-1857 GAGVSGGQNSAA
+1857 
-1869 PSSTINQAL
+1869 
-1878 TNNSTSVGS
+1878 
-1887 VTYIVTPSASSC
+1887 
-1899 AGSPLQVLAYVNPVA
+1899 VA
-1914 LVGPFNP
+1914 
-1921 IVVCP
+1921 
-1926 GVTIIPPTFV
+1926 
-1936 SNPNGA
+1936 
-1942 TYGWSNTNAQIGIA
+1942 
-1956 ASGNG
+1956 
-1961 QIASWT
+1961 
-1967 APSNTNNNSPG
+1967 
-1978 TIVGTITVTPTF
+1978 
-1990 NACPGTP
+1990 
-1997 ASFVVTINPTPT
+1997 
-2009 ITNSPLTQTICS
+2009 
-2021 GANSTLVSWT
+2021 T
-2031 PNAAGTSYAWTGV
+2031 PNANVAGEVNGNNDTI
-2044 ASSGTVTGY
+2044 SGTLV
-2053 SATGNG
+2053 
-2059 NLPAMAIIN
+2059 NLTN
-2068 GSISVQTVTYTVTP
+2068 VNQTVTYTVTP
-2082 TRNGCSGPSVSYTI
+2082 TVNGCQGAPFTLTVTVIPAIVVPNFTQTICNGGTFTINPTNAPPTTIIPAGSTFAWTVVDNPNVTGESNGTGLPLSQTLSTNVASPAQSVVYTVVATSPGGGCPNTTFTVTVTLNLVTLPAIANDTTICSGGDPAAFVNTTAATASGTLTYQWQSATAAIGPFTNIAGATSATYNPPAGLTVTTYYRVIVTSTLNGVACTATSNIRIVTVNNVSAGVLATSQTICSGGDPSAFTVTTAASGSGSLNYQWQSATAIGGPWTNMVGETNPTYDPPAGQTVTTYFRLVVTSTLNGIQCTATSAVLTVTVNNIAASVVAGNQTVCSGGNPAAFTVTTAATGTGTLSYQWQSSASALGPWTNIGGATSATYDPPAGLATSTYYQVVISSALNGVTCTAISNTLTVNVNLVTAQTIAAGQTICSGGDALAFTVTIASTGTGNLSYQWQSASLAAGPFSNIAGATSSTYDHPAGQVASMYFQVVTSSVLNGVTCTSTSNTLAVLVNSVSAGTLGTSQTICSGGNPNAFVATLVPSGSGSLTYQWQSSTVGPNSGFAPIPGATTVSYDPPAGISTTTYYQLVVTSTLNGVPCTATSATLSVTVNSLSAPMVGSNETICSGGNPVAFTNPTPAIGAGNVTYQWQSSTTNVGAGYSNIAGATSAAYDPPAGLNVTTYYQVITTSTLNGVACNVTSNPITVSVNTVSAGTLAQSQTICSGGNPAAFTATTPPSGAGSLSYQWQSSTTGPNAGYTNIPGETNATYDPPAGLSMTTYYQLVVTSLLNGVICTATSNALTVTVNSLTPSVIASNETICPGGNPIAFTNSTAASGNGALTYQWQSSTTSPASGFSNINLATSATYDPPAGLNTTTFYQVLITNTLNGLACQATSNVISVTVNTISPQVIAANQTICPNGDPVPFTVTTPSVFGGTASYQWFVSTSSPNTGFSPINGETTSAYDVPPGLAITSYYQVISTSTLNGITCSATSNTLTVTVSTAPVVQNVNQTICSGTAFTVSPINGGGNSIPAGTSYTWTVNNNPNVTGQSAQNSGQNSI
-2096 NINPTPVLTLSAN
+2096 SQTLTNNTNTAQTIIYTVIPTAGVCSGNSFSVNVLINPTPVLTLSAN

-2116 TTVASAYTNSVAGG
+2116 TTIASAYANSVAGG
-2130 IFTYALQNAVGV
+2130 IFTYALQNVASV
-2142 PVAVTGF
+2142 PATVTGF
-2149 PTTGN
+2149 PTNGN

-2169 YTLNYTVTPTANGC
+2169 YTLNYTVTPAANGC

-2204 ANQAICSGTNTAP
+2204 ANQAICSGTNSAP

-2237 GISNLAP
+2237 GISNLTP

-2253 FTNVTNANNAV
+2253 FTNVTNANTAV
-2264 QTVQFSVT
+2264 QTVLFTVT
-2272 ASTAGTVCAGQP
+2272 ASTAGTVCAGPP

-2312 ALPITSNVPAATYAW
+2312 ALPLSSNVPAATYAW

-2346 GFNASIAGTVPIN
+2346 GFNASIAGTVPIT

-2387 PVPTVTP
+2387 PVPVVLP
-2394 IGNQVLCAGNTNN
+2394 IANQVLCAGNTNN
-2407 ATTVLS
+2407 AVVIGS
-2413 SVAGTSFAWT
+2413 NVAGAAFAWT
-2423 NNNTNTGLAASGSNT
+2423 NNNTNTGLGASGSNT
-2438 VPSFVGTN
+2438 VSSFVGSN
-2446 NTNLPILSTVSVVPS
+2446 NTNLPIQSTVSIVPS

-2469 TGATSNYTITVNPLP
+2469 TGVTSAYTITVNPVP
-2484 TIAPTQNQQVC
+2484 NVAPTLNQQAC
-2495 AGNQVAVTFS
+2495 AGNQVAVSFT

-2550 VATPSF
+2550 VVTPSF
-2556 SNGGIAC
+2556 NNGGIAC
-2563 PGVPDTFLV
+2563 PGVPDTFVV

-2594 AAINFTSNQVG
+2594 TAINFTSNQVG

-2679 ASFCQGTTVA
+2679 ASFCQGSTVT

-2750 AGITQTFNIQIIP
+2750 AGITQSFNIQIIP
-2763 TPTVNAVNNI
+2763 TPTVDPVNNI

-2791 NASFA
+2791 GATFA

-2801 TAIGLGASGSGNV
+2801 TAIGLGASGSGNI
-2814 PIFTATNPSTT
+2814 PIFTAANASPT
-2825 TPLSSQ
+2825 TPLTAQ
-2831 VSVSSSVL
+2831 LSVISSVL
-2839 VNGVTCTGNPTL
+2839 VNGVTCTGNPAL
-2851 FTITVNPSTVPTA
+2851 FTITVNPNTVPTA

-2886 SYDWTNSNT
+2886 SYTWTNSNA
-2895 AVGLAASGSG
+2895 AVGLAASGNG

-2920 SSTVTV
+2920 ASTVTV
-2926 TSVFSGGGVS
+2926 TSVFTGGGVS
-2936 CNGGTTTFIIN
+2936 CNGGTTSFTIN

-2968 SAISFIGTGTQ
+2968 SAISFVGTGTQ

-2991 AASGSGNIPSFIA
+2991 AASGSGNIPSFVA

-3052 QTICSGTSSALVT
+3052 QTICSSTSSAQVT
-3065 VSSPTPNAVITWT
+3065 ISSPTPNAVITWT

-3098 PSFTLINNSV
+3098 PSFTLINNSL

-3177 SIGLGASGQGNIL
+3177 SIGLGASGQGNII
-3190 AFNAL
+3190 AFNAI
-3195 NNTSNPVTATV
+3195 NSTSNPVTATV
-3206 TVTPQFLNNNVACNG
+3206 TVTPQFLNNNVGCNG

-3232 IPVTNPISNQTI
+3232 IPVTNPVSNQTI
-3244 CNGTNSSL
+3244 CNGTNSTL
-3252 VTPGGT
+3252 VTLGGT
-3258 ATSYAWTNNNQNT
+3258 ASSYAWTNNNQNT

-3279 TIPVFQGTNVGA
+3279 TIPVFQGTNAGA
-3291 APITSVITL
+3291 APITSVVTL

-3306 LNISCAGSTSTFNIT
+3306 LNVSCAGSTSTFNIT
-3321 VNPTPTVTAL
+3321 VNPTPTVTAV

-3353 YTWTNTNNA
+3353 YTWTNSNNA
-3362 IGLATSG
+3362 IGLAASG

-3425 NQVICNGASSTQV
+3425 NQVICNGASSIQV

-3491 NNLNCAGTPQTFSI
+3491 NNLSCAGTPQNFSI

-3543 DLTSMGLAASGNGNI
+3543 SATSIGLLASGTGNI
-3558 GSFNAVNNTNAPVTA
+3558 SSFNAVNNTNAPVVS

-3600 PTPTMGVLTNQ
+3600 PTPTMGALTNQ
-3611 VLCNGT
+3611 VLCNGIST
-3617 SSAAINFT
+3617 AAINFT

-3647 GNIGAFSVVNASNSA
+3647 GNIGAFSAVNASNSA
-3662 AVTATLSVTPQF
+3662 AVTATLNVTPQF

-3687 VTIIVNPTPIITP
+3687 ATIIVNPTPIITP

-3724 TWVNNQNSIGLA
+3724 AWTNTQTSIGLA
-3736 ASGNGNIASFNVS
+3736 ISGTGNIPSFNAS
-3749 NPTSSSVIATV
+3749 NPTNASVVATV

-3787 PTLAALA
+3787 PTVAALA

-3818 NWTNNATSI
+3818 NWTNNATTI
-3827 GLVASG
+3827 GLAASG

-3841 AVNNGNNPIV
+3841 AVNNGNNPVV
-3851 AQVNVTPSYALNG
+3851 AQVNVTPTYALNG

-3918 TIPASITGLNP
+3918 TIPASITGMNP

-3935 IPSLTLTNNSSVP
+3935 IPTLTLTNNSSVP
-3948 QIIQILASATTP
+3948 QIIQLLASATTP

-3994 NTSAVSFSG
+3994 NTSAVAFSG

-4014 TSVGLAASGT
+4014 TSVGLAASGS
-4024 GNIVAFNAVNPSN
+4024 GNIVAFNALNPSN

-4088 TSLIAING
+4088 TSLITING

-4105 STTSIGLGASGSGN
+4105 STTSIGLGASGAGN

-4124 ASNVGSTPVNATIG
+4124 ATNVGSTPVNATIG

-4155 NATITINPTPTV
+4155 TATITINPTPTV

-4176 NNTSTAAITLS
+4176 NNTNTAAITFS

-4194 WANNTQSIG
+4194 WANNTPSIG

-4214 FVGLNAS
+4214 FIGLNAS
-4221 NAAASIATLTVTP
+4221 NAAASIATITVTP

-4240 VNCSGNTA
+4240 LNCSGNTT

-4303 NITPFVAVNNGLN
+4303 NISPFVAVNNGLN
-4316 PVTAQL
+4316 PITAQL
-4322 VVTPIFTGNG
+4322 AVTPIFTGNG

-4362 GNLSNAVNFS
+4362 GNLSNAINFS

-4393 TGNISSFTTTN
+4393 SGNISSFTTTN
-4404 ATTNPVTSTITV
+4404 ATTNPVSATITV

-4427 PGLPQSFTITVNPTP
+4427 PGSPQSFTITVNPTP
-4442 AVDPINS
+4442 VVDPINS
-4449 QVLCS
+4449 QVLCA
-4454 GTPTQAIA
+4454 GTPTQAVA
-4462 LTGTGTSYAWANNT
+4462 FTGTGTSYAWANNT
-4476 LGIGLAASGS
+4476 VGIGLAPSGN

-4526 FTITVNPTP
+4526 VTITVNPTP
-4535 VVNPLSNVTVCNG
+4535 VANALANVTVCNG

-4561 SYNWSNNNNTIGLV
+4561 SYNWSNNNNTVGLV

-4622 FVSPTPDVVAPANQV
+4622 FVSPTPNVLAPANQV
-4637 VCNGSPTN
+4637 VCNGLPTT
-4645 AVTFNGSVANTTYNW
+4645 AVTFNGSVANTAYNW
-4660 SNSIPSIGILGTGT
+4660 TNSIPSIGIPGTGT

-4751 WAAANTAIGIGAN
+4751 WTALNTAIGIGAN

-4780 VSSSQVTVTPI
+4780 VVSSQVTVTPI

-4832 AINGSGTSYNWTN
+4832 PINGSGTSYNWTN

-4851 LVATGSNTVNAFNAT
+4851 LVASGSNTVNAFNAT

-4874 GNVNITP
+4874 GNVNVTP

-4888 SCNGPVG
+4888 SCNGPVA

-4904 PYVNAL
+4904 PYVNVL

-4933 TWFATQNANVSG
+4933 TWFATQNANVNG

-4972 TITPTTLAGCVGPD
+4972 TITPTTLAGCIGPD

-5015 VLAANIPS
+5015 ILAANIPS

-5124 PNVNVLNETTNI
+5124 PNVNILNETTNI
-5136 TTSSIINDQLVNPT
+5136 TTSAIINDQLVNPT

-5172 VIPITVFVNPIPS
+5172 VIPITVFVNPIPL
-5185 VNPNPDLNLCHN
+5185 VNPNPDLNVCHN
-5197 QWTPQVVFTGNA
+5197 QWNPQVLFTGNA
-5209 PGAVYNWSAAGAAV
+5209 PGTVYTWNTAGANL
-5223 GLQSLGGIDSLN
+5223 GLPAGGIDSLN
-5235 AFVASNPGVAP
+5235 AFVANNPGFAP
-5246 ISAIIIV
+5246 INSTVVV
-5253 SPLFTANNVSCAGAK
+5253 SPLFTFNGVSCPGAK
-5268 DTFQIVVNPQPSAF
+5268 DTFQIVVNPEPSVF
-5282 PLNNLILCEGTNSAV
+5282 PLNNLILCEGTSSAV

-5313 SNAAVGLAS
+5313 SNAAVGLGS
-5322 TGTGNVPV
+5322 TGTGNIPV
-5330 FMAQNPTA
+5330 FVGNNPTLA
-5338 LPIQSVVTVT
+5338 PIQSTVTVT
-5348 PIFINGNAQCPG
+5348 PLFINGNVQCPG
-5360 QTISFTVTVN
+5360 QATSFTVTVN

-5381 ICADNNVAHA
+5381 ICADDNVAHT
-5391 LSADLPSSFTW
+5391 LSADLPSTFTW

-5415 NPIQSSSTIN
+5415 NPIQNTSTIN

-5439 YNVTA
+5439 YNITA

-5465 TVAFNTINP
+5465 TVAFNPLNP
-5474 PYCDLSPIAF
+5474 PYCDLTPIAF

-5494 LWHFGDGT
+5494 LWNFGDGT

-5585 TQQLGQVGY
+5585 TQQVGQVGY
-5594 QYATNGCYDVSLS
+5594 QYTTNGCYDVSLS

-5621 DVMCVYDSPVAVA
+5621 DVMCVYDSPVAVI
-5634 GADPTEVTTLE
+5634 GADPTSVTTLN

-5658 SYAWNFGD
+5658 SYEWNFGD
-5666 GTYGFGFEPIHLFPA
+5666 GSYGYGFEPIHLFPSEA
-5681 EPADYV
+5681 ADYV
-5687 VSLVAMNEAGC
+5687 VAMTAMNEVGC
-5698 TDTAYVSIHVEENL
+5698 SDTAYASIHVEENL

-5756 FESKDPYTGWGG
+5756 FESRDPYTGWGG
-5768 DYGPNHTNCQSGTYT
+5768 DYGPTHTNCQSGTYT

-5792 SQEDKEF
+5792 SQEDKEIK
-5799 VGHVNLIK
+5799 GHVNLIK

>member
-1 MRFLRTIFLY
+1 MHMRMRFLRSIFLC

-18 HGFGQTATFTSSPA
+18 YGYSQPATFTTIPA
-32 ANNNVL
+32 AVNGTINV
-38 SLCAGSQVLFTNTS
+38 CAGSTILFNST
-52 AGVSSINWNFQGG
+52 V
-65 NPASSNT
+65 NPATLAAPAVYSWDFGNNQTSS
-72 LGPHIVTFANP
+72 LPGPIGITYPAP
-83 GTYTVS
+83 GTYTVTYNITHANGA
-89 LSVNNGPATTM
+89 LTQTTVTVNVSAAPANPPTFTSTVGPNCQQTYTVGGIPMIQTTGNNCNCTPYNGPMISLNNANNQPAGSTATIHWGANGLGGTTTTFP
-100 QVVIQA
+100 IG
-106 SNPSPN
+106 STN
-112 LNILLDISCG
+112 LLN
-122 SGFGTST
+122 
-129 FNNVTY
+129 
-135 FTSCAN
+135 N
-141 PFMGDQ
+141 PFINFPGQQNPGPTTHYNTPGSYNLMYLVNYPNG
-147 LCLYSNTT
+147 CTYSTYVIMSYGAAAISLGTLSAQTQCNPLIYNLTFANQTPGNTYV
-155 STNQNSIHTV
+155 I
-165 NWGDGMSNTYTGS
+165 NWGDGTPNTTFTYPNLPLLPNGVPHQYAPSSCANGIPQPYT
-178 NILVGD
+178 
-184 FNFQH
+184 
-189 GYASSGTSYITYS
+189 IT
-202 VQQNNNSCIKSQ
+202 I
-214 ILMLYTGANP
+214 
-224 TATISPGGIPTL
+224 TAT
-236 CNPGSVV
+236 NP
-243 YNINPGGQN
+243 
-252 TPGTIYTIAVNDGGS
+252 
-267 YTYNHPPPAAV
+267 
-278 THNFNSVSCGTT
+278 
-290 SVINGVNY
+290 
-298 PNSFQASITCSNA
+298 
-311 CGSSSSAIGPINI
+311 
-324 QSPPDAQMT
+324 
-333 TTPSL
+333 
-338 SPYNN
+338 
-343 NVCQG
+343 CQG
-348 SNVTFNDVSI
+348 STTTSTIGPFFVNQLPTAAFTSNPGNSICQNQSITFTNTSTGGLSIANGTCNTQYNFNWSVDYWNGLSGNGYQVTSGAMGDPFNSPAINGSNQITVQFTQPGTYAVSI
-358 PGTNINIQGNA
+358 DATNSACGND
-369 NANPPI
+369 NETQTITVNPIPIVPNQTDTICSGQNFIIVPQNNPPTTI
-375 PPYSCNNVYKRIWK
+375 VPNGTTYSWVAT
-389 IYGPSGPIYA
+389 P
-399 SNANVTITG
+399 NANVAGEVNGNNDTI
-408 SIGSGILPNVNLL
+408 SG
-421 APGGWNNGAPSIN
+421 
-434 LTFLQP
+434 
-440 GNYKVTLYVG
+440 TLV
-450 GLSYNPCGV
+450 
-459 DSAVTNI
+459 
-466 CVTPD
+466 
-471 FQVNITSPFVTA
+471 
-483 CAPATGVFQNS
+483 
-494 STLAQCNL
+494 NL
-502 TNVSAWSVTTSN
+502 TNV
-514 PNQCGQPAWSY
+514 NQ
-525 SNNTNAQSLNPSITF
+525 
-540 TGPGVY
+540 
-546 TIQLINSLSSPVF
+546 
-559 SNTAPLGCQ
+559 
-568 AKTDTAIITIKS
+568 
-580 PPLITI
+580 
-586 NAPNSICLGS
+586 
-596 TFNPTATIN
+596 
-605 NCYSN
+605 
-610 QNPTYAWDF
+610 
-619 NPNATPLLPA
+619 
-629 NVPTPDTSNALN
+629 
-641 PGAIL
+641 
-646 YPNAGTF
+646 
-653 PYLIT
+653 
-658 ATNECGPTTVTQ
+658 
-670 NIAVQNPVTVSPG
+670 
-683 LYGPFCMNSPVA
+683 
-695 LSGSVTGGVA
+695 
-705 NGYWTANVPGGS
+705 
-717 FSAIGVGGAA
+717 
-727 SGALN
+727 
-732 STYTPPN
+732 
-739 NYIGNII
+739 
-746 LTLTSTQPPAPCP
+746 
-759 VVSGQTT
+759 
-766 LVFNQLATA
+766 
-775 NASTYPNGLCAGQ
+775 
-788 SLNLNGS
+788 
-795 IGGAAS
+795 
-801 SATWS
+801 
-806 SNVGGTFANPASL
+806 
-819 TTTWTPPAGY
+819 
-829 TGTAVLTL
+829 
-837 TTNDPAG
+837 
-844 PCNPATSTATVL
+844 
-856 VKPLPVA
+856 
-863 TSPATVGPICSGG
+863 
-876 NAVITVTS
+876 
-884 SINPSTF
+884 
-891 VWNAS
+891 
-896 VPAGV
+896 
-901 VATASGSLNSGS
+901 
-913 NTATLTTPISNNTN
+913 
-927 APQTVVYI
+927 
-935 FTPTANGCSGI
+935 
-946 PDTTSIIIQ
+946 
-955 PVATVGPYSPITV
+955 
-968 CPGSTIS
+968 
-975 PSAFVSNPIGATFA
+975 
-989 WSNTNIQLGIAGSGN
+989 
-1004 GQLAPWTAPS
+1004 
-1014 NTNNNTPGTI
+1014 
-1024 VGTITVT
+1024 
-1031 PTFNNCPG
+1031 
-1039 TPSTFLVTVNPTPTI
+1039 
-1054 TNASLTQAI
+1054 
-1063 CSGSNTTAVTWT
+1063 
-1075 PSPVG
+1075 
-1080 TTFAWTGAAST
+1080 
-1091 PNITGFTAAGSG
+1091 
-1103 NLPVMTISNS
+1103 
-1113 GNTPGTVTYTVTPS
+1113 TVTYTVTPTV
-1127 RNGCAGPA
+1127 NGCQGAPFTVTVTVIPAVVVPNFTQTICNGGTFTINPTNAPPTTIIPAGTTFAWTVVDNPNVTGESNGTGLPLSQTLSTNVASPAQSVVYTVVATSPGGGCPNTTFTVTVNINLVTPPTISNDTTICSGGDPSPFVNTTAATASGTLTYQWQSATAAIGPFTNIAGATSATYNPPAGITLTTYYRVIVTSTLNGVACTATSNTRIVTVNNVSAGVLATSQTICSGGDPNAFTVTTVASGSGSLSYQWQSATAIGGPWTNLVGETNPTYDPPPGQTVTTYFRLVVTSTLNGIVCTATSAVMTVTVNNVTPSVVAGNQTVCSGGNPAAFTVTTAATGTGILSYQWQSSASALGPWTNIGGATSATYDPPAGLVTTTYYQVVISSVLNGVTCTTISNGLTVNVNSVTAQTIAAGQTICSGGDALAFTVTTASTGAGNLSYQWQSASLAAGPFSNIVGATSSTYDPPAGQVASTYFQVITSSSLNGVSCTSTSNVLAVLVNSVNAGTLGTSQTVCSGGNPNAFTALVAPSGAGTLTYQWQSSTVGPNSGFAPIPGATAVSYDPPAGISTTTYYQLVVTSTLNGVSCTATSATLSVTVNSLSAPVVGSNETICSGGNPVAFTNPTPAIGAGNVTYQWQSSTTNVGAGYSNIAGATSATYDPPAGLNVTTYYQVITTSTLNGVACNVTSNPITVSVNTVSAGTLAQSQTICSGGNPAAFTATNASSGAGSLSFQWQSSTTGPNTGYTNIPGETNATYDPPAGLSITTYYQLVVTSLLNGVSCTATGNTLTVTVNSLTPSVIGSNETICPGGNPIAFTNSTAASGNGAVTYQWQSSTTNPASGFSNINLATSATYDPPAGLNTTTFYQVLITNTLNGLACQATSNVITVTVNTITPQVIAANQTICPNGDPVPFTVTTPSSFGGTASYQWYVSTSSPNNGFSPINGETTAAYDVPPGLA
-1135 ITYTITVNPTPV
+1135 ITSYYQVISTSTLNGITCSATSNTLTVTVSSAPVVQNVNQTICSGTAFTVSPVNGGGNSIPAGTSYTWTVNNNPNVSGQSSQNSGQNSISQTLTNNTNTPQTIIYSVTPTAGVCSGNPFSVNVLVNPTPV

-1156 CGGQTTLAST
+1156 CGGQTTIAST

-1177 YALQNAAGVPAA
+1177 YALQNAA
-1189 VTGFPTTGNGQIP
+1189 
-1202 AATINNSGATPFTLN
+1202 
-1217 YTITPSANGCNGT
+1217 
-1230 VGTYAITVNPAPVT
+1230 
-1244 TFSLANQSICTGQN
+1244 
-1258 TASVTLNS
+1258 
-1266 STAGV
+1266 
-1271 SFSWNVQGV
+1271 
-1280 IPAGLTNFTPTVGT
+1280 
-1294 NTIPAYNNLVNS
+1294 
-1306 TASPITVT
+1306 
-1314 ITAQATT
+1314 
-1321 SGPAQCPGA
+1321 
-1330 NANYTITIKP
+1330 
-1340 SPIASATWVSND
+1340 
-1352 TICSGSSIQI
+1352 
-1362 NLSSTTLGTT
+1362 
-1372 FTWTATN
+1372 
-1379 GVGAAGAQ
+1379 
-1387 NSANPTSVINQ
+1387 
-1398 VLTNNSSAIA
+1398 
-1408 NATYTVTPTA
+1408 
-1418 AACVG
+1418 
-1423 SPINVM
+1423 
-1429 AFINPVASVG
+1429 
-1439 PFNPIVT
+1439 
-1446 CPGSTI
+1446 
-1452 SPSAF
+1452 
-1457 VSNPVGA
+1457 
-1464 TFTWTNTNTS
+1464 
-1474 IGIGVSGSG
+1474 
-1483 QIASWTAP
+1483 
-1491 SNTNNN
+1491 
-1497 TPGTIVGTITV
+1497 
-1508 LPTFNNCPG
+1508 
-1517 TPSTF
+1517 
-1522 SVTVNP
+1522 
-1528 TPTITNASLTQ
+1528 
-1539 AICSGSNTTAVT
+1539 
-1551 WTPSPVGTTFAW
+1551 
-1563 TGAASTPNITG
+1563 
-1574 FTAAGSGN
+1574 
-1582 LPVMTISNSGNT
+1582 
-1594 PGTVTYTVTPSRNG
+1594 
-1608 CAGPAITYTITVN
+1608 
-1621 PTPVLT
+1621 
-1627 LSANQTICG
+1627 
-1636 GQTTLASTYTNS
+1636 
-1648 VAGGIFTYALQN
+1648 
-1660 AAGVPAAVTGFPT
+1660 
-1673 TGNGQIPAATINNS
+1673 
-1687 GATPFTLNYTITP
+1687 
-1700 SANGCNGTVG
+1700 
-1710 TYAITV
+1710 
-1716 NPAPVTT
+1716 
-1723 FSLANQSI
+1723 
-1731 CTGQNTAL
+1731 
-1739 VNLSSTTPGAT
+1739 
-1750 FSWNLQGA
+1750 
-1758 VPPGLLNLN
+1758 
-1767 PTSGTS
+1767 
-1773 SIPVFSNLINNTTAP
+1773 
-1788 ISLIFQA
+1788 
-1795 QATTSGPA
+1795 
-1803 QCPGANANYTIT
+1803 
-1815 VNPSP
+1815 
-1820 IAASSF
+1820 
-1826 ISNDTICSGQN
+1826 
-1837 INIALSSTTAGTTY
+1837 
-1851 TWTVSN
+1851 
-1857 GAGVSGGQNSAA
+1857 
-1869 PSSTINQAL
+1869 
-1878 TNNSTSVGS
+1878 
-1887 VTYIVTPSASSC
+1887 
-1899 AGSPLQVLAYVNPVA
+1899 
-1914 LVGPFNP
+1914 
-1921 IVVCP
+1921 
-1926 GVTIIPPTFV
+1926 
-1936 SNPNGA
+1936 
-1942 TYGWSNTNAQIGIA
+1942 
-1956 ASGNG
+1956 
-1961 QIASWT
+1961 
-1967 APSNTNNNSPG
+1967 
-1978 TIVGTITVTPTF
+1978 
-1990 NACPGTP
+1990 
-1997 ASFVVTINPTPT
+1997 
-2009 ITNSPLTQTICS
+2009 
-2021 GANSTLVSWT
+2021 
-2031 PNAAGTSYAWTGV
+2031 
-2044 ASSGTVTGY
+2044 
-2053 SATGNG
+2053 
-2059 NLPAMAIIN
+2059 
-2068 GSISVQTVTYTVTP
+2068 
-2082 TRNGCSGPSVSYTI
+2082 
-2096 NINPTPVLTLSAN
+2096 
-2109 QTICGGQ
+2109 
-2116 TTVASAYTNSVAGG
+2116 
-2130 IFTYALQNAVGV
+2130 GV

-2169 YTLNYTVTPTANGC
+2169 FTLNYTVTPAANGC
-2183 NGAVGT
+2183 NGVVGT

-2204 ANQAICSGTNTAP
+2204 ANQAICSGTNSAP
-2217 VTFSS
+2217 VTFAS

-2237 GISNLAP
+2237 GISNLTP
-2244 TSGSGNLPS
+2244 TNGTGNLPS

-2264 QTVQFSVT
+2264 QTVQFSVI
-2272 ASTAGTVCAGQP
+2272 ASTAGTVCPGPP
-2284 ATYSIAVI
+2284 ATYTIAVI
-2292 PIPTVN
+2292 PIPVAN
-2298 ALSNATYCNGVAIP
+2298 PLNNATYCNGVAIP

-2346 GFNASIAGTVPIN
+2346 GFNASIAGNVPLT

-2371 ATTCPGSPVT
+2371 ATTCPGSPVS

-2387 PVPTVTP
+2387 PVPVVLP
-2394 IGNQVLCAGNTNN
+2394 IANQVLCAGNSNN
-2407 ATTVLS
+2407 AVVIGS
-2413 SVAGTSFAWT
+2413 NVAGAAFAWT
-2423 NNNTNTGLAASGSNT
+2423 NNNTNTGLGASGSNT
-2438 VPSFVGTN
+2438 VSSFVGTN
-2446 NTNLPILSTVSVVPS
+2446 NTNLPIQSTVSIVPS

-2484 TIAPTQNQQVC
+2484 TVASTQNQQVC
-2495 AGNQVAVTFS
+2495 AGTQVAVTFS

-2550 VATPSF
+2550 VVTPSF

-2563 PGVPDTFLV
+2563 PGVPDTFLI

-2582 LTNQTICAGAPS
+2582 LSNQTICAGAPS
-2594 AAINFTSNQVG
+2594 TAINFSSNQVG

-2669 PNPVMTSPAS
+2669 PNPVMTSPTS
-2679 ASFCQGTTVA
+2679 ASFCQGSTVT

-2701 YAWNNS
+2701 YAWNNTNPS
-2707 NTAIG
+2707 IG

-2750 AGITQTFNIQIIP
+2750 AGTSQSFNIQIIP
-2763 TPTVNAVNNI
+2763 TPTVDAVNNI
-2773 TLCNGAASNVV
+2773 TLCNGTASNVV

-2791 NASFA
+2791 NATFA

-2814 PIFTATNPSTT
+2814 PIFTATNASTT

-2831 VSVSSSVL
+2831 VSVTSSVL

-2936 CNGGTTTFIIN
+2936 CNGGTTSFVIN
-2947 VNPTPSVTAPAN
+2947 VNPTPSVTVPAN

-2968 SAISFIGTGTQ
+2968 SAISFVGTGTQ

-2991 AASGSGNIPSFIA
+2991 AASGSGNIPSFTA

-3015 INVTPIYVNN
+3015 INVTPIYLNN
-3025 AVSCPGTVQSF
+3025 AVSCPGTVQTF

-3052 QTICSGTSSALVT
+3052 QTICSSSSSAQVT
-3065 VSSPTPNAVITWT
+3065 ISSPTPNAVITWT

-3098 PSFTLINNSV
+3098 PSFTLINNSAV
-3108 TVQVIQFSANAAT
+3108 VQVVQFSANAAT

-3143 VAAPTN
+3143 VATPTN

-3206 TVTPQFLNNNVACNG
+3206 TVTPQFLNNNVGCNG

-3232 IPVTNPISNQTI
+3232 IPVTNPIANQTI

-3279 TIPVFQGTNVGA
+3279 TIPVFQGTNAGA

-3306 LNISCAGSTSTFNIT
+3306 LNVSCAGSTSTFNIT
-3321 VNPTPTVTAL
+3321 VNPTPTVTAV

-3339 TSTAASIFSGTGTS
+3339 TSTAASIFTGTGTS
-3353 YTWTNTNNA
+3353 YTWTNSNNA
-3362 IGLATSG
+3362 IGLAASG

-3543 DLTSMGLAASGNGNI
+3543 DLTSIGLAASGNGNI

-3687 VTIIVNPTPIITP
+3687 ATIIVNPTPIITP

-3714 ISFAGTGNSY
+3714 VSFAGTGNSY

-3736 ASGNGNIASFNVS
+3736 ASGTGNIASFNAS
-3749 NPTSSSVIATV
+3749 NPTTLPVIATV

-3773 NGTVDQFTITVNPT
+3773 NGAVDQFTITVNPT

-3804 TAVSFTGTVAGTVF
+3804 TAVSYTGTVAGTVF

-3827 GLVASG
+3827 GLLASG

-3851 AQVNVTPSYALNG
+3851 AQVNVTPVFALNG

-3891 TICSQGASNT
+3891 TLCSQGASNT

-3918 TIPASITGLNP
+3918 TIPASISGMNP

-4014 TSVGLAASGT
+4014 TAVGLAASGT
-4024 GNIVAFNAVNPSN
+4024 GNIVAFNALNPSN

-4088 TSLIAING
+4088 TSLITING

-4124 ASNVGSTPVNATIG
+4124 ASNAGSTPVNATIG

-4167 NNVNSQVIC
+4167 NNVNGQVIC
-4176 NNTSTAAITLS
+4176 NNTNTAAITFS

-4194 WANNTQSIG
+4194 WANNTPSIG
-4203 LANAGT
+4203 LANSGT

-4221 NAAASIATLTVTP
+4221 NAAASIATFTVTP

-4240 VNCSGNTA
+4240 VNCSGNTT

-4322 VVTPIFTGNG
+4322 TVTPIFTGNG

-4427 PGLPQSFTITVNPTP
+4427 PGSPQTFTITVNPTP
-4442 AVDPINS
+4442 VVDPINS

-4476 LGIGLAASGS
+4476 VGIGLAASGS
-4486 GNIASFNATNA
+4486 GNIGSFNATNA

-4637 VCNGSPTN
+4637 VCNGLPTT

-4660 SNSIPSIGILGTGT
+4660 TNSIPSIGILGTGT

-4682 VNNGNAAIFAQ
+4682 VNNGNAPIFAQ
-4693 VTITPTFIQ
+4693 VTVTPTFIQ

-4743 TGTGTSYQ
+4743 TGTGTTYQ
-4751 WAAANTAIGIGAN
+4751 WTSANTAIGIGAN

-4780 VSSSQVTVTPI
+4780 VVSSQVTVTPI

-4832 AINGSGTSYNWTN
+4832 PINGSGTSYNWTN
-4845 SNTAIG
+4845 SNTSVG
-4851 LVATGSNTVNAFNAT
+4851 LVASGSNTVNAFNAT

-4933 TWFATQNANVSG
+4933 TWFATQNANVNG
-4945 ELTTVQTNTFINDLL
+4945 ELTTIQTNTFINDLL

-5015 VLAANIPS
+5015 ILAANIPS

-5051 VLVNNSNQNQLVVYS
+5051 ILINNSNQNQLVVYS

-5083 TVIVKP
+5083 TVVVKP

-5163 SVANGCSSP
+5163 SIANGCSSP

-5185 VNPNPDLNLCHN
+5185 VNPNPDLNVCHN

-5209 PGAVYNWSAAGAAV
+5209 PGAVYNWSAAGAAI

-5246 ISAIIIV
+5246 ISATILV

-5268 DTFQIVVNPQPSAF
+5268 DTFQIVVNPEPSVFA
-5282 PLNNLILCEGTNSAV
+5282 LNNMTLCEGINSPI
-5297 VPILGPIG
+5297 VPLLGPIG

-5322 TGTGNVPV
+5322 TGTSNVPV

-5348 PIFINGNAQCPG
+5348 PVFINGATQCSG
-5360 QTISFTVTVN
+5360 LNQTYTITVN
-5370 PAPTV
+5370 PTPNVLTQQV
-5375 DTVNLA
+5375 S
-5381 ICADNNVAHA
+5381 ICAGQAVNMN
-5391 LSADLPSSFTW
+5391 LLADIPSTFQW
-5402 FATPNPLVINETS
+5402 YATPNPNVQGETYSPTQTSSVIN
-5415 NPIQSSSTIN
+5415 
-5425 DNLIQITNAPQTVQ
+5425 DVLIQTTNAPQTVQ
-5439 YNVTA
+5439 YHV
-5444 TTIAHGCTGSGVV
+5444 SGVSIPYGCIGPDSIMTV
-5457 NVVVNPWP
+5457 TINPWP
-5465 TVAFNTINP
+5465 TVAFNALNP
-5474 PYCDLSPIAF
+5474 PYCDLTPIAF

-5494 LWHFGDGT
+5494 NWDFNDGS
-5502 NSYLSNPS
+5502 NAFVSNPT
-5510 HQFPAV
+5510 HQFPSV
-5516 GTYNVTLVA
+5516 GTYNVVLTA
-5525 TDPYTGCSDSTMQP
+5525 TDPNTGCIDSVMQP
-5539 VSISPSPNPGFSYSD
+5539 VTIAPTPNPDFSYSD
-5554 SIGCGLLDVV
+5554 SIGCGMLNVV
-5564 FTADVYNPSWNY
+5564 YTAAVYNTSWNY
-5576 QWTFGNGAT
+5576 VWNFGNGAST
-5585 TQQLGQVGY
+5585 EQVGQVGY
-5594 QYATNGCYDVSLS
+5594 QFTQQGCYDISLT
-5607 VTNPQGCTTTETYF
+5607 VTNTQGCSATETNF
-5621 DVMCVYDSPVAVA
+5621 NVACVYESPVAVA

-5645 PLVEFTNNSENAS
+5645 PLVEFTNNSENAT

-5687 VSLVAMNEAGC
+5687 VSLVAMNEVGC